1 MPYDKIDQLYD
12 ALKKD
17 GAVNKSRENFRS
29 KMLAPGKEGYQNR
42 LQLYNAL
49 KADGAVD
56 SPTYEEFRNRLGL
69 HAVNAVS
76 PNKSGGTN
84 GAGGHPMSA
93 AQKQLMLGSVR
104 GLVANTK
111 AGVAGT
117 RNRIA
122 NQMAMVKKPFNTS
135 VRIGENK
142 NVREKGYRYND
153 NSGKLEKTY
162 VTTLGNEYDSRY
174 NADQEQKQI
183 DQLNHDSSLG
193 GQLENAYAER
203 DRLDEALKK
212 RRQEVDQGEGKLA
225 RFLRGL
231 AANSS
236 SGNGALAYNAQEMR
250 YNDDPEYLQLMA
262 AARKNHQTIQLLE
275 DKKNNKMNEFWHNV
289 GNTMLNGYTFSDG
302 LSEMQDA
309 IALQDAA
316 KHIDSINNKRAKGE
330 KLTREEQNAEAV
342 LKNFATDDAMQGL
355 YGDDYGAWGRAGKM
369 FATSIDYGKDF
380 VLNPGGGALAK
391 GVSKGF
397 VKGATEG
404 LTKLAGKQAEKLLAK
419 KAMQYTLKA
428 TGIGIGAHLGGL
440 AIANTTAIGKTVGQ
454 LGTATGGHVVTD
466 DKGSYHVVDKQ
477 KLLPALAEVERSQAR
492 EYGSEMIGE
501 FLPGGKVLKKGITK
515 GLEKIGLSKV
525 ASTFTNIGTKQWYKQ
540 YSNLLK
546 AGGYNGIPGEVM
558 EEYEGSLFDALTGH
572 ADDAW
577 RDMTS
582 LRNHVDIWLGCGTMG
597 AIMGAV
603 PMMGAVN
610 HTANYYGYK
619 HKTDKADKVASSL
632 LGDEKWGAIR
642 DKIDQTENGK
652 MADVLVGILTD
663 KELNDQAKSAT
674 LDYVRNL
681 TKMRGYNIANVN
693 CAAEESMEA
702 TPTDQHEGEA
712 AQQQQGIQSGAKI
725 IAERMN
731 ASYGM
736 GYNATD
742 APAMYDANV
751 TLKAQENRLSKL
763 LGVDD
768 VRKAMG
774 DDPMAFVEKRK
785 QAGASAEELQAME
798 DYLVADSAVKGIRQ
812 RMADNL
818 DSRLSESDAEMEKR
832 INTDDGMVHKAVMQ
846 VRNQDGME
854 HEVYVLKGNVKMN
867 ADGRGVD
874 ASSSDNEIYVYDPQE
889 GKTRMMPPSFI
900 ERIDEPVDAET
911 VRRAAGESIRQDYQ
925 SELAKLDTSGLSF
938 QVGDR
943 YDTVDENGVQHRI
956 EVVGGAVDAAGNAMN
971 GYVGVRVDDGEAV
984 SMRTDEISKMVGNA
998 DVQKREAEL
1007 NGEVSEDGYASD
1019 AEDTSD
1025 VDHAVDAEDVPTYAQ
1040 NEVLT
1045 LLDEHGNPVRA
1056 EIMAAANE
1064 DGLYEVQTDEPIDGK
1079 RVSMMSAEEIAAK
1092 SPTAPLN
1099 PPSRGENEPTKDL
1112 QGGEEEA
1119 TLEDGESGD
1128 EKSALSRI
1136 PMDEE
1141 TQEPRYEEVDADTAW
1156 DAIVEQTNGD
1166 RALAQEVVDD
1176 TVNEMSS
1183 DIEKAEKSISKAT
1196 FKGNGIQERIAF
1208 AKEKQERMAAL
1219 EFEKER
1225 LAKWK
1230 RIASVERMR
1239 AAAVEAEKSKAA
1251 AAERKAR
1258 QEEEEK
1264 ARQAR
1269 EEAERKER
1277 EALNG
1282 VPNMTE
1288 DKPSD
1293 ARARGYRRVDGHKVD
1308 RQAPV
1313 NAVMGKE
1320 VQVKFDDKNIPAG
1333 HVAVV
1338 DASELQPSHIGGQ
1351 RNAKHF
1357 IDEAQPKERK
1367 DNASVEAARK
1377 IASNI
1382 RPEEITTSVTAYTG
1396 APTVNSRGEVIQG
1409 NNRSA
1414 ALKEMWA
1421 SHPEQGAQYKQ
1432 YLKGHAAEYG
1442 LTAEDIDKVQS
1453 PVLVNMLD
1461 VSDAD
1466 AIALGQF
1473 VASDTESGGTERL
1486 KPKNVTKKLGER
1498 MKNFSNI
1505 LLRSSDEES
1514 SFSEPLDRNGV
1525 ETLKWL
1531 NGIGAITP
1539 TQYKSSF
1546 DSKGNLTAEA
1556 KNDLKGVLYQYVFEG
1571 GSTQLEEMFN
1581 GLPAKA
1587 QRAILS
1593 TAYRDYES
1601 AQDERMIEEIQNSIM
1616 AYHALSQD
1624 AQFMS
1629 ATNHKDA
1636 RTAVESWKRQYAID
1650 DVTGESYLPSE
1661 KFSNFALLLAV
1672 MYKGDTQSYIQAKFN
1687 AMYDLIQGVREDTL
1701 FGTPD
1706 NTPRTLAEAIK
1717 EELNIDYDGQQ
1728 RSDVLAGSSQ
1738 VSQARETGSQAG
1750 AERGER
1756 VEAGE
1761 QPTDSGART
1770 EGDTGKQVAHKD
1782 NTLFQYFTG
1791 SLADMIARAKLSA
1804 TDFAKKVLAPV
1815 SPRLKEDLQ
1824 AHGVKLDGDFNHV
1837 IDNAAIRHT
1846 LKQHGGKNEEKRGQI
1861 PITDADFGRI
1871 PDVVENYDEIT
1882 VVDGKRGDVNIIYSK
1897 TYEDGTTVFVEEKR
1911 EKRKELAAVT
1921 MWKKQSPTL
1930 TDANRENTTPI
1941 SDLSETSSGGKDTNN
1956 LDTKQENEEK
1966 VVSQAGEPLSGK
1978 IKSASEDVDTAPTE
1992 AQKEAGNYKK
2002 GHVQVGKFDITIEQ
2016 PQGSIRKGTDANG
2029 KAWES
2034 KMHNTYGYI
2043 RGTVGV
2049 DGDHIDVFLSN
2060 NIDGWDG
2067 RKVYVVDQYNPDGSF
2082 DEHKVMLGFND
2093 INEAK
2098 SDYLANYEKG
2108 WEKGRRIDVSAMDLE
2123 DFEKWIA
2130 SSKRKTKP
2138 FGEYKNVKY
2147 ESAVSPKSGAFGT
2160 IYTQFKGKPQ
2170 EAIAFLLEKKEGEAI
2185 GALHHKDIGDI
2196 DLVWGKEGTD
2206 KSDGFGLAKLAKY
2219 HPEVLGNLQDIFDTL
2234 VVVKRTENRVQLES
2248 ETHQASVRLT
2258 WDSEKKNWLLTA
2270 FEKKNSVSDNT
2281 TDTVGTAESGKR
2293 NDTATPQNT
2302 VSDDKYTNNDSSEQ
2316 ANSVKSFKI
2325 TPQEYITKRGKKL
2338 AMQLVTFESELSKE
2352 QMNAAK
2358 QLAKEAKGWWSEK
2371 DGGFLM
2377 RDMESAQKL
2386 ADIVLEDADAV
2397 ADAQPLSLQ
2406 DLSAVNDQPTVQAI
2420 DDAEDTMSMEQKPT
2434 SEQPTMQ
2441 QAKEGTQQE
2450 EKKAKS
2456 KWVDD
2461 ADAARFEELRQR
2473 LHKKLNGQLNM
2484 GIDPEAFSI
2493 GVEMSYLMLKHGA
2506 RKFGDFAKQM
2516 VEALGENV
2524 RPYLK
2529 SFYNGA
2535 RDLPEM
2541 ADYENE
2547 MTPYDEVRSFDV
2559 MNFDKEGAKDIFAT
2573 AEHVAREQAVEREAK
2588 EATKKLKEQR
2598 NEQRDKKEQENE
2610 KSKKKSL
2617 SSQEKNIP
2625 NLLSGLFGDDELKPT
2640 SNEQEVHVQAR
2651 PGTSEREGGHQREQN
2666 ESLGASQQHEDER
2679 ADAERV
2685 VGRSGKNTMSDASGG
2700 SRLSELSDGK
2710 LDVKP
2715 SESEP
2720 APLADSALKN
2730 THNNHAARG
2739 IDYAPKS
2746 TNARIDA
2753 NIKAIETMQRLIES
2767 GNPATPEDMSVLRK
2781 FSGWGGLGEAFSEMI
2796 GGPYGSIN
2804 HSNKRL
2810 RELLSPETYEAANM
2824 SRNSAYYTPAP
2835 VIDAMWDVA
2844 RAMGF
2849 RGGNV
2854 LEGSAGIGNIIGLMP
2869 TDMSERSDIHAV
2881 EIDETTGNILSLL
2894 YPDAN
2899 VEVKGFEK
2907 TFVPNGSVDLAITN
2921 VPFVTGLRVMDET
2934 GDKDLSRK
2942 FHDIH
2947 DFCIAKNV
2955 RKLKEGGIGIF
2966 ISSSGTLDSP
2976 NSAKL
2981 RTWVVNDGGADV
2993 VGAFRMHNQTFGGTG
3008 ATSDIIVIRKRVNGK
3023 KSVNTIDVSGTLPI
3037 RTVKYNTGETK
3048 RGSNEVIVKDLALDV
3063 NKHFVEHPED
3073 MAGEMAFAFEKGDT
3087 YRATSKGLYPSKSIN
3102 QEQRLAEWAQQF
3114 KDMDWDKAEEPKT
3127 QQVVYEDLG
3136 ADVKEGSM
3144 LLDSD
3149 GNLCLAQRGKAV
3161 PLDVNANKVK
3171 GRTKAAC
3178 FNDYKA
3184 IKDALAAVLEYQTT
3198 HSDDVGLKQKLDAL
3212 NKVYDAFVKT
3222 YGHLN
3227 KNTSISFLRN
3237 DMDYPSIAAL
3247 ESVSETGDKNG
3258 KRIVSYGKTD
3268 IFSRRVVE
3276 TESEPK
3282 PTTVKDGIIASLYL
3296 NGRVDVPYIAKQLGK
3311 SESEVRGQII
3321 KSGLGFENPTTT
3333 EMEVSYEYLSGNV
3346 REKLRQ
3352 AQENN
3357 TDGRYDTNI
3366 KALER
3371 VIPMN
3376 IPAHLIEFTLG
3387 SSWVDPKL
3395 YEDFVKERT
3404 GIEVKLTNTGGTW
3417 LMSEP
3422 YWTNTEQNKAMGVIS
3437 EKCDKTIL
3445 GHELIKAAITCKSIS
3460 VTKSVTTGYGSNR
3473 TTETIVDKEATVAC
3487 ANKIDEIRQDFKDW
3501 AHGKMQGDAELSERM
3516 ERVYNE
3522 LFNNSVPKEIPDEFV
3537 PAHFGGAA
3545 TIVEGHPFQL
3555 RPHQAKA
3562 VVRATTQPL
3571 MLAHEVGTGKTYT
3584 LISTAMEMRRLGT
3597 ARKPMIVV
3605 QNATVGQFVASAKAL
3620 YPNAKILTLE
3630 DADRNADGRRNFYAK
3645 IRYNDWDMIVVP
3657 QSVFERIPDSE
3668 ERQMRFIEDKV
3679 EEKMMVLEKMR
3690 EAADN
3695 DRDPVLRQAERELDQ
3710 LNDELNNLKL
3720 ALQERKSGGKSKKDE
3735 KREAKS
3741 KQNAAVK
3748 AQEMLDRETDDVA
3761 NFDDMG
3767 VDALLIDE
3775 AHEYKHLGFATAMQ
3789 RGVKGVDPS
3798 YSKKSQGVY
3807 LKTQAVLENKNGK
3820 NVVFATGTPIS
3831 NTAAEIWTFMRYLMP
3846 ADTMREYGIYYFDDF
3861 VRNFGNIQQML
3872 EFSTSGKYKE
3882 DNRFAGYVNLP
3893 ELVRIWSGIADTV
3906 LTREAGGVSD
3916 KIPQMDGGQAQDIY
3930 LPQTKAL
3937 RGVMKYV
3944 KEQLNAYENM
3954 SGKEKKE
3961 NSHIPLVMYGI
3972 AKAAAVDARLVLEDA
3987 VDEPNS
3993 KTNEAVRQTLRSLED
4008 TKDYNGTVA
4017 IFADNYQN
4025 KSTGFNLY
4033 EDIRKKL
4040 IESGV
4045 PKDEIVVMKSGMK
4058 VKKKLEIFDKV
4069 NRGEVRV
4076 IMGSTFTLGT
4086 GVNIQERLHT
4096 LIHMDAPN
4104 RPMDYTQRNGRILR
4118 QGNLHN
4124 EWGLPVRV
4132 LRFGVED
4139 SLDVTAYQ
4147 RLKTKGAIADS
4158 IMEGKKMMNNS
4169 MENRVLE
4176 EDQDLFGDITAQL
4189 SGSQYAL
4196 LKNQV
4201 EKEVRKLEA
4210 RKKQWEADQT
4220 YVHNQKPRLEGLI
4233 KDGKERAERNREALA
4248 KVEGAKQEGIVIGKQ
4263 KFATL
4268 DAMANYIKD
4277 YNSKQR
4283 EQQEQVRKAS
4293 GYNAE
4298 AKSSLT
4304 VNIGGFDFHVNRVI
4318 AKEQKQEKGQL
4329 SISFFSKT
4337 QMTYSCPELG
4347 LEGVP
4352 VDGQRLKSALE
4363 DIVNNVMSGNDFRE
4377 RIEHA
4382 ERAAE
4387 RYKGEL
4393 QQVESREGKPF
4404 EYADELSQAKEK
4416 LSEYEELMKA
4426 EMAEKEAK
4434 YAEMDSEVDAA
4445 KNVRLTEEEDA
4456 EDDLYRGG
4464 DDYERDELDKR
4475 YMAAVKRGD
4484 MATAQRMVNEA
4495 ARRSGYFPGSNYQGT
4510 SAFNGSAP
4518 YGNGYFITPEERKEA
4533 FENDEFDG
4541 DTTLADY
4548 VTGGIDP
4555 MNLDFLLSENN
4566 YRHSDAARK
4575 EAIDN
4580 IREVVRTKGQR
4591 VTMYRSVPSSVKEGS
4606 FRNGDWVT
4614 PSRKYAEENARVHG
4628 WGNAYHIIAQD
4639 VPISDVW
4646 FDGNDIAEWGY
4657 GSEADF
4663 MNDKDY
4669 LYGNTKNNRKL
4680 PDAVTYDDNGDVIP
4694 LSKRF
4699 NAMSGDLR
4707 FRVDK
4712 NFENPKVSD
4721 ENVLREKHG
4730 ANGDEDISLSHDPM
4744 SKLLGESAYTDAQ
4757 RKAFVERERK
4767 RMAGHVSELSKK
4779 LNLKN
4784 VDVVTDASTL
4794 SGDRRRAKGFFNKK
4808 TGKITIVIPNHMD
4821 MADVE
4826 KTLLHE
4832 AVAHYGLRKL
4842 FGDNFD
4848 NFLDNVYRN
4857 AEYDIR
4863 ERISEMSSNHGW
4875 DVRTATE
4882 EYLAGLAEDTNFENM
4897 PDGFWSKIKHFFL
4910 QMLHSIG
4917 FKNLTDVSMGNNELR
4932 YVLWRSYENLKEPGR
4947 YRNFFAEAADVAK
4960 QYQLKVGPYEMDANK
4975 NMDDFQG
4982 AAESDFKTKKKGI
4995 SQRVMEIENTLLP
5008 TSVTYSGESLS
5019 SSEKIPT
5026 FFENSKFEENYSESD
5041 GANKADGADRADT
5054 EVVRRKTGFGDT
5066 KFSDGKREQQTA
5078 NERFNNEFTRYQ
5090 NGEMN
5095 KNEMLHLGRPQG
5107 VMRTFL
5113 PNLPIVMR
5121 QRILTKGSVR
5131 KHNVAI
5137 EALADMPNH
5146 LSHPIFVFKRSDNAL
5161 GVLTEM
5167 QDRDGKNVCV
5177 AIELNRQIQDG
5188 GEILE
5193 VNDIR
5198 SVHGRNVADIVY
5210 PIIRNGTLKWADKEK
5225 GLAYLSS
5232 ASQYVQQEIDKQNLN
5247 TATKVVKD
5255 FVNPKVSDE
5264 NVADKTD
5271 TGDELYRS
5279 GEDRTVERVPD
5290 IVVSQLY
5297 EDAVKDTR
5305 DRTLLGALVRT
5316 WSKDGRTRFKNK
5328 FAESYFDYSRSVK
5341 ALQDAIAEATGRKV
5355 EWFEDVWK
5363 SLNAKSSIDEREQ
5376 EAMTRTLAIPLSR
5389 HISSMVS
5396 QSGGKYDLDAIEAY
5410 LNAKHGLERNEL
5422 MARRAAEEAAEEAY
5436 GAEMEQCRKALAAD
5450 ALDTTAEERLQ
5461 VLTSQYDAMLEES
5474 YAANRRDYAG
5484 LTALFDPEK
5493 EGKSLAEL
5501 EDAAREYISEIEG
5514 YYDADAIGVLWDKVR
5529 ALNNFSLKKSYESG
5543 LLSKKQYDDISKMYK
5558 WYVPLR
5564 GWHDNYA
5571 GDVYNYV
5578 NRGADRGMIENAVKK
5593 AYGRTSRAGN
5603 ILGTMSAMANS
5614 AIVVG
5619 NKNKVAQVFMN
5630 LALNHEYTGLFT
5642 ISEAWYE
5649 KNEADD
5655 SWHIVTPDNRIH
5667 EGMTAEEVAD
5677 TITKWEDEMREKAAN
5692 GKALMRSGKF
5702 SKDFRHNLEAW
5713 KAQQHCVRVSRGG
5726 KEYLVYVNG
5735 NPRATQAINGL
5746 LNPDYQPGIAENIL
5760 QKYMRHLA
5768 RVQTSWSP
5776 KFVMSN
5782 LQRDMLTATGSAYAK
5797 HGAGYA
5803 LEFEKNFAMNT
5814 KDIFGLFYKDL
5825 HGSLDMRNDK
5835 ERMFKEFLDNGGK
5848 TGISAIGKKQEY
5860 EEKYNK
5866 SIRRAMHPASSAAM
5880 QGAEGIVQG
5889 VEFMNSCIENLT
5901 RFSTYMTSR
5910 QMGKSI
5916 KDAIFDAKECS
5927 VNFNMKG
5934 SGAWGN
5940 ATLRKYILY
5949 TNPALQALRMLNS
5962 WYDANNVRTV
5972 SMLASGVAMG
5982 FMVAMVN
5989 AMCNGG
5995 DGDDNAY
6002 YGLSDYNRHTYFNIG
6017 IGNRKFLHWRLP
6029 QEMSPLYALG
6039 HISYD
6044 LMTERISTER
6054 AIQMS
6059 LEQLNNYSPLSL
6071 IEGNPNY
6078 DQSADNT
6085 YAKTFLKAITP
6096 SYLSPFTDAFLWD
6109 EDFLGRSIGNRNE
6122 WNKRKPEW
6130 QRVDKRTPEW
6140 FIKPF
6145 EAIGKATGSNGSDRK
6160 GLTNS
6165 PVFNPSAWWFVLMQQ
6180 GGGLAQV
6187 GEQAFNAC
6195 AVVLG
6200 SKDADDM
6207 ELKDYPFVSTVLV
6220 DAGTDNAR
6228 MRIKNER
6235 FWMYRSEHEANKAT
6249 ISNITHSRDL
6259 SPVEKAE
6266 KISSMQD
6273 SRYALMDYFM
6283 KKYYKPLREGIAEAE
6298 ANKDNAETKRL
6309 KGMLNEVK
6317 GMLLERIDKAEGASP
6332 DLPEGEGKIQTEG

>member
-17 GAVNKSRENFRS
+17 GAVSKSRENFRS

-69 HAVNAVS
+69 RAANAVS
-76 PNKSGGTN
+76 LNKSGLTKV
-84 GAGGHPMSA
+84 AGGHPMSA
-93 AQKQLMLGSVR
+93 TQKQLMLGSVR

-111 AGVAGT
+111 AGVAGA
-117 RNRIA
+117 RDRIA

-135 VRIGENK
+135 PRIGENK

-193 GQLENAYAER
+193 GQLENAYGER

-212 RRQEVDQGEGKLA
+212 RRQEVDQSEGKLA

-236 SGNGALAYNAQEMR
+236 SGNGAGAYQEQEMR
-250 YNDDPEYLQLMA
+250 YNNDPEYLQLMA

-289 GNTMLNGYTFSDG
+289 GTTMLNGYTFSDG

-309 IALQDAA
+309 IALQEAE
-316 KHIDSINNKRAKGE
+316 KHLDSINKKRAKGK
-330 KLTREEQNAEAV
+330 KLTRDEQAAEAV

-380 VLNPGGGALAK
+380 LLNPSGGALAK

-397 VKGATEG
+397 VKGATKG

-419 KAMQYTLKA
+419 KTMQYTLKA

-440 AIANTTAIGKTVGQ
+440 AIANTTAVGKTVGQ
-454 LGTATGGHVVTD
+454 LGSATSGHVVAD

-477 KLLPALAEVERSQAR
+477 KLLPALVEVERSQAR

-501 FLPGGKVLKKGITK
+501 FLPGGKILKKVLTK

-610 HTANYYGYK
+610 HTANYYGSK

-632 LGDEKWGAIR
+632 VGDEKWGAIR

-652 MADVLVGILTD
+652 MADVLAGILMD
-663 KELNDQAKSAT
+663 KELNDNAKNAT

-712 AQQQQGIQSGAKI
+712 AKQQNRQSGAKI
-725 IAERMN
+725 ITERMN

-742 APAMYDANV
+742 APSMYDAGV

-774 DDPMAFVEKRK
+774 EDPMAFVEKRK

-798 DYLVADSAVKGIRQ
+798 DFLVADSAVKGIRQ

-818 DSRLSESDAEMEKR
+818 DCRLSESDAEMEKR
-832 INTDDGMVHKAVMQ
+832 INTEDGMVHKAVMQ
-846 VRNQDGME
+846 VRNQDGKE
-854 HEVYVLKGNVKMN
+854 HELYVLKGNVRMN

-911 VRRAAGESIRQDYQ
+911 VRRSAGESIRQDYQ
-925 SELAKLDTSGLSF
+925 SELGKLDTSGLSF

-943 YDTVDENGVQHRI
+943 YDAVDERGVQHRI
-956 EVVGGAVDAAGNAMN
+956 EVVGGAVDDAGNAMN
-971 GYVGVRVDDGEAV
+971 GYVGVRVDGGEAV
-984 SMRTDEISKMVGNA
+984 SMRTDEIAKMVGNA
-998 DVQKREAEL
+998 DVQRREAEL
-1007 NGEVSEDGYASD
+1007 SGDVSEDGHAS
-1019 AEDTSD
+1019 ET
-1025 VDHAVDAEDVPTYAQ
+1025 DHAVDVEAAGDVPTYAQ

-1056 EIMAAANE
+1056 EITAAANE

-1079 RVSMMSAEEIAAK
+1079 RVSMMSAEEIAAN
-1092 SPTAPLN
+1092 SPFQEE
-1099 PPSRGENEPTKDL
+1099 PSDRMDNDTEDSL
-1112 QGGEEEA
+1112 QGQEDDTTHEA
-1119 TLEDGESGD
+1119 AETNDV
-1128 EKSALSRI
+1128 KSALSRI

-1176 TVNEMSS
+1176 TANEMSAG
-1183 DIEKAEKSISKAT
+1183 IEKAEKAISKAT
-1196 FKGNGIQERIAF
+1196 FKGKGIQERIAF
-1208 AKEKQERMAAL
+1208 AKDKQERMAAL
-1219 EFEKER
+1219 ELEKER

-1239 AAAVEAEKSKAA
+1239 AAAVEAEKSRAA
-1251 AAERKAR
+1251 SAERKAR
-1258 QEEEEK
+1258 QEEAEK

-1293 ARARGYRRVDGHKVD
+1293 ARARGYRRVDGHKID

-1313 NAVMGKE
+1313 KAVKGKE

-1367 DNASVEAARK
+1367 DDASVEAARK
-1377 IASNI
+1377 IATNI

-1414 ALKEMWA
+1414 ALKEMWV
-1421 SHPEQGAQYKQ
+1421 SHPEQGTRYKQ
-1432 YLKGHAAEYG
+1432 YLKKHAAEYG

-1486 KPKNVTKKLGER
+1486 KPKNVTKKLGDR
-1498 MKNFSNI
+1498 MKTFSNI
-1505 LLRSSDEES
+1505 LLRSSDDES
-1514 SFSEPLDRNGV
+1514 SFSELLDRNGM

-1593 TAYRDYES
+1593 TVYRDYES
-1601 AQDERMIEEIQNSIM
+1601 VKDERMIEEIQDSIM

-1687 AMYDLIQGVREDTL
+1687 AIYDLIQGVREDTL

-1728 RSDVLAGSSQ
+1728 RSDVLADGSQ
-1738 VSQARETGSQAG
+1738 VSQAREQGSPAG

-1756 VEAGE
+1756 SEAGE
-1761 QPTDSGART
+1761 QPTDSGAGT

-1815 SPRLKEDLQ
+1815 SSRLKEDLQ

-1882 VVDGKRGDVNIIYSK
+1882 VADGKRGDVNIIYSR
-1897 TYEDGTTVFVEEKR
+1897 TYEDGTTLFVEEKR

-1966 VVSQAGEPLSGK
+1966 VVSQAGEPLSEK
-1978 IKSASEDVDTAPTE
+1978 IESASEDVDTAPTE

-2060 NIDGWDG
+2060 DIDGWDG

-2093 INEAK
+2093 MDKAK

-2108 WEKGRRIDVSAMDLE
+2108 WEKGRRIDVSATNLV

-2138 FGEYKNVKY
+2138 FAKY
-2147 ESAVSPKSGAFGT
+2147 AGLKKEDSQGNPLNADGT
-2160 IYTQFKGKPQ
+2160 LK
-2170 EAIAFLLEKKEGEAI
+2170 LEKVKSVDDLTDEDFSNPTRSVELPKLPENVDRAI
-2185 GALHHKDIGDI
+2185 GAESKPVIIKKNILKKNWETHKFPFSESRSILKAALYNT
-2196 DLVWGKEGTD
+2196 DLVGQTQPTKRPLHWVLIKLDEKSPIVVLEVNENKNNVEIVGWYTLDGRNLDRIKRQAEKNGGELVMLSPKDKVESLSTPQNDLTSVGKDNTLDGDLQEKEEKSDENDGVKPFSSDIESALVEEKTNPKEAQESVQAYTIEPTTYTNKKGKTTPMHLVTFGRKLSKDELRAGKELAKESRSWWD
-2206 KSDGFGLAKLAKY
+2206 KEKGGFMMRSEEAAKELAEKLAKGD
-2219 HPEVLGNLQDIFDTL
+2219 E
-2234 VVVKRTENRVQLES
+2234 
-2248 ETHQASVRLT
+2248 
-2258 WDSEKKNWLLTA
+2258 
-2270 FEKKNSVSDNT
+2270 
-2281 TDTVGTAESGKR
+2281 
-2293 NDTATPQNT
+2293 
-2302 VSDDKYTNNDSSEQ
+2302 
-2316 ANSVKSFKI
+2316 
-2325 TPQEYITKRGKKL
+2325 
-2338 AMQLVTFESELSKE
+2338 
-2352 QMNAAK
+2352 
-2358 QLAKEAKGWWSEK
+2358 
-2371 DGGFLM
+2371 
-2377 RDMESAQKL
+2377 
-2386 ADIVLEDADAV
+2386 DAV
-2397 ADAQPLSLQ
+2397 ADAQPLSLE
-2406 DLSAVNDQPTVQAI
+2406 DMSAVNDQAGVKSV
-2420 DDAEDTMSMEQKPT
+2420 DDAEDTMPTEHKPS

-2441 QAKEGTQQE
+2441 QAKEEPQQ

-2506 RKFGDFAKQM
+2506 RKFGDFARQM

-2573 AEHVAREQAVEREAK
+2573 AEHVAREQAVEREAR

-2598 NEQRDKKEQENE
+2598 NEQRKAIAQHVSSKEENE
-2610 KSKKKSL
+2610 PKKNQPKEIQSNRKSL

-2625 NLLSGLFGDDELKPT
+2625 DLFSGLFGDDELKPT
-2640 SNEQEVHVQAR
+2640 SNEQEVHVQSR

-2685 VGRSGKNTMSDASGG
+2685 VGRSGKNTMSDTSGG

-2715 SESEP
+2715 SKSEF
-2720 APLADSALKN
+2720 APLADSERKN

-2746 TNARIDA
+2746 TNARIEA

-2767 GNPATPEDMSVLRK
+2767 GEPATPEDMSVLRK

-2804 HSNKRL
+2804 PINKRL
-2810 RELLSPETYEAANM
+2810 RELLSPEAYEAANM

-2966 ISSSGTLDSP
+2966 ISSSGTLDSA

-2981 RTWVVNDGGADV
+2981 RTWLVNDGGADV

-3023 KSVNTIDVSGTLPI
+3023 KSVNAIDVSGTLPI

-3073 MAGEMAFAFEKGDT
+3073 MAGEMAFAFEKGET

-3102 QEQRLAEWAQQF
+3102 QEQRLSEWAQQF

-3161 PLDVNANKVK
+3161 PLDVNTNKVK

-3198 HSDDVGLKQKLDAL
+3198 HSDDVGLKQKLDVL

-3227 KNTSISFLRN
+3227 KNTSIAFLRN

-3247 ESVSETGDKNG
+3247 ESVSETGDKSG
-3258 KRIVSYGKTD
+3258 KRVVSYGKTD

-3276 TESEPK
+3276 SESEPK
-3282 PTTVKDGIIASLYL
+3282 PTTIKDGIIASLYL

-3311 SESEVRGQII
+3311 NESEVREQII

-3357 TDGRYDTNI
+3357 TDGRYDANI

-3404 GIEVKLTNTGGTW
+3404 GIEVKLTNAGGTW
-3417 LMSEP
+3417 IMSEP

-3460 VTKSVTTGYGSNR
+3460 VTKSVTTGYDSNR

-3545 TIVEGHPFQL
+3545 TIVAGHPFQL

-3630 DADRNADGRRNFYAK
+3630 DADHNADGRRNFYSK

-3807 LKTQAVLENKNGK
+3807 LKTQSVLENKNGK

-3882 DNRFAGYVNLP
+3882 NNRFAGYVNLP

-3954 SGKEKKE
+3954 SGKDKKE

-4045 PKDEIVVMKSGMK
+4045 PKDEIVVMKPGMK

-4096 LIHMDAPN
+4096 LIHVDAPN

-4124 EWGLPVRV
+4124 DWGIPVRV

-4268 DAMANYIKD
+4268 DAMADYIKD

-4347 LEGVP
+4347 LEDVP

-4377 RIEHA
+4377 RIKHA
-4382 ERAAE
+4382 ERAVE

-4393 QQVESREGKPF
+4393 QQVEAREGKPF

-4445 KNVRLTEEEDA
+4445 KNVRLTEEEDT

-4464 DDYERDELDKR
+4464 DDYD
-4475 YMAAVKRGD
+4475 
-4484 MATAQRMVNEA
+4484 
-4495 ARRSGYFPGSNYQGT
+4495 
-4510 SAFNGSAP
+4510 
-4518 YGNGYFITPEERKEA
+4518 
-4533 FENDEFDG
+4533 
-4541 DTTLADY
+4541 
-4548 VTGGIDP
+4548 
-4555 MNLDFLLSENN
+4555 
-4566 YRHSDAARK
+4566 
-4575 EAIDN
+4575 
-4580 IREVVRTKGQR
+4580 
-4591 VTMYRSVPSSVKEGS
+4591 
-4606 FRNGDWVT
+4606 
-4614 PSRKYAEENARVHG
+4614 
-4628 WGNAYHIIAQD
+4628 
-4639 VPISDVW
+4639 
-4646 FDGNDIAEWGY
+4646 
-4657 GSEADF
+4657 
-4663 MNDKDY
+4663 
-4669 LYGNTKNNRKL
+4669 
-4680 PDAVTYDDNGDVIP
+4680 
-4694 LSKRF
+4694 
-4699 NAMSGDLR
+4699 
-4707 FRVDK
+4707 
-4712 NFENPKVSD
+4712 
-4721 ENVLREKHG
+4721 
-4730 ANGDEDISLSHDPM
+4730 GDEDISLSHDAM
-4744 SKLLGESAYTDAQ
+4744 SKLLGESVYTDAQ
-4757 RKAFVERERK
+4757 RKAFGERERK
-4767 RMAGHVSELSKK
+4767 RMAAHVSELSEK

-4808 TGKITIVIPNHMD
+4808 TGRITIVIPNHTD

-4832 AVAHYGLRKL
+4832 AVAHHGLRKL
-4842 FGDNFD
+4842 FGENFD

-4917 FKNLTDVSMGNNELR
+4917 FKNLTDVSMGDNELR

-4960 QYQLKVGPYEMDANK
+4960 QYQLKVRPYEMEAKKD
-4975 NMDDFQG
+4975 MDDLQG
-4982 AAESDFKTKKKGI
+4982 AAES
-4995 SQRVMEIENTLLP
+4995 
-5008 TSVTYSGESLS
+5008 
-5019 SSEKIPT
+5019 
-5026 FFENSKFEENYSESD
+5026 
-5041 GANKADGADRADT
+5041 NKAD
-5054 EVVRRKTGFGDT
+5054 TG
-5066 KFSDGKREQQTA
+5066 
-5078 NERFNNEFTRYQ
+5078 
-5090 NGEMN
+5090 
-5095 KNEMLHLGRPQG
+5095 
-5107 VMRTFL
+5107 
-5113 PNLPIVMR
+5113 
-5121 QRILTKGSVR
+5121 
-5131 KHNVAI
+5131 NV
-5137 EALADMPNH
+5137 
-5146 LSHPIFVFKRSDNAL
+5146 
-5161 GVLTEM
+5161 
-5167 QDRDGKNVCV
+5167 
-5177 AIELNRQIQDG
+5177 
-5188 GEILE
+5188 
-5193 VNDIR
+5193 
-5198 SVHGRNVADIVY
+5198 
-5210 PIIRNGTLKWADKEK
+5210 
-5225 GLAYLSS
+5225 
-5232 ASQYVQQEIDKQNLN
+5232 
-5247 TATKVVKD
+5247 
-5255 FVNPKVSDE
+5255 
-5264 NVADKTD
+5264 
-5271 TGDELYRS
+5271 LYRS
-5279 GEDRTVERVPD
+5279 GVERTVERVPD
-5290 IVVSQLY
+5290 IVVSHLY

-5316 WSKDGRTRFKNK
+5316 WGKDG
-5328 FAESYFDYSRSVK
+5328 
-5341 ALQDAIAEATGRKV
+5341 
-5355 EWFEDVWK
+5355 
-5363 SLNAKSSIDEREQ
+5363 
-5376 EAMTRTLAIPLSR
+5376 
-5389 HISSMVS
+5389 
-5396 QSGGKYDLDAIEAY
+5396 
-5410 LNAKHGLERNEL
+5410 
-5422 MARRAAEEAAEEAY
+5422 
-5436 GAEMEQCRKALAAD
+5436 
-5450 ALDTTAEERLQ
+5450 
-5461 VLTSQYDAMLEES
+5461 
-5474 YAANRRDYAG
+5474 
-5484 LTALFDPEK
+5484 
-5493 EGKSLAEL
+5493 
-5501 EDAAREYISEIEG
+5501 
-5514 YYDADAIGVLWDKVR
+5514 
-5529 ALNNFSLKKSYESG
+5529 
-5543 LLSKKQYDDISKMYK
+5543 
-5558 WYVPLR
+5558 
-5564 GWHDNYA
+5564 
-5571 GDVYNYV
+5571 
-5578 NRGADRGMIENAVKK
+5578 
-5593 AYGRTSRAGN
+5593 
-5603 ILGTMSAMANS
+5603 
-5614 AIVVG
+5614 
-5619 NKNKVAQVFMN
+5619 
-5630 LALNHEYTGLFT
+5630 
-5642 ISEAWYE
+5642 
-5649 KNEADD
+5649 
-5655 SWHIVTPDNRIH
+5655 
-5667 EGMTAEEVAD
+5667 
-5677 TITKWEDEMREKAAN
+5677 
-5692 GKALMRSGKF
+5692 
-5702 SKDFRHNLEAW
+5702 
-5713 KAQQHCVRVSRGG
+5713 
-5726 KEYLVYVNG
+5726 
-5735 NPRATQAINGL
+5735 
-5746 LNPDYQPGIAENIL
+5746 
-5760 QKYMRHLA
+5760 
-5768 RVQTSWSP
+5768 
-5776 KFVMSN
+5776 
-5782 LQRDMLTATGSAYAK
+5782 
-5797 HGAGYA
+5797 
-5803 LEFEKNFAMNT
+5803 
-5814 KDIFGLFYKDL
+5814 
-5825 HGSLDMRNDK
+5825 
-5835 ERMFKEFLDNGGK
+5835 
-5848 TGISAIGKKQEY
+5848 
-5860 EEKYNK
+5860 
-5866 SIRRAMHPASSAAM
+5866 
-5880 QGAEGIVQG
+5880 
-5889 VEFMNSCIENLT
+5889 
-5901 RFSTYMTSR
+5901 
-5910 QMGKSI
+5910 
-5916 KDAIFDAKECS
+5916 
-5927 VNFNMKG
+5927 
-5934 SGAWGN
+5934 
-5940 ATLRKYILY
+5940 
-5949 TNPALQALRMLNS
+5949 
-5962 WYDANNVRTV
+5962 
-5972 SMLASGVAMG
+5972 
-5982 FMVAMVN
+5982 
-5989 AMCNGG
+5989 
-5995 DGDDNAY
+5995 
-6002 YGLSDYNRHTYFNIG
+6002 
-6017 IGNRKFLHWRLP
+6017 
-6029 QEMSPLYALG
+6029 
-6039 HISYD
+6039 
-6044 LMTERISTER
+6044 
-6054 AIQMS
+6054 
-6059 LEQLNNYSPLSL
+6059 
-6071 IEGNPNY
+6071 
-6078 DQSADNT
+6078 
-6085 YAKTFLKAITP
+6085 
-6096 SYLSPFTDAFLWD
+6096 
-6109 EDFLGRSIGNRNE
+6109 
-6122 WNKRKPEW
+6122 
-6130 QRVDKRTPEW
+6130 
-6140 FIKPF
+6140 
-6145 EAIGKATGSNGSDRK
+6145 
-6160 GLTNS
+6160 
-6165 PVFNPSAWWFVLMQQ
+6165 
-6180 GGGLAQV
+6180 
-6187 GEQAFNAC
+6187 
-6195 AVVLG
+6195 
-6200 SKDADDM
+6200 
-6207 ELKDYPFVSTVLV
+6207 
-6220 DAGTDNAR
+6220 
-6228 MRIKNER
+6228 
-6235 FWMYRSEHEANKAT
+6235 
-6249 ISNITHSRDL
+6249 
-6259 SPVEKAE
+6259 
-6266 KISSMQD
+6266 
-6273 SRYALMDYFM
+6273 
-6283 KKYYKPLREGIAEAE
+6283 
-6298 ANKDNAETKRL
+6298 
-6309 KGMLNEVK
+6309 
-6317 GMLLERIDKAEGASP
+6317 
-6332 DLPEGEGKIQTEG
+6332 

>member
-17 GAVNKSRENFRS
+17 GAVSKSREHFRN

-56 SPTYEEFRNRLGL
+56 SQTYEEFRNRLGL

-76 PNKSGGTN
+76 PNQSAGTKV
-84 GAGGHPMSA
+84 AGGHSMSA
-93 AQKQLMLGSVR
+93 AEKQQMMGNATRL
-104 GLVANTK
+104 AENAK
-111 AGVAGT
+111 AIVSDA
-117 RNRIA
+117 RKRIA

-135 VRIGENK
+135 FRIGENK
-142 NVREKGYRYND
+142 NVREKGYSYNP

-174 NADQEQKQI
+174 NADQEQRQI

-203 DRLDEALKK
+203 ERLDEALTK
-212 RRQEVDQGEGKLA
+212 RKQEIDKGGNKLTD
-225 RFLRGL
+225 FLREL
-231 AANSS
+231 AGANSGGPMAS
-236 SGNGALAYNAQEMR
+236 RDASRVKY
-250 YNDDPEYLQLMA
+250 DSDSEYQQLMA
-262 AARKNHQTIQLLE
+262 AARKNHTTIQLLE
-275 DKKNNKMNEFWHNV
+275 DKKNNKMNEFWHNI
-289 GNTMLNGYTFSDG
+289 GATMLNGYTFSDG
-302 LSEMQDA
+302 LSEIQDNM
-309 IALQDAA
+309 ALQEAE
-316 KHIDSINNKRAKGE
+316 KHLDSINKKRAKGE

-355 YGDDYGAWGRAGKM
+355 YGDDYGVRGRAGKM

-380 VLNPGGGALAK
+380 LLNPGGSAIAK

-397 VKGATEG
+397 VKGATKG
-404 LTKLAGKQAEKLLAK
+404 LTTLAGKEGEKLLAK

-440 AIANTTAIGKTVGQ
+440 AIANTTAVGKTAGQ

-477 KLLPALAEVERSQAR
+477 KLLPALADVERSQAR

-515 GLEKIGLSKV
+515 ALEKIGLSKV

-540 YSNLLK
+540 YSKILK
-546 AGGYNGIPGEVM
+546 AGGYNGIPGEVL

-582 LRNHVDIWLGCGTMG
+582 LRNHVDIAFGCASMGVILGT
-597 AIMGAV
+597 V
-603 PMMGAVN
+603 PMMGAAY
-610 HTANYYGYK
+610 HTTLYYGYK

-632 LGDEKWGAIR
+632 VGDEKWGAIR

-652 MADVLVGILTD
+652 MTDVLVGILMD
-663 KELNDQAKSAT
+663 KELNDQAKNAT
-674 LDYVRNL
+674 LKYARNL
-681 TKMRGYNIANVN
+681 TKMRMYNIANVN
-693 CAAEESMEA
+693 CAAEESMNA
-702 TPTDQHEGEA
+702 TPQDSHGREA
-712 AQQQQGIQSGAKI
+712 AQRKGTQSVTKSAV
-725 IAERMN
+725 ERMN

-736 GYNATD
+736 GYNTTD
-742 APAMYDANV
+742 VPSIYDAGV

-774 DDPMAFVEKRK
+774 EDPMAFVEKRK

-798 DYLVADSAVKGIRQ
+798 DFLVADSAVKGIRQ

-818 DSRLSESDAEMEKR
+818 DSRLSESDAEMGKR
-832 INTDDGMVHKAVMQ
+832 INTEDGMVHKAVMQ
-846 VRNQDGME
+846 VRNQDGKE
-854 HEVYVLKGNVKMN
+854 HEVYVLKGNVRMN

-911 VRRAAGESIRQDYQ
+911 VRRATGESIRQDYQ

-943 YDTVDENGVQHRI
+943 YDAVDERGIQHRI
-956 EVVGGAVDAAGNAMN
+956 EVVGGAVDDAGNAMN
-971 GYVGVRVDDGEAV
+971 GYVGVRVDGGEAV
-984 SMRTDEISKMVGNA
+984 SMRTDEIAKMVGNA
-998 DVQKREAEL
+998 DVQRREAEL
-1007 NGEVSEDGYASD
+1007 SGDVSEDGHAVDTEDASD
-1019 AEDTSD
+1019 A
-1025 VDHAVDAEDVPTYAQ
+1025 DHAVDVEAAGDVPTYAQ

-1056 EIMAAANE
+1056 EITAAANE

-1092 SPTAPLN
+1092 APLN
-1099 PPSRGENEPTKDL
+1099 PPGRVENEPTKDL
-1112 QGGEEEA
+1112 QGQEDDT
-1119 TLEDGESGD
+1119 TLEAGESGD
-1128 EKSALSRI
+1128 VNSALSRI

-1183 DIEKAEKSISKAT
+1183 GIEKAEKAISKAT
-1196 FKGNGIQERIAF
+1196 FKGKGIQERIAF
-1208 AKEKQERMAAL
+1208 AKDKQERMAAL
-1219 EFEKER
+1219 GLEKER

-1239 AAAVEAEKSKAA
+1239 AAAVEAEKSRAA
-1251 AAERKAR
+1251 SAERKAR

-1264 ARQAR
+1264 ARLAR

-1313 NAVMGKE
+1313 KAVKGKE

-1367 DNASVEAARK
+1367 DDASVEAARK

-1421 SHPEQGAQYKQ
+1421 SHPEQGARYKQ
-1432 YLKGHAAEYG
+1432 YLKEHAAEYG

-1486 KPKNVTKKLGER
+1486 KPKNITKKLGDR

-1514 SFSEPLDRNGV
+1514 SFSELLDRNGV

-1601 AQDERMIEEIQNSIM
+1601 VKDERMIEEIQDSIM

-1706 NTPRTLAEAIK
+1706 NTPRTLAEAIN
-1717 EELNIDYDGQQ
+1717 EILNIDYDGQQ
-1728 RSDVLAGSSQ
+1728 RSDVLVGGSK
-1738 VSQARETGSQAG
+1738 VSQARETGSPAG

-1756 VEAGE
+1756 GAQGDEAAERGRRAAGSSSRRGVGGTYAGQSDLAQTQDLDYKLSDEVDENGQQFVLTSAGE
-1761 QPTDSGART
+1761 LAFGNIGKETGLAPAPILLSEGVITNPKTNAGYGLVHIEARHGEQIRHAGYPSVVAFVEEVAKHYDVIREGVNRSGEQTYMLQLTDS
-1770 EGDTGKQVAHKD
+1770 HN
-1782 NTLFQYFTG
+1782 NTL
-1791 SLADMIARAKLSA
+1791 MVELS
-1804 TDFAKKVLAPV
+1804 
-1815 SPRLKEDLQ
+1815 
-1824 AHGVKLDGDFNHV
+1824 GDGTYYNINTAGIFKTSYGKNRREV
-1837 IDNAAIRHT
+1837 YNRHT
-1846 LKQHGGKNEEKRGQI
+1846 TANQSTESGEVSQGEAQ
-1861 PITDADFGRI
+1861 
-1871 PDVVENYDEIT
+1871 
-1882 VVDGKRGDVNIIYSK
+1882 S
-1897 TYEDGTTVFVEEKR
+1897 GTTSPSRMKSSAPSSKDKDKKSSNTKQANNEKKFEHQEETLFEKEKR

-1966 VVSQAGEPLSGK
+1966 VVSQAGEPLS
-1978 IKSASEDVDTAPTE
+1978 E
-1992 AQKEAGNYKK
+1992 KE
-2002 GHVQVGKFDITIEQ
+2002 
-2016 PQGSIRKGTDANG
+2016 
-2029 KAWES
+2029 
-2034 KMHNTYGYI
+2034 
-2043 RGTVGV
+2043 
-2049 DGDHIDVFLSN
+2049 
-2060 NIDGWDG
+2060 
-2067 RKVYVVDQYNPDGSF
+2067 
-2082 DEHKVMLGFND
+2082 
-2093 INEAK
+2093 
-2098 SDYLANYEKG
+2098 
-2108 WEKGRRIDVSAMDLE
+2108 
-2123 DFEKWIA
+2123 
-2130 SSKRKTKP
+2130 
-2138 FGEYKNVKY
+2138 
-2147 ESAVSPKSGAFGT
+2147 
-2160 IYTQFKGKPQ
+2160 
-2170 EAIAFLLEKKEGEAI
+2170 
-2185 GALHHKDIGDI
+2185 
-2196 DLVWGKEGTD
+2196 
-2206 KSDGFGLAKLAKY
+2206 
-2219 HPEVLGNLQDIFDTL
+2219 
-2234 VVVKRTENRVQLES
+2234 
-2248 ETHQASVRLT
+2248 
-2258 WDSEKKNWLLTA
+2258 
-2270 FEKKNSVSDNT
+2270 NSVSNNT

-2302 VSDDKYTNNDSSEQ
+2302 VSDGKDTEKSSTSKGKEETIAGKVVTDSQGNPLNADGTLKLEKVKSVDDLTDEDFSNPTRSVELPKLPENVDRAIGAESKPVIIKKNILKKNWETHKFPFSESRSILKAALYNTDLVGQTQPTKRPLHWVLIKLDEKSPIVVLEVNENKNNVEIVGWYTLDGRNLDRIKRQAEKNGGELVMLSPKDKVESLSTPQNDLTSVGKDNILDGDLQEKEEKSDENDGVKPFSSDIESALVEEKTNPKEAQESVHAYTIEPTTYTN
-2316 ANSVKSFKI
+2316 KKGKT
-2325 TPQEYITKRGKKL
+2325 TP
-2338 AMQLVTFESELSKE
+2338 MHLVTFGRKLSKDE
-2352 QMNAAK
+2352 LRAGK
-2358 QLAKEAKGWWSEK
+2358 ELAKESRSWWDKEKGGFMMRSEEAAKELAEKLAKGDE
-2371 DGGFLM
+2371 
-2377 RDMESAQKL
+2377 
-2386 ADIVLEDADAV
+2386 DAV
-2397 ADAQPLSLQ
+2397 ADAQPLSLE
-2406 DLSAVNDQPTVQAI
+2406 DLSTVNDQETVQAI
-2420 DDAEDTMSMEQKPT
+2420 DNAIHVKPKKQTTLQYDYDREDEVRDQVLTGLREALDNGSGIPNIKAIVSHIRDLRKHIKTIDNGLATAGEATAARGFETLAMLTGRLKAYEKFLSDIRKKMQETERDEALAAHGVKLGDKILYKGKEATIHDADAKQVILDTGLGPVLYEVIDWENVELPKSVKDNHKGEEVFTEQKPG

-2441 QAKEGTQQE
+2441 QVDVNGVFSDLYKKGKTKLSDHGTMVVGGIPRSDKGKSEQQFEQSKEETQQ

-2506 RKFGDFAKQM
+2506 RKFGDFARQM

-2573 AEHVAREQAVEREAK
+2573 AEHVAREQAVEREAR

-2598 NEQRDKKEQENE
+2598 NEQRKEIEQQVAADTEATRSEAETVASEAESKLPSARNEREVNDIAKEIDDAIDKVNDQLAVLGYYKAEPVESDYNEAYGYMRNAERKAVKNVTELYKTLVKELGIQDPVVLDAKGKKQQSVTANIAPSGGDVTMRFMLNRKKGVTLYMNFTLEPDGDNLKLGNIMFRPEKGRDYLRANNYFPADVTLSQMLHGIRSVCEEWLPKEDHVAIAQHVSSKEENE
-2610 KSKKKSL
+2610 PKKNQPKEIQSNRKSL

-2625 NLLSGLFGDDELKPT
+2625 DLFSGLFGDDELKPT
-2640 SNEQEVHVQAR
+2640 SNEQEVHVQSR

-2666 ESLGASQQHEDER
+2666 ELLGASQQHEDER

-2685 VGRSGKNTMSDASGG
+2685 VGRSGKNTMSNTSGG

-2715 SESEP
+2715 SKSEF
-2720 APLADSALKN
+2720 APLADSERKN

-2746 TNARIDA
+2746 TNARIEA
-2753 NIKAIETMQRLIES
+2753 NIKAIETMQRLVES
-2767 GNPATPEDMSVLRK
+2767 GNSATPEDMSVLRK

-2804 HSNKRL
+2804 PINKRL
-2810 RELLSPETYEAANM
+2810 RELLSPEAYEAANM

-2899 VEVKGFEK
+2899 VEVEGFEK

-2966 ISSSGTLDSP
+2966 ISSSGTLDSA

-2981 RTWVVNDGGADV
+2981 RTWLVNDGGADV

-3023 KSVNTIDVSGTLPI
+3023 KSVNAIDVSGTLPI

-3087 YRATSKGLYPSKSIN
+3087 YRATSKGLYPSRSIN
-3102 QEQRLAEWAQQF
+3102 QEQRLSEWAQQF

-3144 LLDSD
+3144 LLDGD

-3161 PLDVNANKVK
+3161 PLDVNTNKVK

-3184 IKDALAAVLEYQTT
+3184 IKDALADVLSYQTT
-3198 HSDDVGLKQKLDAL
+3198 HSDDVGLKQKLDVL

-3227 KNTSISFLRN
+3227 KNTSIAFLRN

-3247 ESVSETGDKNG
+3247 ESVSETGDKSG
-3258 KRIVSYGKTD
+3258 KRVVTYGKTD

-3282 PTTVKDGIIASLYL
+3282 PTTIKDGIIASLYL

-3311 SESEVRGQII
+3311 NESEVREEII

-3357 TDGRYDTNI
+3357 TDGRYDANI

-3473 TTETIVDKEATVAC
+3473 TTVTIVDKEATVAC

-3501 AHGKMQGDAELSERM
+3501 AHGKMQGEAELSERM

-3545 TIVEGHPFQL
+3545 TIVAGHPFQL

-3720 ALQERKSGGKSKKDE
+3720 ALQERKSGVKSKKDE

-3807 LKTQAVLENKNGK
+3807 LKTQSVLENKNGK

-3882 DNRFAGYVNLP
+3882 NNRFAGYVNLP

-3944 KEQLNAYENM
+3944 KDQLNEYEKM

-4045 PKDEIVVMKSGMK
+4045 PKDEIVVMKPGMK

-4096 LIHMDAPN
+4096 LIHVDAPN

-4124 EWGLPVRV
+4124 DWGLPVRV

-4233 KDGKERAERNREALA
+4233 KDDKERAERNREALA

-4268 DAMANYIKD
+4268 DAMAGYIKD

-4304 VNIGGFDFHVNRVI
+4304 MNIGGFDFHVNRVI

-4329 SISFFSKT
+4329 SLSFFSKT

-4347 LEGVP
+4347 LKDVP

-4382 ERAAE
+4382 ERAVE

-4393 QQVESREGKPF
+4393 QQVEARDGKPF
-4404 EYADELSQAKEK
+4404 EYADELSQAKDK

-4434 YAEMDSEVDAA
+4434 YAEMDSEVGAA
-4445 KNVRLTEEEDA
+4445 KNVQLTEEEDT
-4456 EDDLYRGG
+4456 EDDLYREG
-4464 DDYERDELDKR
+4464 DDYD
-4475 YMAAVKRGD
+4475 
-4484 MATAQRMVNEA
+4484 
-4495 ARRSGYFPGSNYQGT
+4495 
-4510 SAFNGSAP
+4510 
-4518 YGNGYFITPEERKEA
+4518 
-4533 FENDEFDG
+4533 
-4541 DTTLADY
+4541 
-4548 VTGGIDP
+4548 
-4555 MNLDFLLSENN
+4555 
-4566 YRHSDAARK
+4566 
-4575 EAIDN
+4575 
-4580 IREVVRTKGQR
+4580 
-4591 VTMYRSVPSSVKEGS
+4591 
-4606 FRNGDWVT
+4606 
-4614 PSRKYAEENARVHG
+4614 
-4628 WGNAYHIIAQD
+4628 
-4639 VPISDVW
+4639 
-4646 FDGNDIAEWGY
+4646 
-4657 GSEADF
+4657 
-4663 MNDKDY
+4663 
-4669 LYGNTKNNRKL
+4669 
-4680 PDAVTYDDNGDVIP
+4680 
-4694 LSKRF
+4694 
-4699 NAMSGDLR
+4699 
-4707 FRVDK
+4707 
-4712 NFENPKVSD
+4712 
-4721 ENVLREKHG
+4721 
-4730 ANGDEDISLSHDPM
+4730 GDEDISLSHDPM
-4744 SKLLGESAYTDAQ
+4744 SKLLGASVYTGAQ
-4757 RKAFVERERK
+4757 RKAFGERERK
-4767 RMAGHVSELSKK
+4767 RMAVHVSELSEK

-4784 VDVVTDASTL
+4784 VDVVTDTSTL

-4808 TGKITIVIPNHMD
+4808 TGRITIVIPNHTD

-4832 AVAHYGLRKL
+4832 AVAHHGLRKL

-4863 ERISEMSSNHGW
+4863 ERIAGMASNHGW

-4897 PDGFWSKIKHFFL
+4897 PDGFWSKIKRFFL
-4910 QMLHSIG
+4910 RMLHSIG
-4917 FKNLTDVSMGNNELR
+4917 FKNLTGVAMGDNELR

-4960 QYQLKVGPYEMDANK
+4960 QHQLKVGPYEV
-4975 NMDDFQG
+4975 
-4982 AAESDFKTKKKGI
+4982 SD
-4995 SQRVMEIENTLLP
+4995 R
-5008 TSVTYSGESLS
+5008 
-5019 SSEKIPT
+5019 
-5026 FFENSKFEENYSESD
+5026 
-5041 GANKADGADRADT
+5041 ADRADVADRADKANKANRAN
-5054 EVVRRKTGFGDT
+5054 EADT
-5066 KFSDGKREQQTA
+5066 ADTA
-5078 NERFNNEFTRYQ
+5078 NT
-5090 NGEMN
+5090 
-5095 KNEMLHLGRPQG
+5095 
-5107 VMRTFL
+5107 TD
-5113 PNLPIVMR
+5113 
-5121 QRILTKGSVR
+5121 KGDV
-5131 KHNVAI
+5131 
-5137 EALADMPNH
+5137 
-5146 LSHPIFVFKRSDNAL
+5146 
-5161 GVLTEM
+5161 
-5167 QDRDGKNVCV
+5167 
-5177 AIELNRQIQDG
+5177 
-5188 GEILE
+5188 
-5193 VNDIR
+5193 
-5198 SVHGRNVADIVY
+5198 
-5210 PIIRNGTLKWADKEK
+5210 
-5225 GLAYLSS
+5225 
-5232 ASQYVQQEIDKQNLN
+5232 
-5247 TATKVVKD
+5247 
-5255 FVNPKVSDE
+5255 
-5264 NVADKTD
+5264 
-5271 TGDELYRS
+5271 LYRS
-5279 GEDRTVERVPD
+5279 GVERTVERVPD

-5328 FAESYFDYSRSVK
+5328 FAESWFDYTRSVK
-5341 ALQDAIAEATGRKV
+5341 ALQDAIAKATGRKV

-5376 EAMTRTLAIPLSR
+5376 EVMSRTLAIPLSR

-5436 GAEMEQCRKALAAD
+5436 GSEMEQCRKALAAN

-5461 VLTSQYDAMLEES
+5461 ELTSQYDAMVEES
-5474 YAANRRDYAG
+5474 YAGNRRDYAG

-5501 EDAAREYISEIEG
+5501 EDAARKYVSEIEG
-5514 YYDADAIGVLWDKVR
+5514 YYDADTVDALWDKVR

-5630 LALNHEYTGLFT
+5630 LALNHEDTGLFT

-5655 SWHIVTPDNRIH
+5655 SWHIVTPDNRIR

-5677 TITKWEDEMREKAAN
+5677 TITQWEDEMREKAAN

-5702 SKDFRHNLEAW
+5702 TKDFRHNLEAW

-5735 NPRATQAINGL
+5735 NPKATQAINGL

-5797 HGAGYA
+5797 HGTGYA

-5825 HGSLDMRNDK
+5825 HGSLDMGNAK

-5962 WYDANNVRTV
+5962 WYDVNNVRTV
-5972 SMLASGVAMG
+5972 GMLASGVAMG

-6002 YGLSDYNRHTYFNIG
+6002 YGLSDYNRYTYFNIG

-6145 EAIGKATGSNGSDRK
+6145 EAIGKATGSNGSDRE

-6165 PVFNPSAWWFVLMQQ
+6165 PVFNPSAWWYVLMQQ

-6200 SKDADDM
+6200 SKDADDV
-6207 ELKDYPFVSTVLV
+6207 ELKDYPLVSTVLV

-6235 FWMYRSEHEANKAT
+6235 FWMYRSEYEANKAT

-6259 SPVEKAE
+6259 LPVEKAE

-6298 ANKDNAETKRL
+6298 ANKDKAETKRL

-6317 GMLLERIDKAEGASP
+6317 GMLLERIEKAEEASP
-6332 DLPEGEGKIQTEG
+6332 DPSEGGESKPHHNS

>member
-1 MPYDKIDQLYD
+1 MAIDRNKLKQIYSTLQSGGYRQDYQTFEKGFTNKDNYATRKKTYDLLT
-12 ALKKD
+12 AH
-17 GAVNKSRENFRS
+17 GAQIGGS
-29 KMLAPGKEGYQNR
+29 
-42 LQLYNAL
+42 
-49 KADGAVD
+49 
-56 SPTYEEFRNRLGL
+56 YEEFMKKLQ
-69 HAVNAVS
+69 VS
-76 PNKSGGTN
+76 GSHSSMRTGKSGV
-84 GAGGHPMSA
+84 AGGSRMSEA
-93 AQKQLMLGSVR
+93 EKQEMMGNVT
-104 GLVANTK
+104 GLVENAK
-111 AGVAGT
+111 AGVAGAQK
-117 RNRIA
+117 RIA
-122 NQMAMVKKPFNTS
+122 NQMAIVKKPLNAS
-135 VRIGENK
+135 SRIGENK
-142 NVREKGYRYND
+142 NVRGKGYSYNP

-203 DRLDEALKK
+203 ERLDKALTK
-212 RRQEVDQGEGKLA
+212 RKQEIDKGGNKLTD
-225 RFLRGL
+225 FLREL
-231 AANSS
+231 AGANSGGPMAS
-236 SGNGALAYNAQEMR
+236 RDASRAKYD
-250 YNDDPEYLQLMA
+250 NDSEYQQLMA
-262 AARKNHQTIQLLE
+262 AARKNHTTIQLLE

-289 GNTMLNGYTFSDG
+289 GTTMLNGYTFSDG

-309 IALQDAA
+309 IALQEAE
-316 KHIDSINNKRAKGE
+316 KHLDSINKKRAKGE
-330 KLTREEQNAEAV
+330 KLTRDEQNAESV
-342 LKNFATDDAMQGL
+342 LKNFATDDAMQGQ

-380 VLNPGGGALAK
+380 LLNPGGAMLAK
-391 GVSKGF
+391 GMSKSI
-397 VKGATEG
+397 TEG
-404 LTKLAGKQAEKLLAK
+404 LAKGIGRLVGKDAEKVLAN
-419 KAMQYTLKA
+419 KAMRYSLKA
-428 TGIGIGAHLGGL
+428 TGVLVGTHIAGL
-440 AIANTTAIGKTVGQ
+440 AVANTTAVGKTVGQ
-454 LGTATGGHVVTD
+454 LGTATSGHVVAD

-477 KLLPALAEVERSQAR
+477 KLLPALVEVERSQAR

-501 FLPGGKVLKKGITK
+501 FLPGGKILKKGLTK

-632 LGDEKWGAIR
+632 VGDEKWGAIR

-652 MADVLVGILTD
+652 MADVLVDILTD
-663 KELNDQAKSAT
+663 KELNDNAKNAT

-681 TKMRGYNIANVN
+681 TKMRMYNIVNVN
-693 CAAEESMEA
+693 CAAEESMNA
-702 TPTDQHEGEA
+702 TPQDSHGREV
-712 AQQQQGIQSGAKI
+712 AQQQDRQNGAKI

-731 ASYGM
+731 ACYGM

-742 APAMYDANV
+742 APSMYDAGV

-774 DDPMAFVEKRK
+774 EDPMAFVEKRK
-785 QAGASAEELQAME
+785 QAGASAEEVQAME
-798 DYLVADSAVKGIRQ
+798 DFLVADSAVKGIRQ

-832 INTDDGMVHKAVMQ
+832 INTEDGMVHKAVLQ
-846 VRNQDGME
+846 VRNQDGKE
-854 HEVYVLKGNVKMN
+854 HEVYVLKGNVRMN

-911 VRRAAGESIRQDYQ
+911 VRRSAGESIRQDYQ

-943 YDTVDENGVQHRI
+943 YDAVDERGVQHRI
-956 EVVGGAVDAAGNAMN
+956 EVVGGAVDDAGNAMS
-971 GYVGVRVDDGEAV
+971 GYVGVRVDGGEAV
-984 SMRTDEISKMVGNA
+984 SMRTDEIAKMVGNA
-998 DVQKREAEL
+998 DVQRREAEL
-1007 NGEVSEDGYASD
+1007 SGEASEDGHASD
-1019 AEDTSD
+1019 A
-1025 VDHAVDAEDVPTYAQ
+1025 DHAVDADDVPTYAQ

-1056 EIMAAANE
+1056 EITAAANE
-1064 DGLYEVQTDEPIDGK
+1064 DGLYEVLTDEPIDGK

-1092 SPTAPLN
+1092 APLN
-1099 PPSRGENEPTKDL
+1099 PPGRGENEPTKDL
-1112 QGGEEEA
+1112 QDYEGGATHEA
-1119 TLEDGESGD
+1119 AEPND

-1176 TVNEMSS
+1176 TVNEMSAS
-1183 DIEKAEKSISKAT
+1183 IEKAEKAISKAT
-1196 FKGNGIQERIAF
+1196 FKGKGIQERIAF
-1208 AKEKQERMAAL
+1208 AKDKQERMAAL
-1219 EFEKER
+1219 DLEKER

-1239 AAAVEAEKSKAA
+1239 AAAVEAEKSRAA
-1251 AAERKAR
+1251 SAERKAR

-1264 ARQAR
+1264 ARLAR

-1313 NAVMGKE
+1313 KAVKGKE

-1367 DNASVEAARK
+1367 DDASVEAARK

-1421 SHPEQGAQYKQ
+1421 SHPEQGARYKQ
-1432 YLKGHAAEYG
+1432 YLKVHASEYG
-1442 LTAEDIDKVQS
+1442 LTAEDIDKMQS

-1486 KPKNVTKKLGER
+1486 KPKNITKKLGDR

-1514 SFSEPLDRNGV
+1514 SFSELLDRNGV

-1601 AQDERMIEEIQNSIM
+1601 AHDERMIEEIQDSIM

-1636 RTAVESWKRQYAID
+1636 RAAVESWKRQYAID
-1650 DVTGESYLPSE
+1650 DATGESYLPSE

-1706 NTPRTLAEAIK
+1706 NTPRTLAEAIN
-1717 EELNIDYDGQQ
+1717 EILNIDYDGQQ
-1728 RSDVLAGSSQ
+1728 RSDVLVGSNQ
-1738 VSQARETGSQAG
+1738 VSQARETGSPAG
-1750 AERGER
+1750 AERGEQS
-1756 VEAGE
+1756 EAGE
-1761 QPTDSGART
+1761 QPTDSGAGT

-1846 LKQHGGKNEEKRGQI
+1846 FKQHGGKNEEKRGQI

-1882 VVDGKRGDVNIIYSK
+1882 VADGKRGDVNIIYSR

-1966 VVSQAGEPLSGK
+1966 VVSQAGEPLSEK
-1978 IKSASEDVDTAPTE
+1978 IESASEDVDTAPTE

-2093 INEAK
+2093 MDKAK

-2138 FGEYKNVKY
+2138 FAKY
-2147 ESAVSPKSGAFGT
+2147 AGLKKKDSQGNPLNADGTLKLEKIKSVDDLTDDDFSNPTRSVELPSLPAKVDDAIGA
-2160 IYTQFKGKPQ
+2160 KGKPV
-2170 EAIAFLLEKKEGEAI
+2170 IIKKNILEKNYKN
-2185 GALHHKDIGDI
+2185 HP
-2196 DLVWGKEGTD
+2196 DLTPIQSRE
-2206 KSDGFGLAKLAKY
+2206 
-2219 HPEVLGNLQDIFDTL
+2219 I
-2234 VVVKRTENRVQLES
+2234 LES
-2248 ETHQASVRLT
+2248 ALYRPDLYGNNQKTKRPY
-2258 WDSEKKNWLLTA
+2258 NW
-2270 FEKKNSVSDNT
+2270 VVINT
-2281 TDTVGTAESGKR
+2281 TDEAGHNRLVLLEVNKNKDNVEIVHWHYIRDNALGTLKKQAEREGGLILILPSEQSEEAGGLSSRTPDLSSDGKDSKVSDTKQEKLSENDRANLAELSDFAVDTDSAKRTAVDAAGFDSEALTIPLLVDGKPSRLSIATIVPDVITDCSYQTAVYDYSDDIDDKTNSGWQKWEDLSDEYNSKVREVERASVFGDSAELHFKTVDAAVKFDDWLRTGRIEKQQSADELR
-2293 NDTATPQNT
+2293 NDT
-2302 VSDDKYTNNDSSEQ
+2302 
-2316 ANSVKSFKI
+2316 
-2325 TPQEYITKRGKKL
+2325 
-2338 AMQLVTFESELSKE
+2338 
-2352 QMNAAK
+2352 AAK
-2358 QLAKEAKGWWSEK
+2358 QLATDAVLDALGNAGISVEVVSDEVASEMLGRNEAMAESANEEDFGTTDHVQFMRMGGKKKSTLETASPDNQDHQTVVSSADGAKVLNDLDNLVKEYEISKGNKPNTFIGDVSKALGAKRQGSASEYASFETKSGKTVTIRLSNHNAKVSTFDAHDEAEGISIVVTPKENKGISNDGNAHVTEFYYNAIKLRRADGKPLVEILKSIKQALYSGAYTDNTGLAEVKEVNVPAANDGQTKSGKVYGWTVGGKIFLTKDGINPNTPIHEYTHLWAEAMRQRNAKGWQSVK
-2371 DGGFLM
+2371 DLLKGTPIWN
-2377 RDMESAQKL
+2377 E
-2386 ADIVLEDADAV
+2386 VLNDPNYRSISGDEDAV
-2397 ADAQPLSLQ
+2397 ASEALSRISGRENAKKMEAEAQRVIDEADGIGEKAEAVSLLDRMRRALDAFWRWVGKNLFEIKKFESIEEVTDRVLYDLTTGTDLQNDRSLMAVHNISV
-2406 DLSAVNDQPTVQAI
+2406 DKLESALELGGFPMPSIAITNANMGHAGYGEISLVFGKESVDPSDSRNKVYSGDAWTPTFPQI
-2420 DDAEDTMSMEQKPT
+2420 
-2434 SEQPTMQ
+2434 
-2441 QAKEGTQQE
+2441 GY
-2450 EKKAKS
+2450 
-2456 KWVDD
+2456 
-2461 ADAARFEELRQR
+2461 
-2473 LHKKLNGQLNM
+2473 KLNDKKTNEIYKCANEVGSLPLFNPVHFHPDNYE
-2484 GIDPEAFSI
+2484 GKID
-2493 GVEMSYLMLKHGA
+2493 
-2506 RKFGDFAKQM
+2506 RRGDASLVDHFKEDYGAKQM
-2516 VEALGENV
+2516 YLAEKGNAVRAFVQHEVQKYSPEKVSLYKKILETIGLERLKNDSLDSVKSDLTALGINGKSPKYYERIILCAIDYAEHGNSKIENDIDATEQEIDK
-2524 RPYLK
+2524 RIDGK
-2529 SFYNGA
+2529 SFSSWLENLFNGVVEKKGIRNE
-2535 RDLPEM
+2535 RDRFTPSGNSRKWESLYDAVTLDNVIRSMQQQSKKGGEGFFNSSIFGASTKELPSIDAVRREAKLRINSIPNEKM
-2541 ADYENE
+2541 EKAKGRIIERLEKVRIPSVEKGVADAFDFVDNVISAVSASHSPSGIYKYLHAYYPD
-2547 MTPYDEVRSFDV
+2547 MTMDAAKEISDIVGEIQKMSAKYFEAKPYRAVGFDEVRAAVVPNDV
-2559 MNFDKEGAKDIFAT
+2559 P
-2573 AEHVAREQAVEREAK
+2573 REIIDGLRKRGVK
-2588 EATKKLKEQR
+2588 VVSY
-2598 NEQRDKKEQENE
+2598 E
-2610 KSKKKSL
+2610 K
-2617 SSQEKNIP
+2617 
-2625 NLLSGLFGDDELKPT
+2625 G
-2640 SNEQEVHVQAR
+2640 NEQER
-2651 PGTSEREGGHQREQN
+2651 
-2666 ESLGASQQHEDER
+2666 
-2679 ADAERV
+2679 
-2685 VGRSGKNTMSDASGG
+2685 
-2700 SRLSELSDGK
+2700 
-2710 LDVKP
+2710 
-2715 SESEP
+2715 
-2720 APLADSALKN
+2720 
-2730 THNNHAARG
+2730 
-2739 IDYAPKS
+2739 
-2746 TNARIDA
+2746 
-2753 NIKAIETMQRLIES
+2753 
-2767 GNPATPEDMSVLRK
+2767 
-2781 FSGWGGLGEAFSEMI
+2781 
-2796 GGPYGSIN
+2796 
-2804 HSNKRL
+2804 
-2810 RELLSPETYEAANM
+2810 
-2824 SRNSAYYTPAP
+2824 
-2835 VIDAMWDVA
+2835 
-2844 RAMGF
+2844 
-2849 RGGNV
+2849 
-2854 LEGSAGIGNIIGLMP
+2854 
-2869 TDMSERSDIHAV
+2869 
-2881 EIDETTGNILSLL
+2881 
-2894 YPDAN
+2894 
-2899 VEVKGFEK
+2899 
-2907 TFVPNGSVDLAITN
+2907 
-2921 VPFVTGLRVMDET
+2921 
-2934 GDKDLSRK
+2934 
-2942 FHDIH
+2942 
-2947 DFCIAKNV
+2947 
-2955 RKLKEGGIGIF
+2955 
-2966 ISSSGTLDSP
+2966 
-2976 NSAKL
+2976 
-2981 RTWVVNDGGADV
+2981 
-2993 VGAFRMHNQTFGGTG
+2993 
-3008 ATSDIIVIRKRVNGK
+3008 
-3023 KSVNTIDVSGTLPI
+3023 
-3037 RTVKYNTGETK
+3037 
-3048 RGSNEVIVKDLALDV
+3048 
-3063 NKHFVEHPED
+3063 
-3073 MAGEMAFAFEKGDT
+3073 
-3087 YRATSKGLYPSKSIN
+3087 
-3102 QEQRLAEWAQQF
+3102 
-3114 KDMDWDKAEEPKT
+3114 
-3127 QQVVYEDLG
+3127 
-3136 ADVKEGSM
+3136 
-3144 LLDSD
+3144 
-3149 GNLCLAQRGKAV
+3149 
-3161 PLDVNANKVK
+3161 
-3171 GRTKAAC
+3171 
-3178 FNDYKA
+3178 
-3184 IKDALAAVLEYQTT
+3184 KDAL
-3198 HSDDVGLKQKLDAL
+3198 S
-3212 NKVYDAFVKT
+3212 
-3222 YGHLN
+3222 
-3227 KNTSISFLRN
+3227 
-3237 DMDYPSIAAL
+3237 
-3247 ESVSETGDKNG
+3247 
-3258 KRIVSYGKTD
+3258 
-3268 IFSRRVVE
+3268 
-3276 TESEPK
+3276 
-3282 PTTVKDGIIASLYL
+3282 
-3296 NGRVDVPYIAKQLGK
+3296 
-3311 SESEVRGQII
+3311 
-3321 KSGLGFENPTTT
+3321 
-3333 EMEVSYEYLSGNV
+3333 
-3346 REKLRQ
+3346 
-3352 AQENN
+3352 
-3357 TDGRYDTNI
+3357 
-3366 KALER
+3366 
-3371 VIPMN
+3371 
-3376 IPAHLIEFTLG
+3376 
-3387 SSWVDPKL
+3387 
-3395 YEDFVKERT
+3395 
-3404 GIEVKLTNTGGTW
+3404 
-3417 LMSEP
+3417 
-3422 YWTNTEQNKAMGVIS
+3422 
-3437 EKCDKTIL
+3437 
-3445 GHELIKAAITCKSIS
+3445 S
-3460 VTKSVTTGYGSNR
+3460 VTREMDIRFQIKG
-3473 TTETIVDKEATVAC
+3473 K
-3487 ANKIDEIRQDFKDW
+3487 DEV
-3501 AHGKMQGDAELSERM
+3501 DAENGER
-3516 ERVYNE
+3516 
-3522 LFNNSVPKEIPDEFV
+3522 
-3537 PAHFGGAA
+3537 H
-3545 TIVEGHPFQL
+3545 
-3555 RPHQAKA
+3555 
-3562 VVRATTQPL
+3562 
-3571 MLAHEVGTGKTYT
+3571 
-3584 LISTAMEMRRLGT
+3584 
-3597 ARKPMIVV
+3597 
-3605 QNATVGQFVASAKAL
+3605 
-3620 YPNAKILTLE
+3620 
-3630 DADRNADGRRNFYAK
+3630 RNAD
-3645 IRYNDWDMIVVP
+3645 
-3657 QSVFERIPDSE
+3657 E
-3668 ERQMRFIEDKV
+3668 E
-3679 EEKMMVLEKMR
+3679 
-3690 EAADN
+3690 
-3695 DRDPVLRQAERELDQ
+3695 
-3710 LNDELNNLKL
+3710 
-3720 ALQERKSGGKSKKDE
+3720 
-3735 KREAKS
+3735 
-3741 KQNAAVK
+3741 
-3748 AQEMLDRETDDVA
+3748 
-3761 NFDDMG
+3761 
-3767 VDALLIDE
+3767 
-3775 AHEYKHLGFATAMQ
+3775 
-3789 RGVKGVDPS
+3789 
-3798 YSKKSQGVY
+3798 
-3807 LKTQAVLENKNGK
+3807 
-3820 NVVFATGTPIS
+3820 
-3831 NTAAEIWTFMRYLMP
+3831 
-3846 ADTMREYGIYYFDDF
+3846 
-3861 VRNFGNIQQML
+3861 
-3872 EFSTSGKYKE
+3872 
-3882 DNRFAGYVNLP
+3882 
-3893 ELVRIWSGIADTV
+3893 
-3906 LTREAGGVSD
+3906 
-3916 KIPQMDGGQAQDIY
+3916 
-3930 LPQTKAL
+3930 
-3937 RGVMKYV
+3937 
-3944 KEQLNAYENM
+3944 
-3954 SGKEKKE
+3954 
-3961 NSHIPLVMYGI
+3961 
-3972 AKAAAVDARLVLEDA
+3972 
-3987 VDEPNS
+3987 
-3993 KTNEAVRQTLRSLED
+3993 
-4008 TKDYNGTVA
+4008 
-4017 IFADNYQN
+4017 
-4025 KSTGFNLY
+4025 
-4033 EDIRKKL
+4033 
-4040 IESGV
+4040 
-4045 PKDEIVVMKSGMK
+4045 
-4058 VKKKLEIFDKV
+4058 
-4069 NRGEVRV
+4069 
-4076 IMGSTFTLGT
+4076 
-4086 GVNIQERLHT
+4086 
-4096 LIHMDAPN
+4096 
-4104 RPMDYTQRNGRILR
+4104 
-4118 QGNLHN
+4118 
-4124 EWGLPVRV
+4124 
-4132 LRFGVED
+4132 
-4139 SLDVTAYQ
+4139 VT
-4147 RLKTKGAIADS
+4147 
-4158 IMEGKKMMNNS
+4158 
-4169 MENRVLE
+4169 
-4176 EDQDLFGDITAQL
+4176 
-4189 SGSQYAL
+4189 
-4196 LKNQV
+4196 
-4201 EKEVRKLEA
+4201 
-4210 RKKQWEADQT
+4210 
-4220 YVHNQKPRLEGLI
+4220 
-4233 KDGKERAERNREALA
+4233 
-4248 KVEGAKQEGIVIGKQ
+4248 
-4263 KFATL
+4263 
-4268 DAMANYIKD
+4268 
-4277 YNSKQR
+4277 
-4283 EQQEQVRKAS
+4283 
-4293 GYNAE
+4293 
-4298 AKSSLT
+4298 
-4304 VNIGGFDFHVNRVI
+4304 
-4318 AKEQKQEKGQL
+4318 
-4329 SISFFSKT
+4329 
-4337 QMTYSCPELG
+4337 
-4347 LEGVP
+4347 
-4352 VDGQRLKSALE
+4352 
-4363 DIVNNVMSGNDFRE
+4363 
-4377 RIEHA
+4377 
-4382 ERAAE
+4382 
-4387 RYKGEL
+4387 
-4393 QQVESREGKPF
+4393 
-4404 EYADELSQAKEK
+4404 
-4416 LSEYEELMKA
+4416 
-4426 EMAEKEAK
+4426 
-4434 YAEMDSEVDAA
+4434 
-4445 KNVRLTEEEDA
+4445 
-4456 EDDLYRGG
+4456 
-4464 DDYERDELDKR
+4464 ELDKR

-4628 WGNAYHIIAQD
+4628 WGSEYRIIAQD

-4663 MNDKDY
+4663 LNDKDY
-4669 LYGNTKNNRKL
+4669 LYGNTRNNRKL

-4699 NAMSGDLR
+4699 DTMNGDLR
-4707 FRVDK
+4707 FRTDDGVEEVNERFNAELQMQIEGRLPNGHVYALGMPSDVLLSTGFPNVPIELSATHLSAKATAAHHPFGIEEMKDLVKFIQKPMAVFSYGDKNKSQNMIVEIQHDGKNFVVGIHFNQQRHGAVVNDIRGLYPKDNAEWLNWIAQGKLLYADKKRIQTLIDQQRRTLAEVDYLDLNSITK
-4712 NFENPKVSD
+4712 IVENFENPKVSD
-4721 ENVLREKHG
+4721 ENVLRERHG

-4757 RKAFVERERK
+4757 RKAFGERERK
-4767 RMAGHVSELSKK
+4767 RMAVHVSELAEK
-4779 LNLKN
+4779 LNLDN

-4794 SGDRRRAKGFFNKK
+4794 SGNRRRAKGFFNKK
-4808 TGKITIVIPNHMD
+4808 TGKITIVIPNHTD

-4863 ERISEMSSNHGW
+4863 ERISEMSSNHDW

-4882 EYLAGLAEDTNFENM
+4882 EYLAGLAEGTNFENM
-4897 PDGFWSKIKHFFL
+4897 PDGFWSKIKQFFL

-4917 FKNLTDVSMGNNELR
+4917 FKNLTGVAMGNNELR

-4960 QYQLKVGPYEMDANK
+4960 QYQLKVGPYEV
-4975 NMDDFQG
+4975 
-4982 AAESDFKTKKKGI
+4982 S
-4995 SQRVMEIENTLLP
+4995 
-5008 TSVTYSGESLS
+5008 
-5019 SSEKIPT
+5019 
-5026 FFENSKFEENYSESD
+5026 
-5041 GANKADGADRADT
+5041 DRADMAD
-5054 EVVRRKTGFGDT
+5054 VADRVNRANR
-5066 KFSDGKREQQTA
+5066 A
-5078 NERFNNEFTRYQ
+5078 NE
-5090 NGEMN
+5090 G
-5095 KNEMLHLGRPQG
+5095 
-5107 VMRTFL
+5107 
-5113 PNLPIVMR
+5113 
-5121 QRILTKGSVR
+5121 
-5131 KHNVAI
+5131 
-5137 EALADMPNH
+5137 
-5146 LSHPIFVFKRSDNAL
+5146 DNAN
-5161 GVLTEM
+5161 E
-5167 QDRDGKNVCV
+5167 
-5177 AIELNRQIQDG
+5177 A
-5188 GEILE
+5188 
-5193 VNDIR
+5193 
-5198 SVHGRNVADIVY
+5198 
-5210 PIIRNGTLKWADKEK
+5210 
-5225 GLAYLSS
+5225 
-5232 ASQYVQQEIDKQNLN
+5232 
-5247 TATKVVKD
+5247 
-5255 FVNPKVSDE
+5255 
-5264 NVADKTD
+5264 D

-5279 GEDRTVERVPD
+5279 GVERTVERVPD

-5376 EAMTRTLAIPLSR
+5376 EVMSRTLAIPLSR
-5389 HISSMVS
+5389 HISSMVR

-5436 GAEMEQCRKALAAD
+5436 GAEMAKCRKALAAD
-5450 ALDTTAEERLQ
+5450 ALDTTAEERLEE
-5461 VLTSQYDAMLEES
+5461 LTSQYDAMVKEA
-5474 YAANRRDYAG
+5474 YAENRRDYAG

-5493 EGKSLAEL
+5493 EGKSLEEL
-5501 EDAAREYISEIEG
+5501 EDAAREYISEIED
-5514 YYDADAIGVLWDKVR
+5514 YYDTEAIGGLWDKVR

-5578 NRGADRGMIENAVKK
+5578 NRGADRDAIENAVKK

-5603 ILGTMSAMANS
+5603 ILGTMSAMSNS

-5630 LALNHEYTGLFT
+5630 LALNHEDTGMFT

-5655 SWHIVTPDNRIH
+5655 SWRIVTPDNRIH
-5667 EGMTAEEVAD
+5667 EDMSAEEVAD
-5677 TITKWEDEMREKAAN
+5677 TIAEWEDEMQEKAAN

-5702 SKDFRHNLEAW
+5702 AKDFQHNLEAW
-5713 KAQQHCVRVSRGG
+5713 KEQQHCVRVCRGG

-5776 KFVMSN
+5776 KFVISN
-5782 LQRDMLTATGSAYAK
+5782 VQRDVLTATGSAYAK
-5797 HGAGYA
+5797 NGAGYA
-5803 LEFEKNFAMNT
+5803 LQFEKNFAMNT

-5825 HGSLDMRNDK
+5825 HGNLDMNNAK

-5848 TGISAIGKKQEY
+5848 TGISTIYKKQEY

-5866 SIRRAMHPASSAAM
+5866 SIYRAMHPASSAVM
-5880 QGAEGIVQG
+5880 QGVEGIVHG

-5972 SMLASGVAMG
+5972 GMLASGVAMG
-5982 FMVAMVN
+5982 FTVAMVN

-6002 YGLSDYNRHTYFNIG
+6002 YGLSDYNRYTYFNIG

-6122 WNKRKPEW
+6122 WNKLKPEW

-6145 EAIGKATGSNGSDRK
+6145 EAIGKATGSNGYDRN

-6165 PVFNPSAWWFVLMQQ
+6165 PAFNPSAWWYVLMQQ
-6180 GGGLAQV
+6180 GGGFAQV
-6187 GEQAFNAC
+6187 GEQVFNAC

-6207 ELKDYPFVSTVLV
+6207 ELKDYPLAGTVLV

-6235 FWMYRSEHEANKAT
+6235 FWMYRCEYEANKAT
-6249 ISNITHSRDL
+6249 ISSINHARNL

-6266 KISSMQD
+6266 KTSSIQD
-6273 SRYALMDYFM
+6273 SRYNLMDFFM
-6283 KKYYKPLREGIAEAE
+6283 KTYYKPLHESITEAE
-6298 ANKDNAETKRL
+6298 ANGDKAETKRL
-6309 KGMLNEVK
+6309 KDRLNAVK
-6317 GMLLERIDKAEGASP
+6317 GMLLKRIEEASIQVDK
-6332 DLPEGEGKIQTEG
+6332 

>member
-17 GAVNKSRENFRS
+17 GAVSKSRENFRS

-69 HAVNAVS
+69 RAANAVS
-76 PNKSGGTN
+76 LNKSGLTKV
-84 GAGGHPMSA
+84 AGGHPMSA

-104 GLVANTK
+104 GLVANAK
-111 AGVAGT
+111 AGVAGA
-117 RNRIA
+117 RDRIA
-122 NQMAMVKKPFNTS
+122 NQMAMVKKPFNTFP
-135 VRIGENK
+135 RIAENK

-236 SGNGALAYNAQEMR
+236 SGNGAGAYQEQEMR
-250 YNDDPEYLQLMA
+250 YNNDPEYLQLMA

-289 GNTMLNGYTFSDG
+289 GTTMLNGYTFSDG

-309 IALQDAA
+309 IALQEAE
-316 KHIDSINNKRAKGE
+316 KHLDSINKKRAKGK
-330 KLTREEQNAEAV
+330 KLTRDEQAAEAV

-380 VLNPGGGALAK
+380 LLNPSGGALAK

-397 VKGATEG
+397 VKGATKG

-440 AIANTTAIGKTVGQ
+440 AIANTTAVGKTVGQ

-477 KLLPALAEVERSQAR
+477 KLLPALVEVERSQAR

-501 FLPGGKVLKKGITK
+501 FLPGGKILKKGLTK

-632 LGDEKWGAIR
+632 VGDEKWGAIR

-652 MADVLVGILTD
+652 MADVLAGILMD
-663 KELNDQAKSAT
+663 KELNDNAKNAT

-712 AQQQQGIQSGAKI
+712 AKQQNRQSGAKI
-725 IAERMN
+725 ITERMN

-742 APAMYDANV
+742 APSMYDAGV

-774 DDPMAFVEKRK
+774 EDPMAFVEKRK

-798 DYLVADSAVKGIRQ
+798 DFLVADSAVKGIRQ

-818 DSRLSESDAEMEKR
+818 DCRLSESDAEMEKR
-832 INTDDGMVHKAVMQ
+832 INTEDGMVHKAVMQ
-846 VRNQDGME
+846 VRNQDGKE
-854 HEVYVLKGNVKMN
+854 HEVYVLKGNVRMN

-900 ERIDEPVDAET
+900 ERIDELVDAET
-911 VRRAAGESIRQDYQ
+911 VRRSAGESIRQDYQ
-925 SELAKLDTSGLSF
+925 SELGKLDTSGLSF
-938 QVGDR
+938 QMGDR
-943 YDTVDENGVQHRI
+943 YDAVDERGVQHRI
-956 EVVGGAVDAAGNAMN
+956 EVVGGAVDDAGNAMN
-971 GYVGVRVDDGEAV
+971 GYVGVRVDGGEAI
-984 SMRTDEISKMVGNA
+984 SMRTDEIAKMVGNA
-998 DVQKREAEL
+998 DVQRREAEL
-1007 NGEVSEDGYASD
+1007 SGEVGEDGHAS
-1019 AEDTSD
+1019 ET
-1025 VDHAVDAEDVPTYAQ
+1025 DHAVDVEAAGDVPTYAQ

-1056 EIMAAANE
+1056 EITAAANE

-1092 SPTAPLN
+1092 SPFQEE
-1099 PPSRGENEPTKDL
+1099 PSDRMDNDTEDSL
-1112 QGGEEEA
+1112 QGQEDDTTHEA
-1119 TLEDGESGD
+1119 AETNDVN
-1128 EKSALSRI
+1128 SALSRI

-1176 TVNEMSS
+1176 TVNEMSAG
-1183 DIEKAEKSISKAT
+1183 IEKAEKAISKAT
-1196 FKGNGIQERIAF
+1196 FKGKGIQERIAF
-1208 AKEKQERMAAL
+1208 AKDKQERMAAL
-1219 EFEKER
+1219 DLEKER

-1239 AAAVEAEKSKAA
+1239 AAAVEAEKSRAA
-1251 AAERKAR
+1251 SAERKVR

-1313 NAVMGKE
+1313 KAVKGKE

-1367 DNASVEAARK
+1367 DDASVEAARK
-1377 IASNI
+1377 IATNI

-1421 SHPEQGAQYKQ
+1421 SHPEQGARYKQ
-1432 YLKGHAAEYG
+1432 YLKEHAAEYG

-1486 KPKNVTKKLGER
+1486 KPKNVTKKLGDR
-1498 MKNFSNI
+1498 MKTFSNI

-1514 SFSEPLDRNGV
+1514 SFSELLDRNGV

-1593 TAYRDYES
+1593 TVYRDYES
-1601 AQDERMIEEIQNSIM
+1601 VKDERMIEEIQDSIM

-1706 NTPRTLAEAIK
+1706 NTPRTLAEAIN
-1717 EELNIDYDGQQ
+1717 EILNIDYDGQQ
-1728 RSDVLAGSSQ
+1728 RSDVLVGSNQ
-1738 VSQARETGSQAG
+1738 VSQARETGSPAG

-1756 VEAGE
+1756 GTQGTEAAERGRRAE
-1761 QPTDSGART
+1761 ESSSG
-1770 EGDTGKQVAHKD
+1770 
-1782 NTLFQYFTG
+1782 
-1791 SLADMIARAKLSA
+1791 
-1804 TDFAKKVLAPV
+1804 
-1815 SPRLKEDLQ
+1815 
-1824 AHGVKLDGDFNHV
+1824 
-1837 IDNAAIRHT
+1837 
-1846 LKQHGGKNEEKRGQI
+1846 RG
-1861 PITDADFGRI
+1861 
-1871 PDVVENYDEIT
+1871 
-1882 VVDGKRGDVNIIYSK
+1882 
-1897 TYEDGTTVFVEEKR
+1897 VEEKQGAADGGR
-1911 EKRKELAAVT
+1911 STNVGGPSERQSDLGKTEEVKLSDEIDENGRQFVLTSEGELAFGEIGEDTGLTAAPILLSEGMITNAATNDGYGLVHIEARHGDQIRNAGYKSVVDFIET
-1921 MWKKQSPTL
+1921 VAKNYDVIKEGNLRDGHQTYRLQL
-1930 TDANRENTTPI
+1930 TDKHNNTLIVELSGDGTYWNINTAGIFKTSYGKKNKEVYNRHTTVKQPVEAAETSQDAEQGDTQTSSSMI
-1941 SDLSETSSGGKDTNN
+1941 VPTSSESKVINNQSDL
-1956 LDTKQENEEK
+1956 QENGEK
-1966 VVSQAGEPLSGK
+1966 SSEKEGVTPLSEQ
-1978 IKSASEDVDTAPTE
+1978 IESASEDVNTAPTD

-2029 KAWES
+2029 KTWES

-2060 NIDGWDG
+2060 DIDGWDG
-2067 RKVYVVDQYNPDGSF
+2067 RKVYVVDQYNPNGSF

-2093 INEAK
+2093 MGKAK

-2138 FGEYKNVKY
+2138 FSEYKNVKY
-2147 ESAVSPKSGAFGT
+2147 ESAMSPKSGLFGT

-2170 EAIAFLLEKKEGEAI
+2170 EAIAFLLEKKEGEAV

-2196 DLVWGKEGTD
+2196 DLVWGREGTD

-2219 HPEVLGNLQDIFDTL
+2219 HPEVLGNLQDILDAM

-2302 VSDDKYTNNDSSEQ
+2302 VSDGKDTEKDSSEQ
-2316 ANSVKSFKI
+2316 TNGVKSFKI
-2325 TPQEYITKRGKKL
+2325 TPQEYTTKRGKKL

-2358 QLAKEAKGWWSEK
+2358 QLAKEAKGWWSKK

-2386 ADIVLEDADAV
+2386 ADIMLDDADAV
-2397 ADAQPLSLQ
+2397 ADAQPLSLE
-2406 DLSAVNDQPTVQAI
+2406 DMSAVNDQAGVKSV
-2420 DDAEDTMSMEQKPT
+2420 DDAEDTMPTEHKPT

-2441 QAKEGTQQE
+2441 QAKEETQQ

-2506 RKFGDFAKQM
+2506 RKFGDFARQM

-2559 MNFDKEGAKDIFAT
+2559 MNFDKEGSKDIFAT
-2573 AEHVAREQAVEREAK
+2573 AEHVTHEQAVEREAR

-2598 NEQRDKKEQENE
+2598 NEQRKAIAQHVSSKEENE
-2610 KSKKKSL
+2610 PKKNQPKEIPSNRKSL

-2625 NLLSGLFGDDELKPT
+2625 DLFSGLFGDDELKPT
-2640 SNEQEVHVQAR
+2640 SNEQEVHVQSR

-2685 VGRSGKNTMSDASGG
+2685 VGRSGKSTMSDTSGG

-2715 SESEP
+2715 SKSEF
-2720 APLADSALKN
+2720 APLADSERKN

-2746 TNARIDA
+2746 TNARIEA

-2767 GNPATPEDMSVLRK
+2767 GEPATPEDMSVLRK

-2804 HSNKRL
+2804 PSNKRL
-2810 RELLSPETYEAANM
+2810 RELLSPEAYEAANM

-2835 VIDAMWDVA
+2835 VINAMWDVA

-2966 ISSSGTLDSP
+2966 ISSSGTLDSA

-2981 RTWVVNDGGADV
+2981 RTWLVNDGGADV

-3023 KSVNTIDVSGTLPI
+3023 KSVNAIDVSGTLPI

-3087 YRATSKGLYPSKSIN
+3087 YRATSKGLYPSRSIN
-3102 QEQRLAEWAQQF
+3102 QEQRLSEWAQQF

-3144 LLDSD
+3144 LLDGD

-3161 PLDVNANKVK
+3161 PLDVNTNKVK

-3184 IKDALAAVLEYQTT
+3184 IKDALADVLAYQTT
-3198 HSDDVGLKQKLDAL
+3198 HSDDVGLKQKLDVL

-3227 KNTSISFLRN
+3227 KNTSIAFLRN

-3247 ESVSETGDKNG
+3247 ERVSETGDKSG
-3258 KRIVSYGKTD
+3258 KRVVTYGKTD

-3282 PTTVKDGIIASLYL
+3282 PTTIKDGIIASLYL

-3311 SESEVRGQII
+3311 NESEVREQII

-3357 TDGRYDTNI
+3357 TDGRYDANI

-3404 GIEVKLTNTGGTW
+3404 GIEVKLTNAGGTW

-3545 TIVEGHPFQL
+3545 TIVAGNPFQL

-3630 DADRNADGRRNFYAK
+3630 DSDRNADGRRNFYAK

-3748 AQEMLDRETDDVA
+3748 AQEMLDRETDDVV

-3807 LKTQAVLENKNGK
+3807 LKTQSVLENKNGK

-3846 ADTMREYGIYYFDDF
+3846 ADTMREYGIYYFEDF

-3872 EFSTSGKYKE
+3872 EFSTNGKYKE
-3882 DNRFAGYVNLP
+3882 NNRFAGYVNLP

-3944 KEQLNAYENM
+3944 KDQLNEYENM
-3954 SGKEKKE
+3954 SGKDKKE

-4045 PKDEIVVMKSGMK
+4045 PKDEIVVMKPGMK

-4096 LIHMDAPN
+4096 LIHVDAPN

-4124 EWGLPVRV
+4124 DWGIPVRV

-4248 KVEGAKQEGIVIGKQ
+4248 KVEGAKQESIVIGKQ
-4263 KFATL
+4263 KFPTL
-4268 DAMANYIKD
+4268 DAMSDYIKD

-4329 SISFFSKT
+4329 SISFSSKT

-4347 LEGVP
+4347 LEDVP

-4382 ERAAE
+4382 ERAVE

-4393 QQVESREGKPF
+4393 QQVEARDGKPF
-4404 EYADELSQAKEK
+4404 EYADELSQAEDK

-4445 KNVRLTEEEDA
+4445 KNVQLTEEEDT
-4456 EDDLYRGG
+4456 EDNLYRDGE
-4464 DDYERDELDKR
+4464 DYD
-4475 YMAAVKRGD
+4475 
-4484 MATAQRMVNEA
+4484 
-4495 ARRSGYFPGSNYQGT
+4495 
-4510 SAFNGSAP
+4510 
-4518 YGNGYFITPEERKEA
+4518 
-4533 FENDEFDG
+4533 
-4541 DTTLADY
+4541 
-4548 VTGGIDP
+4548 
-4555 MNLDFLLSENN
+4555 
-4566 YRHSDAARK
+4566 
-4575 EAIDN
+4575 
-4580 IREVVRTKGQR
+4580 
-4591 VTMYRSVPSSVKEGS
+4591 
-4606 FRNGDWVT
+4606 
-4614 PSRKYAEENARVHG
+4614 
-4628 WGNAYHIIAQD
+4628 
-4639 VPISDVW
+4639 
-4646 FDGNDIAEWGY
+4646 
-4657 GSEADF
+4657 
-4663 MNDKDY
+4663 
-4669 LYGNTKNNRKL
+4669 
-4680 PDAVTYDDNGDVIP
+4680 
-4694 LSKRF
+4694 
-4699 NAMSGDLR
+4699 
-4707 FRVDK
+4707 
-4712 NFENPKVSD
+4712 
-4721 ENVLREKHG
+4721 
-4730 ANGDEDISLSHDPM
+4730 GDEDISLSHDPM
-4744 SKLLGESAYTDAQ
+4744 SKLLGASVYTDAQ
-4757 RKAFVERERK
+4757 RKAFGERERK
-4767 RMAGHVSELSKK
+4767 RMAAHLSELSEK

-4784 VDVVTDASTL
+4784 VDVVTDTSTL
-4794 SGDRRRAKGFFNKK
+4794 IGDSRRAKGFFNKK
-4808 TGKITIVIPNHMD
+4808 TGRITIVTPNHTD

-4832 AVAHYGLRKL
+4832 AVAHHGLRKL
-4842 FGDNFD
+4842 FGENFD

-4897 PDGFWSKIKHFFL
+4897 PDGFWSKIKQFFL

-4917 FKNLTDVSMGNNELR
+4917 FKNLTDVAMGDNELR

-4960 QYQLKVGPYEMDANK
+4960 QYQLKVGPYEVDARK
-4975 NMDDFQG
+4975 DVEDLQG
-4982 AAESDFKTKKKGI
+4982 AAESDVEENARKETTLASMKQRVAELFEKAKTGEFVGKPASIGRLSSDGKAYLENLSGLQFKEFVDFVLNPSDLNHIRSDHYGENEKDKSNNVPLTDVDIQNMVDVLNAPDAILYGIDKNDGRKLFFFLKDAGNGLYNLTEVCSTKKGNLTAKSFFKTKKKGI
-4995 SQRVMEIENTLLP
+4995 SQRVMEIKSSLLP

-5019 SSEKIPT
+5019 SSAKIPT
-5026 FFENSKFEENYSESD
+5026 FFENSKFEEDYSVS
-5041 GANKADGADRADT
+5041 DGADR
-5054 EVVRRKTGFGDT
+5054 E
-5066 KFSDGKREQQTA
+5066 
-5078 NERFNNEFTRYQ
+5078 
-5090 NGEMN
+5090 
-5095 KNEMLHLGRPQG
+5095 
-5107 VMRTFL
+5107 
-5113 PNLPIVMR
+5113 
-5121 QRILTKGSVR
+5121 
-5131 KHNVAI
+5131 
-5137 EALADMPNH
+5137 
-5146 LSHPIFVFKRSDNAL
+5146 
-5161 GVLTEM
+5161 
-5167 QDRDGKNVCV
+5167 
-5177 AIELNRQIQDG
+5177 
-5188 GEILE
+5188 
-5193 VNDIR
+5193 
-5198 SVHGRNVADIVY
+5198 
-5210 PIIRNGTLKWADKEK
+5210 
-5225 GLAYLSS
+5225 
-5232 ASQYVQQEIDKQNLN
+5232 
-5247 TATKVVKD
+5247 
-5255 FVNPKVSDE
+5255 
-5264 NVADKTD
+5264 D
-5271 TGDELYRS
+5271 TGDVLYRS
-5279 GEDRTVERVPD
+5279 GVERTVERVPD

-5305 DRTLLGALVRT
+5305 DRTMLGALVRI

-5341 ALQDAIAEATGRKV
+5341 ALQDAIAKATGRKV

-5376 EAMTRTLAIPLSR
+5376 EVMTRTLAIPLSR
-5389 HISSMVS
+5389 HISSMVR

-5436 GAEMEQCRKALAAD
+5436 GTEMEQCRKALAAD

-5461 VLTSQYDAMLEES
+5461 ELTSQYDAMVEES
-5474 YAANRRDYAG
+5474 YAENRRDYAG
-5484 LTALFDPEK
+5484 LTALFDPGQ
-5493 EGKSLAEL
+5493 EGMSLEEL
-5501 EDAAREYISEIEG
+5501 EDAARKYISEIEG
-5514 YYDADAIGVLWDKVR
+5514 YYDADTVDGLWDKVR
-5529 ALNNFSLKKSYESG
+5529 SLNNFSLKKSYESG
-5543 LLSKKQYDDISKMYK
+5543 LLSKKQYDEISKMYK

-5630 LALNHEYTGLFT
+5630 LALNHEDTGLFT

-5677 TITKWEDEMREKAAN
+5677 TIAKWEDEMREKAAN

-5702 SKDFRHNLEAW
+5702 SKDFQHNLEVW
-5713 KAQQHCVRVSRGG
+5713 KEQQHCVRVSRGG

-5746 LNPDYQPGIAENIL
+5746 LNPDYRPGIAENLL

-5803 LEFEKNFAMNT
+5803 LQFEQNFAMNS
-5814 KDIFGLFYKDL
+5814 KDIFGLFYKDF
-5825 HGSLDMRNDK
+5825 HGSLDMGNAK

-5866 SIRRAMHPASSAAM
+5866 SIRRAMHPASSAVM

-5889 VEFMNSCIENLT
+5889 VEFMNNCIENLT
-5901 RFSTYMTSR
+5901 RFSTYITSR

-5962 WYDANNVRTV
+5962 WYEANNVRTV
-5972 SMLASGVAMG
+5972 GMLASGVAMG
-5982 FMVAMVN
+5982 FTVAMVN

-6002 YGLSDYNRHTYFNIG
+6002 YGLSDYNRYTYFNIG

-6140 FIKPF
+6140 FVKPF

-6235 FWMYRSEHEANKAT
+6235 FWMYRSEYEANKAT

-6273 SRYALMDYFM
+6273 SRYTLMDYFM

-6298 ANKDNAETKRL
+6298 ANKDKAETKRL
-6309 KGMLNEVK
+6309 KGLLNEVK

-6332 DLPEGEGKIQTEG
+6332 DLPEGKRKIQTEG

>member
-1 MPYDKIDQLYD
+1 MAIDKNKLKQIYSTLQNGGYRQDYQTFEKAFTGNDNYANRKKTYDLLT
-12 ALKKD
+12 AN
-17 GAVNKSRENFRS
+17 GAQIGGS
-29 KMLAPGKEGYQNR
+29 
-42 LQLYNAL
+42 
-49 KADGAVD
+49 
-56 SPTYEEFRNRLGL
+56 YEEFMKKLQ
-69 HAVNAVS
+69 VS
-76 PNKSGGTN
+76 RSHSSMRTGKSGVAVGSR
-84 GAGGHPMSA
+84 MSA
-93 AQKQLMLGSVR
+93 AQKQLMLGGVR
-104 GLVANTK
+104 GLVANAK
-111 AGVAGT
+111 AGVAGA
-117 RNRIA
+117 RDRIA
-122 NQMAMVKKPFNTS
+122 NQMDIVKKPFNKSTL
-135 VRIGENK
+135 IGENK

-162 VTTLGNEYDSRY
+162 VTTLGNEYNSRY
-174 NADQEQKQI
+174 DADQEQKRI
-183 DQLNHDSSLG
+183 DRLNHDSSLG

-203 DRLDEALKK
+203 KRLDMAMK
-212 RRQEVDQGEGKLA
+212 RRRKEIDQGEGKLV

-231 AANSS
+231 AENSS
-236 SGNGALAYNAQEMR
+236 SANGAGICNGQEMR

-275 DKKNNKMNEFWHNV
+275 DKRDNKMNEFWHNV
-289 GNTMLNGYTFSDG
+289 GATMLNGYNFSDG

-309 IALQDAA
+309 IALQEAE
-316 KHIDSINNKRAKGE
+316 KHLDRINKKRAKGK
-330 KLTREEQNAEAV
+330 KLTRDEQAAEAV

-380 VLNPGGGALAK
+380 LLNPGGSAIAK

-397 VKGATEG
+397 VKGATKG

-440 AIANTTAIGKTVGQ
+440 AIANTTAVGKTVGQ
-454 LGTATGGHVVTD
+454 LGSATGGHVVTD
-466 DKGSYHVVDKQ
+466 KKGSYHVVDKQ
-477 KLLPALAEVERSQAR
+477 RLLPALAEVERSQAR

-501 FLPGGKVLKKGITK
+501 FLPVGKILKKGLTK

-525 ASTFTNIGTKQWYKQ
+525 ASTFTNIGTKQWYNQ

-610 HTANYYGYK
+610 HTATYYGYK
-619 HKTDKADKVASSL
+619 HKTNKADRVASTL
-632 LGDEKWGAIR
+632 VGEEKWGAIR

-663 KELNDQAKSAT
+663 KELNDQAKNAA
-674 LDYVRNL
+674 LNYARNL
-681 TKMRGYNIANVN
+681 TKMRAYNIANVN
-693 CAAEESMEA
+693 CAAEESMNA
-702 TPTDQHEGEA
+702 TPQDSHGREA
-712 AQQQQGIQSGAKI
+712 AQRKGTQSVTKSAV
-725 IAERMN
+725 ERMN

-736 GYNATD
+736 GYNTTD

-751 TLKAQENRLSKL
+751 TLKAQEKRLSKL

-774 DDPMAFVEKRK
+774 EDPMKYVEKRK

-798 DYLVADSAVKGIRQ
+798 DYLASDSAVKGIRQ

-818 DSRLSESDAEMEKR
+818 DSRLDESDAEMGKR
-832 INTDDGMVHKAVMQ
+832 VNTEDGMVHKAVTQ
-846 VRNQDGME
+846 VRNQDGKE
-854 HEVYVLKGNVKMN
+854 HEVYVLKGNVRMN
-867 ADGRGVD
+867 DDGRGVD

-911 VRRAAGESIRQDYQ
+911 VRHSAGESIRHDYQ

-938 QVGDR
+938 QAGDR
-943 YDTVDENGVQHRI
+943 YDVVDERGVQHRI
-956 EVVGGAVDAAGNAMN
+956 EVVGGAVDDAGNAMN
-971 GYVGVRVDDGEAV
+971 GYVGVRVDGGEAV
-984 SMRTDEISKMVGNA
+984 AMRTDEIEKMVGNA
-998 DVQKREAEL
+998 DVQRREAEL
-1007 NGEVSEDGYASD
+1007 SGEVSEDG
-1019 AEDTSD
+1019 
-1025 VDHAVDAEDVPTYAQ
+1025 HAVDADDVPAYAQ

-1045 LLDEHGNPVRA
+1045 LLNERGKRVRA
-1056 EIMAAANE
+1056 EITATANE
-1064 DGLYEVQTDEPIDGK
+1064 DGLYEVLTDEPIDGK

-1092 SPTAPLN
+1092 SPAQEEPSGRMHDDTDSSFQGHEEDDTTHEAAN
-1099 PPSRGENEPTKDL
+1099 PN
-1112 QGGEEEA
+1112 
-1119 TLEDGESGD
+1119 D
-1128 EKSALSRI
+1128 EKSALARI
-1136 PMDEE
+1136 PIDEE
-1141 TQEPRYEEVDADTAW
+1141 TKEPLYEDVDADTAW

-1166 RALAQEVVDD
+1166 KALAQEVVDD
-1176 TVNEMSS
+1176 TVNEMSAG
-1183 DIEKAEKSISKAT
+1183 IEKAEKAISKAT
-1196 FKGNGIQERIAF
+1196 FKGKGIQERIAF
-1208 AKEKQERMAAL
+1208 SKDKQERMAAL
-1219 EFEKER
+1219 DLEKER

-1230 RIASVERMR
+1230 RVASVERMR
-1239 AAAVEAEKSKAA
+1239 AAAVEAEKSRAA
-1251 AAERKAR
+1251 SAERKAR
-1258 QEEEEK
+1258 QEEEKK

-1269 EEAERKER
+1269 EEAVRKER

-1313 NAVMGKE
+1313 KAVMGKE

-1367 DNASVEAARK
+1367 DDASVEAARK

-1432 YLKGHAAEYG
+1432 YLKEHAAEYG
-1442 LTAEDIDKVQS
+1442 LTAEDIEKVQS

-1486 KPKNVTKKLGER
+1486 KPKNVTKKLGGR
-1498 MKNFSNI
+1498 MKTFSNI
-1505 LLRSSDEES
+1505 LLRSSDDES
-1514 SFSEPLDRNGV
+1514 SFSELLDRNGM

-1539 TQYKSSF
+1539 TQYRSSF

-1601 AQDERMIEEIQNSIM
+1601 AHDERMIEEIQDSIM

-1636 RTAVESWKRQYAID
+1636 RAAVESWKRQYAID
-1650 DVTGESYLPSE
+1650 DATGESYLPSE
-1661 KFSNFALLLAV
+1661 KFSNFTLLLAA
-1672 MYKGDTQSYIQAKFN
+1672 MYKGDTQGYIQAKFN
-1687 AMYDLIQGVREDTL
+1687 AMYDLIQGVREGTL

-1706 NTPRTLAEAIK
+1706 NTPRTLAEAIN
-1717 EELNIDYDGQQ
+1717 EILNIDYDGQQ
-1728 RSDVLAGSSQ
+1728 RSDVLVGGNQ
-1738 VSQARETGSQAG
+1738 VSQARGTGSDAG

-1756 VEAGE
+1756 GTQGTEAAERGRRAE
-1761 QPTDSGART
+1761 ESSSG
-1770 EGDTGKQVAHKD
+1770 
-1782 NTLFQYFTG
+1782 
-1791 SLADMIARAKLSA
+1791 
-1804 TDFAKKVLAPV
+1804 
-1815 SPRLKEDLQ
+1815 
-1824 AHGVKLDGDFNHV
+1824 
-1837 IDNAAIRHT
+1837 
-1846 LKQHGGKNEEKRGQI
+1846 RG
-1861 PITDADFGRI
+1861 
-1871 PDVVENYDEIT
+1871 
-1882 VVDGKRGDVNIIYSK
+1882 
-1897 TYEDGTTVFVEEKR
+1897 VEER
-1911 EKRKELAAVT
+1911 QEA
-1921 MWKKQSPTL
+1921 SG
-1930 TDANRENTTPI
+1930 
-1941 SDLSETSSGGKDTNN
+1941 ET
-1956 LDTKQENEEK
+1956 
-1966 VVSQAGEPLSGK
+1966 VVSQAGEPLS
-1978 IKSASEDVDTAPTE
+1978 E
-1992 AQKEAGNYKK
+1992 KE
-2002 GHVQVGKFDITIEQ
+2002 
-2016 PQGSIRKGTDANG
+2016 
-2029 KAWES
+2029 
-2034 KMHNTYGYI
+2034 
-2043 RGTVGV
+2043 
-2049 DGDHIDVFLSN
+2049 
-2060 NIDGWDG
+2060 
-2067 RKVYVVDQYNPDGSF
+2067 
-2082 DEHKVMLGFND
+2082 
-2093 INEAK
+2093 
-2098 SDYLANYEKG
+2098 
-2108 WEKGRRIDVSAMDLE
+2108 
-2123 DFEKWIA
+2123 
-2130 SSKRKTKP
+2130 
-2138 FGEYKNVKY
+2138 
-2147 ESAVSPKSGAFGT
+2147 
-2160 IYTQFKGKPQ
+2160 
-2170 EAIAFLLEKKEGEAI
+2170 
-2185 GALHHKDIGDI
+2185 
-2196 DLVWGKEGTD
+2196 
-2206 KSDGFGLAKLAKY
+2206 
-2219 HPEVLGNLQDIFDTL
+2219 
-2234 VVVKRTENRVQLES
+2234 
-2248 ETHQASVRLT
+2248 
-2258 WDSEKKNWLLTA
+2258 
-2270 FEKKNSVSDNT
+2270 NSVSDNT
-2281 TDTVGTAESGKR
+2281 TDTVGTDESGKR

-2302 VSDDKYTNNDSSEQ
+2302 VSDSKDTEKSSTSKGKEETIAGKVVTDSQGNPLNADGTLKLEKVKSVDDLTDEDFSNPTRSVELPKLPENVDRAIGAESKPVIIKKNILKKNWETHKFPFSESRSILKAALYNTDLVGQTQPTKRPLHWVLIKLDEKSPIVVLEVNENKNNVEIVGWYTLDGRNLDRIKRQAEKNGGELVMLSPKDKVESLSTPQNDLTSVGKDSTLDGDLQEKEEKRDENDGVKPFSSDIESALVEEKTNPKEAQESVQAYTIEPTTYTN
-2316 ANSVKSFKI
+2316 KKGKT
-2325 TPQEYITKRGKKL
+2325 TP
-2338 AMQLVTFESELSKE
+2338 MHLVTFGRKLSKDE
-2352 QMNAAK
+2352 LRAGK
-2358 QLAKEAKGWWSEK
+2358 ELAKESRSWWDKEKGGFMMRSEETAKELAEKLAKGDE
-2371 DGGFLM
+2371 
-2377 RDMESAQKL
+2377 
-2386 ADIVLEDADAV
+2386 DAV
-2397 ADAQPLSLQ
+2397 ADAQPLSLE
-2406 DLSAVNDQPTVQAI
+2406 DLSAVNDQETVQAI
-2420 DDAEDTMSMEQKPT
+2420 DNAIHVKPKEQTTLRYDYDREDEVRDQVLTGLREALYNGSGIPNIKAIESQIRDLRKRIKTIDNGLATAGEATAAIGFETLAMLTGRLKAYEKFLSDIRKKMQETERDEALAAHGVKLGDKILYKGKEATIHDADAKQVILDTGLGPVLYEVTDWENVELPKSVKENYKGEELSTEQKPT

-2441 QAKEGTQQE
+2441 QVKEETQQ

-2473 LHKKLNGQLNM
+2473 LHEKLNGQLNM

-2506 RKFGDFAKQM
+2506 RKFGDFARQM

-2559 MNFDKEGAKDIFAT
+2559 MNFDKEGSKDIFAT
-2573 AEHVAREQAVEREAK
+2573 AEHVAREQAVEREAR

-2598 NEQRDKKEQENE
+2598 NEQRKEIEQQVAADTEATRSEAETVASEAESKLPSARNEREVNDIGKDIDAALDHVNDQLAVLGYYEAEPVESDYNEAYGYMRNAERKAVKNVTELYKTLVKELGIQDPVVLDAKGKKQKSVTANIAPAGGDVTMRFMLNRKKGVTLYMNFTLEPDGDNLKLGNIMFRPEKGRDYLRANNYFPADVTLSQMLHGIRSVCEEWLPKEDHVAIAQHVSSKEENE
-2610 KSKKKSL
+2610 PKKNQPKEIQSNRKSL

-2625 NLLSGLFGDDELKPT
+2625 DLFSGLFGDDELKPT
-2640 SNEQEVHVQAR
+2640 SNEQEVHVQSR

-2685 VGRSGKNTMSDASGG
+2685 VGRSGKNTMSDTSGG

-2715 SESEP
+2715 SKSEF
-2720 APLADSALKN
+2720 APLTDSERKN

-2746 TNARIDA
+2746 TNARIEA

-2767 GNPATPEDMSVLRK
+2767 GEPATPEDMSVLRK
-2781 FSGWGGLGEAFSEMI
+2781 FSGWGGLGEAFNEMI

-2804 HSNKRL
+2804 PINKRL
-2810 RELLSPETYEAANM
+2810 RELLSPEAYEAANM

-2844 RAMGF
+2844 QAMGF

-2966 ISSSGTLDSP
+2966 ISSSGTLDSA

-2981 RTWVVNDGGADV
+2981 RTWLVNDGGADV

-3023 KSVNTIDVSGTLPI
+3023 KSVNAIDVSGTLPI

-3087 YRATSKGLYPSKSIN
+3087 YRATSKGLYPSRSIN
-3102 QEQRLAEWAQQF
+3102 QDQRLSEWAQQF

-3144 LLDSD
+3144 LLDGD

-3161 PLDVNANKVK
+3161 PLDVNTNKVK

-3184 IKDALAAVLEYQTT
+3184 IKDALADVLSYQTT
-3198 HSDDVGLKQKLDAL
+3198 HSDDVGLKQKLDVL

-3227 KNTSISFLRN
+3227 KNTSIAFLRN

-3282 PTTVKDGIIASLYL
+3282 PTTIKDGIIASLYL
-3296 NGRVDVPYIAKQLGK
+3296 NGRVDVPYIAKQLGEN
-3311 SESEVRGQII
+3311 ESEVREQII

-3357 TDGRYDTNI
+3357 TDGRYDANI

-3404 GIEVKLTNTGGTW
+3404 GIEVKLTNEGGTW
-3417 LMSEP
+3417 MMNVP
-3422 YWTNTEQNKAMGVIS
+3422 WYTGTEQNKAMGVIS

-3445 GHELIKAAITCKSIS
+3445 GHELIKAAITCKSVS

-3545 TIVEGHPFQL
+3545 TIVAGHPFQL

-3630 DADRNADGRRNFYAK
+3630 DTDRNADGRRNFYAK

-3668 ERQMRFIEDKV
+3668 ERQMRFVEDKV
-3679 EEKMMVLEKMR
+3679 EEKMMVLEKIR
-3690 EAADN
+3690 EAAAN
-3695 DRDPVLRQAERELDQ
+3695 DRDPVLRQAERELEG
-3710 LNDELNNLKL
+3710 LNDELNDLKL
-3720 ALQERKSGGKSKKDE
+3720 ALQERKSGVKTKKDE

-3807 LKTQAVLENKNGK
+3807 LKTQSVLENKNGK

-3872 EFSTSGKYKE
+3872 EFSTNGKYKE
-3882 DNRFAGYVNLP
+3882 NNRFAGYVNLP

-3916 KIPQMDGGQAQDIY
+3916 KIPQMEGGQAQDIY

-3944 KEQLNAYENM
+3944 KDQLNEYENM

-4045 PKDEIVVMKSGMK
+4045 PKDEIVVMKPGMK

-4096 LIHMDAPN
+4096 LIHVDAPN

-4118 QGNLHN
+4118 QGNLHK

-4158 IMEGKKMMNNS
+4158 IMEGKKLLSNS

-4210 RKKQWEADQT
+4210 RKKQWEADQA
-4220 YVHNQKPRLEGLI
+4220 YVHKQKPRLEGLI
-4233 KDGKERAERNREALA
+4233 KDSKARAERNRESLA
-4248 KVEGAKQEGIVIGKQ
+4248 QVEGVKRKSIVIGKQ
-4263 KFATL
+4263 KFPTL
-4268 DAMANYIKD
+4268 DAMADYIKD

-4329 SISFFSKT
+4329 SISFTSKT

-4347 LEGVP
+4347 LEDVP

-4377 RIEHA
+4377 RIVHA
-4382 ERAAE
+4382 ERAVE

-4393 QQVESREGKPF
+4393 QQVKARDGKPF
-4404 EYADELSQAKEK
+4404 EYADELSQAKDK

-4434 YAEMDSEVDAA
+4434 YAEMDSEVDTA
-4445 KNVRLTEEEDA
+4445 KNVQLTEEDT
-4456 EDDLYRGG
+4456 EDDLYREV
-4464 DDYERDELDKR
+4464 DDKER
-4475 YMAAVKRGD
+4475 
-4484 MATAQRMVNEA
+4484 
-4495 ARRSGYFPGSNYQGT
+4495 
-4510 SAFNGSAP
+4510 
-4518 YGNGYFITPEERKEA
+4518 
-4533 FENDEFDG
+4533 
-4541 DTTLADY
+4541 
-4548 VTGGIDP
+4548 
-4555 MNLDFLLSENN
+4555 
-4566 YRHSDAARK
+4566 
-4575 EAIDN
+4575 
-4580 IREVVRTKGQR
+4580 
-4591 VTMYRSVPSSVKEGS
+4591 
-4606 FRNGDWVT
+4606 
-4614 PSRKYAEENARVHG
+4614 
-4628 WGNAYHIIAQD
+4628 
-4639 VPISDVW
+4639 
-4646 FDGNDIAEWGY
+4646 
-4657 GSEADF
+4657 
-4663 MNDKDY
+4663 
-4669 LYGNTKNNRKL
+4669 
-4680 PDAVTYDDNGDVIP
+4680 
-4694 LSKRF
+4694 
-4699 NAMSGDLR
+4699 
-4707 FRVDK
+4707 
-4712 NFENPKVSD
+4712 
-4721 ENVLREKHG
+4721 
-4730 ANGDEDISLSHDPM
+4730 DEDISLSHDPM
-4744 SKLLGESAYTDAQ
+4744 GKLLGESVYTDAQ
-4757 RKAFVERERK
+4757 RKAFGERERK
-4767 RMAGHVSELSKK
+4767 RMAAHVSELSEK

-4784 VDVVTDASTL
+4784 VDVVTDTSTL

-4808 TGKITIVIPNHMD
+4808 TGRITIVIPNHTD

-4832 AVAHYGLRKL
+4832 AVAHHGLRKL

-4863 ERISEMSSNHGW
+4863 ERIAGMASNHGW

-4897 PDGFWSKIKHFFL
+4897 PDGFWSKIKRFFL
-4910 QMLHSIG
+4910 RMLHSIG
-4917 FKNLTDVSMGNNELR
+4917 FKNLTGVAMGDNELR

-4960 QYQLKVGPYEMDANK
+4960 QHQLNVGAYEVDAK
-4975 NMDDFQG
+4975 KDMDDVQG
-4982 AAESDFKTKKKGI
+4982 AAESD
-4995 SQRVMEIENTLLP
+4995 V
-5008 TSVTYSGESLS
+5008 
-5019 SSEKIPT
+5019 
-5026 FFENSKFEENYSESD
+5026 EENARD
-5041 GANKADGADRADT
+5041 NKAGKADT
-5054 EVVRRKTGFGDT
+5054 EVARRKTGLGDT
-5066 KFSDGKREQQTA
+5066 KFSDGYKKSAQPNEAALKHLEPTDVEHAAKVRQKCEKAKEALLNVAETYKNTTDSKGFISDLSNSLGLTRSKTGSGYGSFETSDGKLFTIRVSNHNINAANVGDEPVESIVIKTKRSPNRFHAEEGKFA
-5078 NERFNNEFTRYQ
+5078 NEY
-5090 NGEMN
+5090 
-5095 KNEMLHLGRPQG
+5095 
-5107 VMRTFL
+5107 VY
-5113 PNLPIVMR
+5113 
-5121 QRILTKGSVR
+5121 
-5131 KHNVAI
+5131 
-5137 EALADMPNH
+5137 
-5146 LSHPIFVFKRSDNAL
+5146 FK
-5161 GVLTEM
+5161 E
-5167 QDRDGKNVCV
+5167 
-5177 AIELNRQIQDG
+5177 
-5188 GEILE
+5188 
-5193 VNDIR
+5193 DIR
-5198 SVHGRNVADIVY
+5198 KA
-5210 PIIRNGTLKWADKEK
+5210 PAGTLSAIAESISELLDTGEYHDKT
-5225 GLAYLSS
+5225 GLA
-5232 ASQYVQQEIDKQNLN
+5232 
-5247 TATKVVKD
+5247 KD
-5255 FVNPKVSDE
+5255 SHSPETDPDG
-5264 NVADKTD
+5264 ADA
-5271 TGDELYRS
+5271 GDVLYRP
-5279 GEDRTVERVPD
+5279 GVERTVERVPD
-5290 IVVSQLY
+5290 IVVSHLY

-5305 DRTLLGALVRT
+5305 DRTMLGALVRT
-5316 WSKDGRTRFKNK
+5316 WSKDGRMRFKNK
-5328 FAESYFDYSRSVK
+5328 FTESWFDYTRSVK
-5341 ALQDAIAEATGRKV
+5341 ALQDAIAKATGRKV

-5376 EAMTRTLAIPLSR
+5376 EVMSRTLAIPLSR
-5389 HISSMVS
+5389 HISSMVR

-5436 GAEMEQCRKALAAD
+5436 GAEMAKCRKALAAD
-5450 ALDTTAEERLQ
+5450 ALDTTAEERLEE
-5461 VLTSQYDAMLEES
+5461 LTSQYDAMVEES
-5474 YAANRRDYAG
+5474 YAENRRDNAG

-5493 EGKSLAEL
+5493 DGKSLEEL
-5501 EDAAREYISEIEG
+5501 EDAARKYISEIEG
-5514 YYDADAIGVLWDKVR
+5514 YYDADTVGGLWDKVR
-5529 ALNNFSLKKSYESG
+5529 ALNNFSLKKSYECG
-5543 LLSKKQYDDISKMYK
+5543 LLSKKQYDEISKMYK

-5578 NRGADRGMIENAVKK
+5578 NRGADRDVIEKAVKK

-5630 LALNHEYTGLFT
+5630 LALNHEDTGMFT

-5655 SWHIVTPDNRIH
+5655 SWRIVTPDSRIR

-5677 TITKWEDEMREKAAN
+5677 TIAEWEDEMREKAAD

-5702 SKDFRHNLEAW
+5702 SKDFQHNLEPW

-5746 LNPDYQPGIAENIL
+5746 LNPDYQPGVAGRIL

-5776 KFVMSN
+5776 KFVISN
-5782 LQRDMLTATGSAYAK
+5782 LQRDVLTATGSAYAK
-5797 HGAGYA
+5797 YGAGYA
-5803 LEFEKNFAMNT
+5803 LQFEQNFAMNT

-5825 HGSLDMRNDK
+5825 HGSLDMRNAK

-5848 TGISAIGKKQEY
+5848 TGISTIYKTQEY
-5860 EEKYNK
+5860 EAQYNK
-5866 SIRRAMHPASSAAM
+5866 SIYRAMHPASSAVT
-5880 QGAEGIVQG
+5880 QGVEGIVHS
-5889 VEFMNSCIENLT
+5889 VEFMNNCIENLT

-5940 ATLRKYILY
+5940 ATLRQYFLY

-5962 WYDANNVRTV
+5962 WYEANSVRTV
-5972 SMLASGVAMG
+5972 GMLAGGVAMG

-5995 DGDDNAY
+5995 DGDENAY
-6002 YGLSDYNRHTYFNIG
+6002 YGLSDYYRYNYFNIG

-6029 QEMSPLYALG
+6029 QEMASLYALG

-6044 LMTERISTER
+6044 RMTGRISTER
-6054 AIQMS
+6054 AIQLS
-6059 LEQLNNYSPLSL
+6059 LEQLNNYSPLSF

-6085 YAKTFLKAITP
+6085 YAKTAIKAITP
-6096 SYLSPFTDAFLWD
+6096 SWVSQFADAFVWD
-6109 EDFLGRSIGNRNE
+6109 EDFLGRPIGNRKA
-6122 WNKRKPEW
+6122 WNQLKPEW

-6145 EAIGKATGSNGSDRK
+6145 EAIGKATGSNGYDRN

-6165 PVFNPSAWWFVLMQQ
+6165 PAFNPSAWWYVLMQQ

-6187 GEQAFNAC
+6187 GEQVFNAC

-6207 ELKDYPFVSTVLV
+6207 ELKDYPLAGTVLV

-6228 MRIKNER
+6228 TRIKNER
-6235 FWMYRSEHEANKAT
+6235 FWMYRCEYEANKAT
-6249 ISNITHSRDL
+6249 ISSINHARNL

-6266 KISSMQD
+6266 KTGSIQD
-6273 SRYALMDYFM
+6273 SRYNLMDFYM
-6283 KKYYKPLREGIAEAE
+6283 KKYYKPLREAIAEAE
-6298 ANKDNAETKRL
+6298 ANEDKAEAKRL
-6309 KGMLNEVK
+6309 KDRLNAVK

-6332 DLPEGEGKIQTEG
+6332 DLPEGKRKIQTEG

>member
-1 MPYDKIDQLYD
+1 MAIDKNKLKQIYSTLQNGGYRQDYQTFEKAFTGNDNYANRKKTYDLLT
-12 ALKKD
+12 AH
-17 GAVNKSRENFRS
+17 GAQIGGS
-29 KMLAPGKEGYQNR
+29 
-42 LQLYNAL
+42 
-49 KADGAVD
+49 
-56 SPTYEEFRNRLGL
+56 YEEFMKKLK
-69 HAVNAVS
+69 VS
-76 PNKSGGTN
+76 GSHSSMRTGKSGV
-84 GAGGHPMSA
+84 AGGHPMSA
-93 AQKQLMLGSVR
+93 AQKQEMMGNVA
-104 GLVANTK
+104 GLVENAK
-111 AGVAGT
+111 AGVAGA

-122 NQMAMVKKPFNTS
+122 NQMAIVKKPLNKS
-135 VRIGENK
+135 SRLGENK
-142 NVREKGYRYND
+142 NVRENGYSYNA

-162 VTTLGNEYDSRY
+162 VTTLGNEYNSRY

-183 DQLNHDSSLG
+183 DQLNHDSSLS
-193 GQLENAYAER
+193 GQLENAYAESE
-203 DRLDEALKK
+203 RLGKALDK
-212 RRQEVDQGEGKLA
+212 RRKEIDQSEGKLV

-231 AANSS
+231 AENSS
-236 SGNGALAYNAQEMR
+236 SANGAGICNGQEMR

-262 AARKNHQTIQLLE
+262 AARKNHTTIQLLE
-275 DKKNNKMNEFWHNV
+275 DKRDNKMNEFWHNV
-289 GNTMLNGYTFSDG
+289 GTTMLNGYTFSDG

-309 IALQDAA
+309 IALQEAE
-316 KHIDSINNKRAKGE
+316 KHLDSINKKRAKGK
-330 KLTREEQNAEAV
+330 KLTRDEQNAEAV
-342 LKNFATDDAMQGL
+342 LKNFANNDAMQGL

-380 VLNPGGGALAK
+380 LLNPGGSAIAK

-397 VKGATEG
+397 VKGATKG
-404 LTKLAGKQAEKLLAK
+404 LTKIAGKQAEKLLAK
-419 KAMQYTLKA
+419 KAMQYALKA

-440 AIANTTAIGKTVGQ
+440 AIANTTALGKTVGQ
-454 LGTATGGHVVTD
+454 LGSAVGGHVVTD
-466 DKGSYHVVDKQ
+466 KKGNYHVVDKQ

-501 FLPGGKVLKKGITK
+501 FLPGGKVLKKGLTK
-515 GLEKIGLSKV
+515 ALEKIGLSKV

-546 AGGYNGIPGEVM
+546 AGGYNGIPGEVL

-597 AIMGAV
+597 VIMGAV

-632 LGDEKWGAIR
+632 VGDKKWGAIR

-663 KELNDQAKSAT
+663 KELNDQAKNAT
-674 LDYVRNL
+674 LNYVRNL
-681 TKMRGYNIANVN
+681 TKMRAYNIVNVN
-693 CAAEESMEA
+693 CAAEESMNA
-702 TPTDQHEGEA
+702 TPQDSHGREA
-712 AQQQQGIQSGAKI
+712 AQRKGTQSGAKS
-725 IAERMN
+725 AVERMN

-736 GYNATD
+736 GYNTTD

-751 TLKAQENRLSKL
+751 TLKAQEKRLSKL

-768 VRKAMG
+768 VRKTMG
-774 DDPMAFVEKRK
+774 EDPIKYIEKRK

-798 DYLVADSAVKGIRQ
+798 DYLAADSAVKGIRQ

-818 DSRLSESDAEMEKR
+818 DSRLDESDAEMEKR
-832 INTDDGMVHKAVMQ
+832 INTEDGMVHKAVLQ
-846 VRNQDGME
+846 ARNQDGME

-889 GKTRMMPPSFI
+889 GKMRMMPPSYI

-911 VRRAAGESIRQDYQ
+911 VRRVAGESIRQDYF
-925 SELAKLDTSGLSF
+925 SGLGDLYKSGLSF

-943 YDTVDENGVQHRI
+943 YDAVDESGAQHRI
-956 EVVGGAVDAAGNAMN
+956 EVVGGAVDDAGNAMN
-971 GYVGVRVDDGEAV
+971 GYVGVRVDGGEVVA
-984 SMRTDEISKMVGNA
+984 MRTDEIEKMVGNA
-998 DVQKREAEL
+998 DVQRREAEL
-1007 NGEVSEDGYASD
+1007 SGEVSEDGHAVD

-1025 VDHAVDAEDVPTYAQ
+1025 VDHAVDADDVPTYAQ

-1056 EIMAAANE
+1056 EIMATANE

-1092 SPTAPLN
+1092 SPAQEE
-1099 PPSRGENEPTKDL
+1099 PSSRTNDDPEASL
-1112 QGGEEEA
+1112 QGHEGSATHEA
-1119 TLEDGESGD
+1119 AEPND
-1128 EKSALSRI
+1128 EKSALARI
-1136 PMDEE
+1136 PIDEK
-1141 TQEPRYEEVDADTAW
+1141 TKEPRYEDVDADTAW

-1166 RALAQEVVDD
+1166 KALAQEVVDD
-1176 TVNEMSS
+1176 TVNEMSAG
-1183 DIEKAEKSISKAT
+1183 IEKAEKAISKAT
-1196 FKGNGIQERIAF
+1196 FKGKGIQERIAF
-1208 AKEKQERMAAL
+1208 AKDKQERMAAL
-1219 EFEKER
+1219 ASEKEK
-1225 LAKWK
+1225 LSKWK

-1282 VPNMTE
+1282 VPNITE

-1333 HVAVV
+1333 HVAIV

-1367 DNASVEAARK
+1367 DDASVEAARK

-1421 SHPEQGAQYKQ
+1421 SHPEQGARYKQ
-1432 YLKGHAAEYG
+1432 YLKEHASEYG
-1442 LTAEDIDKVQS
+1442 LTAEDVDKVQS

-1486 KPKNVTKKLGER
+1486 KPKNVTKKLGGR

-1514 SFSEPLDRNGV
+1514 SFSELLDRNGV

-1556 KNDLKGVLYQYVFEG
+1556 KNDLKSVLYQYVFEG

-1601 AQDERMIEEIQNSIM
+1601 AHDEQMIEEIQDSIM

-1636 RTAVESWKRQYAID
+1636 RAAVESWKRQYAID
-1650 DVTGESYLPSE
+1650 DATGESYLPSE

-1687 AMYDLIQGVREDTL
+1687 AMYDLIQGVREGTL

-1717 EELNIDYDGQQ
+1717 EILNIDYDGRQ
-1728 RSDVLAGSSQ
+1728 RSNVLAGGSQ
-1738 VSQARETGSQAG
+1738 VGQARGTGSPAG
-1750 AERGER
+1750 AKRGERGTQGSEAAERGRRAEESANQRGVEGKQETADGGRSTNVGGSSER
-1756 VEAGE
+1756 QSDLGKTEEVKLSDEIDENGRQFVLTSEGELAFGEIGEETGLTAAPILLSEGVITNAATNDGYGLVHIEARHGDQIRNAGYKSVVDFIETVAKNYDVIKEGNLRDGYRTYRLQLTDKHNNTLMVELSGDGTYWNINTAGIFKTSYGKKNKEVYNRHTTVKQPVEAAETSQDAE
-1761 QPTDSGART
+1761 Q
-1770 EGDTGKQVAHKD
+1770 GDTQTSSSMNVPTSSESK
-1782 NTLFQYFTG
+1782 
-1791 SLADMIARAKLSA
+1791 A
-1804 TDFAKKVLAPV
+1804 TNNQ
-1815 SPRLKEDLQ
+1815 SDLQ
-1824 AHGVKLDGDFNHV
+1824 ENG
-1837 IDNAAIRHT
+1837 
-1846 LKQHGGKNEEKRGQI
+1846 EK
-1861 PITDADFGRI
+1861 
-1871 PDVVENYDEIT
+1871 
-1882 VVDGKRGDVNIIYSK
+1882 SS
-1897 TYEDGTTVFVEEKR
+1897 EK
-1911 EKRKELAAVT
+1911 EGA
-1921 MWKKQSPTL
+1921 
-1930 TDANRENTTPI
+1930 TP
-1941 SDLSETSSGGKDTNN
+1941 LSE
-1956 LDTKQENEEK
+1956 
-1966 VVSQAGEPLSGK
+1966 K
-1978 IKSASEDVDTAPTE
+1978 IGSASEAVNTAPTE

-2016 PQGSIRKGTDANG
+2016 PRGSIRKGTDANG

-2060 NIDGWDG
+2060 DIDGWDG
-2067 RKVYVVDQYNPDGSF
+2067 RKVYVVDQYNPNGSF

-2093 INEAK
+2093 MDKAK

-2138 FGEYKNVKY
+2138 FGEYKNVKN

-2170 EAIAFLLEKKEGEAI
+2170 EAIAFLLEKKEGEAV

-2196 DLVWGKEGTD
+2196 DLVWGKEGTA

-2219 HPEVLGNLQDIFDTL
+2219 HPEVLGNLQEILDTM
-2234 VVVKRTENRVQLES
+2234 VVVKRTDNRVQLES

-2258 WDSEKKNWLLTA
+2258 WDGEKKNWLLTA

-2302 VSDDKYTNNDSSEQ
+2302 VSDGKDTEKDSSEQ
-2316 ANSVKSFKI
+2316 ASGDKSFKI
-2325 TPQEYITKRGKKL
+2325 TPQEYTTKRGKKL

-2358 QLAKEAKGWWSEK
+2358 QFAKDAKGWWSKK

-2377 RDMESAQKL
+2377 RDMESAQRL
-2386 ADIVLEDADAV
+2386 ADVVLDDADAV

-2406 DLSAVNDQPTVQAI
+2406 DLSAVNDQSTVQAV
-2420 DDAEDTMSMEQKPT
+2420 DDTEDTMSTEQKPT

-2441 QAKEGTQQE
+2441 QAKEETQQE

-2473 LHKKLNGQLNM
+2473 LYKKLNGQLNM

-2506 RKFGDFAKQM
+2506 RKFGDFARQM
-2516 VEALGENV
+2516 IEALGEKV

-2541 ADYENE
+2541 ADYEKE

-2559 MNFDKEGAKDIFAT
+2559 MNFDKDGAKDIFAT
-2573 AEHVAREQAVEREAK
+2573 AEHVARERAVEREAK
-2588 EATKKLKEQR
+2588 EATRKLKEERNANRTIAEKSFRPATEEDIEKRGVVYYEGKPTHIAFVTHSGEQVGAAQFSKPNISSIYLTNGKECKLEDLTVEDAVEAKKSETAKKSEKTVKESERNKKTLSLEKEQLSLFDEDVNPHKEEDNGLRRDDVEVRTQR
-2598 NEQRDKKEQENE
+2598 MRTDGNRERGSRGSQRDSEE
-2610 KSKKKSL
+2610 
-2617 SSQEKNIP
+2617 IP
-2625 NLLSGLFGDDELKPT
+2625 
-2640 SNEQEVHVQAR
+2640 Q
-2651 PGTSEREGGHQREQN
+2651 EGGRVDRRGESGSRETEQGISQR
-2666 ESLGASQQHEDER
+2666 DER
-2679 ADAERV
+2679 P
-2685 VGRSGKNTMSDASGG
+2685 VGRLQRID
-2700 SRLSELSDGK
+2700 D
-2710 LDVKP
+2710 P
-2715 SESEP
+2715 
-2720 APLADSALKN
+2720 KN
-2730 THNNHAARG
+2730 THNNHAAHG
-2739 IDYAPKS
+2739 TDYAPRS
-2746 TNARIDA
+2746 TNARIEA

-2767 GNPATPEDMSVLRK
+2767 GDPATPEDMSVLRK
-2781 FSGWGGLGEAFSEMI
+2781 FSGWGGLGEAFSEMT

-2804 HSNKRL
+2804 PINKRL
-2810 RELLSPETYEAANM
+2810 RELLSPEAYEAANM

-2844 RAMGF
+2844 RALGF

-2869 TDMSERSDIHAV
+2869 TDMSERSAIHAV
-2881 EIDETTGNILSLL
+2881 EKDEATGNILSLL

-2899 VEVKGFEK
+2899 VDVKGFEK

-2966 ISSSGTLDSP
+2966 ISSSGTLDSA

-2981 RTWVVNDGGADV
+2981 RTWLVNEGCADV

-3023 KSVNTIDVSGTLPI
+3023 KSANAIDVSGTLPI

-3102 QEQRLAEWAQQF
+3102 QEQRLAEWAQKF
-3114 KDMDWDKAEEPKT
+3114 KAMNWDKAEESKP

-3149 GNLCLAQRGKAV
+3149 GNLCIAHSGKAV
-3161 PLDVNANKVK
+3161 PLGVNTNKVK
-3171 GRTKAAC
+3171 GHTKAEC
-3178 FNDYKA
+3178 FNSYTA
-3184 IKDALAAVLEYQTT
+3184 IKDALADVLEYQTT
-3198 HSDDVGLKQKLDAL
+3198 HSDDAGLKQKLTAL
-3212 NKVYDAFVKT
+3212 NKAYDSFVKT

-3237 DMDYPSIAAL
+3237 DIDYPSIAAL
-3247 ESVSETGDKNG
+3247 ESESVTGDKNG
-3258 KRIVSYGKTD
+3258 ERIVNYEKTD

-3276 TESEPK
+3276 KESEPK
-3282 PTTVKDGIIASLYL
+3282 PTTIKDGILASLYL
-3296 NGRVDVPYIAKQLGK
+3296 SGRVDVPYIAKQLGK
-3311 SESEVRGQII
+3311 KESEVREQII
-3321 KSGLGFENPTTT
+3321 KSGFGFENPTTT

-3357 TDGRYDTNI
+3357 TDGRYDANI

-3387 SSWVDPKL
+3387 SSWIAPKL

-3404 GIEVKLTNTGGTW
+3404 GIEVKLTNEGGTW
-3417 LMSEP
+3417 MMNVPWYTE
-3422 YWTNTEQNKAMGVIS
+3422 TEQNKAMGVIS

-3473 TTETIVDKEATVAC
+3473 RTETIVDKEATVAC

-3501 AHGKMQGDAELSERM
+3501 AHGKMQGDAKLSERI
-3516 ERVYNE
+3516 EGVYNE

-3545 TIVEGHPFQL
+3545 TIVEGHTFQL
-3555 RPHQAKA
+3555 YPHQAKA

-3571 MLAHEVGTGKTYT
+3571 LLAHEVGTGKTYT

-3597 ARKPMIVV
+3597 ARKPMVVV

-3630 DADRNADGRRNFYAK
+3630 DADRKEDGRRNFYAK

-3657 QSVFERIPDSE
+3657 QTVFERIPDSE
-3668 ERQMRFIEDKV
+3668 ERQIRFIEDKV
-3679 EEKMMVLEKMR
+3679 AEKMMVLEKMR
-3690 EAADN
+3690 EVTDN
-3695 DRDPVLRQAERELDQ
+3695 DRDPVLRQAERELEG

-3720 ALQERKSGGKSKKDE
+3720 ALQERKKGGKSKKDE

-3767 VDALLIDE
+3767 IDALLIDE

-3872 EFSTSGKYKE
+3872 EFSTNGKYKE
-3882 DNRFAGYVNLP
+3882 NNRFAGYVNLP

-3906 LTREAGGVSD
+3906 LTRETGGVSD
-3916 KIPQMDGGQAQDIY
+3916 KIPQMEGGQAQDIY

-3944 KEQLNAYENM
+3944 KDQLNAYENM

-4008 TKDYNGTVA
+4008 TKDYNGAVA

-4025 KSTGFNLY
+4025 KSSGFNLY

-4096 LIHMDAPN
+4096 LIHVDAPN

-4118 QGNLHN
+4118 QGNLHKK
-4124 EWGLPVRV
+4124 WDLPVRI

-4158 IMEGKKMMNNS
+4158 IMEGKKLMSNS

-4210 RKKQWEADQT
+4210 RKKQWEADQV
-4220 YVHNQKPRLEGLI
+4220 YIHNQKPRLEGLI
-4233 KDGKERAERNREALA
+4233 KDSKVRAERNREALA
-4248 KVEGAKQEGIVIGKQ
+4248 KVEGAKEEDIVIGKQ
-4263 KFATL
+4263 KFPTL
-4268 DAMANYIKD
+4268 DAMSDYIKD

-4318 AKEQKQEKGQL
+4318 AKEHKQAAGQL
-4329 SISFFSKT
+4329 SISFTSKT

-4347 LEGVP
+4347 LEDVP

-4382 ERAAE
+4382 ERAVE

-4393 QQVESREGKPF
+4393 QQVEAREGKPF
-4404 EYADELSQAKEK
+4404 ENADELSQAKEK
-4416 LSEYEELMKA
+4416 LSEYEKQMKA
-4426 EMAEKEAK
+4426 ELAEKEAK
-4434 YAEMDSEVDAA
+4434 YAKMDSEVDTA
-4445 KNVRLTEEEDA
+4445 KNVQLTEEDT
-4456 EDDLYRGG
+4456 EDDLYRE
-4464 DDYERDELDKR
+4464 DEDYD
-4475 YMAAVKRGD
+4475 
-4484 MATAQRMVNEA
+4484 
-4495 ARRSGYFPGSNYQGT
+4495 
-4510 SAFNGSAP
+4510 
-4518 YGNGYFITPEERKEA
+4518 
-4533 FENDEFDG
+4533 
-4541 DTTLADY
+4541 
-4548 VTGGIDP
+4548 
-4555 MNLDFLLSENN
+4555 
-4566 YRHSDAARK
+4566 
-4575 EAIDN
+4575 
-4580 IREVVRTKGQR
+4580 
-4591 VTMYRSVPSSVKEGS
+4591 
-4606 FRNGDWVT
+4606 
-4614 PSRKYAEENARVHG
+4614 
-4628 WGNAYHIIAQD
+4628 
-4639 VPISDVW
+4639 
-4646 FDGNDIAEWGY
+4646 
-4657 GSEADF
+4657 
-4663 MNDKDY
+4663 
-4669 LYGNTKNNRKL
+4669 
-4680 PDAVTYDDNGDVIP
+4680 
-4694 LSKRF
+4694 
-4699 NAMSGDLR
+4699 
-4707 FRVDK
+4707 
-4712 NFENPKVSD
+4712 
-4721 ENVLREKHG
+4721 
-4730 ANGDEDISLSHDPM
+4730 GDEDISLSHDPM
-4744 SKLLGESAYTDAQ
+4744 SKLLGESVYTDAQ
-4757 RKAFVERERK
+4757 RKAFGERERK
-4767 RMAGHVSELSKK
+4767 RMAEHMSELSEK

-4784 VDVVTDASTL
+4784 VDVVTDASAL
-4794 SGDRRRAKGFFNKK
+4794 SGKRGRAKGFFNKK
-4808 TGKITIVIPNHMD
+4808 TGRITIVIPNHTD

-4832 AVAHYGLRKL
+4832 AVAHHGLRKL

-4863 ERISEMSSNHGW
+4863 KRIARMASNHGW

-4897 PDGFWSKIKHFFL
+4897 PNGFWSKIKQFFL
-4910 QMLHSIG
+4910 QMLHSLG
-4917 FKNLTDVSMGNNELR
+4917 FKNLTGVAMGDNELR

-4947 YRNFFAEAADVAK
+4947 YRNFFTEAADVAK
-4960 QYQLKVGPYEMDANK
+4960 QHQLKVGAYEVSDRADVASVADMANEA
-4975 NMDDFQG
+4975 D
-4982 AAESDFKTKKKGI
+4982 
-4995 SQRVMEIENTLLP
+4995 
-5008 TSVTYSGESLS
+5008 
-5019 SSEKIPT
+5019 
-5026 FFENSKFEENYSESD
+5026 
-5041 GANKADGADRADT
+5041 KADGADT
-5054 EVVRRKTGFGDT
+5054 EVAHRKTELGDT

-5078 NERFNNEFTRYQ
+5078 NERFNNELTRYQ
-5090 NGEMN
+5090 NGEMD
-5095 KNEMLHLGRPQG
+5095 KHEMLHLGRPQG

-5113 PNLPIVMR
+5113 PNLPIVIR

-5198 SVHGRNVADIVY
+5198 SVHGRNVADVVY
-5210 PIIRNGTLKWADKEK
+5210 PIIQNGTLKWADKEK

-5232 ASQYVQQEIDKQNLN
+5232 ASQYVQQEIDKQDLN

-5264 NVADKTD
+5264 NVADGED
-5271 TGDELYRS
+5271 AGDVLYRP
-5279 GEDRTVERVPD
+5279 GVERTVERVPD
-5290 IVVSQLY
+5290 IVVSHLY

-5305 DRTLLGALVRT
+5305 DRTMLGALVRT

-5328 FAESYFDYSRSVK
+5328 FTESWFDYTRSVK
-5341 ALQDAIAEATGRKV
+5341 ALQDAIAKATGRKV

-5376 EAMTRTLAIPLSR
+5376 EVMSRTLAVPLSR
-5389 HISSMVS
+5389 HISSMVR

-5436 GAEMEQCRKALAAD
+5436 GAEMAKCRKALAAD
-5450 ALDTTAEERLQ
+5450 ALDTTAEERLEE
-5461 VLTSQYDAMLEES
+5461 LTSQYDAMVKES
-5474 YAANRRDYAG
+5474 YAENRNMVEVLNQPDGILYGVDKKDGRK
-5484 LTALFDPEK
+5484 LF
-5493 EGKSLAEL
+5493 
-5501 EDAAREYISEIEG
+5501 
-5514 YYDADAIGVLWDKVR
+5514 
-5529 ALNNFSLKKSYESG
+5529 FFLK
-5543 LLSKKQYDDISKMYK
+5543 D
-5558 WYVPLR
+5558 
-5564 GWHDNYA
+5564 
-5571 GDVYNYV
+5571 
-5578 NRGADRGMIENAVKK
+5578 
-5593 AYGRTSRAGN
+5593 AGN
-5603 ILGTMSAMANS
+5603 GLY
-5614 AIVVG
+5614 
-5619 NKNKVAQVFMN
+5619 N
-5630 LALNHEYTGLFT
+5630 LTEVCSTKKKEPKRKELFQD
-5642 ISEAWYE
+5642 
-5649 KNEADD
+5649 K
-5655 SWHIVTPDNRIH
+5655 
-5667 EGMTAEEVAD
+5667 
-5677 TITKWEDEMREKAAN
+5677 
-5692 GKALMRSGKF
+5692 
-5702 SKDFRHNLEAW
+5702 
-5713 KAQQHCVRVSRGG
+5713 
-5726 KEYLVYVNG
+5726 KE
-5735 NPRATQAINGL
+5735 R
-5746 LNPDYQPGIAENIL
+5746 YQPASYGDKSSL
-5760 QKYMRHLA
+5760 LP
-5768 RVQTSWSP
+5768 TS
-5776 KFVMSN
+5776 VMYS
-5782 LQRDMLTATGSAYAK
+5782 G
-5797 HGAGYA
+5797 
-5803 LEFEKNFAMNT
+5803 E
-5814 KDIFGLFYKDL
+5814 
-5825 HGSLDMRNDK
+5825 SL
-5835 ERMFKEFLDNGGK
+5835 
-5848 TGISAIGKKQEY
+5848 S
-5860 EEKYNK
+5860 
-5866 SIRRAMHPASSAAM
+5866 SSAKIPTFF
-5880 QGAEGIVQG
+5880 E
-5889 VEFMNSCIENLT
+5889 NSKIEEDY
-5901 RFSTYMTSR
+5901 S
-5910 QMGKSI
+5910 
-5916 KDAIFDAKECS
+5916 E
-5927 VNFNMKG
+5927 
-5934 SGAWGN
+5934 
-5940 ATLRKYILY
+5940 
-5949 TNPALQALRMLNS
+5949 
-5962 WYDANNVRTV
+5962 
-5972 SMLASGVAMG
+5972 
-5982 FMVAMVN
+5982 
-5989 AMCNGG
+5989 
-5995 DGDDNAY
+5995 
-6002 YGLSDYNRHTYFNIG
+6002 SD
-6017 IGNRKFLHWRLP
+6017 
-6029 QEMSPLYALG
+6029 E
-6039 HISYD
+6039 
-6044 LMTERISTER
+6044 
-6054 AIQMS
+6054 
-6059 LEQLNNYSPLSL
+6059 L
-6071 IEGNPNY
+6071 IRP
-6078 DQSADNT
+6078 
-6085 YAKTFLKAITP
+6085 
-6096 SYLSPFTDAFLWD
+6096 
-6109 EDFLGRSIGNRNE
+6109 
-6122 WNKRKPEW
+6122 
-6130 QRVDKRTPEW
+6130 
-6140 FIKPF
+6140 
-6145 EAIGKATGSNGSDRK
+6145 
-6160 GLTNS
+6160 
-6165 PVFNPSAWWFVLMQQ
+6165 
-6180 GGGLAQV
+6180 
-6187 GEQAFNAC
+6187 
-6195 AVVLG
+6195 
-6200 SKDADDM
+6200 
-6207 ELKDYPFVSTVLV
+6207 
-6220 DAGTDNAR
+6220 
-6228 MRIKNER
+6228 
-6235 FWMYRSEHEANKAT
+6235 
-6249 ISNITHSRDL
+6249 
-6259 SPVEKAE
+6259 
-6266 KISSMQD
+6266 
-6273 SRYALMDYFM
+6273 
-6283 KKYYKPLREGIAEAE
+6283 
-6298 ANKDNAETKRL
+6298 
-6309 KGMLNEVK
+6309 
-6317 GMLLERIDKAEGASP
+6317 
-6332 DLPEGEGKIQTEG
+6332 

>member
-1 MPYDKIDQLYD
+1 MPYDKVDQLYD
-12 ALKKD
+12 RLKKD
-17 GAVNKSRENFRS
+17 GAVSKSREHFRS
-29 KMLAPGKEGYQNR
+29 KILAPGKEGYQNR

-49 KADGAVD
+49 KADGADD

-69 HAVNAVS
+69 RAVKA
-76 PNKSGGTN
+76 
-84 GAGGHPMSA
+84 GHPLSEA
-93 AQKQLMLGSVR
+93 EKQEMMGNVT
-104 GLVANTK
+104 GLVENAK
-111 AGVAGT
+111 AGVAGAQK
-117 RNRIA
+117 RIA
-122 NQMAMVKKPFNTS
+122 NQMAIVKKPLNAS
-135 VRIGENK
+135 SRIGENK
-142 NVREKGYRYND
+142 NVRGKGYSYNP

-162 VTTLGNEYDSRY
+162 VTTLGNEYNSRY
-174 NADQEQKQI
+174 DADQEQKQI

-203 DRLDEALKK
+203 ERLDKALKK
-212 RRQEVDQGEGKLA
+212 RKQEIDKGGNKLTD
-225 RFLRGL
+225 FLREL
-231 AANSS
+231 AGANSGGPMAS
-236 SGNGALAYNAQEMR
+236 RDASRAKY
-250 YNDDPEYLQLMA
+250 DSDSEYQQLMA
-262 AARKNHQTIQLLE
+262 AARKNHTTIQLLE

-289 GNTMLNGYTFSDG
+289 GTTMLNGYTFSDG

-309 IALQDAA
+309 IALQEAE
-316 KHIDSINNKRAKGE
+316 KHLDSINKKRAKGE
-330 KLTREEQNAEAV
+330 KLTRDEQNAESV
-342 LKNFATDDAMQGL
+342 LKNFATDDAMQGQ
-355 YGDDYGAWGRAGKM
+355 YGDDYGAWGRAGKTL
-369 FATSIDYGKDF
+369 ATGLDF
-380 VLNPGGGALAK
+380 MYDIGISGDLGGMVTK
-391 GVSKGF
+391 GVSKA
-397 VKGATEG
+397 VVNGASKG

-419 KAMQYTLKA
+419 KAMQYALKA

-440 AIANTTAIGKTVGQ
+440 AIANTTAVGKTVGQ

-501 FLPGGKVLKKGITK
+501 FLPGGKILKKGLTK

-632 LGDEKWGAIR
+632 VGDEKWGAIR

-663 KELNDQAKSAT
+663 KELNDNAKNAT

-712 AQQQQGIQSGAKI
+712 AQQQDRQNGAKN

-742 APAMYDANV
+742 ALSMYDAGV

-774 DDPMAFVEKRK
+774 EDPMAFVEKRK

-798 DYLVADSAVKGIRQ
+798 DFLVADSAVKGIRQ
-812 RMADNL
+812 RMTDNL

-832 INTDDGMVHKAVMQ
+832 INTEDGMVHKAVMQ
-846 VRNQDGME
+846 VRNQDGKE
-854 HEVYVLKGNVKMN
+854 HEVYVLKGNVRMN

-889 GKTRMMPPSFI
+889 GKTRMMPPSYI

-943 YDTVDENGVQHRI
+943 YDAVDERGVQHRI
-956 EVVGGAVDAAGNAMN
+956 EVVGGAVDDAGNAMN
-971 GYVGVRVDDGEAV
+971 GYVGVRVDGGEAV
-984 SMRTDEISKMVGNA
+984 SMRTDEIAKMVGNA
-998 DVQKREAEL
+998 DVQRREAEL
-1007 NGEVSEDGYASD
+1007 SGEASEDGHASD
-1019 AEDTSD
+1019 A
-1025 VDHAVDAEDVPTYAQ
+1025 DHAVDADDVPTYAQ

-1056 EIMAAANE
+1056 EITAAANE
-1064 DGLYEVQTDEPIDGK
+1064 DGLYEVLTDEPIDGK
-1079 RVSMMSAEEIAAK
+1079 RVSMMSAEEIAGK

-1099 PPSRGENEPTKDL
+1099 PPGRGENEPTKDL
-1112 QGGEEEA
+1112 QEYEGGATHEA
-1119 TLEDGESGD
+1119 AEPND
-1128 EKSALSRI
+1128 EKSALARI

-1183 DIEKAEKSISKAT
+1183 GIEKAEKAISKAT
-1196 FKGNGIQERIAF
+1196 FKGKGIQERIAF
-1208 AKEKQERMAAL
+1208 AKDKQERMAAL
-1219 EFEKER
+1219 DLEKER

-1239 AAAVEAEKSKAA
+1239 AAAVEAEKSRAA
-1251 AAERKAR
+1251 SAERKAR

-1264 ARQAR
+1264 ARLAR

-1313 NAVMGKE
+1313 KAVKGKE

-1367 DNASVEAARK
+1367 DDASVEAARK

-1421 SHPEQGAQYKQ
+1421 SHPEQGARYKQ
-1432 YLKGHAAEYG
+1432 YLKEHAAEYG

-1486 KPKNVTKKLGER
+1486 KPKNITKKLGDR

-1514 SFSEPLDRNGV
+1514 SFSELLDRNGV

-1601 AQDERMIEEIQNSIM
+1601 VKDERMIEEIQDSIM

-1706 NTPRTLAEAIK
+1706 NTPRTLAEAIN
-1717 EELNIDYDGQQ
+1717 EILNIDYDGQQ
-1728 RSDVLAGSSQ
+1728 RSDVLVGGSK
-1738 VSQARETGSQAG
+1738 VSQARETGSPAG

-1756 VEAGE
+1756 GAQGDEAAERGRRAAGSSSRRGVGGTYAGQSDLAQTQDLDYKLSDEVDENGQQFVLTSAGE
-1761 QPTDSGART
+1761 LAFGNIGKETGLAPAPILLSEGVITNPKTNAGYGLVHIEARHGEQIRHAGYPSVVAFVEEVAKHYDVIREGVNRSGEQTYMLQLTDS
-1770 EGDTGKQVAHKD
+1770 HN
-1782 NTLFQYFTG
+1782 NTL
-1791 SLADMIARAKLSA
+1791 MVELS
-1804 TDFAKKVLAPV
+1804 
-1815 SPRLKEDLQ
+1815 
-1824 AHGVKLDGDFNHV
+1824 GDGTYYNINTAGIFKTSYGKNRREV
-1837 IDNAAIRHT
+1837 YNRHT
-1846 LKQHGGKNEEKRGQI
+1846 TANQSTESGEVSQGEAQ
-1861 PITDADFGRI
+1861 
-1871 PDVVENYDEIT
+1871 
-1882 VVDGKRGDVNIIYSK
+1882 S
-1897 TYEDGTTVFVEEKR
+1897 GTTSPSRMKSSAPSSKDKDKKSSNTKQANNEKKFEHQEETLFEKEKR

-1966 VVSQAGEPLSGK
+1966 VVSQAGEPLSEK
-1978 IKSASEDVDTAPTE
+1978 IESASEDVDTAPTE

-2060 NIDGWDG
+2060 DIDGWDG

-2093 INEAK
+2093 MDKAK

-2138 FGEYKNVKY
+2138 FGEYSSVKKEDKQGNPLNADGTLKLEKIKSVDDLTDDDFSNPTRSVELPELPENVDRALGAEGKPVIIKKNILEKNY
-2147 ESAVSPKSGAFGT
+2147 KNHPDLTPIQSREILESALYRP
-2160 IYTQFKGKPQ
+2160 
-2170 EAIAFLLEKKEGEAI
+2170 
-2185 GALHHKDIGDI
+2185 
-2196 DLVWGKEGTD
+2196 DL
-2206 KSDGFGLAKLAKY
+2206 Y
-2219 HPEVLGNLQDIFDTL
+2219 GNNQKTKRPYNW
-2234 VVVKRTENRVQLES
+2234 VVI
-2248 ETHQASVRLT
+2248 
-2258 WDSEKKNWLLTA
+2258 
-2270 FEKKNSVSDNT
+2270 NT
-2281 TDTVGTAESGKR
+2281 TDEAGHNRLVLLEVNDNKDNVEIVHWHYIRDNALGTLKKQAEREGGLILILPSEQSEEAGGLSSRTPDLSSDGKDSKVSDTKQENLSENDRANLSELSDFAVDTDSAKRTTVDEANFDSENLTVPLLIDGKPSRLSVATIVPDVITDRSYQTAVYDYSDDIDNKTNSGWQKWEDLSDEYNSKVSEEERASVFGDSAELHFKTVDAAVKFNDWLRTGRIEKQQSADELR
-2293 NDTATPQNT
+2293 NDT
-2302 VSDDKYTNNDSSEQ
+2302 
-2316 ANSVKSFKI
+2316 
-2325 TPQEYITKRGKKL
+2325 
-2338 AMQLVTFESELSKE
+2338 
-2352 QMNAAK
+2352 AAK
-2358 QLAKEAKGWWSEK
+2358 QLATNAVLDALDNAGISVEVVSDEVASEMLGRNDAKA
-2371 DGGFLM
+2371 
-2377 RDMESAQKL
+2377 ESANEE
-2386 ADIVLEDADAV
+2386 DLETTDHVQFMRMGGKKKSTPETASPDN
-2397 ADAQPLSLQ
+2397 Q
-2406 DLSAVNDQPTVQAI
+2406 DQPTVVSSADGANILKSLDSEIKKYENVSSYPKTFIGDVSKALGAKRQGSASEYASFETKSGKTVAIRLSNHNAKVSTFDAHHEAEGISIVVTPKENKGISNDGNAHVTEYYYNAIKLRRAEGKPLVEILKSIKQALYSGAYTDNTGLAEVKEVNVPTASDGQTKSGKVYGWTVGGKIFLTKDGINPNTPVHEYTHLWAEAMRQHNAKGWQSVKDLLKGTPIWDEVLNDPNYHSISADEDAVASEALSRISGRENAKKMEAEAQRMI
-2420 DDAEDTMSMEQKPT
+2420 DEADGIGEKAEAISLLDRMRRALDAFWRWVGKNLFEIKKFESIEEVTDRVLYDLTTGTDLQNDRSLMAVHNISVDKLQSALELGGFPMPSIAIT
-2434 SEQPTMQ
+2434 NANMGHAGYGDISLVF
-2441 QAKEGTQQE
+2441 AKESIDPS
-2450 EKKAKS
+2450 KS
-2456 KWVDD
+2456 RNKVYSGD
-2461 ADAARFEELRQR
+2461 AWTPTFPQIGY
-2473 LHKKLNGQLNM
+2473 KLNDKKTNEIYKRANEVGSLPLFNPVYFHPDNYEWK
-2484 GIDPEAFSI
+2484 IDS
-2493 GVEMSYLMLKHGA
+2493 
-2506 RKFGDFAKQM
+2506 RGDASLVDCFKEDYGAKQM
-2516 VEALGENV
+2516 YLAEKDNAVRAFVQHEEQKYSSEEISLYKKILEKIGLERLKNDSLDSVKSELTTLGVSGKDSMYKWAILFAIDYAEHGNTKRKKDVGATEQEIDKRIDAKSFSAWLENLFDGVVEKKGIRNERDRFTPSGNSRKWESLYDAVTLDNVIKSMQQQSKKGGSGLFNSSIFGASTKELPSIDAIRREAKLRINSIPNEKIEKAKGRIIERLEKVRIPSVEKGVADAFDFVENV
-2524 RPYLK
+2524 ISAVSASHTPSGIYKYLHTYYPDMTMDAAKEISDIVGDIQRMSTKYFEAKPYRAVG
-2529 SFYNGA
+2529 F
-2535 RDLPEM
+2535 
-2541 ADYENE
+2541 
-2547 MTPYDEVRSFDV
+2547 DEVRAAVVPNDV
-2559 MNFDKEGAKDIFAT
+2559 PQEIIDGL
-2573 AEHVAREQAVEREAK
+2573 QERGIK
-2588 EATKKLKEQR
+2588 VVSY
-2598 NEQRDKKEQENE
+2598 E
-2610 KSKKKSL
+2610 K
-2617 SSQEKNIP
+2617 
-2625 NLLSGLFGDDELKPT
+2625 G
-2640 SNEQEVHVQAR
+2640 NEQERKDALSSVTREMDIRFQIKGKDEPSAEK
-2651 PGTSEREGGHQREQN
+2651 SER
-2666 ESLGASQQHEDER
+2666 
-2679 ADAERV
+2679 
-2685 VGRSGKNTMSDASGG
+2685 
-2700 SRLSELSDGK
+2700 
-2710 LDVKP
+2710 
-2715 SESEP
+2715 
-2720 APLADSALKN
+2720 
-2730 THNNHAARG
+2730 NHAA
-2739 IDYAPKS
+2739 
-2746 TNARIDA
+2746 
-2753 NIKAIETMQRLIES
+2753 
-2767 GNPATPEDMSVLRK
+2767 
-2781 FSGWGGLGEAFSEMI
+2781 
-2796 GGPYGSIN
+2796 
-2804 HSNKRL
+2804 
-2810 RELLSPETYEAANM
+2810 
-2824 SRNSAYYTPAP
+2824 
-2835 VIDAMWDVA
+2835 
-2844 RAMGF
+2844 
-2849 RGGNV
+2849 
-2854 LEGSAGIGNIIGLMP
+2854 
-2869 TDMSERSDIHAV
+2869 
-2881 EIDETTGNILSLL
+2881 DE
-2894 YPDAN
+2894 
-2899 VEVKGFEK
+2899 
-2907 TFVPNGSVDLAITN
+2907 
-2921 VPFVTGLRVMDET
+2921 
-2934 GDKDLSRK
+2934 
-2942 FHDIH
+2942 
-2947 DFCIAKNV
+2947 
-2955 RKLKEGGIGIF
+2955 
-2966 ISSSGTLDSP
+2966 
-2976 NSAKL
+2976 
-2981 RTWVVNDGGADV
+2981 VVN
-2993 VGAFRMHNQTFGGTG
+2993 
-3008 ATSDIIVIRKRVNGK
+3008 
-3023 KSVNTIDVSGTLPI
+3023 
-3037 RTVKYNTGETK
+3037 
-3048 RGSNEVIVKDLALDV
+3048 
-3063 NKHFVEHPED
+3063 
-3073 MAGEMAFAFEKGDT
+3073 
-3087 YRATSKGLYPSKSIN
+3087 
-3102 QEQRLAEWAQQF
+3102 
-3114 KDMDWDKAEEPKT
+3114 
-3127 QQVVYEDLG
+3127 
-3136 ADVKEGSM
+3136 
-3144 LLDSD
+3144 
-3149 GNLCLAQRGKAV
+3149 
-3161 PLDVNANKVK
+3161 
-3171 GRTKAAC
+3171 
-3178 FNDYKA
+3178 
-3184 IKDALAAVLEYQTT
+3184 
-3198 HSDDVGLKQKLDAL
+3198 
-3212 NKVYDAFVKT
+3212 
-3222 YGHLN
+3222 
-3227 KNTSISFLRN
+3227 
-3237 DMDYPSIAAL
+3237 
-3247 ESVSETGDKNG
+3247 
-3258 KRIVSYGKTD
+3258 
-3268 IFSRRVVE
+3268 
-3276 TESEPK
+3276 
-3282 PTTVKDGIIASLYL
+3282 
-3296 NGRVDVPYIAKQLGK
+3296 
-3311 SESEVRGQII
+3311 
-3321 KSGLGFENPTTT
+3321 
-3333 EMEVSYEYLSGNV
+3333 
-3346 REKLRQ
+3346 
-3352 AQENN
+3352 
-3357 TDGRYDTNI
+3357 
-3366 KALER
+3366 
-3371 VIPMN
+3371 
-3376 IPAHLIEFTLG
+3376 
-3387 SSWVDPKL
+3387 
-3395 YEDFVKERT
+3395 
-3404 GIEVKLTNTGGTW
+3404 
-3417 LMSEP
+3417 
-3422 YWTNTEQNKAMGVIS
+3422 
-3437 EKCDKTIL
+3437 
-3445 GHELIKAAITCKSIS
+3445 
-3460 VTKSVTTGYGSNR
+3460 
-3473 TTETIVDKEATVAC
+3473 
-3487 ANKIDEIRQDFKDW
+3487 
-3501 AHGKMQGDAELSERM
+3501 
-3516 ERVYNE
+3516 
-3522 LFNNSVPKEIPDEFV
+3522 
-3537 PAHFGGAA
+3537 
-3545 TIVEGHPFQL
+3545 
-3555 RPHQAKA
+3555 
-3562 VVRATTQPL
+3562 
-3571 MLAHEVGTGKTYT
+3571 
-3584 LISTAMEMRRLGT
+3584 
-3597 ARKPMIVV
+3597 
-3605 QNATVGQFVASAKAL
+3605 
-3620 YPNAKILTLE
+3620 
-3630 DADRNADGRRNFYAK
+3630 
-3645 IRYNDWDMIVVP
+3645 
-3657 QSVFERIPDSE
+3657 
-3668 ERQMRFIEDKV
+3668 
-3679 EEKMMVLEKMR
+3679 
-3690 EAADN
+3690 
-3695 DRDPVLRQAERELDQ
+3695 
-3710 LNDELNNLKL
+3710 
-3720 ALQERKSGGKSKKDE
+3720 
-3735 KREAKS
+3735 
-3741 KQNAAVK
+3741 
-3748 AQEMLDRETDDVA
+3748 
-3761 NFDDMG
+3761 
-3767 VDALLIDE
+3767 
-3775 AHEYKHLGFATAMQ
+3775 
-3789 RGVKGVDPS
+3789 
-3798 YSKKSQGVY
+3798 
-3807 LKTQAVLENKNGK
+3807 
-3820 NVVFATGTPIS
+3820 
-3831 NTAAEIWTFMRYLMP
+3831 
-3846 ADTMREYGIYYFDDF
+3846 
-3861 VRNFGNIQQML
+3861 
-3872 EFSTSGKYKE
+3872 
-3882 DNRFAGYVNLP
+3882 
-3893 ELVRIWSGIADTV
+3893 
-3906 LTREAGGVSD
+3906 
-3916 KIPQMDGGQAQDIY
+3916 
-3930 LPQTKAL
+3930 
-3937 RGVMKYV
+3937 
-3944 KEQLNAYENM
+3944 
-3954 SGKEKKE
+3954 
-3961 NSHIPLVMYGI
+3961 
-3972 AKAAAVDARLVLEDA
+3972 
-3987 VDEPNS
+3987 
-3993 KTNEAVRQTLRSLED
+3993 
-4008 TKDYNGTVA
+4008 
-4017 IFADNYQN
+4017 
-4025 KSTGFNLY
+4025 
-4033 EDIRKKL
+4033 
-4040 IESGV
+4040 
-4045 PKDEIVVMKSGMK
+4045 
-4058 VKKKLEIFDKV
+4058 
-4069 NRGEVRV
+4069 
-4076 IMGSTFTLGT
+4076 
-4086 GVNIQERLHT
+4086 
-4096 LIHMDAPN
+4096 
-4104 RPMDYTQRNGRILR
+4104 
-4118 QGNLHN
+4118 
-4124 EWGLPVRV
+4124 
-4132 LRFGVED
+4132 
-4139 SLDVTAYQ
+4139 
-4147 RLKTKGAIADS
+4147 
-4158 IMEGKKMMNNS
+4158 
-4169 MENRVLE
+4169 
-4176 EDQDLFGDITAQL
+4176 
-4189 SGSQYAL
+4189 
-4196 LKNQV
+4196 
-4201 EKEVRKLEA
+4201 
-4210 RKKQWEADQT
+4210 
-4220 YVHNQKPRLEGLI
+4220 
-4233 KDGKERAERNREALA
+4233 
-4248 KVEGAKQEGIVIGKQ
+4248 
-4263 KFATL
+4263 
-4268 DAMANYIKD
+4268 
-4277 YNSKQR
+4277 
-4283 EQQEQVRKAS
+4283 
-4293 GYNAE
+4293 
-4298 AKSSLT
+4298 
-4304 VNIGGFDFHVNRVI
+4304 
-4318 AKEQKQEKGQL
+4318 
-4329 SISFFSKT
+4329 
-4337 QMTYSCPELG
+4337 
-4347 LEGVP
+4347 
-4352 VDGQRLKSALE
+4352 
-4363 DIVNNVMSGNDFRE
+4363 
-4377 RIEHA
+4377 
-4382 ERAAE
+4382 
-4387 RYKGEL
+4387 
-4393 QQVESREGKPF
+4393 
-4404 EYADELSQAKEK
+4404 
-4416 LSEYEELMKA
+4416 
-4426 EMAEKEAK
+4426 
-4434 YAEMDSEVDAA
+4434 
-4445 KNVRLTEEEDA
+4445 
-4456 EDDLYRGG
+4456 
-4464 DDYERDELDKR
+4464 ELDKR
-4475 YMAAVKRGD
+4475 YMEAVKRGD

-4495 ARRSGYFPGSNYQGT
+4495 ARRSGYFPGSNYQGS

-4566 YRHSDAARK
+4566 YRHSDVARK

-4591 VTMYRSVPSSVKEGS
+4591 VTMYRSVPSSVREGS

-4628 WGNAYHIIAQD
+4628 WGNAYRIIEQD
-4639 VPISDVW
+4639 IPISDVW

-4669 LYGNTKNNRKL
+4669 LYGNTQNNRKL
-4680 PDAVTYDDNGDVIP
+4680 PDAVTYDDNGDIIP

-4699 NAMSGDLR
+4699 DTMSGDLR
-4707 FRVDK
+4707 FRTDK
-4712 NFENPKVSD
+4712 NFENPNVSD
-4721 ENVLREKHG
+4721 GNVLRERHG
-4730 ANGDEDISLSHDPM
+4730 VNGDEDISLSHDAM
-4744 SKLLGESAYTDAQ
+4744 SKLLGESAYTGAQ
-4757 RKAFVERERK
+4757 RKAFGERERK
-4767 RMAGHVSELSKK
+4767 RMAVHVSELSEK

-4784 VDVVTDASTL
+4784 VDVVTDTSTL
-4794 SGDRRRAKGFFNKK
+4794 IGDSRRAKGFFNKK
-4808 TGKITIVIPNHMD
+4808 TGKITIVIPNHTD

-4832 AVAHYGLRKL
+4832 AVAHHGLRKL
-4842 FGDNFD
+4842 FGENFD

-4882 EYLAGLAEDTNFENM
+4882 EYLAGLAEGTNFENM
-4897 PDGFWSKIKHFFL
+4897 PDGFWSKIKQFFL

-4917 FKNLTDVSMGNNELR
+4917 LKNLTGVAMGDNELR

-4960 QYQLKVGPYEMDANK
+4960 QHQLKVGPYEVSDRADKADVADRANEADKAEDARKETTLVSMKQRVAELFEKAKTGEFVGKPTSIGRLSSDGKAYLEKLSGLQFKEFVDFVLNPSDLNHIRSDHYGENEKDKSNNVPLTDTDIQNMVDVLNAPDAILYGIDK
-4975 NMDDFQG
+4975 NDGRKLFFFLKDAGNGLYNLTEVCSTKRGNLTAKSF
-4982 AAESDFKTKKKGI
+4982 FKTKKKGI
-4995 SQRVMEIENTLLP
+4995 SQRVMEIENSLLP

-5019 SSEKIPT
+5019 SSAKIPT
-5026 FFENSKFEENYSESD
+5026 FFENSKFEEDYSVRD
-5041 GANKADGADRADT
+5041 GANEAD
-5054 EVVRRKTGFGDT
+5054 V
-5066 KFSDGKREQQTA
+5066 
-5078 NERFNNEFTRYQ
+5078 
-5090 NGEMN
+5090 
-5095 KNEMLHLGRPQG
+5095 
-5107 VMRTFL
+5107 
-5113 PNLPIVMR
+5113 
-5121 QRILTKGSVR
+5121 
-5131 KHNVAI
+5131 
-5137 EALADMPNH
+5137 
-5146 LSHPIFVFKRSDNAL
+5146 
-5161 GVLTEM
+5161 
-5167 QDRDGKNVCV
+5167 
-5177 AIELNRQIQDG
+5177 
-5188 GEILE
+5188 
-5193 VNDIR
+5193 
-5198 SVHGRNVADIVY
+5198 
-5210 PIIRNGTLKWADKEK
+5210 
-5225 GLAYLSS
+5225 
-5232 ASQYVQQEIDKQNLN
+5232 
-5247 TATKVVKD
+5247 
-5255 FVNPKVSDE
+5255 
-5264 NVADKTD
+5264 
-5271 TGDELYRS
+5271 LYRS
-5279 GEDRTVERVPD
+5279 GVERTVERVPD

-5376 EAMTRTLAIPLSR
+5376 ELMTRTLAIPLSR
-5389 HISSMVS
+5389 HISSMVR

-5410 LNAKHGLERNEL
+5410 LNTKHGLERNEL

-5450 ALDTTAEERLQ
+5450 ALDTTAEERLEE
-5461 VLTSQYDAMLEES
+5461 LTSQYDAMVEES

-5484 LTALFDPEK
+5484 LTALFDPEQ
-5493 EGKSLAEL
+5493 EGKHLEEL
-5501 EDAAREYISEIEG
+5501 EDAARKYISEIEG
-5514 YYDADAIGVLWDKVR
+5514 YYDADTVDGLWDKVR
-5529 ALNNFSLKKSYESG
+5529 ALNNFSLKKSYECG
-5543 LLSKKQYDDISKMYK
+5543 LLSKKQYDDVSKMYK

-5630 LALNHEYTGLFT
+5630 LALNHEDTGMFT

-5655 SWHIVTPDNRIH
+5655 SWRIVTPDNRIH

-5702 SKDFRHNLEAW
+5702 AKDFRHNLEVW
-5713 KAQQHCVRVSRGG
+5713 KEQQHCVRVSRGG

-5746 LNPDYQPGIAENIL
+5746 LNPDYQPGIAENLL

-5768 RVQTSWSP
+5768 RVQTSWSL

-5782 LQRDMLTATGSAYAK
+5782 VQRDVLTATGSAYAK
-5797 HGAGYA
+5797 NGAGYA
-5803 LEFEKNFAMNT
+5803 LQFEQNFAMNS

-5825 HGSLDMRNDK
+5825 HGSLDMGNAK

-5866 SIRRAMHPASSAAM
+5866 SIRRAMHPASSAVM

-5889 VEFMNSCIENLT
+5889 VEFMNNCIENLT

-5962 WYDANNVRTV
+5962 WYEANNVRTV
-5972 SMLASGVAMG
+5972 GMLASGVAMG
-5982 FMVAMVN
+5982 FTVAMVN
-5989 AMCNGG
+5989 ALCNGG

-6002 YGLSDYNRHTYFNIG
+6002 YGLSDYNRYTYFNIG

-6096 SYLSPFTDAFLWD
+6096 SYLSSFTDAFLWD

-6145 EAIGKATGSNGSDRK
+6145 EAIGKATGSNGSDRE

-6165 PVFNPSAWWFVLMQQ
+6165 PVFNPSAWWYVLMQQ

-6207 ELKDYPFVSTVLV
+6207 ELKDYPLVSTVLV

-6235 FWMYRSEHEANKAT
+6235 FWMYRSEYEANKAT
-6249 ISNITHSRDL
+6249 IRNINHSRDL

-6266 KISSMQD
+6266 KTSLIQD
-6273 SRYALMDYFM
+6273 SRYNLMDFFM
-6283 KKYYKPLREGIAEAE
+6283 KKHYKPLREDIAEAE
-6298 ANKDNAETKRL
+6298 ANKDKAETKRL
-6309 KGMLNEVK
+6309 KGLLNEVK

>member
-1 MPYDKIDQLYD
+1 MAIDKNKLKQIYSTLQNGGYRQDYQTFEKAFTGNDNYANRKKTYDLLT
-12 ALKKD
+12 AN
-17 GAVNKSRENFRS
+17 GAQIGGS
-29 KMLAPGKEGYQNR
+29 
-42 LQLYNAL
+42 
-49 KADGAVD
+49 
-56 SPTYEEFRNRLGL
+56 YEEFMKKLQ
-69 HAVNAVS
+69 VS
-76 PNKSGGTN
+76 GSHSSMRTGKSGV
-84 GAGGHPMSA
+84 AGGHPMSA
-93 AQKQLMLGSVR
+93 AGKQLMLGSVR
-104 GLVANTK
+104 GLVENAK

-122 NQMAMVKKPFNTS
+122 NQMAIVKKPFSTS
-135 VRIGENK
+135 PRIAENK

-153 NSGKLEKTY
+153 KSGKLEKTY
-162 VTTLGNEYDSRY
+162 VTTLGNEYDNRY

-183 DQLNHDSSLG
+183 DRLNHDSSLG

-231 AANSS
+231 AENSS
-236 SGNGALAYNAQEMR
+236 SANGAGICNGQEMR

-262 AARKNHQTIQLLE
+262 AARKNHTTIQLLE
-275 DKKNNKMNEFWHNV
+275 DKRDNKMNEFWHNV
-289 GNTMLNGYTFSDG
+289 GTTMLNGYTFSDG

-309 IALQDAA
+309 IALQEAE
-316 KHIDSINNKRAKGE
+316 KHLNSINKKRAKGK
-330 KLTREEQNAEAV
+330 KLTRDEQNAEAV
-342 LKNFATDDAMQGL
+342 LKNFATNDAMQRL

-380 VLNPGGGALAK
+380 LLNPGGSAIAK

-397 VKGATEG
+397 VKGATKG

-440 AIANTTAIGKTVGQ
+440 AIANTTALPKTVGL
-454 LGTATGGHVVTD
+454 LGSATGGHVVAD

-477 KLLPALAEVERSQAR
+477 KLLPALVEVERSQAR

-501 FLPGGKVLKKGITK
+501 FLPGGKILKKGLTK

-525 ASTFTNIGTKQWYKQ
+525 ASTFTHIGTKQWYKQ

-546 AGGYNGIPGEVM
+546 AGGYNGIPGEVL

-610 HTANYYGYK
+610 HTATYYGYK
-619 HKTDKADKVASSL
+619 HKTNKADRVASTL
-632 LGDEKWGAIR
+632 VGEEKWGAIR

-663 KELNDQAKSAT
+663 KELNDQAKNAA
-674 LDYVRNL
+674 LNYARNL
-681 TKMRGYNIANVN
+681 TKMRAYNIANVN
-693 CAAEESMEA
+693 CAAEESMNA
-702 TPTDQHEGEA
+702 TPQDSHGREA
-712 AQQQQGIQSGAKI
+712 AQRKGTQSVTKSAV
-725 IAERMN
+725 ERMN

-736 GYNATD
+736 GYNTTD

-751 TLKAQENRLSKL
+751 TLKAQEKRLSKL

-774 DDPMAFVEKRK
+774 EDPMKYVEKRK

-798 DYLVADSAVKGIRQ
+798 DYLASDSAVKGIRQ

-818 DSRLSESDAEMEKR
+818 DSRLDESDAEMGKR
-832 INTDDGMVHKAVMQ
+832 VNTEDGMVHKAVMQ
-846 VRNQDGME
+846 VRNQNGKE
-854 HEVYVLKGNVKMN
+854 HEVYVLKGNVRMN

-911 VRRAAGESIRQDYQ
+911 VRRAAGESMRQDYQ

-943 YDTVDENGVQHRI
+943 YDAVDERGVQHRI
-956 EVVGGAVDAAGNAMN
+956 EVVGGAMDDAGNAMN
-971 GYVGVRVDDGEAV
+971 GYVGVRVDGGDAV
-984 SMRTDEISKMVGNA
+984 SMRTDEIAKMVGNA
-998 DVQKREAEL
+998 DVQRREAEL
-1007 NGEVSEDGYASD
+1007 SGEVSEDG
-1019 AEDTSD
+1019 
-1025 VDHAVDAEDVPTYAQ
+1025 HAVDADDVPAYAQ

-1045 LLDEHGNPVRA
+1045 LLNERGKRVRA
-1056 EIMAAANE
+1056 EITATANE
-1064 DGLYEVQTDEPIDGK
+1064 DGLYEVLTDEPIDGK

-1092 SPTAPLN
+1092 SPAQEEPSGRMHDDTDSSFQGHEEDDTTHEAAN
-1099 PPSRGENEPTKDL
+1099 PN
-1112 QGGEEEA
+1112 
-1119 TLEDGESGD
+1119 D
-1128 EKSALSRI
+1128 EKSALARI
-1136 PMDEE
+1136 PIDEE
-1141 TQEPRYEEVDADTAW
+1141 TKEPLYEDVDADTAW

-1166 RALAQEVVDD
+1166 KALAQEVVDD
-1176 TVNEMSS
+1176 TVNEMSAG
-1183 DIEKAEKSISKAT
+1183 IEKAEKAISKAT
-1196 FKGNGIQERIAF
+1196 FKGKGIQERIAF
-1208 AKEKQERMAAL
+1208 AKDKQERVAAL
-1219 EFEKER
+1219 ALEKER

-1239 AAAVEAEKSKAA
+1239 AAAVEAEKSRAA
-1251 AAERKAR
+1251 SAERKAR
-1258 QEEEEK
+1258 QEEEKK

-1269 EEAERKER
+1269 EEAARKER

-1313 NAVMGKE
+1313 KAVMGKE

-1367 DNASVEAARK
+1367 DDASVEAARK

-1421 SHPEQGAQYKQ
+1421 SHPEQGARYKQ
-1432 YLKGHAAEYG
+1432 YLKEHAAEYG

-1486 KPKNVTKKLGER
+1486 KPKNVTKKLGDR
-1498 MKNFSNI
+1498 MKTFSNI
-1505 LLRSSDEES
+1505 LLRSSDDES
-1514 SFSEPLDRNGV
+1514 SFSELLDRNGM

-1593 TAYRDYES
+1593 TVYRDYES
-1601 AQDERMIEEIQNSIM
+1601 VKDERMIEEIQDSIM

-1636 RTAVESWKRQYAID
+1636 RAAVESWKRQYAID
-1650 DVTGESYLPSE
+1650 DATGESYLPSE
-1661 KFSNFALLLAV
+1661 KFSNFTLLLAA
-1672 MYKGDTQSYIQAKFN
+1672 MYKGDTQGYIQAKFN

-1706 NTPRTLAEAIK
+1706 NTPRTLAETIK
-1717 EELNIDYDGQQ
+1717 EILNIDYDGRQ
-1728 RSDVLAGSSQ
+1728 RSDVLVGGSQ
-1738 VSQARETGSQAG
+1738 VSQAREQGSPAG

-1756 VEAGE
+1756 GTQGAEAAERGRRSE
-1761 QPTDSGART
+1761 ESSSG
-1770 EGDTGKQVAHKD
+1770 
-1782 NTLFQYFTG
+1782 
-1791 SLADMIARAKLSA
+1791 
-1804 TDFAKKVLAPV
+1804 
-1815 SPRLKEDLQ
+1815 
-1824 AHGVKLDGDFNHV
+1824 
-1837 IDNAAIRHT
+1837 
-1846 LKQHGGKNEEKRGQI
+1846 RG
-1861 PITDADFGRI
+1861 
-1871 PDVVENYDEIT
+1871 
-1882 VVDGKRGDVNIIYSK
+1882 
-1897 TYEDGTTVFVEEKR
+1897 VEER
-1911 EKRKELAAVT
+1911 QEA
-1921 MWKKQSPTL
+1921 SG
-1930 TDANRENTTPI
+1930 
-1941 SDLSETSSGGKDTNN
+1941 ET
-1956 LDTKQENEEK
+1956 
-1966 VVSQAGEPLSGK
+1966 VVSQAGEPLS
-1978 IKSASEDVDTAPTE
+1978 
-1992 AQKEAGNYKK
+1992 
-2002 GHVQVGKFDITIEQ
+2002 
-2016 PQGSIRKGTDANG
+2016 
-2029 KAWES
+2029 
-2034 KMHNTYGYI
+2034 
-2043 RGTVGV
+2043 
-2049 DGDHIDVFLSN
+2049 
-2060 NIDGWDG
+2060 
-2067 RKVYVVDQYNPDGSF
+2067 
-2082 DEHKVMLGFND
+2082 
-2093 INEAK
+2093 
-2098 SDYLANYEKG
+2098 
-2108 WEKGRRIDVSAMDLE
+2108 
-2123 DFEKWIA
+2123 
-2130 SSKRKTKP
+2130 
-2138 FGEYKNVKY
+2138 
-2147 ESAVSPKSGAFGT
+2147 
-2160 IYTQFKGKPQ
+2160 
-2170 EAIAFLLEKKEGEAI
+2170 
-2185 GALHHKDIGDI
+2185 
-2196 DLVWGKEGTD
+2196 
-2206 KSDGFGLAKLAKY
+2206 
-2219 HPEVLGNLQDIFDTL
+2219 
-2234 VVVKRTENRVQLES
+2234 
-2248 ETHQASVRLT
+2248 
-2258 WDSEKKNWLLTA
+2258 
-2270 FEKKNSVSDNT
+2270 EKKNSVSDNT

-2302 VSDDKYTNNDSSEQ
+2302 VSDGKDTEKSSTSKGKEETIAGKVVTDSQGNPLNADGTLKLEKVKSVDDLTDEDFSNPTRSVELPKLPENVDRAIGAESKPVIIKKNILKKNWETHKFPFSESRSILKAALYNTDLVGQTQPTKRPLHWVLIKLDEKSPIVVLEVNENKNNVEIVGWYTLDGRNLDRIKRQAEKNGGELVMLSPKDKVESLSTPQNDLTSVGKDNTLDGDLQEKEEKSDENDGVKPFSSDIESALVEDKTNPKEAQESVQAYTIEPTTYTN
-2316 ANSVKSFKI
+2316 KKGKT
-2325 TPQEYITKRGKKL
+2325 TP
-2338 AMQLVTFESELSKE
+2338 MHLVTFGRKLSKDE
-2352 QMNAAK
+2352 LRAGK
-2358 QLAKEAKGWWSEK
+2358 ELAKESRSWWDKEKGGFMMRSEEAAEELAEKLAKGDE
-2371 DGGFLM
+2371 
-2377 RDMESAQKL
+2377 
-2386 ADIVLEDADAV
+2386 DAV
-2397 ADAQPLSLQ
+2397 ADAQPLSLE
-2406 DLSAVNDQPTVQAI
+2406 DMSAVNDQETVQAI
-2420 DDAEDTMSMEQKPT
+2420 DNAIHVKPKEQTTLRYDYDREDEVRDQVLTGLREALYNGSGIPNIKAIESQIRDLRKRIKTIDNGLATAGEATAARGYEALAMLTGRLKAYEKFLSDIRKKMQETERDEALAAHGVKLGDKILYKGKEATIHDADAKQVILDTGLGPVLYEVTDWENAELPKSVKENYKGEELSTEQKPT

-2441 QAKEGTQQE
+2441 QAKEETQQ

-2473 LHKKLNGQLNM
+2473 LHEKLNGQLNI

-2506 RKFGDFAKQM
+2506 RKFGDFARQM

-2573 AEHVAREQAVEREAK
+2573 AEHVAREQAVEREAR

-2598 NEQRDKKEQENE
+2598 NEQRKAIAQHVSSKEENE
-2610 KSKKKSL
+2610 PKKNQPKEIQSNRKSL

-2625 NLLSGLFGDDELKPT
+2625 DLFSGLFGDDELKPT
-2640 SNEQEVHVQAR
+2640 SNEQEVHVQSR

-2685 VGRSGKNTMSDASGG
+2685 VGRSGKNTMSDTSGG

-2715 SESEP
+2715 SKSEF
-2720 APLADSALKN
+2720 APLADSERKN

-2746 TNARIDA
+2746 TNARIEA

-2767 GNPATPEDMSVLRK
+2767 GEPATPEDMSVLRK

-2804 HSNKRL
+2804 PINKRL
-2810 RELLSPETYEAANM
+2810 RELLSPEAYEAANM

-2966 ISSSGTLDSP
+2966 ISSSGTLDSA

-2981 RTWVVNDGGADV
+2981 RTWLVNDGGADV

-3023 KSVNTIDVSGTLPI
+3023 KSVNAIDVSGTLPI

-3073 MAGEMAFAFEKGDT
+3073 MAGEMAFAFEKGET

-3102 QEQRLAEWAQQF
+3102 QEQRLSEWAQQF

-3161 PLDVNANKVK
+3161 PLDVNTNKVK

-3184 IKDALAAVLEYQTT
+3184 IKDALAVVLEYQTT
-3198 HSDDVGLKQKLDAL
+3198 HSDDVGLKQKLDVL

-3227 KNTSISFLRN
+3227 KNTSIAFLRN

-3276 TESEPK
+3276 SESEPK
-3282 PTTVKDGIIASLYL
+3282 PTTIKDGIIASLYL

-3311 SESEVRGQII
+3311 NESEVREQII

-3357 TDGRYDTNI
+3357 TDGRYDANI

-3404 GIEVKLTNTGGTW
+3404 GIEVKLTNAGGTW
-3417 LMSEP
+3417 IMSEP

-3545 TIVEGHPFQL
+3545 TIVAGHPFQL

-3605 QNATVGQFVASAKAL
+3605 QNATVGQFVSSAKEL

-3690 EAADN
+3690 DAADN

-3807 LKTQAVLENKNGK
+3807 LKTQSVLENKNGK

-3882 DNRFAGYVNLP
+3882 NNRFAGYVNLP

-3916 KIPQMDGGQAQDIY
+3916 KIPEMEGGQAKDVY

-3944 KEQLNAYENM
+3944 KDQLNEYEKM

-4045 PKDEIVVMKSGMK
+4045 PKDEIVVMKPGMK

-4096 LIHMDAPN
+4096 LIHVDAPN

-4124 EWGLPVRV
+4124 DWGLPVRV

-4233 KDGKERAERNREALA
+4233 KDSKERAERNREALA

-4263 KFATL
+4263 KFPTL
-4268 DAMANYIKD
+4268 DAMSDYIKD

-4329 SISFFSKT
+4329 SISFSSKT

-4347 LEGVP
+4347 LEDVP

-4377 RIEHA
+4377 KIEHA
-4382 ERAAE
+4382 ERAVE

-4393 QQVESREGKPF
+4393 QQVEARDGKPF

-4445 KNVRLTEEEDA
+4445 KNVRLTEEEDT
-4456 EDDLYRGG
+4456 EDDLYREV
-4464 DDYERDELDKR
+4464 DDKER
-4475 YMAAVKRGD
+4475 
-4484 MATAQRMVNEA
+4484 
-4495 ARRSGYFPGSNYQGT
+4495 
-4510 SAFNGSAP
+4510 
-4518 YGNGYFITPEERKEA
+4518 
-4533 FENDEFDG
+4533 
-4541 DTTLADY
+4541 
-4548 VTGGIDP
+4548 
-4555 MNLDFLLSENN
+4555 
-4566 YRHSDAARK
+4566 
-4575 EAIDN
+4575 
-4580 IREVVRTKGQR
+4580 
-4591 VTMYRSVPSSVKEGS
+4591 
-4606 FRNGDWVT
+4606 
-4614 PSRKYAEENARVHG
+4614 
-4628 WGNAYHIIAQD
+4628 
-4639 VPISDVW
+4639 
-4646 FDGNDIAEWGY
+4646 
-4657 GSEADF
+4657 
-4663 MNDKDY
+4663 
-4669 LYGNTKNNRKL
+4669 
-4680 PDAVTYDDNGDVIP
+4680 
-4694 LSKRF
+4694 
-4699 NAMSGDLR
+4699 
-4707 FRVDK
+4707 
-4712 NFENPKVSD
+4712 
-4721 ENVLREKHG
+4721 
-4730 ANGDEDISLSHDPM
+4730 DEDISLSHDPM
-4744 SKLLGESAYTDAQ
+4744 GKLLGESVYTDAQ
-4757 RKAFVERERK
+4757 RKAFGERERK
-4767 RMAGHVSELSKK
+4767 RMAAHVSEFSEK

-4784 VDVVTDASTL
+4784 VDVVTDTSTL

-4808 TGKITIVIPNHMD
+4808 TGRITIVIPNHMD
-4821 MADVE
+4821 MSDVE

-4832 AVAHYGLRKL
+4832 AVAHHGLRKL

-4863 ERISEMSSNHGW
+4863 ERIAGMASNHGW

-4897 PDGFWSKIKHFFL
+4897 PDGFWSKIKRFFL
-4910 QMLHSIG
+4910 RMLHSIG
-4917 FKNLTDVSMGNNELR
+4917 FKNLTGVAMGDNELR

-4960 QYQLKVGPYEMDANK
+4960 QYQLKVGPYEV
-4975 NMDDFQG
+4975 
-4982 AAESDFKTKKKGI
+4982 SD
-4995 SQRVMEIENTLLP
+4995 R
-5008 TSVTYSGESLS
+5008 
-5019 SSEKIPT
+5019 
-5026 FFENSKFEENYSESD
+5026 
-5041 GANKADGADRADT
+5041 ADRANVAET
-5054 EVVRRKTGFGDT
+5054 EVVRRKTGLGNA
-5066 KFSDGKREQQTA
+5066 KFRDDKREQQTV
-5078 NERFNNEFTRYQ
+5078 NERFNNELTRYQ
-5090 NGEMN
+5090 NGEMD

-5121 QRILTKGSVR
+5121 QRVIKKGSEK
-5131 KHNVAI
+5131 KHEVDVSDIMN
-5137 EALADMPNH
+5137 MPQH
-5146 LSHPIFVFKRSDNAL
+5146 LSSPIFVFQRSEDTI
-5161 GVLTEM
+5161 GVLTDM
-5167 QDRDGKNVCV
+5167 RDRNGKNVCV
-5177 AIELNRQIQDG
+5177 AIELKRQIQQG
-5188 GEILE
+5188 AEYLE
-5193 VNDIR
+5193 VNDVR
-5198 SVHGRNVADIVY
+5198 SFHGREFKNIVE
-5210 PIIRNGTLKWADKEK
+5210 PIANNKTLKWVDKEK

-5232 ASQYVQQEIDKQNLN
+5232 ASQPVQQEIDKQVLN
-5247 TATKVVKD
+5247 TATKLVKD

-5264 NVADKTD
+5264 NVADGPD
-5271 TGDELYRS
+5271 TGDVLYRS
-5279 GEDRTVERVPD
+5279 GEERTVERVPD

-5305 DRTLLGALVRT
+5305 DRTMLGALVRT
-5316 WSKDGRTRFKNK
+5316 WSKDGRIRFKNK
-5328 FAESYFDYSRSVK
+5328 FAESWFDYTRSVK
-5341 ALQDAIAEATGRKV
+5341 ALQDAIAKATGRKV

-5376 EAMTRTLAIPLSR
+5376 EVMSRTLSVPLSR

-5436 GAEMEQCRKALAAD
+5436 GAEIAKCRKALAAD

-5461 VLTSQYDAMLEES
+5461 ELTSQYDAMVEES
-5474 YAANRRDYAG
+5474 YAENRRDYAG

-5493 EGKSLAEL
+5493 EGKSLEEL
-5501 EDAAREYISEIEG
+5501 EDAARKYISEIEG
-5514 YYDADAIGVLWDKVR
+5514 YYDADTVGGLWDKVR
-5529 ALNNFSLKKSYESG
+5529 ALNNFSLKKSYECG

-5578 NRGADRGMIENAVKK
+5578 NRGADRDAIENAVKK

-5630 LALNHEYTGLFT
+5630 LALNHEDTGMFT

-5655 SWHIVTPDNRIH
+5655 SWRIVTPDNRIH
-5667 EGMTAEEVAD
+5667 EDMSAEEVAD
-5677 TITKWEDEMREKAAN
+5677 TIAEWEDEMQEKAAN

-5702 SKDFRHNLEAW
+5702 AKDFQHNLEAW
-5713 KAQQHCVRVSRGG
+5713 KEQQHCVRVSRGG

-5746 LNPDYQPGIAENIL
+5746 LNPDYQPGVAGRIL

-5768 RVQTSWSP
+5768 RVQTSWSL
-5776 KFVMSN
+5776 KFVISN
-5782 LQRDMLTATGSAYAK
+5782 VQRDVLTATGSAYAK
-5797 HGAGYA
+5797 NGAGYA
-5803 LEFEKNFAMNT
+5803 LQFEKNFAMNT

-5825 HGSLDMRNDK
+5825 HGSLDMNNAK

-5848 TGISAIGKKQEY
+5848 TGISTIYKKQEY

-5866 SIRRAMHPASSAAM
+5866 SIYRAMHPASSAVM
-5880 QGAEGIVQG
+5880 QGAEGIVHG

-5940 ATLRKYILY
+5940 AALRMNFLY

-5962 WYDANNVRTV
+5962 WYEANSVRTV
-5972 SMLASGVAMG
+5972 GMLASGVAMG

-5989 AMCNGG
+5989 ALCNGG

-6002 YGLSDYNRHTYFNIG
+6002 YGLSDYYRYNYFNIG

-6029 QEMSPLYALG
+6029 QEMASLYALG

-6044 LMTERISTER
+6044 RMTGRISTDR
-6054 AIQMS
+6054 AIQLS
-6059 LEQLNNYSPLSL
+6059 LEQLNNYSPLSFV
-6071 IEGNPNY
+6071 EGNTSY

-6085 YAKTFLKAITP
+6085 YAKTFVKAITP
-6096 SYLSPFTDAFLWD
+6096 SYASPFADAFLWD
-6109 EDFLGRSIGNRNE
+6109 EDFLGRSIGNRKE
-6122 WNKRKPEW
+6122 WNKLKPEW

-6145 EAIGKATGSNGSDRK
+6145 EAIGKATGSNGYDRK

-6165 PVFNPSAWWFVLMQQ
+6165 PAFNPSAWWYVLMQQ

-6187 GEQAFNAC
+6187 SEQAFNAC

-6207 ELKDYPFVSTVLV
+6207 ELKDYPLVGTVLA

-6235 FWMYRSEHEANKAT
+6235 FWMYKCEYEANKAT
-6249 ISNITHSRDL
+6249 ISSINHARDL

-6266 KISSMQD
+6266 KTSSIQD
-6273 SRYALMDYFM
+6273 SRYNLMDFYM
-6283 KKYYKPLREGIAEAE
+6283 KKYYKPLRESIAEAE
-6298 ANKDNAETKRL
+6298 ANGDKAEAKRL
-6309 KGMLNEVK
+6309 KDRLNAVK
-6317 GMLLERIDKAEGASP
+6317 GMLLKRMDEAEDTSSEASP
-6332 DLPEGEGKIQTEG
+6332 SPSKGGEKAPL

>member
-1 MPYDKIDQLYD
+1 MSYDKIDQLYD

-17 GAVNKSRENFRS
+17 GAVSKSREHFRS

-42 LQLYNAL
+42 LQLYKAL

-56 SPTYEEFRNRLGL
+56 SPTYEEFRDRLGL
-69 HAVNAVS
+69 HAVNA
-76 PNKSGGTN
+76 
-84 GAGGHPMSA
+84 GHPMSA
-93 AQKQLMLGSVR
+93 SEKQQMMSSVH
-104 GLVANTK
+104 GLVSDSK
-111 AGVAGT
+111 AVVAGA

-122 NQMAMVKKPFNTS
+122 NQMDIVKKPFNTS
-135 VRIGENK
+135 TRIGENK
-142 NVREKGYRYND
+142 NVREKGYSYNN

-162 VTTLGNEYDSRY
+162 VTTLGNEYDNRY

-183 DQLNHDSSLG
+183 DQLNHDSSLS

-203 DRLDEALKK
+203 ERLDEALTK
-212 RRQEVDQGEGKLA
+212 RKQEIDKGGNKLTD
-225 RFLRGL
+225 FLREL
-231 AANSS
+231 AGANSGGPMAS
-236 SGNGALAYNAQEMR
+236 RDASRVKY
-250 YNDDPEYLQLMA
+250 DSDSEYQQLMA
-262 AARKNHQTIQLLE
+262 AARKNHTTIQLME

-289 GNTMLNGYTFSDG
+289 GATMLNGYTFSDG
-302 LSEMQDA
+302 LSEIQDNM
-309 IALQDAA
+309 ALQEAEI
-316 KHIDSINNKRAKGE
+316 HLDSINKKRAKGE

-342 LKNFATDDAMQGL
+342 LKNFATNDAMQRL

-369 FATSIDYGKDF
+369 FVTSIDYGKDF
-380 VLNPGGGALAK
+380 LLNPGGSAIAK

-397 VKGATEG
+397 VKGATKG
-404 LTKLAGKQAEKLLAK
+404 LTKIAGKQAEKLLAK

-440 AIANTTAIGKTVGQ
+440 AVANTTAVGKTVAQ
-454 LGTATGGHVVTD
+454 LGSATGGHVVTD
-466 DKGSYHVVDKQ
+466 EKGSYHVVDKQ

-515 GLEKIGLSKV
+515 SLEKIGLSKV

-546 AGGYNGIPGEVM
+546 AGGYNGIPGEVL

-603 PMMGAVN
+603 PIMGAAY

-619 HKTDKADKVASSL
+619 HKTDKADKVASTL
-632 LGDEKWGAIR
+632 VGDEKWGAIR

-652 MADVLVGILTD
+652 MTDVLVGILTD
-663 KELNDQAKSAT
+663 KELNDQAKNAT
-674 LDYVRNL
+674 LNYARNL
-681 TKMRGYNIANVN
+681 TKMRAYNIANVN
-693 CAAEESMEA
+693 CAAEESMNA
-702 TPTDQHEGEA
+702 TPQDSHGREA
-712 AQQQQGIQSGAKI
+712 AQRKGTQSVTKSAV
-725 IAERMN
+725 ERMN

-736 GYNATD
+736 GYNTTD

-751 TLKAQENRLSKL
+751 TLKAQEKRLSKL

-774 DDPMAFVEKRK
+774 EAPIMYIEKRK

-925 SELAKLDTSGLSF
+925 SELGKLDTSGLSF

-943 YDTVDENGVQHRI
+943 YDAVDESGAQHRI
-956 EVVGGAVDAAGNAMN
+956 EVVGGAVDEAGNAMSD
-971 GYVGVRVDDGEAV
+971 YVSVRVDGGEAV
-984 SMRTDEISKMVGNA
+984 AMSTDEITKMVGNA
-998 DVQKREAEL
+998 DVQRREAEL
-1007 NGEVSEDGYASD
+1007 SGEVGEDGHASD
-1019 AEDTSD
+1019 ADHTVD
-1025 VDHAVDAEDVPTYAQ
+1025 VEAAGDIPMYAQ

-1056 EIMAAANE
+1056 EIMTAANE
-1064 DGLYEVQTDEPIDGK
+1064 DGLYEVLTDEPIDGK

-1092 SPTAPLN
+1092 SPFQEE
-1099 PPSRGENEPTKDL
+1099 PSGRMDNDTEASL
-1112 QGGEEEA
+1112 QGQEDDTTHEA
-1119 TLEDGESGD
+1119 ANPND
-1128 EKSALSRI
+1128 EKSALARI
-1136 PMDEE
+1136 PIDEK
-1141 TQEPRYEEVDADTAW
+1141 TKEPRYEEVDADTAW

-1166 RALAQEVVDD
+1166 KALAQEVVDD

-1183 DIEKAEKSISKAT
+1183 GIEKAEKAISKAT
-1196 FKGNGIQERIAF
+1196 FKGKGIQERIAF
-1208 AKEKQERMAAL
+1208 AKDKQERMAAL
-1219 EFEKER
+1219 ELEKEK
-1225 LAKWK
+1225 LSKWK

-1239 AAAVEAEKSKAA
+1239 SAAVEAEKSKAA

-1282 VPNMTE
+1282 VPNITE

-1333 HVAVV
+1333 HIAIV

-1367 DNASVEAARK
+1367 DDASVEAARK

-1421 SHPEQGAQYKQ
+1421 SHPEQGARYKQ
-1432 YLKGHAAEYG
+1432 YLKEHAAEYG

-1453 PVLVNMLD
+1453 PILVNMLD

-1486 KPKNVTKKLGER
+1486 KPKNVTKKLGGR
-1498 MKNFSNI
+1498 MKTFSNI
-1505 LLRSSDEES
+1505 LLRSSDDES
-1514 SFSEPLDRNGV
+1514 SFSELLDRNGM

-1539 TQYKSSF
+1539 TQYRSSF

-1601 AQDERMIEEIQNSIM
+1601 AHDERMIEEIQDSIM

-1629 ATNHKDA
+1629 ATNHEDA
-1636 RTAVESWKRQYAID
+1636 RAAVESWKRQYAID

-1661 KFSNFALLLAV
+1661 KFSNFTLLLAA

-1717 EELNIDYDGQQ
+1717 EILNIDYDGRQ

-1738 VSQARETGSQAG
+1738 VGQARETGSPAG

-1756 VEAGE
+1756 GTQGAEAAERGRRAEESANQRGVEGKKEAADGGRSTNVGGSSERQSDLEKTEEVKLSDEIDENGRQFVLTSEGELAFGEIGEDTGLTAAPILLSEGMITNAATNDGYGLVHIEARHGDQIRNAGYKSVVDFIETVAKNYDVIKEGNLRDGHRTYRLQLTDKHNNTLMVELAGDGTYWNINTAGIFKTSYGKKNKEVYNRHTTVKQPVEAAETSQDAE
-1761 QPTDSGART
+1761 Q
-1770 EGDTGKQVAHKD
+1770 GDTQTSSSMNVPTSSESKAINNQ
-1782 NTLFQYFTG
+1782 
-1791 SLADMIARAKLSA
+1791 S
-1804 TDFAKKVLAPV
+1804 
-1815 SPRLKEDLQ
+1815 DLQ
-1824 AHGVKLDGDFNHV
+1824 ENGEKSSEKEGV
-1837 IDNAAIRHT
+1837 
-1846 LKQHGGKNEEKRGQI
+1846 
-1861 PITDADFGRI
+1861 
-1871 PDVVENYDEIT
+1871 
-1882 VVDGKRGDVNIIYSK
+1882 
-1897 TYEDGTTVFVEEKR
+1897 
-1911 EKRKELAAVT
+1911 
-1921 MWKKQSPTL
+1921 
-1930 TDANRENTTPI
+1930 TP
-1941 SDLSETSSGGKDTNN
+1941 LSEQIYT
-1956 LDTKQENEEK
+1956 
-1966 VVSQAGEPLSGK
+1966 A
-1978 IKSASEDVDTAPTE
+1978 SADVDTAPTE

-2029 KAWES
+2029 RAWES

-2060 NIDGWDG
+2060 DIDGWDG

-2093 INEAK
+2093 MDKAK

-2123 DFEKWIA
+2123 DFERWIA

-2138 FGEYKNVKY
+2138 FAKYAGLKKKDSQGNPLNADGTLKLEKVKSVDDLTDEDFSKPTRSVELPELPENVDRALGAEGKPVIIKKNILEKNYKSHPDLTPNQSREIL
-2147 ESAVSPKSGAFGT
+2147 ESALYRP
-2160 IYTQFKGKPQ
+2160 
-2170 EAIAFLLEKKEGEAI
+2170 
-2185 GALHHKDIGDI
+2185 
-2196 DLVWGKEGTD
+2196 DL
-2206 KSDGFGLAKLAKY
+2206 Y
-2219 HPEVLGNLQDIFDTL
+2219 GNNQKTKRPYNW
-2234 VVVKRTENRVQLES
+2234 VVI
-2248 ETHQASVRLT
+2248 
-2258 WDSEKKNWLLTA
+2258 
-2270 FEKKNSVSDNT
+2270 NT
-2281 TDTVGTAESGKR
+2281 TDEAGHNRLVLLEVNDNKDNVEIVHWHYIRDNALGTLKKQAEREGGLILILPSEQSEEAGGLSSRTPDLSSDGKDSKVLDTKQENLSEIEKQQGADELR
-2293 NDTATPQNT
+2293 NDT
-2302 VSDDKYTNNDSSEQ
+2302 
-2316 ANSVKSFKI
+2316 
-2325 TPQEYITKRGKKL
+2325 
-2338 AMQLVTFESELSKE
+2338 
-2352 QMNAAK
+2352 AAK
-2358 QLAKEAKGWWSEK
+2358 QLATNAVLDALGNAGISVEVVSDEVASEMLGRNEAKA
-2371 DGGFLM
+2371 
-2377 RDMESAQKL
+2377 ESANEE
-2386 ADIVLEDADAV
+2386 DLETTDHVQFMRMGGKKKSTPETASPDN
-2397 ADAQPLSLQ
+2397 Q
-2406 DLSAVNDQPTVQAI
+2406 DQPTVVSSADGANILKSLDSEIKKYENVSSYPKTFIGDVSKALGATRQGSASEYASFETKSGKTVTIRLSNHNAKVSTFDAHDEAEGISIVVTPKENKGISNDGNAHITEFYYNAIKLRRAEGKPLVEILKSIKQALYSGAYTDNTGLAEVKEVNVPTASDGQTDSGKVYGWTADGKIFLTKDGINPNTPIHEYTHFWAGAMRQRNEKGWQRVKNLLKGTPIWDEVLNDPNYRAISADEDAVASEALSRISGRENAKKMEAEAQRMI
-2420 DDAEDTMSMEQKPT
+2420 DEADGIAEKAEAVSLLDRMRRALDAFWRWIGKNLFGIKKFESIEEVTDRVLYDLTTGTDLQNDRSLMAVHNISVDKLESALELGGFPMPSIAIT
-2434 SEQPTMQ
+2434 NANMGHAGYGDISLVF
-2441 QAKEGTQQE
+2441 AKE
-2450 EKKAKS
+2450 S
-2456 KWVDD
+2456 VDPSDSRNKVYSGD
-2461 ADAARFEELRQR
+2461 AWTPTFPQIGY
-2473 LHKKLNGQLNM
+2473 KLNDKKTNEIYKRANEVGSLPLFNPVYFHPDNYE
-2484 GIDPEAFSI
+2484 GKID
-2493 GVEMSYLMLKHGA
+2493 
-2506 RKFGDFAKQM
+2506 RRGDASLVDRFKEDYGAKQM
-2516 VEALGENV
+2516 YLAERGNAVRAFVQHEVQKYSPEKVSLYKKILETIGLERLKNDSLDSVKSDLTALGINGKSPKYYERIILCAIDYAEHGNSKIENDIDATEQEIDKRIDGKSFSSWLENLFNGVVEKKGIRNERDRLTPSGNSRKWESLYDAVTLDNVIKSMQRQAKKGGEGFFNSSIFGASTKELPSIDAVRREAKLRINSIPNEKMEKAKGRIIEHLEKVSIPSVEKGVADAFDFVENV
-2524 RPYLK
+2524 INAVSASHSPSGIYKYLRTYYPDMTMDAAKEISDIVGDIQKMSTKYFEAKPYRAVG
-2529 SFYNGA
+2529 F
-2535 RDLPEM
+2535 
-2541 ADYENE
+2541 
-2547 MTPYDEVRSFDV
+2547 DEVRAAVVPNDV
-2559 MNFDKEGAKDIFAT
+2559 P
-2573 AEHVAREQAVEREAK
+2573 
-2588 EATKKLKEQR
+2588 
-2598 NEQRDKKEQENE
+2598 QEIIDGLRKRGVKVVSYE
-2610 KSKKKSL
+2610 K
-2617 SSQEKNIP
+2617 
-2625 NLLSGLFGDDELKPT
+2625 G
-2640 SNEQEVHVQAR
+2640 NEQER
-2651 PGTSEREGGHQREQN
+2651 
-2666 ESLGASQQHEDER
+2666 
-2679 ADAERV
+2679 
-2685 VGRSGKNTMSDASGG
+2685 
-2700 SRLSELSDGK
+2700 
-2710 LDVKP
+2710 
-2715 SESEP
+2715 
-2720 APLADSALKN
+2720 
-2730 THNNHAARG
+2730 
-2739 IDYAPKS
+2739 
-2746 TNARIDA
+2746 
-2753 NIKAIETMQRLIES
+2753 
-2767 GNPATPEDMSVLRK
+2767 
-2781 FSGWGGLGEAFSEMI
+2781 
-2796 GGPYGSIN
+2796 
-2804 HSNKRL
+2804 
-2810 RELLSPETYEAANM
+2810 
-2824 SRNSAYYTPAP
+2824 
-2835 VIDAMWDVA
+2835 
-2844 RAMGF
+2844 
-2849 RGGNV
+2849 
-2854 LEGSAGIGNIIGLMP
+2854 
-2869 TDMSERSDIHAV
+2869 
-2881 EIDETTGNILSLL
+2881 
-2894 YPDAN
+2894 
-2899 VEVKGFEK
+2899 
-2907 TFVPNGSVDLAITN
+2907 
-2921 VPFVTGLRVMDET
+2921 
-2934 GDKDLSRK
+2934 
-2942 FHDIH
+2942 
-2947 DFCIAKNV
+2947 
-2955 RKLKEGGIGIF
+2955 
-2966 ISSSGTLDSP
+2966 
-2976 NSAKL
+2976 
-2981 RTWVVNDGGADV
+2981 
-2993 VGAFRMHNQTFGGTG
+2993 
-3008 ATSDIIVIRKRVNGK
+3008 
-3023 KSVNTIDVSGTLPI
+3023 
-3037 RTVKYNTGETK
+3037 
-3048 RGSNEVIVKDLALDV
+3048 
-3063 NKHFVEHPED
+3063 
-3073 MAGEMAFAFEKGDT
+3073 
-3087 YRATSKGLYPSKSIN
+3087 
-3102 QEQRLAEWAQQF
+3102 
-3114 KDMDWDKAEEPKT
+3114 
-3127 QQVVYEDLG
+3127 
-3136 ADVKEGSM
+3136 
-3144 LLDSD
+3144 
-3149 GNLCLAQRGKAV
+3149 
-3161 PLDVNANKVK
+3161 
-3171 GRTKAAC
+3171 
-3178 FNDYKA
+3178 
-3184 IKDALAAVLEYQTT
+3184 KDAL
-3198 HSDDVGLKQKLDAL
+3198 S
-3212 NKVYDAFVKT
+3212 
-3222 YGHLN
+3222 
-3227 KNTSISFLRN
+3227 
-3237 DMDYPSIAAL
+3237 
-3247 ESVSETGDKNG
+3247 
-3258 KRIVSYGKTD
+3258 
-3268 IFSRRVVE
+3268 
-3276 TESEPK
+3276 
-3282 PTTVKDGIIASLYL
+3282 
-3296 NGRVDVPYIAKQLGK
+3296 
-3311 SESEVRGQII
+3311 
-3321 KSGLGFENPTTT
+3321 
-3333 EMEVSYEYLSGNV
+3333 
-3346 REKLRQ
+3346 
-3352 AQENN
+3352 
-3357 TDGRYDTNI
+3357 
-3366 KALER
+3366 
-3371 VIPMN
+3371 
-3376 IPAHLIEFTLG
+3376 
-3387 SSWVDPKL
+3387 
-3395 YEDFVKERT
+3395 
-3404 GIEVKLTNTGGTW
+3404 
-3417 LMSEP
+3417 
-3422 YWTNTEQNKAMGVIS
+3422 
-3437 EKCDKTIL
+3437 
-3445 GHELIKAAITCKSIS
+3445 S
-3460 VTKSVTTGYGSNR
+3460 VTREMDIRFQIK
-3473 TTETIVDKEATVAC
+3473 DKEEV
-3487 ANKIDEIRQDFKDW
+3487 
-3501 AHGKMQGDAELSERM
+3501 DAENGER
-3516 ERVYNE
+3516 R
-3522 LFNNSVPKEIPDEFV
+3522 
-3537 PAHFGGAA
+3537 
-3545 TIVEGHPFQL
+3545 
-3555 RPHQAKA
+3555 
-3562 VVRATTQPL
+3562 
-3571 MLAHEVGTGKTYT
+3571 
-3584 LISTAMEMRRLGT
+3584 
-3597 ARKPMIVV
+3597 
-3605 QNATVGQFVASAKAL
+3605 
-3620 YPNAKILTLE
+3620 
-3630 DADRNADGRRNFYAK
+3630 RNAD
-3645 IRYNDWDMIVVP
+3645 
-3657 QSVFERIPDSE
+3657 E
-3668 ERQMRFIEDKV
+3668 KV
-3679 EEKMMVLEKMR
+3679 
-3690 EAADN
+3690 
-3695 DRDPVLRQAERELDQ
+3695 
-3710 LNDELNNLKL
+3710 
-3720 ALQERKSGGKSKKDE
+3720 
-3735 KREAKS
+3735 
-3741 KQNAAVK
+3741 
-3748 AQEMLDRETDDVA
+3748 T
-3761 NFDDMG
+3761 
-3767 VDALLIDE
+3767 
-3775 AHEYKHLGFATAMQ
+3775 
-3789 RGVKGVDPS
+3789 
-3798 YSKKSQGVY
+3798 
-3807 LKTQAVLENKNGK
+3807 
-3820 NVVFATGTPIS
+3820 
-3831 NTAAEIWTFMRYLMP
+3831 
-3846 ADTMREYGIYYFDDF
+3846 
-3861 VRNFGNIQQML
+3861 
-3872 EFSTSGKYKE
+3872 
-3882 DNRFAGYVNLP
+3882 
-3893 ELVRIWSGIADTV
+3893 
-3906 LTREAGGVSD
+3906 
-3916 KIPQMDGGQAQDIY
+3916 
-3930 LPQTKAL
+3930 
-3937 RGVMKYV
+3937 
-3944 KEQLNAYENM
+3944 
-3954 SGKEKKE
+3954 
-3961 NSHIPLVMYGI
+3961 
-3972 AKAAAVDARLVLEDA
+3972 
-3987 VDEPNS
+3987 
-3993 KTNEAVRQTLRSLED
+3993 
-4008 TKDYNGTVA
+4008 
-4017 IFADNYQN
+4017 
-4025 KSTGFNLY
+4025 
-4033 EDIRKKL
+4033 
-4040 IESGV
+4040 
-4045 PKDEIVVMKSGMK
+4045 
-4058 VKKKLEIFDKV
+4058 
-4069 NRGEVRV
+4069 
-4076 IMGSTFTLGT
+4076 
-4086 GVNIQERLHT
+4086 
-4096 LIHMDAPN
+4096 
-4104 RPMDYTQRNGRILR
+4104 
-4118 QGNLHN
+4118 
-4124 EWGLPVRV
+4124 
-4132 LRFGVED
+4132 
-4139 SLDVTAYQ
+4139 
-4147 RLKTKGAIADS
+4147 
-4158 IMEGKKMMNNS
+4158 
-4169 MENRVLE
+4169 
-4176 EDQDLFGDITAQL
+4176 
-4189 SGSQYAL
+4189 
-4196 LKNQV
+4196 
-4201 EKEVRKLEA
+4201 
-4210 RKKQWEADQT
+4210 
-4220 YVHNQKPRLEGLI
+4220 
-4233 KDGKERAERNREALA
+4233 
-4248 KVEGAKQEGIVIGKQ
+4248 
-4263 KFATL
+4263 
-4268 DAMANYIKD
+4268 
-4277 YNSKQR
+4277 
-4283 EQQEQVRKAS
+4283 
-4293 GYNAE
+4293 
-4298 AKSSLT
+4298 
-4304 VNIGGFDFHVNRVI
+4304 
-4318 AKEQKQEKGQL
+4318 
-4329 SISFFSKT
+4329 
-4337 QMTYSCPELG
+4337 
-4347 LEGVP
+4347 
-4352 VDGQRLKSALE
+4352 
-4363 DIVNNVMSGNDFRE
+4363 
-4377 RIEHA
+4377 
-4382 ERAAE
+4382 
-4387 RYKGEL
+4387 
-4393 QQVESREGKPF
+4393 
-4404 EYADELSQAKEK
+4404 
-4416 LSEYEELMKA
+4416 
-4426 EMAEKEAK
+4426 
-4434 YAEMDSEVDAA
+4434 
-4445 KNVRLTEEEDA
+4445 
-4456 EDDLYRGG
+4456 
-4464 DDYERDELDKR
+4464 ELDKR
-4475 YMAAVKRGD
+4475 YMEAVKRGD

-4591 VTMYRSVPSSVKEGS
+4591 VTMYRSVPSSVREGS
-4606 FRNGDWVT
+4606 FRNGDWVS

-4628 WGNAYHIIAQD
+4628 WGNAYRIIEQD
-4639 VPISDVW
+4639 VPISEVW

-4657 GSEADF
+4657 GSEGDF
-4663 MNDKDY
+4663 LNDKDY
-4669 LYGNTKNNRKL
+4669 LYGNTLNNRKL

-4699 NAMSGDLR
+4699 DTMSGDLR
-4707 FRVDK
+4707 FRTDK
-4712 NFENPKVSD
+4712 NFENPNVSD
-4721 ENVLREKHG
+4721 GNVLRERHG
-4730 ANGDEDISLSHDPM
+4730 VNGDEDISLSHDPM
-4744 SKLLGESAYTDAQ
+4744 GKLLGESVYTDAQ
-4757 RKAFVERERK
+4757 RKAFGERERK
-4767 RMAGHVSELSKK
+4767 RMAVHVSELSEK

-4784 VDVVTDASTL
+4784 VDVVTDTSTL

-4808 TGKITIVIPNHMD
+4808 TGRITIVIPNHTD

-4832 AVAHYGLRKL
+4832 AVAHHGLRKL

-4863 ERISEMSSNHGW
+4863 ERIAGMASNHGW

-4897 PDGFWSKIKHFFL
+4897 PDGFWSKIKRFFL
-4910 QMLHSIG
+4910 RMLHSIG
-4917 FKNLTDVSMGNNELR
+4917 FKNLTGVAMGDNELR

-4960 QYQLKVGPYEMDANK
+4960 QHQLKVGPYEV
-4975 NMDDFQG
+4975 
-4982 AAESDFKTKKKGI
+4982 SD
-4995 SQRVMEIENTLLP
+4995 R
-5008 TSVTYSGESLS
+5008 
-5019 SSEKIPT
+5019 
-5026 FFENSKFEENYSESD
+5026 
-5041 GANKADGADRADT
+5041 ADRADVADRADKANKANRAN
-5054 EVVRRKTGFGDT
+5054 EADT
-5066 KFSDGKREQQTA
+5066 ADTA
-5078 NERFNNEFTRYQ
+5078 NT
-5090 NGEMN
+5090 
-5095 KNEMLHLGRPQG
+5095 
-5107 VMRTFL
+5107 TD
-5113 PNLPIVMR
+5113 
-5121 QRILTKGSVR
+5121 KGDV
-5131 KHNVAI
+5131 
-5137 EALADMPNH
+5137 
-5146 LSHPIFVFKRSDNAL
+5146 
-5161 GVLTEM
+5161 
-5167 QDRDGKNVCV
+5167 
-5177 AIELNRQIQDG
+5177 
-5188 GEILE
+5188 
-5193 VNDIR
+5193 
-5198 SVHGRNVADIVY
+5198 
-5210 PIIRNGTLKWADKEK
+5210 
-5225 GLAYLSS
+5225 
-5232 ASQYVQQEIDKQNLN
+5232 
-5247 TATKVVKD
+5247 
-5255 FVNPKVSDE
+5255 
-5264 NVADKTD
+5264 
-5271 TGDELYRS
+5271 LYRS
-5279 GEDRTVERVPD
+5279 GVERTVERVPD

-5328 FAESYFDYSRSVK
+5328 FAESWFDYTRSVK
-5341 ALQDAIAEATGRKV
+5341 ALQDAIAKATGRKV

-5376 EAMTRTLAIPLSR
+5376 EVMSRTLAIPLSR

-5436 GAEMEQCRKALAAD
+5436 GSEMEQCRKALAAN

-5461 VLTSQYDAMLEES
+5461 ELTSQYDAMVEES
-5474 YAANRRDYAG
+5474 YAGNRRDYAG

-5501 EDAAREYISEIEG
+5501 EDAARKYVSEIEG
-5514 YYDADAIGVLWDKVR
+5514 YYDADTVDALWDKVR

-5630 LALNHEYTGLFT
+5630 LALNHEDTGLFT

-5655 SWHIVTPDNRIH
+5655 SWHIVTPDNRIR

-5677 TITKWEDEMREKAAN
+5677 TITQWEDEMREKAAN

-5702 SKDFRHNLEAW
+5702 TKDFRHNLEAW

-5735 NPRATQAINGL
+5735 NPKATQAINGL

-5797 HGAGYA
+5797 HGTGYA

-5825 HGSLDMRNDK
+5825 HGSLDMGNAK

-5962 WYDANNVRTV
+5962 WYDVNNVRTV
-5972 SMLASGVAMG
+5972 GMLASGVAMG

-6002 YGLSDYNRHTYFNIG
+6002 YGLSDYNRYTYFNIG

-6145 EAIGKATGSNGSDRK
+6145 EAIGKATGSNGSDRE

-6165 PVFNPSAWWFVLMQQ
+6165 PVFNPSAWWYVLMQQ

-6200 SKDADDM
+6200 SKDADDV
-6207 ELKDYPFVSTVLV
+6207 ELKDYPLVSTVLV

-6235 FWMYRSEHEANKAT
+6235 FWMYRSEYEANKAT

-6259 SPVEKAE
+6259 LPVEKAE

-6298 ANKDNAETKRL
+6298 ANKDKAETKRL

-6317 GMLLERIDKAEGASP
+6317 GMLLERIEKAEEASP
-6332 DLPEGEGKIQTEG
+6332 DPSEGGESKPHHNS

>member
-17 GAVNKSRENFRS
+17 GAVSKSREHFRN

-56 SPTYEEFRNRLGL
+56 SQTYEEFRNRLGL

-76 PNKSGGTN
+76 PNQSAGTKV
-84 GAGGHPMSA
+84 AGGHSMSA
-93 AQKQLMLGSVR
+93 AEKQQMMGNATRL
-104 GLVANTK
+104 AENAK
-111 AGVAGT
+111 AIVSDA
-117 RNRIA
+117 RKRIA

-135 VRIGENK
+135 FRIGENK
-142 NVREKGYRYND
+142 NVREKGYSYNP

-162 VTTLGNEYDSRY
+162 VTTLGNEYNSRN
-174 NADQEQKQI
+174 NADQEQEQI

-203 DRLDEALKK
+203 ERLDEALTK
-212 RRQEVDQGEGKLA
+212 RKQEIDKGGNKLTD
-225 RFLRGL
+225 FLREL
-231 AANSS
+231 AGANSGGPMAS
-236 SGNGALAYNAQEMR
+236 RDASRAKY
-250 YNDDPEYLQLMA
+250 DSDSEYQQLMA
-262 AARKNHQTIQLLE
+262 AARKNHTTIQLLE
-275 DKKNNKMNEFWHNV
+275 DKKNNKMNEFWHNI
-289 GNTMLNGYTFSDG
+289 GATMLNGYTFSDG

-309 IALQDAA
+309 IALQEAE
-316 KHIDSINNKRAKGE
+316 KHLDSINKKRAKGE
-330 KLTREEQNAEAV
+330 KLTRDEQNAEAV
-342 LKNFATDDAMQGL
+342 LKNFATDDAMQGQ

-380 VLNPGGGALAK
+380 LLNPGGAVLAK
-391 GVSKGF
+391 GIGEGF
-397 VKGATEG
+397 VKGATKG

-428 TGIGIGAHLGGL
+428 TGVGIGAHLGGL
-440 AIANTTAIGKTVGQ
+440 AIANTTAVGKTVGQ
-454 LGTATGGHVVTD
+454 LGTATSGHVVTD

-501 FLPGGKVLKKGITK
+501 FLPGGKILKKGLTK

-525 ASTFTNIGTKQWYKQ
+525 ASTFTDIGTKQWYKQ

-632 LGDEKWGAIR
+632 VGDEKWGAIR

-663 KELNDQAKSAT
+663 KELNDNAKNAT

-702 TPTDQHEGEA
+702 TPTDQHEREA
-712 AQQQQGIQSGAKI
+712 AQQQDRQNGAKI

-742 APAMYDANV
+742 APSMYDAGV
-751 TLKAQENRLSKL
+751 TLKAQENRLYKL

-774 DDPMAFVEKRK
+774 EDPMAFVEKRK
-785 QAGASAEELQAME
+785 QAGASAEEVQAME

-818 DSRLSESDAEMEKR
+818 DSRLSESDAEMGKR
-832 INTDDGMVHKAVMQ
+832 INTEDGMVHKAVMQ
-846 VRNQDGME
+846 VRNQDGKE
-854 HEVYVLKGNVKMN
+854 HEVYVLKGNVRMN

-911 VRRAAGESIRQDYQ
+911 VRRATGESIRQDYQ

-943 YDTVDENGVQHRI
+943 YDAVDERGVQRRI
-956 EVVGGAVDAAGNAMN
+956 EVVGGAVDDAGNAMN
-971 GYVGVRVDDGEAV
+971 GYVGVRVDGGEAV
-984 SMRTDEISKMVGNA
+984 AMRTDEIAKMVGNA
-998 DVQKREAEL
+998 DVQRREAEL
-1007 NGEVSEDGYASD
+1007 SGEVSENGHAVDTEDASD
-1019 AEDTSD
+1019 A
-1025 VDHAVDAEDVPTYAQ
+1025 DHAVGADDVPTYAQ

-1056 EIMAAANE
+1056 EIMATANE

-1092 SPTAPLN
+1092 APLN
-1099 PPSRGENEPTKDL
+1099 PPGRVENEPTKDL
-1112 QGGEEEA
+1112 QDYEDGTTHEA
-1119 TLEDGESGD
+1119 TASND
-1128 EKSALSRI
+1128 EKSALARI

-1183 DIEKAEKSISKAT
+1183 GIEKAEKAISKAT
-1196 FKGNGIQERIAF
+1196 FKGKGIQERIAF
-1208 AKEKQERMAAL
+1208 AKDKQERMAAL
-1219 EFEKER
+1219 DLEKER

-1239 AAAVEAEKSKAA
+1239 AAAVEAEKSRAA
-1251 AAERKAR
+1251 SAERKAR

-1264 ARQAR
+1264 ARLAR

-1313 NAVMGKE
+1313 KAVKGKE

-1367 DNASVEAARK
+1367 DDASVEAARK

-1421 SHPEQGAQYKQ
+1421 SHPEQGARYKQ
-1432 YLKGHAAEYG
+1432 YLKEHAAEYG

-1486 KPKNVTKKLGER
+1486 KPKNITKKLGDR

-1505 LLRSSDEES
+1505 LLRSSDDET
-1514 SFSEPLDRNGV
+1514 SFSELLDRNGV

-1601 AQDERMIEEIQNSIM
+1601 VQDERMIEEIQDSIM

-1636 RTAVESWKRQYAID
+1636 RAAVESWKRQYAID

-1728 RSDVLAGSSQ
+1728 RSDVLAGGSK
-1738 VSQARETGSQAG
+1738 VSQARETGSPAG

-1756 VEAGE
+1756 GAQGDEAAERGRRAAGSSSRRGVGGTYAGQSDLAQTQDLDYKLSDEVDENGQQFVLTSAGE
-1761 QPTDSGART
+1761 LAFGNIGKETGLAPAPILLSEGVITNPKTNAGYGLVHIEARHGEQIRHAGYPSVVAFVEEVAKHYDVIREGVNRSGEQTYMLQLTDS
-1770 EGDTGKQVAHKD
+1770 HN
-1782 NTLFQYFTG
+1782 NTL
-1791 SLADMIARAKLSA
+1791 MVELS
-1804 TDFAKKVLAPV
+1804 
-1815 SPRLKEDLQ
+1815 
-1824 AHGVKLDGDFNHV
+1824 GDGTYYNINTAGIFKTSYGKNRREV
-1837 IDNAAIRHT
+1837 YNRHT
-1846 LKQHGGKNEEKRGQI
+1846 TANQSTESGEVSQGEAQ
-1861 PITDADFGRI
+1861 
-1871 PDVVENYDEIT
+1871 
-1882 VVDGKRGDVNIIYSK
+1882 S
-1897 TYEDGTTVFVEEKR
+1897 GTTSPSRMKSSAPSSKDKDKKSSNTKQANNEKKFEHQEETLFEKEKR
-1911 EKRKELAAVT
+1911 EKRKEPAAVA
-1921 MWKKQSPTL
+1921 MWEKKSPTL

-1941 SDLSETSSGGKDTNN
+1941 SDLRETSS
-1956 LDTKQENEEK
+1956 EEK
-1966 VVSQAGEPLSGK
+1966 GNNSSSNSQGKAKEVAENHEEKAKEEPKHLVSDARMEELKKRLRAKLGQLNMGVDPELLATGTELAVGHIERGARKFADYAKAMVADIGDVIRPYLKAFYNAVRDMPEAQDFAEDMTPYDEVSKFNVATIGEGGEEKQPTVFETAEQVSNEQTVHRNADEIEVTVSEEENTTSDAYTITPAQYTTKRGKVLDMFLVKSNDELGKSEQRDANARAREMKGWWDKNAGGFMLRSEEDARQFAEQTFGNPIGTTS
-1978 IKSASEDVDTAPTE
+1978 SADEVQVAREATNTNPTE
-1992 AQKEAGNYKK
+1992 AQKEAGNYAK
-2002 GHVQVGKFDITIEQ
+2002 GHIKVDGYDIVLENPKGSTRSGK
-2016 PQGSIRKGTDANG
+2016 DANG
-2029 KAWES
+2029 KAWS
-2034 KMHNTYGYI
+2034 ITMNYDYGYLS
-2043 RGTVGV
+2043 RTEGV
-2049 DGDHIDVFLSN
+2049 DGDHIDVYLSEN
-2060 NIDGWDG
+2060 PASDN
-2067 RKVYVVDQYNPDGSF
+2067 VYVVDQINQKDGSF
-2082 DEHKVMLGFND
+2082 DEHKVMYGFPSM
-2093 INEAK
+2093 EAARDAYA
-2098 SDYLANYEKG
+2098 SQYEDG
-2108 WEKGRRIDVSAMDLE
+2108 WKIGPITEVSRE
-2123 DFEKWIA
+2123 EFKKWVD

-2138 FGEYKNVKY
+2138 FAEYKNVKKTA
-2147 ESAVSPKSGAFGT
+2147 EQNEQASEPKQEQTANTSLMSDTGTSRDEQEVQAAVGKTFKSAKGLTLYVDRVENGNVFYDITDLNGDTEHLDVSIHAMAYALATGRWKEETNNNNNNETAERTPAEQAEANTG
-2160 IYTQFKGKPQ
+2160 
-2170 EAIAFLLEKKEGEAI
+2170 AIASEATTVASEAESKLPSARNEREVNDI
-2185 GALHHKDIGDI
+2185 GKDIDDAI
-2196 DLVWGKEGTD
+2196 DK
-2206 KSDGFGLAKLAKY
+2206 
-2219 HPEVLGNLQDIFDTL
+2219 
-2234 VVVKRTENRVQLES
+2234 
-2248 ETHQASVRLT
+2248 
-2258 WDSEKKNWLLTA
+2258 
-2270 FEKKNSVSDNT
+2270 
-2281 TDTVGTAESGKR
+2281 
-2293 NDTATPQNT
+2293 
-2302 VSDDKYTNNDSSEQ
+2302 
-2316 ANSVKSFKI
+2316 
-2325 TPQEYITKRGKKL
+2325 
-2338 AMQLVTFESELSKE
+2338 
-2352 QMNAAK
+2352 
-2358 QLAKEAKGWWSEK
+2358 
-2371 DGGFLM
+2371 
-2377 RDMESAQKL
+2377 
-2386 ADIVLEDADAV
+2386 
-2397 ADAQPLSLQ
+2397 
-2406 DLSAVNDQPTVQAI
+2406 VNDQLAVLGYYKAEPVESDYNEAYGYMRNAERKAVKNVTELYKTLVKELGIQDPVVLDAKGKKQKSVTANIAPAGGDVTMRFMLNRKKGVTLYMNFTLEPDGDNLKLGNIMFRPEKGRDYLRANNYFPADVTLSQMLHGIRSVCEEWLPKEDHVAI
-2420 DDAEDTMSMEQKPT
+2420 AQHVS
-2434 SEQPTMQ
+2434 S
-2441 QAKEGTQQE
+2441 KE
-2450 EKKAKS
+2450 
-2456 KWVDD
+2456 
-2461 ADAARFEELRQR
+2461 
-2473 LHKKLNGQLNM
+2473 
-2484 GIDPEAFSI
+2484 
-2493 GVEMSYLMLKHGA
+2493 
-2506 RKFGDFAKQM
+2506 
-2516 VEALGENV
+2516 
-2524 RPYLK
+2524 
-2529 SFYNGA
+2529 
-2535 RDLPEM
+2535 
-2541 ADYENE
+2541 ENE
-2547 MTPYDEVRSFDV
+2547 PKK
-2559 MNFDKEGAKDIFAT
+2559 NQPKEIQSN
-2573 AEHVAREQAVEREAK
+2573 R
-2588 EATKKLKEQR
+2588 
-2598 NEQRDKKEQENE
+2598 
-2610 KSKKKSL
+2610 KSL

-2625 NLLSGLFGDDELKPT
+2625 DLFSGLFGDDELKPT

-2715 SESEP
+2715 SKSEF
-2720 APLADSALKN
+2720 APLADSERKN
-2730 THNNHAARG
+2730 THNNHAALG

-2746 TNARIDA
+2746 TNARIEA

-2781 FSGWGGLGEAFSEMI
+2781 FSGWGGLGEAFNEMI

-2804 HSNKRL
+2804 PINKRL
-2810 RELLSPETYEAANM
+2810 RELLSPEAYEAANM

-2966 ISSSGTLDSP
+2966 ISSSGTLDSA

-2981 RTWVVNDGGADV
+2981 RTWLVNDGGADV

-3023 KSVNTIDVSGTLPI
+3023 KSVNAIDVSGTLPI

-3087 YRATSKGLYPSKSIN
+3087 YRSTSKGLYPSRSIN
-3102 QEQRLAEWAQQF
+3102 QEQRLSEWAQQF

-3144 LLDSD
+3144 LLDGD

-3161 PLDVNANKVK
+3161 PLDVNTNKVK

-3184 IKDALAAVLEYQTT
+3184 IKDALADVLSYQTT
-3198 HSDDVGLKQKLDAL
+3198 HSDDVGLKQKLDVL

-3227 KNTSISFLRN
+3227 KNTSIAFLRN

-3258 KRIVSYGKTD
+3258 ERIVSYGKTD

-3282 PTTVKDGIIASLYL
+3282 PTTIKDGIIASLYL

-3311 SESEVRGQII
+3311 NEREVREQII

-3357 TDGRYDTNI
+3357 TDGRYDANI

-3404 GIEVKLTNTGGTW
+3404 GIEVKLTNAGGTW
-3417 LMSEP
+3417 IMSEP

-3545 TIVEGHPFQL
+3545 TIVAGHPFQL

-3720 ALQERKSGGKSKKDE
+3720 ALQERKSGVKSKKDE

-3807 LKTQAVLENKNGK
+3807 LKTQSVLENKNGK

-3846 ADTMREYGIYYFDDF
+3846 TDTMREYGIYYFDDF

-3872 EFSTSGKYKE
+3872 EFSTNGKYKE
-3882 DNRFAGYVNLP
+3882 NNRFAGYVNLP

-3944 KEQLNAYENM
+3944 KDQLNEYEKM

-4045 PKDEIVVMKSGMK
+4045 PKDEIVVMKPGMK

-4096 LIHMDAPN
+4096 LIHVDAPN

-4124 EWGLPVRV
+4124 DWGLPVRV

-4233 KDGKERAERNREALA
+4233 KDSKERAERNREALA

-4263 KFATL
+4263 KFPTL
-4268 DAMANYIKD
+4268 DAMSDYIKD

-4329 SISFFSKT
+4329 SLSFFSKT

-4347 LEGVP
+4347 LEDVP

-4382 ERAAE
+4382 ERAVE

-4393 QQVESREGKPF
+4393 QQVEARDGKPF
-4404 EYADELSQAKEK
+4404 EYADELSQAKDK

-4445 KNVRLTEEEDA
+4445 KNVRLTEEEDT
-4456 EDDLYRGG
+4456 EDDLYREG
-4464 DDYERDELDKR
+4464 DDYE
-4475 YMAAVKRGD
+4475 
-4484 MATAQRMVNEA
+4484 
-4495 ARRSGYFPGSNYQGT
+4495 
-4510 SAFNGSAP
+4510 
-4518 YGNGYFITPEERKEA
+4518 
-4533 FENDEFDG
+4533 
-4541 DTTLADY
+4541 
-4548 VTGGIDP
+4548 
-4555 MNLDFLLSENN
+4555 
-4566 YRHSDAARK
+4566 
-4575 EAIDN
+4575 
-4580 IREVVRTKGQR
+4580 
-4591 VTMYRSVPSSVKEGS
+4591 
-4606 FRNGDWVT
+4606 
-4614 PSRKYAEENARVHG
+4614 
-4628 WGNAYHIIAQD
+4628 
-4639 VPISDVW
+4639 
-4646 FDGNDIAEWGY
+4646 
-4657 GSEADF
+4657 
-4663 MNDKDY
+4663 
-4669 LYGNTKNNRKL
+4669 
-4680 PDAVTYDDNGDVIP
+4680 
-4694 LSKRF
+4694 
-4699 NAMSGDLR
+4699 
-4707 FRVDK
+4707 
-4712 NFENPKVSD
+4712 
-4721 ENVLREKHG
+4721 
-4730 ANGDEDISLSHDPM
+4730 GDEDISLSHDPM
-4744 SKLLGESAYTDAQ
+4744 SKLLGESVYTDAQ
-4757 RKAFVERERK
+4757 RKAFGERERK
-4767 RMAGHVSELSKK
+4767 RMAAHVSELSEK

-4784 VDVVTDASTL
+4784 VDVVTDTSTL
-4794 SGDRRRAKGFFNKK
+4794 IGDRRRAKGFFNKK
-4808 TGKITIVIPNHMD
+4808 TGRITIVIPNNTD

-4832 AVAHYGLRKL
+4832 AVAHHGLRKL

-4863 ERISEMSSNHGW
+4863 KRISEMSSNHGW

-4897 PDGFWSKIKHFFL
+4897 PDGFWSKIKRFFL

-4917 FKNLTDVSMGNNELR
+4917 LKNLTDVSMGNNELR

-4960 QYQLKVGPYEMDANK
+4960 QHQLKVGPYEVSDRADKAN
-4975 NMDDFQG
+4975 
-4982 AAESDFKTKKKGI
+4982 
-4995 SQRVMEIENTLLP
+4995 V
-5008 TSVTYSGESLS
+5008 
-5019 SSEKIPT
+5019 
-5026 FFENSKFEENYSESD
+5026 
-5041 GANKADGADRADT
+5041 ADRA
-5054 EVVRRKTGFGDT
+5054 
-5066 KFSDGKREQQTA
+5066 
-5078 NERFNNEFTRYQ
+5078 NE
-5090 NGEMN
+5090 
-5095 KNEMLHLGRPQG
+5095 
-5107 VMRTFL
+5107 
-5113 PNLPIVMR
+5113 
-5121 QRILTKGSVR
+5121 
-5131 KHNVAI
+5131 
-5137 EALADMPNH
+5137 AD
-5146 LSHPIFVFKRSDNAL
+5146 
-5161 GVLTEM
+5161 
-5167 QDRDGKNVCV
+5167 
-5177 AIELNRQIQDG
+5177 
-5188 GEILE
+5188 
-5193 VNDIR
+5193 
-5198 SVHGRNVADIVY
+5198 VAD
-5210 PIIRNGTLKWADKEK
+5210 
-5225 GLAYLSS
+5225 
-5232 ASQYVQQEIDKQNLN
+5232 
-5247 TATKVVKD
+5247 
-5255 FVNPKVSDE
+5255 
-5264 NVADKTD
+5264 VADKAD
-5271 TGDELYRS
+5271 VLYRS
-5279 GEDRTVERVPD
+5279 GVERTVERVPD
-5290 IVVSQLY
+5290 IVVSHLY

-5341 ALQDAIAEATGRKV
+5341 ALQDAIAKATDRKV

-5376 EAMTRTLAIPLSR
+5376 EVMTRTLAIPLSR
-5389 HISSMVS
+5389 HISSMVR

-5436 GAEMEQCRKALAAD
+5436 GSEMEQCRKALAAD

-5461 VLTSQYDAMLEES
+5461 ELTSQYDAMVEES

-5484 LTALFDPEK
+5484 LTALFDPEQ
-5493 EGKSLAEL
+5493 EGKRLEEL
-5501 EDAAREYISEIEG
+5501 EDDARKYISEIEG
-5514 YYDADAIGVLWDKVR
+5514 YYDADTVDGLWDKVR
-5529 ALNNFSLKKSYESG
+5529 ALNNFSLKKSYECG
-5543 LLSKKQYDDISKMYK
+5543 LLSKKQYDDVSKMYK

-5571 GDVYNYV
+5571 GDVYTYV

-5630 LALNHEYTGLFT
+5630 LALNHEDTGMFT

-5655 SWHIVTPDNRIH
+5655 SWHIVTPDSRIH
-5667 EGMTAEEVAD
+5667 EGMTAEKVAD
-5677 TITKWEDEMREKAAN
+5677 TIAEWEDEMREKAAN

-5702 SKDFRHNLEAW
+5702 AKDFQHNLEAW

-5760 QKYMRHLA
+5760 QEYMRHLA

-5803 LEFEKNFAMNT
+5803 LQFEQNFAMNT

-5825 HGSLDMRNDK
+5825 HGSLDMNNAK

-5866 SIRRAMHPASSAAM
+5866 SIHRAMHPANSVVM

-5889 VEFMNSCIENLT
+5889 VEFMNNCIENLT
-5901 RFSTYMTSR
+5901 RFSTYITSR

-5962 WYDANNVRTV
+5962 WYEANNVRTV
-5972 SMLASGVAMG
+5972 GMLASGVALG
-5982 FMVAMVN
+5982 FTVAMVN

-6002 YGLSDYNRHTYFNIG
+6002 YGLSDYNRYTYFNIG

-6078 DQSADNT
+6078 GQSADNT

-6160 GLTNS
+6160 GVTNS
-6165 PVFNPSAWWFVLMQQ
+6165 PVFNPSAWWYVLMQQ

-6235 FWMYRSEHEANKAT
+6235 FWMYRSEYEANKAT
-6249 ISNITHSRDL
+6249 ISNITHARDL

-6266 KISSMQD
+6266 KISSLQD

-6298 ANKDNAETKRL
+6298 TNKDKAETKRL
-6309 KGMLNEVK
+6309 KGLLNEVK
-6317 GMLLERIDKAEGASP
+6317 GMLLERIDKAEGAS
-6332 DLPEGEGKIQTEG
+6332 LPTPTASPAPPKEGSRWLEIEK

>member
-49 KADGAVD
+49 KADGAVN

-69 HAVNAVS
+69 HAVNAAS

-104 GLVANTK
+104 GLVANAK

-135 VRIGENK
+135 PRIGENK

-250 YNDDPEYLQLMA
+250 YNDNPEYLQLMA
-262 AARKNHQTIQLLE
+262 AARKNHTTIQLLE

-289 GNTMLNGYTFSDG
+289 GTTMLNGYTFSDG

-309 IALQDAA
+309 IALQDAE
-316 KHIDSINNKRAKGE
+316 KHLDSINKKRAKGE
-330 KLTREEQNAEAV
+330 KLTRDEQNAEAV

-355 YGDDYGAWGRAGKM
+355 YGDDYGAWGRAGKTL
-369 FATSIDYGKDF
+369 AIGLDF
-380 VLNPGGGALAK
+380 MYDIGISGDLGGMVTK

-397 VKGATEG
+397 VKGATKG
-404 LTKLAGKQAEKLLAK
+404 LTKLAGKKAEKFLAK

-428 TGIGIGAHLGGL
+428 TGIGVGAHLGGL
-440 AIANTTAIGKTVGQ
+440 AIANTTALGKTVGQ
-454 LGTATGGHVVTD
+454 LGSATGGHVVTD

-501 FLPGGKVLKKGITK
+501 FLPGGKLLKKGLTK

-525 ASTFTNIGTKQWYKQ
+525 SSTFTNIGTKQWYKQ

-642 DKIDQTENGK
+642 EKIDQTENGK

-663 KELNDQAKSAT
+663 KELNDQAKNAT

-693 CAAEESMEA
+693 CAAEESMKA

-712 AQQQQGIQSGAKI
+712 VQRKGTQSGAKI
-725 IAERMN
+725 IADRMN

-742 APAMYDANV
+742 APSIYDANV

-785 QAGASAEELQAME
+785 QAGASVEEVQAME

-832 INTDDGMVHKAVMQ
+832 INTEDGMVHKAVMQ

-911 VRRAAGESIRQDYQ
+911 VRRATGESIRQDYQ
-925 SELAKLDTSGLSF
+925 SELGKFDTSGLSF

-943 YDTVDENGVQHRI
+943 YDAVDERGVQHRI
-956 EVVGGAVDAAGNAMN
+956 EVVGGAVDDAGNAMN
-971 GYVGVRVDDGEAV
+971 GYVGVRVDDGKAV
-984 SMRTDEISKMVGNA
+984 SMRTDEIAKMVGNA
-998 DVQKREAEL
+998 DVQRREAEL
-1007 NGEVSEDGYASD
+1007 SGEVSEDDYASD
-1019 AEDTSD
+1019 TDHT
-1025 VDHAVDAEDVPTYAQ
+1025 VDIEAAGDVPTYAQ

-1064 DGLYEVQTDEPIDGK
+1064 DGLYEVLTDEPIDGK

-1092 SPTAPLN
+1092 SPFQEE
-1099 PPSRGENEPTKDL
+1099 PSGRMDNDTEYSL
-1112 QGGEEEA
+1112 QGQEDDTTHEA
-1119 TLEDGESGD
+1119 AESND
-1128 EKSALSRI
+1128 VKSALSRI

-1183 DIEKAEKSISKAT
+1183 GIEKAEKAISKAT

-1208 AKEKQERMAAL
+1208 AKDKQERMAAL
-1219 EFEKER
+1219 ELEKER

-1251 AAERKAR
+1251 AVERKAR

-1264 ARQAR
+1264 TRQAR

-1313 NAVMGKE
+1313 QAVMGKE

-1351 RNAKHF
+1351 RNARHF

-1367 DNASVEAARK
+1367 DDASVEAARK

-1432 YLKGHAAEYG
+1432 YLREHAAEYG

-1486 KPKNVTKKLGER
+1486 KPKNVTKKLGDR
-1498 MKNFSNI
+1498 MKTFSNI

-1514 SFSEPLDRNGV
+1514 SFSELLDRNGM

-1539 TQYKSSF
+1539 TQYRSSF

-1601 AQDERMIEEIQNSIM
+1601 VQDERMIEEIQDSIM

-1672 MYKGDTQSYIQAKFN
+1672 MYKGDTQSYIQTKFN

-1728 RSDVLAGSSQ
+1728 RSDLLAGGSQ
-1738 VSQARETGSQAG
+1738 VSQARETGSPAG
-1750 AERGER
+1750 AKRGER

-1761 QPTDSGART
+1761 QPTDSGAGT

-1815 SPRLKEDLQ
+1815 SSRLKEDLQ

-1846 LKQHGGKNEEKRGQI
+1846 LKQHSGKNEEKRGQI

-1930 TDANRENTTPI
+1930 TDANREDTTPI

-1966 VVSQAGEPLSGK
+1966 VVSQADEPLSEK
-1978 IKSASEDVDTAPTE
+1978 IKSASEDVDTVPTE

-2016 PQGSIRKGTDANG
+2016 PRGSIRKGTDANG

-2060 NIDGWDG
+2060 DIDGWDG
-2067 RKVYVVDQYNPDGSF
+2067 HKVYVVDQYNPDGSF

-2093 INEAK
+2093 MGKAK
-2098 SDYLANYEKG
+2098 RDYLANYETG

-2138 FGEYKNVKY
+2138 FGEYSSV
-2147 ESAVSPKSGAFGT
+2147 
-2160 IYTQFKGKPQ
+2160 
-2170 EAIAFLLEKKEGEAI
+2170 KKEDGENQ
-2185 GALHHKDIGDI
+2185 LKNK
-2196 DLVWGKEGTD
+2196 L
-2206 KSDGFGLAKLAKY
+2206 KSD
-2219 HPEVLGNLQDIFDTL
+2219 
-2234 VVVKRTENRVQLES
+2234 
-2248 ETHQASVRLT
+2248 RLLYKAT
-2258 WDSEKKNWLLTA
+2258 ALDAPANTSAEQPIVGDSLSSEKQAEKNGGELVMLSS
-2270 FEKKNSVSDNT
+2270 KDKV
-2281 TDTVGTAESGKR
+2281 ESLS
-2293 NDTATPQNT
+2293 TPQNDLS
-2302 VSDDKYTNNDSSEQ
+2302 SDGKDTGKDSSEQ
-2316 ANSVKSFKI
+2316 ANVVKSFKI
-2325 TPQEYITKRGKKL
+2325 TPQEYTTKRGKKL
-2338 AMQLVTFESELSKE
+2338 AMQLVTFERALSKE

-2386 ADIVLEDADAV
+2386 ADVVLDDADAV

-2406 DLSAVNDQPTVQAI
+2406 DLSAVNDQTTVQAI
-2420 DDAEDTMSMEQKPT
+2420 DNAIHVRPKEQTAPQYDYNREDEVRDQVLTGLRKALGNGSGIPNIKAIANHICDLRKRVKTLENGLATAGEATTAKGFEALATLTGRLKAYEKFLSDIRRKMQETERDDALAAHHVKLGDKVMYQGEEATIFDADAEQVTLDTGMAPVVYVATEWENVELPKKQDAMRQVDAAGVFGDRESKLSGHAEEVKIG
-2434 SEQPTMQ
+2434 SEQDK
-2441 QAKEGTQQE
+2441 QAEQPKQG
-2450 EKKAKS
+2450 EKKAKG

-2461 ADAARFEELRQR
+2461 TDAARFEELRQR

-2506 RKFGDFAKQM
+2506 RKFGDFARRM
-2516 VEALGENV
+2516 IEALGENV

-2541 ADYENE
+2541 ADYEKE

-2588 EATKKLKEQR
+2588 EATKKLKEER
-2598 NEQRDKKEQENE
+2598 NEQRKETEQQVTADTETVAGEATTKGDGFVSKMLMQYNNI
-2610 KSKKKSL
+2610 KSKHPDRKLLFRVGDFYETYQGDAEIMAKELGVTLTASKNGVKTAKFPYHELNVYLPKLIRAGYRVAICEQPEPPKVTEEPRPKKINMEGVTEELPRKSEEKTKKNYPKETKSNRKSL

-2625 NLLSGLFGDDELKPT
+2625 DLFSGLFGDDELKPT

-2651 PGTSEREGGHQREQN
+2651 PGTPEREGGHQREQN

-2715 SESEP
+2715 SENEP
-2720 APLADSALKN
+2720 APLADSELKN

-2804 HSNKRL
+2804 PSNKRL
-2810 RELLSPETYEAANM
+2810 RELLSPEAYEAANM

-2894 YPDAN
+2894 YPEAN

-2907 TFVPNGSVDLAITN
+2907 TFVPNGSIDLAITN

-2981 RTWVVNDGGADV
+2981 RTWLVNDGGADV

-3023 KSVNTIDVSGTLPI
+3023 KSINAIDVSGTLPI

-3114 KDMDWDKAEEPKT
+3114 KDMDWDKAEEPRT

-3161 PLDVNANKVK
+3161 PLDVNSNKVK

-3198 HSDDVGLKQKLDAL
+3198 HSDDVGLKQKLDTL

-3282 PTTVKDGIIASLYL
+3282 PTTIKDGIIASLYL

-3311 SESEVRGQII
+3311 NDSEVREQII

-3357 TDGRYDTNI
+3357 TDERYDANI

-3404 GIEVKLTNTGGTW
+3404 GLEVKLTNAGGTW
-3417 LMSEP
+3417 IMSEP

-3460 VTKSVTTGYGSNR
+3460 VTKSVATGYGSNR

-3882 DNRFAGYVNLP
+3882 NNRFAGYVNLP

-3916 KIPQMDGGQAQDIY
+3916 KIPEMEGGQAKDIY

-4096 LIHMDAPN
+4096 LIHVDAPN

-4268 DAMANYIKD
+4268 DAMADYIKD

-4304 VNIGGFDFHVNRVI
+4304 VNIRGFDFHVNRVI

-4329 SISFFSKT
+4329 SLSFFSKT

-4347 LEGVP
+4347 LEDVP

-4377 RIEHA
+4377 RIEYA
-4382 ERAAE
+4382 ERAVE

-4393 QQVESREGKPF
+4393 QQVEAREGKPF

-4445 KNVRLTEEEDA
+4445 KNVQLTEEEDT
-4456 EDDLYRGG
+4456 ENDLYRGG
-4464 DDYERDELDKR
+4464 DDYER
-4475 YMAAVKRGD
+4475 
-4484 MATAQRMVNEA
+4484 
-4495 ARRSGYFPGSNYQGT
+4495 
-4510 SAFNGSAP
+4510 
-4518 YGNGYFITPEERKEA
+4518 
-4533 FENDEFDG
+4533 
-4541 DTTLADY
+4541 
-4548 VTGGIDP
+4548 
-4555 MNLDFLLSENN
+4555 
-4566 YRHSDAARK
+4566 
-4575 EAIDN
+4575 
-4580 IREVVRTKGQR
+4580 
-4591 VTMYRSVPSSVKEGS
+4591 
-4606 FRNGDWVT
+4606 
-4614 PSRKYAEENARVHG
+4614 
-4628 WGNAYHIIAQD
+4628 
-4639 VPISDVW
+4639 
-4646 FDGNDIAEWGY
+4646 
-4657 GSEADF
+4657 
-4663 MNDKDY
+4663 
-4669 LYGNTKNNRKL
+4669 
-4680 PDAVTYDDNGDVIP
+4680 
-4694 LSKRF
+4694 
-4699 NAMSGDLR
+4699 
-4707 FRVDK
+4707 
-4712 NFENPKVSD
+4712 
-4721 ENVLREKHG
+4721 
-4730 ANGDEDISLSHDPM
+4730 DEDISLSHDPM

-4832 AVAHYGLRKL
+4832 AVAHHGLRKL

-4897 PDGFWSKIKHFFL
+4897 PDTFWSKIKQFFL

-4917 FKNLTDVSMGNNELR
+4917 FKNLTDVSMGDNELR

-4982 AAESDFKTKKKGI
+4982 AAESGSKTKKKGI
-4995 SQRVMEIENTLLP
+4995 SQRVMEIESSLLP
-5008 TSVTYSGESLS
+5008 TSVTYSGESLPS
-5019 SSEKIPT
+5019 STKIPT
-5026 FFENSKFEENYSESD
+5026 FFENSKIEEDYSGSD
-5041 GANKADGADRADT
+5041 GANKADGADKADT

-5078 NERFNNEFTRYQ
+5078 NERFNNELTRYQ

-5264 NVADKTD
+5264 NVADKAD
-5271 TGDELYRS
+5271 TGDVLYRS
-5279 GEDRTVERVPD
+5279 GVERTVERVPD

-5376 EAMTRTLAIPLSR
+5376 EVMTRTLAIPLSR

-5450 ALDTTAEERLQ
+5450 ALDTTAKERLQ
-5461 VLTSQYDAMLEES
+5461 ELTSQYDAMVEES

-5484 LTALFDPEK
+5484 LTALFDPEQ

-5501 EDAAREYISEIEG
+5501 EDAARSYISEIEG
-5514 YYDADAIGVLWDKVR
+5514 YYDADTVDGLWDKVR

-5692 GKALMRSGKF
+5692 GKVLMRSGKF

-5746 LNPDYQPGIAENIL
+5746 LNPDYQPGVAGRL
-5760 QKYMRHLA
+5760 MQKYMRHLA

-5803 LEFEKNFAMNT
+5803 LQFEKNFAMST

-5848 TGISAIGKKQEY
+5848 TGISTIGKKQEY

-5866 SIRRAMHPASSAAM
+5866 SIRRAMHPASSAVM

-5940 ATLRKYILY
+5940 ATLRKFFLY

-5962 WYDANNVRTV
+5962 WYEANNVRTV
-5972 SMLASGVAMG
+5972 GMAASGIALG
-5982 FMVAMVN
+5982 FTVAMVN

-6002 YGLSDYNRHTYFNIG
+6002 YGLSDYNRYTYFNIG

-6085 YAKTFLKAITP
+6085 YAKTFLKAIIP
-6096 SYLSPFTDAFLWD
+6096 SWLSPFTDAFGWD
-6109 EDFLGRSIGNRNE
+6109 EDFLGRPIGNRNE

-6145 EAIGKATGSNGSDRK
+6145 EAIGKATGSNGYDRK

-6235 FWMYRSEHEANKAT
+6235 FWMYRNEYEANKAT

-6298 ANKDNAETKRL
+6298 ANKDKAETKRL

-6317 GMLLERIDKAEGASP
+6317 GMLLKRIDEASADPSEGGGEQAEGE
-6332 DLPEGEGKIQTEG
+6332 LVIIHN

>member
-1 MPYDKIDQLYD
+1 MAIDRNKLKQIYSTLQSGGYRQDYQTFEKGFTNKDNYATRKKTYDLLT
-12 ALKKD
+12 AH
-17 GAVNKSRENFRS
+17 GAQIGGS
-29 KMLAPGKEGYQNR
+29 
-42 LQLYNAL
+42 
-49 KADGAVD
+49 
-56 SPTYEEFRNRLGL
+56 YEEFMKKLQ
-69 HAVNAVS
+69 VS
-76 PNKSGGTN
+76 GSHSSMRTGKSGV
-84 GAGGHPMSA
+84 AGGHPLSEA
-93 AQKQLMLGSVR
+93 EKQQMMGNATRL
-104 GLVANTK
+104 AENAK
-111 AGVAGT
+111 AIVSDA

-122 NQMAMVKKPFNTS
+122 NQMAIVKKPFNTS

-142 NVREKGYRYND
+142 NVREKGYSYNP

-162 VTTLGNEYDSRY
+162 VTTLGNEYNSRY
-174 NADQEQKQI
+174 DADQEQRQI

-203 DRLDEALKK
+203 DRLDKAMKK
-212 RRQEVDQGEGKLA
+212 RKQEIDKGGNKLTD
-225 RFLRGL
+225 FLREL
-231 AANSS
+231 AGANSGGPMAS
-236 SGNGALAYNAQEMR
+236 RDASRAKY
-250 YNDDPEYLQLMA
+250 DSDSEYQQLMA
-262 AARKNHQTIQLLE
+262 AARKNHTTIQLLE

-289 GNTMLNGYTFSDG
+289 GTTMLNGYTFSDG

-309 IALQDAA
+309 IALQEAE
-316 KHIDSINNKRAKGE
+316 KHLDSINKKRAKGK
-330 KLTREEQNAEAV
+330 KLTRDEQAAEAV
-342 LKNFATDDAMQGL
+342 LKNFATNDAMLGL
-355 YGDDYGAWGRAGKM
+355 YGDDYGAWGRAGKTL
-369 FATSIDYGKDF
+369 AQGLDF
-380 VLNPGGGALAK
+380 MYDIGISGDLGGMVTK
-391 GVSKGF
+391 GVSKAV
-397 VKGATEG
+397 VKGATKG
-404 LTKLAGKQAEKLLAK
+404 LTKIAGKEAEKLLAK

-428 TGIGIGAHLGGL
+428 TGIGVGAHLGGL
-440 AIANTTAIGKTVGQ
+440 AIANTTALGKTVGQ
-454 LGTATGGHVVTD
+454 LGSAVGGHVVTD

-501 FLPGGKVLKKGITK
+501 FLPGGKILKKGLTK
-515 GLEKIGLSKV
+515 VLEKIGLSKV

-546 AGGYNGIPGEVM
+546 AGGYNGIPGEVL

-582 LRNHVDIWLGCGTMG
+582 LRTHVDIALGCASMG
-597 AIMGAV
+597 VVLGAV

-632 LGDEKWGAIR
+632 VGDEKWGAIR

-652 MADVLVGILTD
+652 MTDVLVGILTD
-663 KELNDQAKSAT
+663 KELNDNAKNAT

-712 AQQQQGIQSGAKI
+712 AQQQDRQNGAKI
-725 IAERMN
+725 ITERMN

-742 APAMYDANV
+742 APSMYDAGV

-763 LGVDD
+763 LGVGD
-768 VRKAMG
+768 VRNAMG
-774 DDPMAFVEKRK
+774 EDPMAFVEKRK
-785 QAGASAEELQAME
+785 QAGASAEEVQAME
-798 DYLVADSAVKGIRQ
+798 DFLVADSAVKGIRQ

-832 INTDDGMVHKAVMQ
+832 INTEDGMVHKAVMQ
-846 VRNQDGME
+846 VRNQDDKE
-854 HEVYVLKGNVKMN
+854 HEVYVLKGNVRMN

-874 ASSSDNEIYVYDPQE
+874 ASSSDNEIYVYDSQE

-943 YDTVDENGVQHRI
+943 YDAVDERGVQHRI
-956 EVVGGAVDAAGNAMN
+956 EVVGGAVDDAGNAMS
-971 GYVGVRVDDGEAV
+971 GYVGVRVDGGEAV
-984 SMRTDEISKMVGNA
+984 SMRTDEIAKMVGNA
-998 DVQKREAEL
+998 DVQRREAEL
-1007 NGEVSEDGYASD
+1007 SGEASEDGHASD
-1019 AEDTSD
+1019 A
-1025 VDHAVDAEDVPTYAQ
+1025 DHAVDADDIPTYAQ

-1056 EIMAAANE
+1056 EITAAANE
-1064 DGLYEVQTDEPIDGK
+1064 DGLYEVLTDEPIDGK

-1092 SPTAPLN
+1092 APLN
-1099 PPSRGENEPTKDL
+1099 PPGRVENEPTKDL
-1112 QGGEEEA
+1112 QGQEDDT
-1119 TLEDGESGD
+1119 TLEAGESGD
-1128 EKSALSRI
+1128 VNSALSRI

-1183 DIEKAEKSISKAT
+1183 GIEKAEKAISKAT
-1196 FKGNGIQERIAF
+1196 FKGKGIQERIAF
-1208 AKEKQERMAAL
+1208 AKDKQERMAAL
-1219 EFEKER
+1219 DLEKER

-1239 AAAVEAEKSKAA
+1239 AAAVEAEKSRAA
-1251 AAERKAR
+1251 SAERKAR

-1264 ARQAR
+1264 ARLAR
-1269 EEAERKER
+1269 EEAERQKR

-1282 VPNMTE
+1282 VPDFVE
-1288 DKPSD
+1288 DKASD
-1293 ARARGYRRVDGHKVD
+1293 ARARGYRRVNGDKVD
-1308 RQAPV
+1308 RQEPLA
-1313 NAVMGKE
+1313 AVQGKD
-1320 VQVKFDDKNIPAG
+1320 VQVKFDDKNIPSG
-1333 HVAVV
+1333 HVALI
-1338 DASELQPSHIGGQ
+1338 DADELQPSHKNGQ
-1351 RNAKHF
+1351 RNPLHF

-1367 DNASVEAARK
+1367 DDASKEAARK

-1382 RPEEITTSVTAYTG
+1382 RPEEITSSVTAYTG

-1421 SHPEQGAQYKQ
+1421 AYKDQGEKYKQ
-1432 YLKGHAAEYG
+1432 YLIDHAAELG
-1442 LTAEDIDKVQS
+1442 LNPDEVRAMEKPI
-1453 PVLVNMLD
+1453 LVNMLD
-1461 VSDAD
+1461 VDDDD

-1473 VASDTESGGTERL
+1473 VASDTESGGVERI
-1486 KPKNVTKKLGER
+1486 KPKNVVKKLGDK
-1498 MKNFSNI
+1498 MKNFASL
-1505 LLRSSDEES
+1505 LLRSTDEDM
-1514 SFSEPLDRNGV
+1514 SFSELIDRNGV
-1525 ETLKWL
+1525 DVLKWMNA
-1531 NGIGAITP
+1531 NGSITP
-1539 TQYKSSF
+1539 TQYKSAF

-1556 KNDLKGVLYQYVFEG
+1556 KNDLKGVMYQSIFEG

-1581 GLPAKA
+1581 ALPAKA
-1587 QRAILS
+1587 QKAILA
-1593 TAYRDYES
+1593 TAYRDYDS
-1601 AQDERMIEEIQNSIM
+1601 PHSERMIEELQNSIM
-1616 AYHALSQD
+1616 AYYALSHD
-1624 AQFMS
+1624 AQFMA

-1636 RTAVESWKRQYAID
+1636 RMAVEAWKRQYAID
-1650 DVTGESYLPSE
+1650 DNTGESYLPAE
-1661 KFSNFALLLAV
+1661 KYSNFVLLLAT
-1672 MYKGDTQSYIQAKFN
+1672 MYKGDNQSFIQGVFN
-1687 AMYDLIQGVREDTL
+1687 KMYDLIQGTQEETL
-1701 FGTPD
+1701 FEQPD
-1706 NTPRTLAEAIK
+1706 NTPRSLVEAIK
-1717 EELNIDYDGQQ
+1717 ETLNIDYNGQQ
-1728 RSDVLAGSSQ
+1728 RNDVLVGGTTTSQ
-1738 VSQARETGSQAG
+1738 
-1750 AERGER
+1750 RGEQ
-1756 VEAGE
+1756 G
-1761 QPTDSGART
+1761 SN
-1770 EGDTGKQVAHKD
+1770 GD
-1782 NTLFQYFTG
+1782 
-1791 SLADMIARAKLSA
+1791 SA
-1804 TDFAKKVLAPV
+1804 T
-1815 SPRLKEDLQ
+1815 
-1824 AHGVKLDGDFNHV
+1824 
-1837 IDNAAIRHT
+1837 
-1846 LKQHGGKNEEKRGQI
+1846 GGRSE
-1861 PITDADFGRI
+1861 
-1871 PDVVENYDEIT
+1871 
-1882 VVDGKRGDVNIIYSK
+1882 SS
-1897 TYEDGTTVFVEEKR
+1897 DGT
-1911 EKRKELAAVT
+1911 
-1921 MWKKQSPTL
+1921 
-1930 TDANRENTTPI
+1930 
-1941 SDLSETSSGGKDTNN
+1941 ETHQGG
-1956 LDTKQENEEK
+1956 
-1966 VVSQAGEPLSGK
+1966 
-1978 IKSASEDVDTAPTE
+1978 TE
-1992 AQKEAGNYKK
+1992 AEIRAEKPVETEPKPIGKGVFGN
-2002 GHVQVGKFDITIEQ
+2002 
-2016 PQGSIRKGTDANG
+2016 
-2029 KAWES
+2029 
-2034 KMHNTYGYI
+2034 
-2043 RGTVGV
+2043 
-2049 DGDHIDVFLSN
+2049 
-2060 NIDGWDG
+2060 
-2067 RKVYVVDQYNPDGSF
+2067 
-2082 DEHKVMLGFND
+2082 
-2093 INEAK
+2093 
-2098 SDYLANYEKG
+2098 
-2108 WEKGRRIDVSAMDLE
+2108 
-2123 DFEKWIA
+2123 
-2130 SSKRKTKP
+2130 
-2138 FGEYKNVKY
+2138 
-2147 ESAVSPKSGAFGT
+2147 
-2160 IYTQFKGKPQ
+2160 IYDQFKGKAK
-2170 EAIAFLLEKKEGEAI
+2170 EAVAFLRNLKSGEAI
-2185 GALHHKDIGDI
+2185 GALHHKDVGEIAI
-2196 DLVWGKEGTD
+2196 VWGNAKA
-2206 KSDGFGLAKLAKY
+2206 GLQKIAKK
-2219 HPEVLGNLQDIFDTL
+2219 HPEVLDNLQEVIDGMN
-2234 VVVKRTENRVQLES
+2234 VVQESDNRIKLES
-2248 ETHQASVRLT
+2248 DTHFAVVSRDWQG
-2258 WDSEKKNWLLTA
+2258 EKRSPWLLTA
-2270 FEKKNSVSDNT
+2270 YEKKENSATNNRMNT
-2281 TDTVGTAESGKR
+2281 ADTSKGKR
-2293 NDTATPQNT
+2293 NDTATPQDTASASKDKQSSDTKQANEQKSAENNA
-2302 VSDDKYTNNDSSEQ
+2302 VSEDLERLNDGVRTERQRNADELRNDTEKDSSEQ
-2316 ANSVKSFKI
+2316 ASGDKSFKI
-2325 TPQEYITKRGKKL
+2325 TPQEYTTKRGKKL

-2358 QLAKEAKGWWSEK
+2358 QLAKEAKGWWSKK

-2386 ADIVLEDADAV
+2386 ADVVLDDADAV
-2397 ADAQPLSLQ
+2397 ADAQPLSLE
-2406 DLSAVNDQPTVQAI
+2406 DMSAVNDQETVQAI
-2420 DDAEDTMSMEQKPT
+2420 DNAIHVKPKEQTTLRYDYDREDEVRDQVLTGLRKTLDNGSGIPNIKAIESQIRDLRKRIKTIDNGLATAGEATAARGYEALAMLTGRLKAYEKFLSDIRKKMQEAERDEALAAHGVKLGDKILYKGKEATIHDADAKQVILDTGLGPVLYEVIDCENVELPKSVKENHKGEELSTEQKPT

-2441 QAKEGTQQE
+2441 QAKEETQQE
-2450 EKKAKS
+2450 EKEAKS

-2473 LHKKLNGQLNM
+2473 LHEKLNGQLNM

-2506 RKFGDFAKQM
+2506 RKFGDFARQM

-2559 MNFDKEGAKDIFAT
+2559 MNFDKEGSKDIFAT
-2573 AEHVAREQAVEREAK
+2573 AEHVAREQAVEREAR

-2598 NEQRDKKEQENE
+2598 NEQRKEIEQQVAADTEATRSEATTVASEAESKLPSARNEREVNDIAKEIDDAIDKVNDQLAVLGYYKAEPVESDYNEAYGYMRNAERKAVKNVTGLYKTLVKELGIQDPVVLDAKGKKQKSVTANIAPAGGDVTMRFMLNRKKGVTLYMNFTLEPDGDNLKLGNIMFRPEKGRDYLRANNYFPADVTLSQMLHGIRSVCEEWLPKEDYVAIAQHVSSKEENE
-2610 KSKKKSL
+2610 PKKNQPKEIQSNRKSL

-2625 NLLSGLFGDDELKPT
+2625 DLFSGLFGDDELKPT

-2685 VGRSGKNTMSDASGG
+2685 VGRSGKNTMSDTSGG

-2715 SESEP
+2715 SKSEF
-2720 APLADSALKN
+2720 APLADSELKN

-2746 TNARIDA
+2746 TNARIEA
-2753 NIKAIETMQRLIES
+2753 NIKAIETMQRLVES
-2767 GNPATPEDMSVLRK
+2767 GEPATPEDMSVLRK

-2804 HSNKRL
+2804 PINKRL
-2810 RELLSPETYEAANM
+2810 RELLSPEAYEAANM

-2899 VEVKGFEK
+2899 VEMKGFEK

-2981 RTWVVNDGGADV
+2981 RTWLVNDGGADV

-3023 KSVNTIDVSGTLPI
+3023 KSINAIDVSGTLPI

-3087 YRATSKGLYPSKSIN
+3087 YRATSKGLYPSRSIN
-3102 QEQRLAEWAQQF
+3102 QDQRLSEWAQQF

-3127 QQVVYEDLG
+3127 QQVVYEDLV
-3136 ADVKEGSM
+3136 ADIKEGSM
-3144 LLDSD
+3144 LLDGD

-3161 PLDVNANKVK
+3161 PLDVNTNKVK

-3184 IKDALAAVLEYQTT
+3184 IKDALADVLAYQTT
-3198 HSDDVGLKQKLDAL
+3198 HSDDVGLKQKLDVL

-3227 KNTSISFLRN
+3227 KNTSIAFLRN

-3247 ESVSETGDKNG
+3247 ESVSETGDKSG
-3258 KRIVSYGKTD
+3258 KRVVTYGKTD

-3282 PTTVKDGIIASLYL
+3282 PTTIKDGIIASLYL

-3311 SESEVRGQII
+3311 NESEVREQII

-3357 TDGRYDTNI
+3357 TDGRYDANI

-3404 GIEVKLTNTGGTW
+3404 GIEVKLTNAGGTW
-3417 LMSEP
+3417 IMSEP

-3545 TIVEGHPFQL
+3545 TIVAGHPFQL

-3807 LKTQAVLENKNGK
+3807 LKTQSVLENKNGK

-3872 EFSTSGKYKE
+3872 EFSTNGKYKE
-3882 DNRFAGYVNLP
+3882 NNRFAGYVNLP

-3944 KEQLNAYENM
+3944 KDQLNEYEKM

-4096 LIHMDAPN
+4096 LIHVDAPN

-4233 KDGKERAERNREALA
+4233 KDSKERAERNREALA

-4263 KFATL
+4263 KFPTL
-4268 DAMANYIKD
+4268 DAMSDYIKD

-4329 SISFFSKT
+4329 SLSFFSKT

-4347 LEGVP
+4347 LEDVP

-4382 ERAAE
+4382 ERAVE

-4393 QQVESREGKPF
+4393 QQVEARDGKPF
-4404 EYADELSQAKEK
+4404 EYADELSQAKDK

-4434 YAEMDSEVDAA
+4434 YAEMDSEVGAA
-4445 KNVRLTEEEDA
+4445 KNVQLTEEEDT
-4456 EDDLYRGG
+4456 EDDLYREG
-4464 DDYERDELDKR
+4464 DDYD
-4475 YMAAVKRGD
+4475 
-4484 MATAQRMVNEA
+4484 
-4495 ARRSGYFPGSNYQGT
+4495 
-4510 SAFNGSAP
+4510 
-4518 YGNGYFITPEERKEA
+4518 
-4533 FENDEFDG
+4533 
-4541 DTTLADY
+4541 
-4548 VTGGIDP
+4548 
-4555 MNLDFLLSENN
+4555 
-4566 YRHSDAARK
+4566 
-4575 EAIDN
+4575 
-4580 IREVVRTKGQR
+4580 
-4591 VTMYRSVPSSVKEGS
+4591 
-4606 FRNGDWVT
+4606 
-4614 PSRKYAEENARVHG
+4614 
-4628 WGNAYHIIAQD
+4628 
-4639 VPISDVW
+4639 
-4646 FDGNDIAEWGY
+4646 
-4657 GSEADF
+4657 
-4663 MNDKDY
+4663 
-4669 LYGNTKNNRKL
+4669 
-4680 PDAVTYDDNGDVIP
+4680 
-4694 LSKRF
+4694 
-4699 NAMSGDLR
+4699 
-4707 FRVDK
+4707 
-4712 NFENPKVSD
+4712 
-4721 ENVLREKHG
+4721 
-4730 ANGDEDISLSHDPM
+4730 GDEDISLSHDPM
-4744 SKLLGESAYTDAQ
+4744 SKLLGASVYTGAQ
-4757 RKAFVERERK
+4757 RKAFGERERK
-4767 RMAGHVSELSKK
+4767 RMAVHVSELSEK

-4784 VDVVTDASTL
+4784 VDVVTDTSTL
-4794 SGDRRRAKGFFNKK
+4794 IGDRRRAKGFFNKK
-4808 TGKITIVIPNHMD
+4808 TGRITIVIPNHTD

-4832 AVAHYGLRKL
+4832 AVAHHGLRKL
-4842 FGDNFD
+4842 FGENFD

-4897 PDGFWSKIKHFFL
+4897 PDGFWSKIKRFFL

-4917 FKNLTDVSMGNNELR
+4917 LKNLTDVSMGDNELR

-4960 QYQLKVGPYEMDANK
+4960 QHQLKVGAYEVSDRADKANVA
-4975 NMDDFQG
+4975 D
-4982 AAESDFKTKKKGI
+4982 
-4995 SQRVMEIENTLLP
+4995 R
-5008 TSVTYSGESLS
+5008 
-5019 SSEKIPT
+5019 
-5026 FFENSKFEENYSESD
+5026 
-5041 GANKADGADRADT
+5041 ANEADKADRAD
-5054 EVVRRKTGFGDT
+5054 
-5066 KFSDGKREQQTA
+5066 
-5078 NERFNNEFTRYQ
+5078 
-5090 NGEMN
+5090 
-5095 KNEMLHLGRPQG
+5095 
-5107 VMRTFL
+5107 
-5113 PNLPIVMR
+5113 
-5121 QRILTKGSVR
+5121 
-5131 KHNVAI
+5131 
-5137 EALADMPNH
+5137 
-5146 LSHPIFVFKRSDNAL
+5146 
-5161 GVLTEM
+5161 
-5167 QDRDGKNVCV
+5167 
-5177 AIELNRQIQDG
+5177 
-5188 GEILE
+5188 
-5193 VNDIR
+5193 
-5198 SVHGRNVADIVY
+5198 
-5210 PIIRNGTLKWADKEK
+5210 
-5225 GLAYLSS
+5225 
-5232 ASQYVQQEIDKQNLN
+5232 
-5247 TATKVVKD
+5247 KD
-5255 FVNPKVSDE
+5255 
-5264 NVADKTD
+5264 
-5271 TGDELYRS
+5271 DELYRS
-5279 GEDRTVERVPD
+5279 GVERTVERVPD

-5328 FAESYFDYSRSVK
+5328 FAESWFDYTRSVK
-5341 ALQDAIAEATGRKV
+5341 ALQDAIAKATGRKV

-5376 EAMTRTLAIPLSR
+5376 EVMSRTLAIPLSR
-5389 HISSMVS
+5389 HISSMVR

-5422 MARRAAEEAAEEAY
+5422 MARRAAEKAAEEAY
-5436 GAEMEQCRKALAAD
+5436 GAEIAKCRKALAAD
-5450 ALDTTAEERLQ
+5450 ALDTTAEERLEE
-5461 VLTSQYDAMLEES
+5461 LTSQYDAMVKEA

-5484 LTALFDPEK
+5484 LTALFDPEQ
-5493 EGKSLAEL
+5493 EGKSLEEL
-5501 EDAAREYISEIEG
+5501 EDAAREYISEIED
-5514 YYDADAIGVLWDKVR
+5514 YYDTEAIGGLWDKVR
-5529 ALNNFSLKKSYESG
+5529 VLNNFSLKKSYESG
-5543 LLSKKQYDDISKMYK
+5543 LLSKKQYDDVSKMYK

-5630 LALNHEYTGLFT
+5630 LALNHEDTGMFT

-5655 SWHIVTPDNRIH
+5655 SWRIVTPDNRIH
-5667 EGMTAEEVAD
+5667 EDMSAEEVAD
-5677 TITKWEDEMREKAAN
+5677 TIAEWEDEMQEKAAN

-5702 SKDFRHNLEAW
+5702 AKDFQHNLEAW
-5713 KAQQHCVRVSRGG
+5713 KEQQHCVRVSRGG

-5746 LNPDYQPGIAENIL
+5746 LNPDYQPGVVGRIL

-5776 KFVMSN
+5776 KFVISN
-5782 LQRDMLTATGSAYAK
+5782 VQRDVLTATGSAYAK
-5797 HGAGYA
+5797 NGAGYA
-5803 LEFEKNFAMNT
+5803 LQFEKNFAMNT

-5825 HGSLDMRNDK
+5825 HGSLDMNNAK

-5848 TGISAIGKKQEY
+5848 TGISTIYKKQEY

-5866 SIRRAMHPASSAAM
+5866 SIYRAMHPASSAVM
-5880 QGAEGIVQG
+5880 QGAEGIVHS
-5889 VEFMNSCIENLT
+5889 VEFMNNCIENLT

-5940 ATLRKYILY
+5940 AALRMNFLY

-5962 WYDANNVRTV
+5962 WYDANSVRTV
-5972 SMLASGVAMG
+5972 GMLASGVAMG

-5989 AMCNGG
+5989 ALCNGG
-5995 DGDDNAY
+5995 DGEDNAY
-6002 YGLSDYNRHTYFNIG
+6002 YGLSDYNRYTYFNIG

-6029 QEMSPLYALG
+6029 QEMASLYALG

-6044 LMTERISTER
+6044 RMTGRISTDR
-6054 AIQMS
+6054 AIQLS
-6059 LEQLNNYSPLSL
+6059 LEQLNNYSPLSFV
-6071 IEGNPNY
+6071 EGNTSY

-6085 YAKTFLKAITP
+6085 YVKTFVKAITP

-6109 EDFLGRSIGNRNE
+6109 EDFLGRSIGNRKE
-6122 WNKRKPEW
+6122 WNKLKPEW

-6145 EAIGKATGSNGSDRK
+6145 EAIGKATGSNGYDRN

-6165 PVFNPSAWWFVLMQQ
+6165 PAFNPSAWWYVLMQQ

-6207 ELKDYPFVSTVLV
+6207 ELKDYPLVSTVLV

-6228 MRIKNER
+6228 MRLKNER
-6235 FWMYRSEHEANKAT
+6235 FWMYKCEYEANKAT
-6249 ISNITHSRDL
+6249 ISSINHARDL

-6266 KISSMQD
+6266 KTSSIQD
-6273 SRYALMDYFM
+6273 SRFNLMDFFM
-6283 KKYYKPLREGIAEAE
+6283 KTYYKPLHESIAEAE
-6298 ANKDNAETKRL
+6298 ANGDKAETKRL
-6309 KGMLNEVK
+6309 KDRLNAVK
-6317 GMLLERIDKAEGASP
+6317 GMLLERIEEASP
-6332 DLPEGEGKIQTEG
+6332 PTPPQKGGEKRMNDYVGLCRNR

>member
-1 MPYDKIDQLYD
+1 MAIDRNKLKQIYSTLQSGGYRQDYQTFEKGFTNKDNYATRKKTYDLLT
-12 ALKKD
+12 AH
-17 GAVNKSRENFRS
+17 GAQIGGS
-29 KMLAPGKEGYQNR
+29 
-42 LQLYNAL
+42 
-49 KADGAVD
+49 
-56 SPTYEEFRNRLGL
+56 YEEFMKKLQ
-69 HAVNAVS
+69 VS
-76 PNKSGGTN
+76 GSHSSMRTGKSGV
-84 GAGGHPMSA
+84 AGGHPLSEA
-93 AQKQLMLGSVR
+93 EKQQMMGNATRL
-104 GLVANTK
+104 AENAK
-111 AGVAGT
+111 AIVSDA

-122 NQMAMVKKPFNTS
+122 NQMAIVKKPLNAS
-135 VRIGENK
+135 SRIGENK
-142 NVREKGYRYND
+142 NVRGKGYSYNP

-162 VTTLGNEYDSRY
+162 VTTLGNEYNSRY
-174 NADQEQKQI
+174 DADQEQKQI
-183 DQLNHDSSLG
+183 DRLNHDSSLG

-203 DRLDEALKK
+203 ERLDKALT
-212 RRQEVDQGEGKLA
+212 RRKQEIDKGGNKLTD
-225 RFLRGL
+225 FLREL
-231 AANSS
+231 AGANSGGPMAS
-236 SGNGALAYNAQEMR
+236 RDASRAKYD
-250 YNDDPEYLQLMA
+250 NDSEYQQLMA
-262 AARKNHQTIQLLE
+262 AARKNHTTIQLLE

-289 GNTMLNGYTFSDG
+289 GTTMLNGYTFSDG

-309 IALQDAA
+309 IALQEAE
-316 KHIDSINNKRAKGE
+316 KHLDSINKKRAKGE
-330 KLTREEQNAEAV
+330 KLTRDEQNAESV
-342 LKNFATDDAMQGL
+342 LKNFATDDAMQGQ

-380 VLNPGGGALAK
+380 LLNPGGAMLAK
-391 GVSKGF
+391 GMSKSI
-397 VKGATEG
+397 TEG
-404 LTKLAGKQAEKLLAK
+404 LAKGIGRLVGKDAEKVLAN
-419 KAMQYTLKA
+419 KAMRYSLKA
-428 TGIGIGAHLGGL
+428 TGVLVGTHIAGL
-440 AIANTTAIGKTVGQ
+440 AVANTTAVGKTVGQ
-454 LGTATGGHVVTD
+454 LGTATSGHVVAD

-477 KLLPALAEVERSQAR
+477 KLLPALVEVERSQAR

-501 FLPGGKVLKKGITK
+501 FLPGGKILKKGLTK

-632 LGDEKWGAIR
+632 VGDEKWGAIR

-652 MADVLVGILTD
+652 MADVLVDILTD
-663 KELNDQAKSAT
+663 KELNDNAKNAT

-702 TPTDQHEGEA
+702 THIDQHEGEA
-712 AQQQQGIQSGAKI
+712 AQLQDRQNGSKN

-742 APAMYDANV
+742 APSMYDADV

-774 DDPMAFVEKRK
+774 EDPMAFVEKRK

-798 DYLVADSAVKGIRQ
+798 DFLVADSAVKGIRQ
-812 RMADNL
+812 RMTDNL

-832 INTDDGMVHKAVMQ
+832 INTEDGMVHKAVMQ
-846 VRNQDGME
+846 VRNQDGKE
-854 HEVYVLKGNVKMN
+854 HEVYVLKGNVRMN

-911 VRRAAGESIRQDYQ
+911 VRRSAGESIRQDYQ

-943 YDTVDENGVQHRI
+943 YDAVDERGVQHRI
-956 EVVGGAVDAAGNAMN
+956 EVVGGAVDDAGNAMN
-971 GYVGVRVDDGEAV
+971 GYVGVRVDGGEAV
-984 SMRTDEISKMVGNA
+984 SMRTDEIAKMVGNA
-998 DVQKREAEL
+998 DVQRREAEL
-1007 NGEVSEDGYASD
+1007 SGEASEDGHASD
-1019 AEDTSD
+1019 A
-1025 VDHAVDAEDVPTYAQ
+1025 DHAVDADDVPTYAQ

-1056 EIMAAANE
+1056 EITAAANE
-1064 DGLYEVQTDEPIDGK
+1064 DGLYEVLTDEPIDGK
-1079 RVSMMSAEEIAAK
+1079 RVSMMSAEEIAAAEA
-1092 SPTAPLN
+1092 PLNPPGRVENEPTTAPLN
-1099 PPSRGENEPTKDL
+1099 PSGRGENEPTKDL
-1112 QGGEEEA
+1112 QDYEGGATNEA
-1119 TLEDGESGD
+1119 AEPND
-1128 EKSALSRI
+1128 EKSALARI

-1141 TQEPRYEEVDADTAW
+1141 TKEPRYEDVDADTAW

-1166 RALAQEVVDD
+1166 KALAQEVVDD
-1176 TVNEMSS
+1176 TVNEMSAG
-1183 DIEKAEKSISKAT
+1183 IEKAEKAISKAT
-1196 FKGNGIQERIAF
+1196 FKGKGIQERIAF
-1208 AKEKQERMAAL
+1208 AKDKQERMAAL
-1219 EFEKER
+1219 ASEKEK
-1225 LAKWK
+1225 LSKWK
-1230 RIASVERMR
+1230 RIAAVERMR
-1239 AAAVEAEKSKAA
+1239 AAAVEAEKSRAA
-1251 AAERKAR
+1251 SAERKAR

-1264 ARQAR
+1264 ARLAR

-1313 NAVMGKE
+1313 KAVKGKE

-1367 DNASVEAARK
+1367 DDASVEAARK

-1421 SHPEQGAQYKQ
+1421 NYPGQGARYKQ
-1432 YLKGHAAEYG
+1432 YLKEHAAEYG

-1486 KPKNVTKKLGER
+1486 KPKNVTKKLGGR
-1498 MKNFSNI
+1498 MKTFSNI
-1505 LLRSSDEES
+1505 LLRSSDDES
-1514 SFSEPLDRNGV
+1514 SFSELLDRNGM

-1601 AQDERMIEEIQNSIM
+1601 VKDERMIEEIQDSIM

-1636 RTAVESWKRQYAID
+1636 RAAVESWKRQYAID

-1661 KFSNFALLLAV
+1661 KFSNFTLLLAA

-1706 NTPRTLAEAIK
+1706 NTPRTLAEAIN
-1717 EELNIDYDGQQ
+1717 EILNIDYDGQQ
-1728 RSDVLAGSSQ
+1728 RSDVLVGGNQ
-1738 VSQARETGSQAG
+1738 VSQARETGSPAG
-1750 AERGER
+1750 AERGEQS
-1756 VEAGE
+1756 ETGE
-1761 QPTDSGART
+1761 QPTDSGAGT

-1815 SPRLKEDLQ
+1815 SSRLKEDLQ

-1882 VVDGKRGDVNIIYSK
+1882 VVDGKRGDVNIIYSR

-1941 SDLSETSSGGKDTNN
+1941 SDLSETSFGGKDTNN

-1966 VVSQAGEPLSGK
+1966 VVSQAGEPLSEK
-1978 IKSASEDVDTAPTE
+1978 IESASEDVDTAPTE

-2016 PQGSIRKGTDANG
+2016 PRGSIRKGTDANG

-2060 NIDGWDG
+2060 DIDGWDG
-2067 RKVYVVDQYNPDGSF
+2067 RKMYVVDQYNPDGSF

-2093 INEAK
+2093 MDKAK

-2123 DFEKWIA
+2123 DFERWIA

-2138 FGEYKNVKY
+2138 FAKYAGLKKKDSQGNPLNADGTLKLEKVKSVDDLTDEDFSKPTRSVELPELPENVDRALGADGKPVIIKKNIFEKNWEAHKFPFAESRSILKSALYNTDLVGQTQPTKRPLHWVAIKLDEKSPIVVLEVNESKNNVEIVGWYTLDGRNLDRIKRQAEKNGGELVML
-2147 ESAVSPKSGAFGT
+2147 SPKDKVESLSTPQSDLSSDNKDSKVSDTKQENLSENDRANLAELSDFAVNTDSAKRTTVDAAGFDSENLT
-2160 IYTQFKGKPQ
+2160 VSLLIDGKPSRLSVATIVPDVITDRSYQ
-2170 EAIAFLLEKKEGEAI
+2170 TAVY
-2185 GALHHKDIGDI
+2185 DYSDDI
-2196 DLVWGKEGTD
+2196 DNKTNSGWQKWEDL
-2206 KSDGFGLAKLAKY
+2206 SDEYNSK
-2219 HPEVLGNLQDIFDTL
+2219 V
-2234 VVVKRTENRVQLES
+2234 S
-2248 ETHQASVRLT
+2248 EEERASVFG
-2258 WDSEKKNWLLTA
+2258 DSAELHFKTVDAAVKFDDWLRSGRIEKQQRADEL
-2270 FEKKNSVSDNT
+2270 
-2281 TDTVGTAESGKR
+2281 R
-2293 NDTATPQNT
+2293 NDT
-2302 VSDDKYTNNDSSEQ
+2302 
-2316 ANSVKSFKI
+2316 
-2325 TPQEYITKRGKKL
+2325 
-2338 AMQLVTFESELSKE
+2338 
-2352 QMNAAK
+2352 AAK
-2358 QLAKEAKGWWSEK
+2358 QLATNAVLYALDNAGISVEVVSDEAASEMLGRNEAMAESANEEDFGTTDHVQFMRMGGKKKSTLETASPDNQDHQTVVSSADGAKVLNDLDNLVKEYEISKGNKPNTFIGDVSKAVGATRQGSASEYASFETKSGKTVTIRLSNHNAKVSTFDAHDEAEGISIVVTPKENKGIFNDGNAHVTEFYYNAIKLRRAEGKPLVEILKSIKQALYSGAYTDNTGLAEVKEVNVPTASDGQTDSGKVYGWTADGKIFLTKDGINPNTPIHEYTHLWAGAMRQRNEKGWQRVKNLLKGTPIWDEVLNDPNYRAISADEDAVASEALSRISGRENAKKMEAEAQRMIDEADGIAEKAEAVSLLDRMRRALDAFWRWIGKNLFGIKKFESIEEVTDRVLYDLTTGTDLQNDRSLMAVHNISVDKLESALELGGFPMPSIAITNANMGHAGYGEISLVFGKESVDPSDSRNKVYSGDAWTPTFPQIGYKLNDKKTNEIYKRANEVGSLPLFNPVHFHPDNYEGKIDRRGDASLVDRFKEDYGAKQMYLAEKGNAVRAFVQHEVPKYSPEKVSLYKKILETIGLERLKNDSLDSVKSDLTALGVSGKSPKYYERIILCAIDYAEHGNSKIENDIDATEQEIDKRIDGKSFSAWLEELFSGVVEKKGIRNERDRFTPSGNSRKWESLYDAVTLDNVIKSMQRQAKKGGEGFFNSSIFGASTKELPSIDAVRREAKLRINSIPDEKMEKAKGRIIERLEKVRIPSVEKGVADAFDFVDNVISAVSASHSPSGIYKYLHAYYPDMTMDAAKEISDIVGEIQKMSAKYFEAKPYRAVGFDEVRAAVVPNDVPQEIIDGLRKRGVKVVSYEKGNEQERKDALSSVTREMDIRFQIKGKDEVDAENGERHREDAEEVNEQYNSELAGLTEENADTKIFNLGRPSSILLSAGVEDKPMKLYGNKVVKKMKKHGFALDELRNLPKAVADPIAVFDNIGRIGNRSILTELRTQKGNFLVTIDLGKGGDDVDFNIVSSVFGK
-2371 DGGFLM
+2371 DGGNIVDWIERGLATYINKEKAFRYLHH
-2377 RDMESAQKL
+2377 SA
-2386 ADIVLEDADAV
+2386 
-2397 ADAQPLSLQ
+2397 
-2406 DLSAVNDQPTVQAI
+2406 LSA
-2420 DDAEDTMSMEQKPT
+2420 
-2434 SEQPTMQ
+2434 
-2441 QAKEGTQQE
+2441 
-2450 EKKAKS
+2450 
-2456 KWVDD
+2456 
-2461 ADAARFEELRQR
+2461 
-2473 LHKKLNGQLNM
+2473 
-2484 GIDPEAFSI
+2484 
-2493 GVEMSYLMLKHGA
+2493 
-2506 RKFGDFAKQM
+2506 
-2516 VEALGENV
+2516 EAL
-2524 RPYLK
+2524 
-2529 SFYNGA
+2529 
-2535 RDLPEM
+2535 
-2541 ADYENE
+2541 
-2547 MTPYDEVRSFDV
+2547 
-2559 MNFDKEGAKDIFAT
+2559 
-2573 AEHVAREQAVEREAK
+2573 
-2588 EATKKLKEQR
+2588 
-2598 NEQRDKKEQENE
+2598 
-2610 KSKKKSL
+2610 
-2617 SSQEKNIP
+2617 SS
-2625 NLLSGLFGDDELKPT
+2625 
-2640 SNEQEVHVQAR
+2640 
-2651 PGTSEREGGHQREQN
+2651 
-2666 ESLGASQQHEDER
+2666 
-2679 ADAERV
+2679 
-2685 VGRSGKNTMSDASGG
+2685 
-2700 SRLSELSDGK
+2700 SRLS
-2710 LDVKP
+2710 
-2715 SESEP
+2715 
-2720 APLADSALKN
+2720 SA
-2730 THNNHAARG
+2730 
-2739 IDYAPKS
+2739 
-2746 TNARIDA
+2746 
-2753 NIKAIETMQRLIES
+2753 
-2767 GNPATPEDMSVLRK
+2767 
-2781 FSGWGGLGEAFSEMI
+2781 
-2796 GGPYGSIN
+2796 
-2804 HSNKRL
+2804 
-2810 RELLSPETYEAANM
+2810 
-2824 SRNSAYYTPAP
+2824 
-2835 VIDAMWDVA
+2835 
-2844 RAMGF
+2844 
-2849 RGGNV
+2849 
-2854 LEGSAGIGNIIGLMP
+2854 
-2869 TDMSERSDIHAV
+2869 
-2881 EIDETTGNILSLL
+2881 
-2894 YPDAN
+2894 
-2899 VEVKGFEK
+2899 
-2907 TFVPNGSVDLAITN
+2907 
-2921 VPFVTGLRVMDET
+2921 
-2934 GDKDLSRK
+2934 
-2942 FHDIH
+2942 
-2947 DFCIAKNV
+2947 AK
-2955 RKLKEGGIGIF
+2955 
-2966 ISSSGTLDSP
+2966 
-2976 NSAKL
+2976 
-2981 RTWVVNDGGADV
+2981 
-2993 VGAFRMHNQTFGGTG
+2993 
-3008 ATSDIIVIRKRVNGK
+3008 
-3023 KSVNTIDVSGTLPI
+3023 
-3037 RTVKYNTGETK
+3037 
-3048 RGSNEVIVKDLALDV
+3048 IVKDFV
-3063 NKHFVEHPED
+3063 N
-3073 MAGEMAFAFEKGDT
+3073 
-3087 YRATSKGLYPSKSIN
+3087 
-3102 QEQRLAEWAQQF
+3102 
-3114 KDMDWDKAEEPKT
+3114 
-3127 QQVVYEDLG
+3127 
-3136 ADVKEGSM
+3136 
-3144 LLDSD
+3144 
-3149 GNLCLAQRGKAV
+3149 
-3161 PLDVNANKVK
+3161 
-3171 GRTKAAC
+3171 
-3178 FNDYKA
+3178 
-3184 IKDALAAVLEYQTT
+3184 
-3198 HSDDVGLKQKLDAL
+3198 
-3212 NKVYDAFVKT
+3212 
-3222 YGHLN
+3222 
-3227 KNTSISFLRN
+3227 
-3237 DMDYPSIAAL
+3237 PSIAGE
-3247 ESVSETGDKNG
+3247 ESVLH
-3258 KRIVSYGKTD
+3258 SY
-3268 IFSRRVVE
+3268 
-3276 TESEPK
+3276 
-3282 PTTVKDGIIASLYL
+3282 
-3296 NGRVDVPYIAKQLGK
+3296 
-3311 SESEVRGQII
+3311 
-3321 KSGLGFENPTTT
+3321 
-3333 EMEVSYEYLSGNV
+3333 
-3346 REKLRQ
+3346 
-3352 AQENN
+3352 
-3357 TDGRYDTNI
+3357 
-3366 KALER
+3366 
-3371 VIPMN
+3371 
-3376 IPAHLIEFTLG
+3376 
-3387 SSWVDPKL
+3387 
-3395 YEDFVKERT
+3395 
-3404 GIEVKLTNTGGTW
+3404 
-3417 LMSEP
+3417 
-3422 YWTNTEQNKAMGVIS
+3422 TEQ
-3437 EKCDKTIL
+3437 
-3445 GHELIKAAITCKSIS
+3445 
-3460 VTKSVTTGYGSNR
+3460 
-3473 TTETIVDKEATVAC
+3473 
-3487 ANKIDEIRQDFKDW
+3487 
-3501 AHGKMQGDAELSERM
+3501 
-3516 ERVYNE
+3516 
-3522 LFNNSVPKEIPDEFV
+3522 
-3537 PAHFGGAA
+3537 
-3545 TIVEGHPFQL
+3545 
-3555 RPHQAKA
+3555 
-3562 VVRATTQPL
+3562 
-3571 MLAHEVGTGKTYT
+3571 
-3584 LISTAMEMRRLGT
+3584 
-3597 ARKPMIVV
+3597 
-3605 QNATVGQFVASAKAL
+3605 
-3620 YPNAKILTLE
+3620 
-3630 DADRNADGRRNFYAK
+3630 
-3645 IRYNDWDMIVVP
+3645 
-3657 QSVFERIPDSE
+3657 
-3668 ERQMRFIEDKV
+3668 
-3679 EEKMMVLEKMR
+3679 
-3690 EAADN
+3690 
-3695 DRDPVLRQAERELDQ
+3695 
-3710 LNDELNNLKL
+3710 
-3720 ALQERKSGGKSKKDE
+3720 
-3735 KREAKS
+3735 
-3741 KQNAAVK
+3741 
-3748 AQEMLDRETDDVA
+3748 
-3761 NFDDMG
+3761 
-3767 VDALLIDE
+3767 
-3775 AHEYKHLGFATAMQ
+3775 
-3789 RGVKGVDPS
+3789 
-3798 YSKKSQGVY
+3798 
-3807 LKTQAVLENKNGK
+3807 
-3820 NVVFATGTPIS
+3820 
-3831 NTAAEIWTFMRYLMP
+3831 
-3846 ADTMREYGIYYFDDF
+3846 
-3861 VRNFGNIQQML
+3861 
-3872 EFSTSGKYKE
+3872 
-3882 DNRFAGYVNLP
+3882 
-3893 ELVRIWSGIADTV
+3893 
-3906 LTREAGGVSD
+3906 
-3916 KIPQMDGGQAQDIY
+3916 
-3930 LPQTKAL
+3930 
-3937 RGVMKYV
+3937 
-3944 KEQLNAYENM
+3944 
-3954 SGKEKKE
+3954 
-3961 NSHIPLVMYGI
+3961 
-3972 AKAAAVDARLVLEDA
+3972 
-3987 VDEPNS
+3987 
-3993 KTNEAVRQTLRSLED
+3993 
-4008 TKDYNGTVA
+4008 
-4017 IFADNYQN
+4017 
-4025 KSTGFNLY
+4025 
-4033 EDIRKKL
+4033 
-4040 IESGV
+4040 
-4045 PKDEIVVMKSGMK
+4045 
-4058 VKKKLEIFDKV
+4058 
-4069 NRGEVRV
+4069 
-4076 IMGSTFTLGT
+4076 
-4086 GVNIQERLHT
+4086 
-4096 LIHMDAPN
+4096 
-4104 RPMDYTQRNGRILR
+4104 
-4118 QGNLHN
+4118 
-4124 EWGLPVRV
+4124 
-4132 LRFGVED
+4132 
-4139 SLDVTAYQ
+4139 
-4147 RLKTKGAIADS
+4147 
-4158 IMEGKKMMNNS
+4158 
-4169 MENRVLE
+4169 
-4176 EDQDLFGDITAQL
+4176 
-4189 SGSQYAL
+4189 
-4196 LKNQV
+4196 
-4201 EKEVRKLEA
+4201 
-4210 RKKQWEADQT
+4210 
-4220 YVHNQKPRLEGLI
+4220 
-4233 KDGKERAERNREALA
+4233 
-4248 KVEGAKQEGIVIGKQ
+4248 
-4263 KFATL
+4263 
-4268 DAMANYIKD
+4268 
-4277 YNSKQR
+4277 
-4283 EQQEQVRKAS
+4283 
-4293 GYNAE
+4293 
-4298 AKSSLT
+4298 
-4304 VNIGGFDFHVNRVI
+4304 
-4318 AKEQKQEKGQL
+4318 
-4329 SISFFSKT
+4329 
-4337 QMTYSCPELG
+4337 
-4347 LEGVP
+4347 
-4352 VDGQRLKSALE
+4352 
-4363 DIVNNVMSGNDFRE
+4363 
-4377 RIEHA
+4377 
-4382 ERAAE
+4382 
-4387 RYKGEL
+4387 
-4393 QQVESREGKPF
+4393 
-4404 EYADELSQAKEK
+4404 
-4416 LSEYEELMKA
+4416 
-4426 EMAEKEAK
+4426 
-4434 YAEMDSEVDAA
+4434 
-4445 KNVRLTEEEDA
+4445 
-4456 EDDLYRGG
+4456 
-4464 DDYERDELDKR
+4464 RDELDKR

-4484 MATAQRMVNEA
+4484 MVTAQRMVNEA

-4518 YGNGYFITPEERKEA
+4518 YGNGYFTTPEERKEA

-4555 MNLDFLLSENN
+4555 MNLDFLLGENN

-4606 FRNGDWVT
+4606 FRNGDWVS

-4663 MNDKDY
+4663 LNDKDY

-4699 NAMSGDLR
+4699 DTMNGDLR

-4712 NFENPKVSD
+4712 NFENPNVSD
-4721 ENVLREKHG
+4721 ENVLRERHG

-4767 RMAGHVSELSKK
+4767 RMAEHVSELAEK
-4779 LNLKN
+4779 LNLDN

-4794 SGDRRRAKGFFNKK
+4794 NGNRRRAKGFFNKK
-4808 TGKITIVIPNHMD
+4808 TGRITIVIPNHTD

-4832 AVAHYGLRKL
+4832 AVAHHGLRKL
-4842 FGDNFD
+4842 FGENFD

-4863 ERISEMSSNHGW
+4863 KRISEMSSNHGW

-4897 PDGFWSKIKHFFL
+4897 PDGFWSKIKRFFL

-4917 FKNLTDVSMGNNELR
+4917 LKNLTDVSMGNNELR

-4960 QYQLKVGPYEMDANK
+4960 QHQLKVGPYEVSDRADRANVADRTDRTDEASKADNERKETTLASMKQSVAELFEKAKTGEFVGKPASIGRLSSEGKAYLEKLSGLQFKEFVDFVLNPSDLNHIRSNHYGENEKDKSNNVPLTDADILNMVDVLNAPDAILYGIDK
-4975 NMDDFQG
+4975 NDGRKLFFFLKDAGNGLYNLTEVCSTKKGNLTAKSF
-4982 AAESDFKTKKKGI
+4982 FKTKKKGI
-4995 SQRVMEIENTLLP
+4995 SQRVMEIKNSLLP

-5019 SSEKIPT
+5019 SRAKIPT
-5026 FFENSKFEENYSESD
+5026 FFENSKFEEDYSVRD
-5041 GANKADGADRADT
+5041 GANEAD
-5054 EVVRRKTGFGDT
+5054 V
-5066 KFSDGKREQQTA
+5066 
-5078 NERFNNEFTRYQ
+5078 
-5090 NGEMN
+5090 
-5095 KNEMLHLGRPQG
+5095 
-5107 VMRTFL
+5107 
-5113 PNLPIVMR
+5113 
-5121 QRILTKGSVR
+5121 
-5131 KHNVAI
+5131 
-5137 EALADMPNH
+5137 
-5146 LSHPIFVFKRSDNAL
+5146 
-5161 GVLTEM
+5161 
-5167 QDRDGKNVCV
+5167 
-5177 AIELNRQIQDG
+5177 
-5188 GEILE
+5188 
-5193 VNDIR
+5193 
-5198 SVHGRNVADIVY
+5198 
-5210 PIIRNGTLKWADKEK
+5210 
-5225 GLAYLSS
+5225 
-5232 ASQYVQQEIDKQNLN
+5232 
-5247 TATKVVKD
+5247 
-5255 FVNPKVSDE
+5255 
-5264 NVADKTD
+5264 
-5271 TGDELYRS
+5271 LYRS
-5279 GEDRTVERVPD
+5279 GVERTVERVPD

-5341 ALQDAIAEATGRKV
+5341 ALQDAIAKATGRKV

-5376 EAMTRTLAIPLSR
+5376 EVMSRTLTVPLSR
-5389 HISSMVS
+5389 HISSMVR

-5436 GAEMEQCRKALAAD
+5436 GAEIEQCRKALAAD

-5461 VLTSQYDAMLEES
+5461 ELTSQYDAMVEES

-5484 LTALFDPEK
+5484 LTALFDPEQ
-5493 EGKSLAEL
+5493 EGKRLEEL
-5501 EDAAREYISEIEG
+5501 EDAARKYISEIEG
-5514 YYDADAIGVLWDKVR
+5514 YYDADTVDGLWDKVR
-5529 ALNNFSLKKSYESG
+5529 ALNNFSLQKSYECG
-5543 LLSKKQYDDISKMYK
+5543 LLSKKQYDDVSKMYK

-5630 LALNHEYTGLFT
+5630 LALNHEDTGMFT

-5655 SWHIVTPDNRIH
+5655 SWRIVTPDNRIH
-5667 EGMTAEEVAD
+5667 EDMSAEEVAD
-5677 TITKWEDEMREKAAN
+5677 TIAEWEDEMREKAAN

-5702 SKDFRHNLEAW
+5702 SKDFRHSLEAW
-5713 KAQQHCVRVSRGG
+5713 KEQQHCVRVSRGG

-5797 HGAGYA
+5797 HGAGYS
-5803 LEFEKNFAMNT
+5803 LKFEQNFAMNT

-5825 HGSLDMRNDK
+5825 HGSLDTRNDK

-5901 RFSTYMTSR
+5901 RFSTYITSR

-5972 SMLASGVAMG
+5972 GMLASGVAMG
-5982 FMVAMVN
+5982 FTVAMVN

-6002 YGLSDYNRHTYFNIG
+6002 YGLSDYNRYTYFNIG

-6085 YAKTFLKAITP
+6085 YAKTFLKGITP

-6165 PVFNPSAWWFVLMQQ
+6165 PVFNPSAWWYVLMQQ

-6207 ELKDYPFVSTVLV
+6207 ELKDYPLVSTVLV

-6235 FWMYRSEHEANKAT
+6235 FWMYRSEYEANKAT

-6266 KISSMQD
+6266 KTSLIQD
-6273 SRYALMDYFM
+6273 SRYNLVDFFM
-6283 KKYYKPLREGIAEAE
+6283 KKHYKPLREDIAEAE
-6298 ANKDNAETKRL
+6298 ANGDKAEVKRL
-6309 KGMLNEVK
+6309 KGMLNEEK
-6317 GMLLERIDKAEGASP
+6317 GMLLERIDEASP
-6332 DLPEGEGKIQTEG
+6332 SPSPKGRGEQAPS

>member
-1 MPYDKIDQLYD
+1 M
-12 ALKKD
+12 
-17 GAVNKSRENFRS
+17 
-29 KMLAPGKEGYQNR
+29 
-42 LQLYNAL
+42 
-49 KADGAVD
+49 
-56 SPTYEEFRNRLGL
+56 
-69 HAVNAVS
+69 
-76 PNKSGGTN
+76 
-84 GAGGHPMSA
+84 
-93 AQKQLMLGSVR
+93 
-104 GLVANTK
+104 
-111 AGVAGT
+111 
-117 RNRIA
+117 
-122 NQMAMVKKPFNTS
+122 
-135 VRIGENK
+135 
-142 NVREKGYRYND
+142 
-153 NSGKLEKTY
+153 
-162 VTTLGNEYDSRY
+162 
-174 NADQEQKQI
+174 
-183 DQLNHDSSLG
+183 
-193 GQLENAYAER
+193 
-203 DRLDEALKK
+203 KK
-212 RRQEVDQGEGKLA
+212 RRQEVGQSEGKLA
-225 RFLRGL
+225 RFLRGF

-236 SGNGALAYNAQEMR
+236 AGNGAVAYQEQEMR
-250 YNDDPEYLQLMA
+250 YNNDPEYLQLMA
-262 AARKNHQTIQLLE
+262 AARKNHTTIQLLE

-289 GNTMLNGYTFSDG
+289 GTTMLNGYTFSDG

-309 IALQDAA
+309 IALQEAE
-316 KHIDSINNKRAKGE
+316 KHLDSINKKRAKGE
-330 KLTREEQNAEAV
+330 KLTREEQNAESV
-342 LKNFATDDAMQGL
+342 LKNFATDDAMQGQ
-355 YGDDYGAWGRAGKM
+355 YVDDYGAWGRAGKM

-380 VLNPGGGALAK
+380 LLNPGGAVLAK
-391 GVSKGF
+391 GIGEGF
-397 VKGATEG
+397 VKGATKG

-428 TGIGIGAHLGGL
+428 TGVGIGAHLGGL
-440 AIANTTAIGKTVGQ
+440 AIANTTAVGKTVGQ
-454 LGTATGGHVVTD
+454 LGTATGGHVVND

-477 KLLPALAEVERSQAR
+477 RLLPALAEVERSQAR

-501 FLPGGKVLKKGITK
+501 FLPGGKILKKGLTK

-632 LGDEKWGAIR
+632 VGDEKWGAIR

-663 KELNDQAKSAT
+663 KELNDNAKNAT

-702 TPTDQHEGEA
+702 TPTDQHEREA
-712 AQQQQGIQSGAKI
+712 AQQQDRQNGAKI

-742 APAMYDANV
+742 APSMYDAGV

-774 DDPMAFVEKRK
+774 EDPMAFVEKRK
-785 QAGASAEELQAME
+785 QAGASAEEVQAME

-818 DSRLSESDAEMEKR
+818 DSRLSESDAEMGKR
-832 INTDDGMVHKAVMQ
+832 INTEDGMVHKAVMQ
-846 VRNQDGME
+846 VRNQDGKE
-854 HEVYVLKGNVKMN
+854 HEVYVLKGNVRMN

-911 VRRAAGESIRQDYQ
+911 VRRATGESIRQDYQ

-943 YDTVDENGVQHRI
+943 YDAVDERGVQRRI
-956 EVVGGAVDAAGNAMN
+956 EVVGGAVDDAGNAMN
-971 GYVGVRVDDGEAV
+971 GYVGVRVDGGEAV
-984 SMRTDEISKMVGNA
+984 AMRTDEIAKMVGNA
-998 DVQKREAEL
+998 DVQRREAEL
-1007 NGEVSEDGYASD
+1007 SGEVSENGHAVDTEDASD
-1019 AEDTSD
+1019 A
-1025 VDHAVDAEDVPTYAQ
+1025 DHAVGADDVPTYAQ

-1056 EIMAAANE
+1056 EIMATANE

-1183 DIEKAEKSISKAT
+1183 GIEKAEKAISKAT
-1196 FKGNGIQERIAF
+1196 FKGKGIQERIAF
-1208 AKEKQERMAAL
+1208 AKDKQERMAAL
-1219 EFEKER
+1219 DLEKER

-1239 AAAVEAEKSKAA
+1239 AAAVEAEKSRAA
-1251 AAERKAR
+1251 SAERKAR

-1264 ARQAR
+1264 ARLAR

-1313 NAVMGKE
+1313 KAVKGKE

-1367 DNASVEAARK
+1367 DDASVEAARK

-1421 SHPEQGAQYKQ
+1421 SHPEQGARYKQ
-1432 YLKGHAAEYG
+1432 YLKEHAAEYG

-1486 KPKNVTKKLGER
+1486 KPKNITKKLGDR

-1505 LLRSSDEES
+1505 LLRSSDDET
-1514 SFSEPLDRNGV
+1514 SFSELLDRNGV

-1601 AQDERMIEEIQNSIM
+1601 VQDERMIEEIQDSIM

-1636 RTAVESWKRQYAID
+1636 RAAVESWKRQYAID

-1728 RSDVLAGSSQ
+1728 RSDVLAGGSK
-1738 VSQARETGSQAG
+1738 VSQARETGSPAG

-1756 VEAGE
+1756 GAQGDEAAERGRRAAGSSSRRGVGGTYAGQSDLAQTQDLDYKLSDEVDENGQQFVLTSAGE
-1761 QPTDSGART
+1761 LAFGNIGKETGLAPAPILLSEGVITNPKTNAGYGLVHIEARHGEQIRHAGYPSVVAFVEEVAKHYDVIREGVNRSGEQTYMLQLTDS
-1770 EGDTGKQVAHKD
+1770 HN
-1782 NTLFQYFTG
+1782 NTL
-1791 SLADMIARAKLSA
+1791 MVELS
-1804 TDFAKKVLAPV
+1804 
-1815 SPRLKEDLQ
+1815 
-1824 AHGVKLDGDFNHV
+1824 GDGTYYNINTAGIFKTSYGKNRREV
-1837 IDNAAIRHT
+1837 YNRHT
-1846 LKQHGGKNEEKRGQI
+1846 TANQSTESGEVSQGEAQ
-1861 PITDADFGRI
+1861 
-1871 PDVVENYDEIT
+1871 
-1882 VVDGKRGDVNIIYSK
+1882 S
-1897 TYEDGTTVFVEEKR
+1897 GTTSPSRMKSSAPSSKDKDKKSSNTKQANNEKKFEHQEETLFEKEKR
-1911 EKRKELAAVT
+1911 EKRKEPAAVA
-1921 MWKKQSPTL
+1921 MWEKKSPTL

-1941 SDLSETSSGGKDTNN
+1941 SDLRETSSGGKDTNN

-1966 VVSQAGEPLSGK
+1966 VVSQAGEPLSEK
-1978 IKSASEDVDTAPTE
+1978 IESASEDVDTAPTE

-2049 DGDHIDVFLSN
+2049 DGDHIDVLLSN

-2098 SDYLANYEKG
+2098 SDYLANYEEG

-2138 FGEYKNVKY
+2138 FGEYSSVKKEDGENQLKNKLKSDRLLY
-2147 ESAVSPKSGAFGT
+2147 KTTALDAPANTSAEQPIVGGSLSSEKQAEKNGGELVMLSPKDKVESLSTPQNDLSSDDKDGKVLDTKQENLSENDRANLSELSDFAVDT
-2160 IYTQFKGKPQ
+2160 DSAKRTTVDEANFDSENLSVPLLVDGKPSRLSVVT
-2170 EAIAFLLEKKEGEAI
+2170 FVP
-2185 GALHHKDIGDI
+2185 DII
-2196 DLVWGKEGTD
+2196 TD
-2206 KSDGFGLAKLAKY
+2206 
-2219 HPEVLGNLQDIFDTL
+2219 
-2234 VVVKRTENRVQLES
+2234 
-2248 ETHQASVRLT
+2248 
-2258 WDSEKKNWLLTA
+2258 
-2270 FEKKNSVSDNT
+2270 
-2281 TDTVGTAESGKR
+2281 ESGQIATYDYSDEIDEESNSGWQKWGDLADSYNEQANDADKAYERGDTATLGFRTVDAAIKFNEWLNDGGRMEKQQSADELR
-2293 NDTATPQNT
+2293 NDT
-2302 VSDDKYTNNDSSEQ
+2302 
-2316 ANSVKSFKI
+2316 
-2325 TPQEYITKRGKKL
+2325 
-2338 AMQLVTFESELSKE
+2338 
-2352 QMNAAK
+2352 AAK
-2358 QLAKEAKGWWSEK
+2358 QLATNAVLDALGNAGISVEVVSDEVASEMLGRNDAKAESANEEALGTTDHVQFMRMGGKKKSTLETASPDNQDHQTVVSSADGAKVLNDLDNLVKEYEISKGNKPNTFIGDVSKALGATRQGSASEYASFETKSGKTVTIRLSNHNAKVSTFDAHDEAEGISIVVTPKENKGISNDGNAHVTEFYYNAIKLRRAEGKPLVEILKSIKQALYSGAYTDNTGLAEVKEVNVPTASDGQTDSGKVYGWTADGKIFLTKDGINPNTPIHEYTHLWAGAMRQRNEKGWQRVKNLLKGTPIWDEVLN
-2371 DGGFLM
+2371 DPNY
-2377 RDMESAQKL
+2377 RAISA
-2386 ADIVLEDADAV
+2386 DEDAV
-2397 ADAQPLSLQ
+2397 AS
-2406 DLSAVNDQPTVQAI
+2406 
-2420 DDAEDTMSMEQKPT
+2420 
-2434 SEQPTMQ
+2434 
-2441 QAKEGTQQE
+2441 
-2450 EKKAKS
+2450 
-2456 KWVDD
+2456 
-2461 ADAARFEELRQR
+2461 
-2473 LHKKLNGQLNM
+2473 
-2484 GIDPEAFSI
+2484 
-2493 GVEMSYLMLKHGA
+2493 
-2506 RKFGDFAKQM
+2506 
-2516 VEALGENV
+2516 EALSRISGRENAKKMEAEAQRMIDEADGIGE
-2524 RPYLK
+2524 K
-2529 SFYNGA
+2529 
-2535 RDLPEM
+2535 
-2541 ADYENE
+2541 
-2547 MTPYDEVRSFDV
+2547 
-2559 MNFDKEGAKDIFAT
+2559 
-2573 AEHVAREQAVEREAK
+2573 AEAV
-2588 EATKKLKEQR
+2588 
-2598 NEQRDKKEQENE
+2598 
-2610 KSKKKSL
+2610 SL
-2617 SSQEKNIP
+2617 LDRMRRALDAFWRWVGKN
-2625 NLLSGLFGDDELKPT
+2625 LFGIKKFE
-2640 SNEQEVHVQAR
+2640 SIEEVTDRVLYDLTT
-2651 PGTSEREGGHQREQN
+2651 GTDLQN
-2666 ESLGASQQHEDER
+2666 DRSLMAVHNIS
-2679 ADAERV
+2679 
-2685 VGRSGKNTMSDASGG
+2685 VGN
-2700 SRLSELSDGK
+2700 LE
-2710 LDVKP
+2710 
-2715 SESEP
+2715 
-2720 APLADSALKN
+2720 SAL
-2730 THNNHAARG
+2730 
-2739 IDYAPKS
+2739 
-2746 TNARIDA
+2746 
-2753 NIKAIETMQRLIES
+2753 EL
-2767 GNPATPEDMSVLRK
+2767 
-2781 FSGWGGLGEAFSEMI
+2781 GGFPM
-2796 GGPYGSIN
+2796 PSI
-2804 HSNKRL
+2804 
-2810 RELLSPETYEAANM
+2810 
-2824 SRNSAYYTPAP
+2824 
-2835 VIDAMWDVA
+2835 
-2844 RAMGF
+2844 
-2849 RGGNV
+2849 
-2854 LEGSAGIGNIIGLMP
+2854 
-2869 TDMSERSDIHAV
+2869 
-2881 EIDETTGNILSLL
+2881 
-2894 YPDAN
+2894 
-2899 VEVKGFEK
+2899 
-2907 TFVPNGSVDLAITN
+2907 AITN
-2921 VPFVTGLRVMDET
+2921 
-2934 GDKDLSRK
+2934 
-2942 FHDIH
+2942 
-2947 DFCIAKNV
+2947 
-2955 RKLKEGGIGIF
+2955 
-2966 ISSSGTLDSP
+2966 
-2976 NSAKL
+2976 
-2981 RTWVVNDGGADV
+2981 
-2993 VGAFRMHNQTFGGTG
+2993 
-3008 ATSDIIVIRKRVNGK
+3008 
-3023 KSVNTIDVSGTLPI
+3023 
-3037 RTVKYNTGETK
+3037 
-3048 RGSNEVIVKDLALDV
+3048 
-3063 NKHFVEHPED
+3063 
-3073 MAGEMAFAFEKGDT
+3073 
-3087 YRATSKGLYPSKSIN
+3087 
-3102 QEQRLAEWAQQF
+3102 
-3114 KDMDWDKAEEPKT
+3114 
-3127 QQVVYEDLG
+3127 
-3136 ADVKEGSM
+3136 
-3144 LLDSD
+3144 
-3149 GNLCLAQRGKAV
+3149 
-3161 PLDVNANKVK
+3161 ANM
-3171 GRTKAAC
+3171 
-3178 FNDYKA
+3178 
-3184 IKDALAAVLEYQTT
+3184 
-3198 HSDDVGLKQKLDAL
+3198 
-3212 NKVYDAFVKT
+3212 
-3222 YGHLN
+3222 GH
-3227 KNTSISFLRN
+3227 
-3237 DMDYPSIAAL
+3237 A
-3247 ESVSETGDKNG
+3247 
-3258 KRIVSYGKTD
+3258 
-3268 IFSRRVVE
+3268 
-3276 TESEPK
+3276 
-3282 PTTVKDGIIASLYL
+3282 
-3296 NGRVDVPYIAKQLGK
+3296 
-3311 SESEVRGQII
+3311 
-3321 KSGLGFENPTTT
+3321 
-3333 EMEVSYEYLSGNV
+3333 
-3346 REKLRQ
+3346 
-3352 AQENN
+3352 
-3357 TDGRYDTNI
+3357 
-3366 KALER
+3366 
-3371 VIPMN
+3371 
-3376 IPAHLIEFTLG
+3376 
-3387 SSWVDPKL
+3387 
-3395 YEDFVKERT
+3395 
-3404 GIEVKLTNTGGTW
+3404 
-3417 LMSEP
+3417 
-3422 YWTNTEQNKAMGVIS
+3422 
-3437 EKCDKTIL
+3437 
-3445 GHELIKAAITCKSIS
+3445 
-3460 VTKSVTTGYGSNR
+3460 GYGDISL
-3473 TTETIVDKEATVAC
+3473 VFA
-3487 ANKIDEIRQDFKDW
+3487 KD
-3501 AHGKMQGDAELSERM
+3501 S
-3516 ERVYNE
+3516 
-3522 LFNNSVPKEIPDEFV
+3522 I
-3537 PAHFGGAA
+3537 
-3545 TIVEGHPFQL
+3545 
-3555 RPHQAKA
+3555 
-3562 VVRATTQPL
+3562 
-3571 MLAHEVGTGKTYT
+3571 
-3584 LISTAMEMRRLGT
+3584 
-3597 ARKPMIVV
+3597 
-3605 QNATVGQFVASAKAL
+3605 
-3620 YPNAKILTLE
+3620 
-3630 DADRNADGRRNFYAK
+3630 
-3645 IRYNDWDMIVVP
+3645 
-3657 QSVFERIPDSE
+3657 
-3668 ERQMRFIEDKV
+3668 
-3679 EEKMMVLEKMR
+3679 
-3690 EAADN
+3690 
-3695 DRDPVLRQAERELDQ
+3695 
-3710 LNDELNNLKL
+3710 
-3720 ALQERKSGGKSKKDE
+3720 
-3735 KREAKS
+3735 
-3741 KQNAAVK
+3741 
-3748 AQEMLDRETDDVA
+3748 
-3761 NFDDMG
+3761 
-3767 VDALLIDE
+3767 
-3775 AHEYKHLGFATAMQ
+3775 
-3789 RGVKGVDPS
+3789 DPS
-3798 YSKKSQGVY
+3798 YSRNKVY
-3807 LKTQAVLENKNGK
+3807 SGDAW
-3820 NVVFATGTPIS
+3820 TP
-3831 NTAAEIWTFMRYLMP
+3831 TFP
-3846 ADTMREYGIYYFDDF
+3846 QIG
-3861 VRNFGNIQQML
+3861 
-3872 EFSTSGKYKE
+3872 YKL
-3882 DNRFAGYVNLP
+3882 N
-3893 ELVRIWSGIADTV
+3893 
-3906 LTREAGGVSD
+3906 D
-3916 KIPQMDGGQAQDIY
+3916 K
-3930 LPQTKAL
+3930 
-3937 RGVMKYV
+3937 
-3944 KEQLNAYENM
+3944 
-3954 SGKEKKE
+3954 
-3961 NSHIPLVMYGI
+3961 
-3972 AKAAAVDARLVLEDA
+3972 
-3987 VDEPNS
+3987 
-3993 KTNEAVRQTLRSLED
+3993 KTNEIYKRANEVGSLPLFNPV
-4008 TKDYNGTVA
+4008 Y
-4017 IFADNYQN
+4017 FHPDNY
-4025 KSTGFNLY
+4025 
-4033 EDIRKKL
+4033 
-4040 IESGV
+4040 
-4045 PKDEIVVMKSGMK
+4045 
-4058 VKKKLEIFDKV
+4058 
-4069 NRGEVRV
+4069 
-4076 IMGSTFTLGT
+4076 
-4086 GVNIQERLHT
+4086 
-4096 LIHMDAPN
+4096 
-4104 RPMDYTQRNGRILR
+4104 
-4118 QGNLHN
+4118 
-4124 EWGLPVRV
+4124 
-4132 LRFGVED
+4132 
-4139 SLDVTAYQ
+4139 
-4147 RLKTKGAIADS
+4147 
-4158 IMEGKKMMNNS
+4158 EGKIDRRGDASLVDCFK
-4169 MENRVLE
+4169 
-4176 EDQDLFGDITAQL
+4176 ED
-4189 SGSQYAL
+4189 Y
-4196 LKNQV
+4196 
-4201 EKEVRKLEA
+4201 
-4210 RKKQWEADQT
+4210 
-4220 YVHNQKPRLEGLI
+4220 
-4233 KDGKERAERNREALA
+4233 
-4248 KVEGAKQEGIVIGKQ
+4248 GAKQMYLAEKGNAVRAFVQHEVQKYSPEKVSLYKKILETIGLERLKNDSFDSVKNDLTALGINGKSPKYYEWIILCAIDYAEHGNSKIENDIDATKQ
-4263 KFATL
+4263 EIDKRIDGKSFSAWLENLFDGVVEKKGIRNERDMFTPSGSSRKWESLYDAVTL
-4268 DAMANYIKD
+4268 DNVIKSMQRQAKKGGEGFF
-4277 YNSKQR
+4277 NSSIFG
-4283 EQQEQVRKAS
+4283 AS
-4293 GYNAE
+4293 TKELPNIDAIRRE
-4298 AKSSLT
+4298 AKLRINSIPNEKIEKAKGRIIERLEKVRIPS
-4304 VNIGGFDFHVNRVI
+4304 VEKGVADVFDFVDNVI
-4318 AKEQKQEKGQL
+4318 SAVSASHSPNGIYKYL
-4329 SISFFSKT
+4329 HT
-4337 QMTYSCPELG
+4337 YYPDMT
-4347 LEGVP
+4347 
-4352 VDGQRLKSALE
+4352 
-4363 DIVNNVMSGNDFRE
+4363 M
-4377 RIEHA
+4377 
-4382 ERAAE
+4382 
-4387 RYKGEL
+4387 
-4393 QQVESREGKPF
+4393 
-4404 EYADELSQAKEK
+4404 
-4416 LSEYEELMKA
+4416 
-4426 EMAEKEAK
+4426 
-4434 YAEMDSEVDAA
+4434 DAA
-4445 KNVRLTEEEDA
+4445 KEISDIVSDIQKMSTKYFEAKPYRAVGFDEVRAAIVPNDVPQEIIDGLRKRGVKVVSYEKGNEQERKDA
-4456 EDDLYRGG
+4456 LSSVTREMDIRFQIKGKDEPSAEKS
-4464 DDYERDELDKR
+4464 ERNHAADEVGNELDKR
-4475 YMAAVKRGD
+4475 YMEAVKRGD

-4566 YRHSDAARK
+4566 YRNADAARK

-4606 FRNGDWVT
+4606 FRNGDWVS
-4614 PSRKYAEENARVHG
+4614 PSRKYADENARVHG
-4628 WGNAYHIIAQD
+4628 WGNAYRIIEQD
-4639 VPISDVW
+4639 IPISDVW

-4669 LYGNTKNNRKL
+4669 LYGNTQNNRKL
-4680 PDAVTYDDNGDVIP
+4680 PDAVTYDDNGDIIP

-4699 NAMSGDLR
+4699 DTMSGDLR

-4721 ENVLREKHG
+4721 GNVLRERHG
-4730 ANGDEDISLSHDPM
+4730 VNGDEDISLSHDPM
-4744 SKLLGESAYTDAQ
+4744 SKLLDESAYTDAQ
-4757 RKAFVERERK
+4757 RKAFGERERK
-4767 RMAGHVSELSKK
+4767 RMAAHVSELSEK

-4784 VDVVTDASTL
+4784 VDVVTDTSTL
-4794 SGDRRRAKGFFNKK
+4794 IGDRRRAKGFFNKK
-4808 TGKITIVIPNHMD
+4808 TGRITIVIPNNTD

-4832 AVAHYGLRKL
+4832 AVAHHGLRKL

-4863 ERISEMSSNHGW
+4863 KRISEMSSNHGW

-4897 PDGFWSKIKHFFL
+4897 PDGFWSKIKRFFL

-4917 FKNLTDVSMGNNELR
+4917 LKNLTDVSMGNNELR

-4960 QYQLKVGPYEMDANK
+4960 QHQLKVGPYEVSDRADKAN
-4975 NMDDFQG
+4975 
-4982 AAESDFKTKKKGI
+4982 
-4995 SQRVMEIENTLLP
+4995 V
-5008 TSVTYSGESLS
+5008 
-5019 SSEKIPT
+5019 
-5026 FFENSKFEENYSESD
+5026 
-5041 GANKADGADRADT
+5041 ADRA
-5054 EVVRRKTGFGDT
+5054 
-5066 KFSDGKREQQTA
+5066 
-5078 NERFNNEFTRYQ
+5078 NE
-5090 NGEMN
+5090 
-5095 KNEMLHLGRPQG
+5095 
-5107 VMRTFL
+5107 
-5113 PNLPIVMR
+5113 
-5121 QRILTKGSVR
+5121 
-5131 KHNVAI
+5131 
-5137 EALADMPNH
+5137 AD
-5146 LSHPIFVFKRSDNAL
+5146 
-5161 GVLTEM
+5161 
-5167 QDRDGKNVCV
+5167 
-5177 AIELNRQIQDG
+5177 
-5188 GEILE
+5188 
-5193 VNDIR
+5193 
-5198 SVHGRNVADIVY
+5198 VAD
-5210 PIIRNGTLKWADKEK
+5210 
-5225 GLAYLSS
+5225 
-5232 ASQYVQQEIDKQNLN
+5232 
-5247 TATKVVKD
+5247 
-5255 FVNPKVSDE
+5255 
-5264 NVADKTD
+5264 VADKAD
-5271 TGDELYRS
+5271 VLYRS
-5279 GEDRTVERVPD
+5279 GVERTVERVPD
-5290 IVVSQLY
+5290 IVVSHLY

-5341 ALQDAIAEATGRKV
+5341 ALQDAIAKATDRKV

-5376 EAMTRTLAIPLSR
+5376 EVMTRTLAIPLSR
-5389 HISSMVS
+5389 HISSMVR

-5436 GAEMEQCRKALAAD
+5436 GSEMEQCRKALAAD

-5461 VLTSQYDAMLEES
+5461 ELTSQYDAMVEES

-5484 LTALFDPEK
+5484 LTALFDPEQ
-5493 EGKSLAEL
+5493 EGKRLEEL
-5501 EDAAREYISEIEG
+5501 EDDARKYISEIEG
-5514 YYDADAIGVLWDKVR
+5514 YYDADTVDGLWDKVR
-5529 ALNNFSLKKSYESG
+5529 ALNNFSLKKSYECG
-5543 LLSKKQYDDISKMYK
+5543 LLSKKQYDDVSKMYK

-5571 GDVYNYV
+5571 GDVYTYV

-5630 LALNHEYTGLFT
+5630 LALNHEDTGMFT

-5655 SWHIVTPDNRIH
+5655 SWHIVTPDSRIH
-5667 EGMTAEEVAD
+5667 EGMTAEKVAD
-5677 TITKWEDEMREKAAN
+5677 TIAEWEDEMREKAAN

-5702 SKDFRHNLEAW
+5702 AKDFQHNLEAW

-5760 QKYMRHLA
+5760 QEYMRHLA

-5803 LEFEKNFAMNT
+5803 LQFEQNFAMNT

-5825 HGSLDMRNDK
+5825 HGSLDMNNAK

-5866 SIRRAMHPASSAAM
+5866 SIHRAMHPANSVVM

-5889 VEFMNSCIENLT
+5889 VEFMNNCIENLT
-5901 RFSTYMTSR
+5901 RFSTYITSR

-5962 WYDANNVRTV
+5962 WYEANNVRTV
-5972 SMLASGVAMG
+5972 GMLASGVALG
-5982 FMVAMVN
+5982 FTVAMVN

-6002 YGLSDYNRHTYFNIG
+6002 YGLSDYNRYTYFNIG

-6078 DQSADNT
+6078 GQSADNT

-6160 GLTNS
+6160 GVTNS
-6165 PVFNPSAWWFVLMQQ
+6165 PVFNPSAWWYVLMQQ

-6235 FWMYRSEHEANKAT
+6235 FWMYRSEYEANKAT
-6249 ISNITHSRDL
+6249 ISNITHARDL

-6266 KISSMQD
+6266 KISSLQD

-6298 ANKDNAETKRL
+6298 ANKDKAETKRL
-6309 KGMLNEVK
+6309 KGLLNEVK
-6317 GMLLERIDKAEGASP
+6317 GMLLERIDKAEGAS
-6332 DLPEGEGKIQTEG
+6332 LPTPTASPAPPKEGSRWLEIEK

>member
-1 MPYDKIDQLYD
+1 MAIDKNKLKQIYSTLQNGGYRQDYQTFEKAFTGNDNYANRKKTYDLLT
-12 ALKKD
+12 AH
-17 GAVNKSRENFRS
+17 GAQIGGS
-29 KMLAPGKEGYQNR
+29 
-42 LQLYNAL
+42 
-49 KADGAVD
+49 
-56 SPTYEEFRNRLGL
+56 YEEFMKKLQ
-69 HAVNAVS
+69 VS
-76 PNKSGGTN
+76 GSHSSMRTGKSGV
-84 GAGGHPMSA
+84 AGGHPMSA
-93 AQKQLMLGSVR
+93 AEKQQMMGNVT
-104 GLVANTK
+104 GLVENAK

-122 NQMAMVKKPFNTS
+122 NQMAIVKKPLNKS
-135 VRIGENK
+135 SRLGENK
-142 NVREKGYRYND
+142 NVRENGYSYNA

-162 VTTLGNEYDSRY
+162 VTTLGNEYNSRY

-183 DQLNHDSSLG
+183 DQLSHDSSLG
-193 GQLENAYAER
+193 GQLENAYAESER
-203 DRLDEALKK
+203 LGKALDR
-212 RRQEVDQGEGKLA
+212 RRKEIDQSEGKLV

-231 AANSS
+231 AENSS
-236 SGNGALAYNAQEMR
+236 SANGAGICNGQEMR
-250 YNDDPEYLQLMA
+250 YNNDPEYLQLMA
-262 AARKNHQTIQLLE
+262 AARKNHTTIQLLE

-289 GNTMLNGYTFSDG
+289 GTTMLNGYTFSDG

-309 IALQDAA
+309 IALQEAE
-316 KHIDSINNKRAKGE
+316 KHLDSINKKRAKGK
-330 KLTREEQNAEAV
+330 KLTRDEQAAEAV

-369 FATSIDYGKDF
+369 FATSIDYGRDF
-380 VLNPGGGALAK
+380 LLNPGGGAIAK
-391 GVSKGF
+391 GVSKAF
-397 VKGATEG
+397 VKGATKG
-404 LTKLAGKQAEKLLAK
+404 MTKFFGKEAEKLLAK

-440 AIANTTAIGKTVGQ
+440 AIANTTALGKTVGQ
-454 LGTATGGHVVTD
+454 LGSAVGGHVVTD
-466 DKGSYHVVDKQ
+466 DKGSYRVVDKQ

-501 FLPGGKVLKKGITK
+501 FLPGGKILKKGLTK

-632 LGDEKWGAIR
+632 VGDEKWGAIR

-652 MADVLVGILTD
+652 MADVLVDILTD
-663 KELNDQAKSAT
+663 KELNDNAKNAT

-702 TPTDQHEGEA
+702 THIDQHEGEA
-712 AQQQQGIQSGAKI
+712 AQLQDRQNGSKN

-742 APAMYDANV
+742 APSMYDAGV

-774 DDPMAFVEKRK
+774 EDPMAFVEKRK

-798 DYLVADSAVKGIRQ
+798 DFLVADSAVKGIRQ
-812 RMADNL
+812 RMTDNL

-832 INTDDGMVHKAVMQ
+832 INTEDGMVHKAVMQ
-846 VRNQDGME
+846 VRNQDGKE
-854 HEVYVLKGNVKMN
+854 HEVYVLKGNVRMN

-911 VRRAAGESIRQDYQ
+911 VRRSAGESIRQDYQ
-925 SELAKLDTSGLSF
+925 SELAKLDTSGLAF
-938 QVGDR
+938 QVRDR
-943 YDTVDENGVQHRI
+943 YDAVDERGVQHRI
-956 EVVGGAVDAAGNAMN
+956 EVVGGAVDDAGNAMN
-971 GYVGVRVDDGEAV
+971 GYVGVRVDGGEAV
-984 SMRTDEISKMVGNA
+984 SMRTDEIAKMVGNA
-998 DVQKREAEL
+998 DVQRREAEL
-1007 NGEVSEDGYASD
+1007 SGEASEDGHASD
-1019 AEDTSD
+1019 A
-1025 VDHAVDAEDVPTYAQ
+1025 DHAVDADDVPTYAQ

-1056 EIMAAANE
+1056 EITAAANE
-1064 DGLYEVQTDEPIDGK
+1064 DGLYEVLTDEPIDGK
-1079 RVSMMSAEEIAAK
+1079 RVSMMSAEEIAAAEAPLN
-1092 SPTAPLN
+1092 SPGRVENEPTTAPLN
-1099 PPSRGENEPTKDL
+1099 PPGRGENEPTKDL
-1112 QGGEEEA
+1112 QDYEGGATHEA
-1119 TLEDGESGD
+1119 AEPND
-1128 EKSALSRI
+1128 EKSALARI

-1176 TVNEMSS
+1176 TVNEMSAS
-1183 DIEKAEKSISKAT
+1183 IEKAEKAISKAT
-1196 FKGNGIQERIAF
+1196 FKGKGIQERIAF
-1208 AKEKQERMAAL
+1208 AKDKQERMAAL
-1219 EFEKER
+1219 DLEKER

-1239 AAAVEAEKSKAA
+1239 AAAVEAEKSRAA
-1251 AAERKAR
+1251 SAERKAR

-1264 ARQAR
+1264 ARLAR

-1313 NAVMGKE
+1313 KAVKGKE

-1367 DNASVEAARK
+1367 DDASVEAARK

-1421 SHPEQGAQYKQ
+1421 SHPEQGARYKQ
-1432 YLKGHAAEYG
+1432 YLKVHASEYG
-1442 LTAEDIDKVQS
+1442 LTAEDIDKMQS

-1486 KPKNVTKKLGER
+1486 KPKNITKKLGDH

-1514 SFSEPLDRNGV
+1514 SFSELLDRNGV

-1601 AQDERMIEEIQNSIM
+1601 VKDERMIEEIQDSIM

-1706 NTPRTLAEAIK
+1706 NTPRTLAEAIN
-1717 EELNIDYDGQQ
+1717 EILNIDYDGQQ
-1728 RSDVLAGSSQ
+1728 RSDVLADGSQ
-1738 VSQARETGSQAG
+1738 VSQARETGSPAG
-1750 AERGER
+1750 AERGEQS
-1756 VEAGE
+1756 EAGE
-1761 QPTDSGART
+1761 QPTDSGAGT
-1770 EGDTGKQVAHKD
+1770 EGNTGKQVAHKD
-1782 NTLFQYFTG
+1782 NNLFQYFTG

-1815 SPRLKEDLQ
+1815 SSRLKEDLQ

-1882 VVDGKRGDVNIIYSK
+1882 VADGKRGDVNIIYSR

-1966 VVSQAGEPLSGK
+1966 VVSQAGEPLSEK
-1978 IKSASEDVDTAPTE
+1978 IESASEDVDTAPTE

-2060 NIDGWDG
+2060 DIDGWDG

-2093 INEAK
+2093 MDKAK

-2108 WEKGRRIDVSAMDLE
+2108 WEKGRRIDVSATNLV

-2138 FGEYKNVKY
+2138 FAKY
-2147 ESAVSPKSGAFGT
+2147 AGLKKEDSQGNPLNADGTLKLEKIKSVDDLTDDDFSNPTRSVELPSLPAKVDDAIGA
-2160 IYTQFKGKPQ
+2160 KGKPV
-2170 EAIAFLLEKKEGEAI
+2170 IIKKNILEKNYKN
-2185 GALHHKDIGDI
+2185 HP
-2196 DLVWGKEGTD
+2196 DLTPIQSRE
-2206 KSDGFGLAKLAKY
+2206 
-2219 HPEVLGNLQDIFDTL
+2219 I
-2234 VVVKRTENRVQLES
+2234 LES
-2248 ETHQASVRLT
+2248 ALYRPDLYGNNQKTKRPY
-2258 WDSEKKNWLLTA
+2258 NW
-2270 FEKKNSVSDNT
+2270 VVINT
-2281 TDTVGTAESGKR
+2281 TDEAGHNRLVLLEVNKNKDNVEIVHWHYIRDNALGTLKKQAEREGGLILILPSEQSEEAGGLSSRTPDLSSDGKDSKVSDTKQEKLSENDRANLAELSDFAVDTDSAKRTAVDAAGFDSEALTIPLLVDGKPSRLSVATIVPAVITDRPYQTAVYDYSDDIDDKTNSGWQKWEDLSDEYNSKVSEEERASVFGDSAELHFKTVDAAVKFDDWLRSGRIEKQQSADELR
-2293 NDTATPQNT
+2293 NDT
-2302 VSDDKYTNNDSSEQ
+2302 
-2316 ANSVKSFKI
+2316 
-2325 TPQEYITKRGKKL
+2325 
-2338 AMQLVTFESELSKE
+2338 
-2352 QMNAAK
+2352 AAK
-2358 QLAKEAKGWWSEK
+2358 QLATNAVLDALDNAGISVEVVSDEVASEMLGRNVAKA
-2371 DGGFLM
+2371 
-2377 RDMESAQKL
+2377 ESANEEALGTAGRVQFMRMGGKKKST
-2386 ADIVLEDADAV
+2386 LETASPDN
-2397 ADAQPLSLQ
+2397 Q
-2406 DLSAVNDQPTVQAI
+2406 DQPTVVSSADGANILKSLDSEIKKYENVSSYPKTFIGDVSKALGATRQGSASEYASFETKSGKTVTIRLSNHNAKVSTFDAHHEAEGISIVVTPKENKGISNDGNAHVTEFYYNAIKLRRADGKPLVEILKSIKQALYSGAYTDNTGLAEVKEVNVSKASDGQTDSGKVYGWTVGGKIFLTKDGINPNTPVHEYTHLWAEAMRQHNAKGWQSVKDLLKGTPIWDEVLNDPNYHSISADEDAVASEALSRISGRENAKKMEAEAQRMI
-2420 DDAEDTMSMEQKPT
+2420 DEADGIAEKAEAISLLDRMRRALDAFWRWVGKNLFEIKKFESIEEVTDRVLYDLTTGTDLQNDRSLMAVHNISIDKLQSALELGGFPMPSIAIT
-2434 SEQPTMQ
+2434 NANMGHAGYGDISLVF
-2441 QAKEGTQQE
+2441 AKESIDPS
-2450 EKKAKS
+2450 KS
-2456 KWVDD
+2456 RNKVYSGD
-2461 ADAARFEELRQR
+2461 AWTPTFPQIGY
-2473 LHKKLNGQLNM
+2473 KLNDKKTNEIYKRANEVGSLPLFNPVYFNPDNYE
-2484 GIDPEAFSI
+2484 GKID
-2493 GVEMSYLMLKHGA
+2493 
-2506 RKFGDFAKQM
+2506 RRGDASLVDCFKEDYGAKQM
-2516 VEALGENV
+2516 YLAEKGNAVRAFVQHEVQKYSPEKVSLYKKILETIGLERLKNDSLDSVKSDLMALGINGKSPNYYEWIVLCAIDYAEDGNTEIKKDVDATEQKIDKRIDNKSFSAWLEQLFDGVVEKKGIRNERDMFTPSGNSRKWESLYDAVTLDNVIRSMQQQSKKGGSGFFNSSIFGASTNEFPSIDAIRREAKLRINSIPNEKMDRAKGRIIDRLQKVSIPSVEKGVADAFDFVENV
-2524 RPYLK
+2524 IKAVSKSHTPSGIYKFLHAYYPDMTMEAAKEISDIVGDIQKMSTKYFEAKPYRAVG
-2529 SFYNGA
+2529 F
-2535 RDLPEM
+2535 
-2541 ADYENE
+2541 
-2547 MTPYDEVRSFDV
+2547 DEVRAAVVPNDV
-2559 MNFDKEGAKDIFAT
+2559 PQEIIDGL
-2573 AEHVAREQAVEREAK
+2573 QERGIK
-2588 EATKKLKEQR
+2588 VVSY
-2598 NEQRDKKEQENE
+2598 E
-2610 KSKKKSL
+2610 K
-2617 SSQEKNIP
+2617 
-2625 NLLSGLFGDDELKPT
+2625 G
-2640 SNEQEVHVQAR
+2640 NEQER
-2651 PGTSEREGGHQREQN
+2651 
-2666 ESLGASQQHEDER
+2666 
-2679 ADAERV
+2679 
-2685 VGRSGKNTMSDASGG
+2685 
-2700 SRLSELSDGK
+2700 
-2710 LDVKP
+2710 
-2715 SESEP
+2715 
-2720 APLADSALKN
+2720 
-2730 THNNHAARG
+2730 
-2739 IDYAPKS
+2739 
-2746 TNARIDA
+2746 
-2753 NIKAIETMQRLIES
+2753 
-2767 GNPATPEDMSVLRK
+2767 
-2781 FSGWGGLGEAFSEMI
+2781 
-2796 GGPYGSIN
+2796 
-2804 HSNKRL
+2804 
-2810 RELLSPETYEAANM
+2810 
-2824 SRNSAYYTPAP
+2824 
-2835 VIDAMWDVA
+2835 
-2844 RAMGF
+2844 
-2849 RGGNV
+2849 
-2854 LEGSAGIGNIIGLMP
+2854 
-2869 TDMSERSDIHAV
+2869 
-2881 EIDETTGNILSLL
+2881 
-2894 YPDAN
+2894 
-2899 VEVKGFEK
+2899 
-2907 TFVPNGSVDLAITN
+2907 
-2921 VPFVTGLRVMDET
+2921 
-2934 GDKDLSRK
+2934 
-2942 FHDIH
+2942 
-2947 DFCIAKNV
+2947 
-2955 RKLKEGGIGIF
+2955 
-2966 ISSSGTLDSP
+2966 
-2976 NSAKL
+2976 
-2981 RTWVVNDGGADV
+2981 
-2993 VGAFRMHNQTFGGTG
+2993 
-3008 ATSDIIVIRKRVNGK
+3008 
-3023 KSVNTIDVSGTLPI
+3023 
-3037 RTVKYNTGETK
+3037 
-3048 RGSNEVIVKDLALDV
+3048 
-3063 NKHFVEHPED
+3063 
-3073 MAGEMAFAFEKGDT
+3073 
-3087 YRATSKGLYPSKSIN
+3087 
-3102 QEQRLAEWAQQF
+3102 
-3114 KDMDWDKAEEPKT
+3114 
-3127 QQVVYEDLG
+3127 
-3136 ADVKEGSM
+3136 
-3144 LLDSD
+3144 
-3149 GNLCLAQRGKAV
+3149 
-3161 PLDVNANKVK
+3161 
-3171 GRTKAAC
+3171 
-3178 FNDYKA
+3178 
-3184 IKDALAAVLEYQTT
+3184 KDALSSVTREMDIRFQIKGKDEVDAENGER
-3198 HSDDVGLKQKLDAL
+3198 HREDVEEVNEQYNSELAGLTEENADTKIFNLGRPSSILLSAGVEDKPMKLYG
-3212 NKVYDAFVKT
+3212 NKVVKKMKKH
-3222 YGHLN
+3222 GFALDE
-3227 KNTSISFLRN
+3227 LRN
-3237 DMDYPSIAAL
+3237 LPKAVADPIAVFNNYQRKGNRTILTELRSQGKNIMVAVTL
-3247 ESVSETGDKNG
+3247 GKNG
-3258 KRIVSYGKTD
+3258 VDVDFNIVSSVFGK
-3268 IFSRRVVE
+3268 
-3276 TESEPK
+3276 
-3282 PTTVKDGIIASLYL
+3282 
-3296 NGRVDVPYIAKQLGK
+3296 
-3311 SESEVRGQII
+3311 
-3321 KSGLGFENPTTT
+3321 
-3333 EMEVSYEYLSGNV
+3333 
-3346 REKLRQ
+3346 
-3352 AQENN
+3352 
-3357 TDGRYDTNI
+3357 
-3366 KALER
+3366 
-3371 VIPMN
+3371 
-3376 IPAHLIEFTLG
+3376 G
-3387 SSWVDPKL
+3387 SSNIVDW
-3395 YEDFVKERT
+3395 
-3404 GIEVKLTNTGGTW
+3404 I
-3417 LMSEP
+3417 
-3422 YWTNTEQNKAMGVIS
+3422 NKGY
-3437 EKCDKTIL
+3437 
-3445 GHELIKAAITCKSIS
+3445 IT
-3460 VTKSVTTGYGSNR
+3460 Y
-3473 TTETIVDKEATVAC
+3473 VDKE
-3487 ANKIDEIRQDFKDW
+3487 
-3501 AHGKMQGDAELSERM
+3501 
-3516 ERVYNE
+3516 
-3522 LFNNSVPKEIPDEFV
+3522 
-3537 PAHFGGAA
+3537 
-3545 TIVEGHPFQL
+3545 
-3555 RPHQAKA
+3555 
-3562 VVRATTQPL
+3562 
-3571 MLAHEVGTGKTYT
+3571 
-3584 LISTAMEMRRLGT
+3584 
-3597 ARKPMIVV
+3597 
-3605 QNATVGQFVASAKAL
+3605 KAL
-3620 YPNAKILTLE
+3620 
-3630 DADRNADGRRNFYAK
+3630 
-3645 IRYNDWDMIVVP
+3645 
-3657 QSVFERIPDSE
+3657 
-3668 ERQMRFIEDKV
+3668 
-3679 EEKMMVLEKMR
+3679 
-3690 EAADN
+3690 
-3695 DRDPVLRQAERELDQ
+3695 
-3710 LNDELNNLKL
+3710 
-3720 ALQERKSGGKSKKDE
+3720 
-3735 KREAKS
+3735 
-3741 KQNAAVK
+3741 
-3748 AQEMLDRETDDVA
+3748 
-3761 NFDDMG
+3761 
-3767 VDALLIDE
+3767 
-3775 AHEYKHLGFATAMQ
+3775 H
-3789 RGVKGVDPS
+3789 
-3798 YSKKSQGVY
+3798 Y
-3807 LKTQAVLENKNGK
+3807 L
-3820 NVVFATGTPIS
+3820 
-3831 NTAAEIWTFMRYLMP
+3831 YLSAP
-3846 ADTMREYGIYYFDDF
+3846 
-3861 VRNFGNIQQML
+3861 
-3872 EFSTSGKYKE
+3872 
-3882 DNRFAGYVNLP
+3882 
-3893 ELVRIWSGIADTV
+3893 
-3906 LTREAGGVSD
+3906 
-3916 KIPQMDGGQAQDIY
+3916 
-3930 LPQTKAL
+3930 
-3937 RGVMKYV
+3937 
-3944 KEQLNAYENM
+3944 
-3954 SGKEKKE
+3954 
-3961 NSHIPLVMYGI
+3961 I
-3972 AKAAAVDARLVLEDA
+3972 AKAAENIGQ
-3987 VDEPNS
+3987 ES
-3993 KTNEAVRQTLRSLED
+3993 S
-4008 TKDYNGTVA
+4008 
-4017 IFADNYQN
+4017 NYLN
-4025 KSTGFNLY
+4025 FS
-4033 EDIRKKL
+4033 E
-4040 IESGV
+4040 
-4045 PKDEIVVMKSGMK
+4045 
-4058 VKKKLEIFDKV
+4058 
-4069 NRGEVRV
+4069 RG
-4076 IMGSTFTLGT
+4076 I
-4086 GVNIQERLHT
+4086 
-4096 LIHMDAPN
+4096 
-4104 RPMDYTQRNGRILR
+4104 
-4118 QGNLHN
+4118 
-4124 EWGLPVRV
+4124 
-4132 LRFGVED
+4132 
-4139 SLDVTAYQ
+4139 
-4147 RLKTKGAIADS
+4147 
-4158 IMEGKKMMNNS
+4158 
-4169 MENRVLE
+4169 
-4176 EDQDLFGDITAQL
+4176 
-4189 SGSQYAL
+4189 
-4196 LKNQV
+4196 
-4201 EKEVRKLEA
+4201 LEA
-4210 RKKQWEADQT
+4210 
-4220 YVHNQKPRLEGLI
+4220 
-4233 KDGKERAERNREALA
+4233 AE
-4248 KVEGAKQEGIVIGKQ
+4248 
-4263 KFATL
+4263 
-4268 DAMANYIKD
+4268 
-4277 YNSKQR
+4277 NS
-4283 EQQEQVRKAS
+4283 
-4293 GYNAE
+4293 
-4298 AKSSLT
+4298 
-4304 VNIGGFDFHVNRVI
+4304 
-4318 AKEQKQEKGQL
+4318 
-4329 SISFFSKT
+4329 
-4337 QMTYSCPELG
+4337 
-4347 LEGVP
+4347 
-4352 VDGQRLKSALE
+4352 
-4363 DIVNNVMSGNDFRE
+4363 
-4377 RIEHA
+4377 
-4382 ERAAE
+4382 
-4387 RYKGEL
+4387 
-4393 QQVESREGKPF
+4393 
-4404 EYADELSQAKEK
+4404 ELS
-4416 LSEYEELMKA
+4416 S
-4426 EMAEKEAK
+4426 
-4434 YAEMDSEVDAA
+4434 
-4445 KNVRLTEEEDA
+4445 
-4456 EDDLYRGG
+4456 
-4464 DDYERDELDKR
+4464 
-4475 YMAAVKRGD
+4475 
-4484 MATAQRMVNEA
+4484 ATKIVE
-4495 ARRSGYFPGSNYQGT
+4495 
-4510 SAFNGSAP
+4510 
-4518 YGNGYFITPEERKEA
+4518 
-4533 FENDEFDG
+4533 
-4541 DTTLADY
+4541 
-4548 VTGGIDP
+4548 
-4555 MNLDFLLSENN
+4555 
-4566 YRHSDAARK
+4566 
-4575 EAIDN
+4575 
-4580 IREVVRTKGQR
+4580 
-4591 VTMYRSVPSSVKEGS
+4591 
-4606 FRNGDWVT
+4606 
-4614 PSRKYAEENARVHG
+4614 
-4628 WGNAYHIIAQD
+4628 
-4639 VPISDVW
+4639 
-4646 FDGNDIAEWGY
+4646 
-4657 GSEADF
+4657 
-4663 MNDKDY
+4663 
-4669 LYGNTKNNRKL
+4669 
-4680 PDAVTYDDNGDVIP
+4680 
-4694 LSKRF
+4694 
-4699 NAMSGDLR
+4699 
-4707 FRVDK
+4707 
-4712 NFENPKVSD
+4712 NFENLNVSD
-4721 ENVLREKHG
+4721 ENVLRERHG
-4730 ANGDEDISLSHDPM
+4730 SNGDEDISLSHDPM

-4757 RKAFVERERK
+4757 RKAFGERERK
-4767 RMAGHVSELSKK
+4767 RMAAHVSELSEK

-4784 VDVVTDASTL
+4784 VDVVTDTSTL
-4794 SGDRRRAKGFFNKK
+4794 IGDRRRAKGFFNKK
-4808 TGKITIVIPNHMD
+4808 TGRITIVIPNHTD

-4832 AVAHYGLRKL
+4832 AVAHHGLRKL
-4842 FGDNFD
+4842 FGENFD

-4863 ERISEMSSNHGW
+4863 KRISEMSSHHGW

-4897 PDGFWSKIKHFFL
+4897 PDGFWSKIKRLFL

-4960 QYQLKVGPYEMDANK
+4960 QHQLKVGPYEVSDRADRANVADRTDRTDEANK
-4975 NMDDFQG
+4975 ADNERKETTLASMKQSVAELFEKAKTGEFVGKPASIGRLSSEGKAYLEKLSGLQFKEFVDFVLNPSDLNHIRSNHYGENEKDKSNNVPLTDADILNMVDVLNAPDAILYGIDKNDGRKLFFFLKDAG
-4982 AAESDFKTKKKGI
+4982 NGLYNLTEVCSTKKGNLTAKSFFKTKKKGI
-4995 SQRVMEIENTLLP
+4995 SQRVMEIKNSLLP

-5019 SSEKIPT
+5019 SRAKIPT
-5026 FFENSKFEENYSESD
+5026 FFENSKFEEDYSVRD
-5041 GANKADGADRADT
+5041 GANEAD
-5054 EVVRRKTGFGDT
+5054 V
-5066 KFSDGKREQQTA
+5066 
-5078 NERFNNEFTRYQ
+5078 
-5090 NGEMN
+5090 
-5095 KNEMLHLGRPQG
+5095 
-5107 VMRTFL
+5107 
-5113 PNLPIVMR
+5113 
-5121 QRILTKGSVR
+5121 
-5131 KHNVAI
+5131 
-5137 EALADMPNH
+5137 
-5146 LSHPIFVFKRSDNAL
+5146 
-5161 GVLTEM
+5161 
-5167 QDRDGKNVCV
+5167 
-5177 AIELNRQIQDG
+5177 
-5188 GEILE
+5188 
-5193 VNDIR
+5193 
-5198 SVHGRNVADIVY
+5198 
-5210 PIIRNGTLKWADKEK
+5210 
-5225 GLAYLSS
+5225 
-5232 ASQYVQQEIDKQNLN
+5232 
-5247 TATKVVKD
+5247 
-5255 FVNPKVSDE
+5255 
-5264 NVADKTD
+5264 
-5271 TGDELYRS
+5271 LYRS
-5279 GEDRTVERVPD
+5279 GVERTVERVPD

-5341 ALQDAIAEATGRKV
+5341 ALQDAIAKATGRKV

-5376 EAMTRTLAIPLSR
+5376 EVMTRTFAIPLSR
-5389 HISSMVS
+5389 HISSMVR

-5436 GAEMEQCRKALAAD
+5436 GAEIEQCRKALAAD

-5461 VLTSQYDAMLEES
+5461 ELTSQYDAMVEES
-5474 YAANRRDYAG
+5474 YAENRRDYAG

-5501 EDAAREYISEIEG
+5501 EDAAREYISEIES
-5514 YYDADAIGVLWDKVR
+5514 YYDADTVDGLWDKVR
-5529 ALNNFSLKKSYESG
+5529 ALNNFSLKKSYKSG
-5543 LLSKKQYDDISKMYK
+5543 LLSKKQYDDVSKMYK

-5578 NRGADRGMIENAVKK
+5578 NRGADRGMIENVVKK

-5630 LALNHEYTGLFT
+5630 LALNHEDTGMFT

-5655 SWHIVTPDNRIH
+5655 SWRIVTPDNRIH

-5702 SKDFRHNLEAW
+5702 AKDFRHNLEAW

-5797 HGAGYA
+5797 NGAGYA
-5803 LEFEKNFAMNT
+5803 LKFEQNFAMNT

-5866 SIRRAMHPASSAAM
+5866 SIRRAMHPASSAVM

-5901 RFSTYMTSR
+5901 RFSTYITSR

-5972 SMLASGVAMG
+5972 GMAASGVAMG

-6002 YGLSDYNRHTYFNIG
+6002 YGLSDYNRYTYFNIG
-6017 IGNRKFLHWRLP
+6017 IGNKKFLHWRLP

-6165 PVFNPSAWWFVLMQQ
+6165 PVFNPSAWWYVLMQQ

-6187 GEQAFNAC
+6187 GEQAFNTC

-6207 ELKDYPFVSTVLV
+6207 ELKDYPLVSTVLV

-6235 FWMYRSEHEANKAT
+6235 FWMYRSEYEANKAT

-6273 SRYALMDYFM
+6273 SRYTLMDYFM

-6298 ANKDNAETKRL
+6298 ANKDKAETKRL

-6317 GMLLERIDKAEGASP
+6317 GMLLERIEEASP
-6332 DLPEGEGKIQTEG
+6332 SPSKGGEKAPL

>member
-1 MPYDKIDQLYD
+1 MSYDKIDQLYD

-17 GAVNKSRENFRS
+17 GAVSKSREHFRS

-42 LQLYNAL
+42 LQLYKAL
-49 KADGAVD
+49 KADGAVN

-69 HAVNAVS
+69 HAANA
-76 PNKSGGTN
+76 
-84 GAGGHPMSA
+84 GHPMSA
-93 AQKQLMLGSVR
+93 AEKQEMMGNATRL
-104 GLVANTK
+104 AENAK
-111 AGVAGT
+111 AIVSGA
-117 RNRIA
+117 RNRLA
-122 NQMAMVKKPFNTS
+122 NQMAIVKKPFNTS
-135 VRIGENK
+135 SRIDENK
-142 NVREKGYRYND
+142 NVREKGYSYND

-162 VTTLGNEYDSRY
+162 VTTLGNEYDNRY
-174 NADQEQKQI
+174 NADQEQEQI

-193 GQLENAYAER
+193 GQLENAYGER
-203 DRLDEALKK
+203 DRLDKALKK
-212 RRQEVDQGEGKLA
+212 RRNEIDQGEGKLA
-225 RFLRGL
+225 RFLRSFS
-231 AANSS
+231 ANSS
-236 SGNGALAYNAQEMR
+236 AGNGALAYNAQEMH
-250 YNDDPEYLQLMA
+250 YNDDPEYLQLMT

-289 GNTMLNGYTFSDG
+289 GATMLNGYTFSDG

-309 IALQDAA
+309 IALQEAE
-316 KHIDSINNKRAKGE
+316 KHLDSINKKRAKGE
-330 KLTREEQNAEAV
+330 KLTRDEQNAEAV
-342 LKNFATDDAMQGL
+342 LKNFATDDAMQGQ

-380 VLNPGGGALAK
+380 LLNPGGAVLAK
-391 GVSKGF
+391 GIGAGF
-397 VKGATEG
+397 VKGATKG

-428 TGIGIGAHLGGL
+428 TGVGIGAHLGGL
-440 AIANTTAIGKTVGQ
+440 AIANTTAVGKTVGQ

-501 FLPGGKVLKKGITK
+501 FLPGGKILKKGLTK

-632 LGDEKWGAIR
+632 VGDDKWGAIR

-663 KELNDQAKSAT
+663 KELNDNAKNAT

-712 AQQQQGIQSGAKI
+712 AQQQDRQNGAKI

-742 APAMYDANV
+742 APSMYDAGV

-774 DDPMAFVEKRK
+774 EDPMAFVEKRK

-798 DYLVADSAVKGIRQ
+798 GFLVADSAVKGIRQ

-818 DSRLSESDAEMEKR
+818 DSRLSESDAEMGKR
-832 INTDDGMVHKAVMQ
+832 INTEDGMVHKAVMQ
-846 VRNQDGME
+846 VRNQDGKE
-854 HEVYVLKGNVKMN
+854 HEVYVLKGNVRMN

-911 VRRAAGESIRQDYQ
+911 IRRATGESIRQDYQ

-943 YDTVDENGVQHRI
+943 YDAVDERGVQHQI
-956 EVVGGAVDAAGNAMN
+956 EVVGGAVDDAGNAMN
-971 GYVGVRVDDGEAV
+971 GYVGVRVDGGEAV
-984 SMRTDEISKMVGNA
+984 SMRTDEIEKMVGNA
-998 DVQKREAEL
+998 DVQRREAEL
-1007 NGEVSEDGYASD
+1007 SGEVGEDGHASD
-1019 AEDTSD
+1019 A
-1025 VDHAVDAEDVPTYAQ
+1025 DHAVDVEAAGDVPTYAQ

-1056 EIMAAANE
+1056 EITAAANE
-1064 DGLYEVQTDEPIDGK
+1064 DGLYEVLTDEPIDGK

-1092 SPTAPLN
+1092 APLN
-1099 PPSRGENEPTKDL
+1099 PPGRGENEPTRDL
-1112 QGGEEEA
+1112 QDYEGGATHEA
-1119 TLEDGESGD
+1119 AEPND
-1128 EKSALSRI
+1128 ENSALSRI

-1176 TVNEMSS
+1176 TVNEMASG
-1183 DIEKAEKSISKAT
+1183 IEKAEKSISKAT

-1208 AKEKQERMAAL
+1208 AKDKQERMAAL
-1219 EFEKER
+1219 DLEKER

-1239 AAAVEAEKSKAA
+1239 AAAVEAEKSRAA
-1251 AAERKAR
+1251 SAERKAR

-1264 ARQAR
+1264 ARLAR

-1313 NAVMGKE
+1313 KAVKGKE

-1367 DNASVEAARK
+1367 DDASVEAARK

-1421 SHPEQGAQYKQ
+1421 SHPEQGARYKQ
-1432 YLKGHAAEYG
+1432 YLKVHASEYG
-1442 LTAEDIDKVQS
+1442 LTAEDIDKMQS

-1486 KPKNVTKKLGER
+1486 KPKNITKKLGTR

-1514 SFSEPLDRNGV
+1514 SFSELLDRNGV

-1531 NGIGAITP
+1531 NVIGAITP

-1601 AQDERMIEEIQNSIM
+1601 VKDERMIEEIQDSIM

-1706 NTPRTLAEAIK
+1706 NTPRTLAEAIN
-1717 EELNIDYDGQQ
+1717 EILNIDYDGQQ
-1728 RSDVLAGSSQ
+1728 RSDVLVGGNQ
-1738 VSQARETGSQAG
+1738 VSQARETGSPAG
-1750 AERGER
+1750 AERGEQS
-1756 VEAGE
+1756 EAGE
-1761 QPTDSGART
+1761 QPTDSGAGT

-1791 SLADMIARAKLSA
+1791 SLADMIARAKQSA

-1815 SPRLKEDLQ
+1815 SSRLKEDLQ

-1882 VVDGKRGDVNIIYSK
+1882 VVDGKRGDVNIIYSR

-1966 VVSQAGEPLSGK
+1966 VVSQAGEPLSEK
-1978 IKSASEDVDTAPTE
+1978 IESASEDVDTAPTE

-2060 NIDGWDG
+2060 DIDGWDG

-2093 INEAK
+2093 MDKAK

-2138 FGEYKNVKY
+2138 FGEYSSVKKEDGENQLKNKLKSDRLLY
-2147 ESAVSPKSGAFGT
+2147 KATALDAPANTSAEQPIVGGSLSSEKQAEKNGGELVMLSPKDKVESLST
-2160 IYTQFKGKPQ
+2160 PQNDLSSDGKDSTLEADSQGKVGKKTENSSEKVPTVLSKAIDDFDQAGKKWAEGEKDNDADSWSAYEKSKQYLNSVLDGMDLDALHRLQADSKVGFAVQDVIRRYLQ
-2170 EAIAFLLEKKEGEAI
+2170 ERENQERLSRSFYIHLNDQNENKPIQSVEKKERAIKPYDFVEVGNEARLSLSGTYHDSGYVI
-2185 GALHHKDIGDI
+2185 GSDSHVLFARKENYPKSVEGKVTDKKGNVVDDTYPDWERLFNDAVIPVGVDVQQLRMFANGVEAYAKEKGMKRNDVSKLMVSFIDADNKVRVYNLQNLQKFLLAVKDIGAEE
-2196 DLVWGKEGTD
+2196 LLETD
-2206 KSDGFGLAKLAKY
+2206 NGFLCAKS
-2219 HPEVLGNLQDIFDTL
+2219 
-2234 VVVKRTENRVQLES
+2234 
-2248 ETHQASVRLT
+2248 
-2258 WDSEKKNWLLTA
+2258 KKGSALCTPVFVDDFNDYVFA
-2270 FEKKNSVSDNT
+2270 YSP
-2281 TDTVGTAESGKR
+2281 DTVDVAVKFDERLRTGRIEKQQSADELR
-2293 NDTATPQNT
+2293 NDT
-2302 VSDDKYTNNDSSEQ
+2302 
-2316 ANSVKSFKI
+2316 
-2325 TPQEYITKRGKKL
+2325 
-2338 AMQLVTFESELSKE
+2338 
-2352 QMNAAK
+2352 AAK
-2358 QLAKEAKGWWSEK
+2358 QLATNAVLDALDNAGISVEVVSDEVASEMLGRNDAKA
-2371 DGGFLM
+2371 
-2377 RDMESAQKL
+2377 ESANEE
-2386 ADIVLEDADAV
+2386 DLETTDHVQFMRMGGKKKSTPETASPDN
-2397 ADAQPLSLQ
+2397 Q
-2406 DLSAVNDQPTVQAI
+2406 DQPTVVSSADGANILKSLDSEIKKYENVSSYPKTFIGDVSKALGAKRQGSASEYASFETKSGKTVTIRLSNHNAKVSTFDAHHEAEGISIVVTPKENKGISNDGNAHVTEYYYNAIKLRRAEGKPLVEILKSIKQALYSGAYTDNTGLAEVKEVNIPKASDGQTDSGKVYGWTVGGKIFLTKDGINPNTPVHEYTHLWAEAMRQHNAKGWQSVKNLLKGTPIWKEVLNDPNYRAISGDEDAVASEALSRISGRENAKKMEAEAQRMI
-2420 DDAEDTMSMEQKPT
+2420 DEADGIGEKAEAISLLDRMRRALDAFWRWVGKNLFEIKKFESIEEVTDRVLYDLTTGTDLQNDRSLMAVHNISVDKLQSALELGGFPMPSIAIT
-2434 SEQPTMQ
+2434 NANMGHAGYGDISLVF
-2441 QAKEGTQQE
+2441 AKESIDPS
-2450 EKKAKS
+2450 KS
-2456 KWVDD
+2456 RNKVYSGD
-2461 ADAARFEELRQR
+2461 AWTPTFPQIGY
-2473 LHKKLNGQLNM
+2473 KLNDKKTNEIYKRANEVGSLPLFNPVYFNPDNYE
-2484 GIDPEAFSI
+2484 GKID
-2493 GVEMSYLMLKHGA
+2493 
-2506 RKFGDFAKQM
+2506 RRGDASLVDCFKEDYGAKQM
-2516 VEALGENV
+2516 YLAEKGNAVRAFVQHEVQKYSPEKVSLYKKILETIGLERLKNDSLDSVKSDLMALGINGKSPNYYEWIVLCAIDYAEDGNTEIKKDVDATEQKIDKRIDNKSFSAWLEQLFDGVVEKKGIRNERDMFTPSGNSRKWESLYDAVTLDNVIRSMQQQSKKGGSGFFNSSIFGASTNEFPSIDAIRREAKLRINSIPNEKMDRAKGRIIDRLQKVSIPSVEKGVSDAFDFVENV
-2524 RPYLK
+2524 IKAVSKSHSPNGIYKYLHTYYPDMTMDAAKEISDIVSDIQKMSAKYFEAKPYRAVG
-2529 SFYNGA
+2529 F
-2535 RDLPEM
+2535 
-2541 ADYENE
+2541 
-2547 MTPYDEVRSFDV
+2547 DEVRAAV
-2559 MNFDKEGAKDIFAT
+2559 VPNDIPQ
-2573 AEHVAREQAVEREAK
+2573 EIINGLQERGIK
-2588 EATKKLKEQR
+2588 VVSY
-2598 NEQRDKKEQENE
+2598 E
-2610 KSKKKSL
+2610 K
-2617 SSQEKNIP
+2617 
-2625 NLLSGLFGDDELKPT
+2625 G
-2640 SNEQEVHVQAR
+2640 NEQER
-2651 PGTSEREGGHQREQN
+2651 
-2666 ESLGASQQHEDER
+2666 
-2679 ADAERV
+2679 
-2685 VGRSGKNTMSDASGG
+2685 
-2700 SRLSELSDGK
+2700 
-2710 LDVKP
+2710 
-2715 SESEP
+2715 
-2720 APLADSALKN
+2720 
-2730 THNNHAARG
+2730 
-2739 IDYAPKS
+2739 
-2746 TNARIDA
+2746 
-2753 NIKAIETMQRLIES
+2753 
-2767 GNPATPEDMSVLRK
+2767 
-2781 FSGWGGLGEAFSEMI
+2781 
-2796 GGPYGSIN
+2796 
-2804 HSNKRL
+2804 
-2810 RELLSPETYEAANM
+2810 
-2824 SRNSAYYTPAP
+2824 
-2835 VIDAMWDVA
+2835 
-2844 RAMGF
+2844 
-2849 RGGNV
+2849 
-2854 LEGSAGIGNIIGLMP
+2854 
-2869 TDMSERSDIHAV
+2869 
-2881 EIDETTGNILSLL
+2881 
-2894 YPDAN
+2894 
-2899 VEVKGFEK
+2899 
-2907 TFVPNGSVDLAITN
+2907 
-2921 VPFVTGLRVMDET
+2921 
-2934 GDKDLSRK
+2934 
-2942 FHDIH
+2942 
-2947 DFCIAKNV
+2947 
-2955 RKLKEGGIGIF
+2955 
-2966 ISSSGTLDSP
+2966 
-2976 NSAKL
+2976 
-2981 RTWVVNDGGADV
+2981 
-2993 VGAFRMHNQTFGGTG
+2993 
-3008 ATSDIIVIRKRVNGK
+3008 
-3023 KSVNTIDVSGTLPI
+3023 
-3037 RTVKYNTGETK
+3037 
-3048 RGSNEVIVKDLALDV
+3048 
-3063 NKHFVEHPED
+3063 
-3073 MAGEMAFAFEKGDT
+3073 
-3087 YRATSKGLYPSKSIN
+3087 
-3102 QEQRLAEWAQQF
+3102 
-3114 KDMDWDKAEEPKT
+3114 
-3127 QQVVYEDLG
+3127 
-3136 ADVKEGSM
+3136 
-3144 LLDSD
+3144 
-3149 GNLCLAQRGKAV
+3149 
-3161 PLDVNANKVK
+3161 
-3171 GRTKAAC
+3171 
-3178 FNDYKA
+3178 
-3184 IKDALAAVLEYQTT
+3184 KDAL
-3198 HSDDVGLKQKLDAL
+3198 S
-3212 NKVYDAFVKT
+3212 
-3222 YGHLN
+3222 
-3227 KNTSISFLRN
+3227 
-3237 DMDYPSIAAL
+3237 
-3247 ESVSETGDKNG
+3247 
-3258 KRIVSYGKTD
+3258 
-3268 IFSRRVVE
+3268 
-3276 TESEPK
+3276 
-3282 PTTVKDGIIASLYL
+3282 
-3296 NGRVDVPYIAKQLGK
+3296 
-3311 SESEVRGQII
+3311 
-3321 KSGLGFENPTTT
+3321 
-3333 EMEVSYEYLSGNV
+3333 
-3346 REKLRQ
+3346 
-3352 AQENN
+3352 
-3357 TDGRYDTNI
+3357 
-3366 KALER
+3366 
-3371 VIPMN
+3371 
-3376 IPAHLIEFTLG
+3376 
-3387 SSWVDPKL
+3387 
-3395 YEDFVKERT
+3395 
-3404 GIEVKLTNTGGTW
+3404 
-3417 LMSEP
+3417 
-3422 YWTNTEQNKAMGVIS
+3422 
-3437 EKCDKTIL
+3437 
-3445 GHELIKAAITCKSIS
+3445 S
-3460 VTKSVTTGYGSNR
+3460 VTREMDIRFQIKGM
-3473 TTETIVDKEATVAC
+3473 
-3487 ANKIDEIRQDFKDW
+3487 DEV
-3501 AHGKMQGDAELSERM
+3501 DAENGER
-3516 ERVYNE
+3516 
-3522 LFNNSVPKEIPDEFV
+3522 
-3537 PAHFGGAA
+3537 H
-3545 TIVEGHPFQL
+3545 
-3555 RPHQAKA
+3555 
-3562 VVRATTQPL
+3562 
-3571 MLAHEVGTGKTYT
+3571 
-3584 LISTAMEMRRLGT
+3584 
-3597 ARKPMIVV
+3597 
-3605 QNATVGQFVASAKAL
+3605 
-3620 YPNAKILTLE
+3620 
-3630 DADRNADGRRNFYAK
+3630 RNAD
-3645 IRYNDWDMIVVP
+3645 
-3657 QSVFERIPDSE
+3657 E
-3668 ERQMRFIEDKV
+3668 KV
-3679 EEKMMVLEKMR
+3679 
-3690 EAADN
+3690 
-3695 DRDPVLRQAERELDQ
+3695 
-3710 LNDELNNLKL
+3710 
-3720 ALQERKSGGKSKKDE
+3720 
-3735 KREAKS
+3735 
-3741 KQNAAVK
+3741 
-3748 AQEMLDRETDDVA
+3748 T
-3761 NFDDMG
+3761 
-3767 VDALLIDE
+3767 
-3775 AHEYKHLGFATAMQ
+3775 
-3789 RGVKGVDPS
+3789 
-3798 YSKKSQGVY
+3798 
-3807 LKTQAVLENKNGK
+3807 
-3820 NVVFATGTPIS
+3820 
-3831 NTAAEIWTFMRYLMP
+3831 
-3846 ADTMREYGIYYFDDF
+3846 
-3861 VRNFGNIQQML
+3861 
-3872 EFSTSGKYKE
+3872 
-3882 DNRFAGYVNLP
+3882 
-3893 ELVRIWSGIADTV
+3893 
-3906 LTREAGGVSD
+3906 
-3916 KIPQMDGGQAQDIY
+3916 
-3930 LPQTKAL
+3930 
-3937 RGVMKYV
+3937 
-3944 KEQLNAYENM
+3944 
-3954 SGKEKKE
+3954 
-3961 NSHIPLVMYGI
+3961 
-3972 AKAAAVDARLVLEDA
+3972 
-3987 VDEPNS
+3987 
-3993 KTNEAVRQTLRSLED
+3993 
-4008 TKDYNGTVA
+4008 
-4017 IFADNYQN
+4017 
-4025 KSTGFNLY
+4025 
-4033 EDIRKKL
+4033 
-4040 IESGV
+4040 
-4045 PKDEIVVMKSGMK
+4045 
-4058 VKKKLEIFDKV
+4058 
-4069 NRGEVRV
+4069 
-4076 IMGSTFTLGT
+4076 
-4086 GVNIQERLHT
+4086 
-4096 LIHMDAPN
+4096 
-4104 RPMDYTQRNGRILR
+4104 
-4118 QGNLHN
+4118 
-4124 EWGLPVRV
+4124 
-4132 LRFGVED
+4132 
-4139 SLDVTAYQ
+4139 
-4147 RLKTKGAIADS
+4147 
-4158 IMEGKKMMNNS
+4158 
-4169 MENRVLE
+4169 
-4176 EDQDLFGDITAQL
+4176 
-4189 SGSQYAL
+4189 
-4196 LKNQV
+4196 
-4201 EKEVRKLEA
+4201 
-4210 RKKQWEADQT
+4210 
-4220 YVHNQKPRLEGLI
+4220 
-4233 KDGKERAERNREALA
+4233 
-4248 KVEGAKQEGIVIGKQ
+4248 
-4263 KFATL
+4263 
-4268 DAMANYIKD
+4268 
-4277 YNSKQR
+4277 
-4283 EQQEQVRKAS
+4283 
-4293 GYNAE
+4293 
-4298 AKSSLT
+4298 
-4304 VNIGGFDFHVNRVI
+4304 
-4318 AKEQKQEKGQL
+4318 
-4329 SISFFSKT
+4329 
-4337 QMTYSCPELG
+4337 
-4347 LEGVP
+4347 
-4352 VDGQRLKSALE
+4352 
-4363 DIVNNVMSGNDFRE
+4363 
-4377 RIEHA
+4377 
-4382 ERAAE
+4382 
-4387 RYKGEL
+4387 
-4393 QQVESREGKPF
+4393 
-4404 EYADELSQAKEK
+4404 
-4416 LSEYEELMKA
+4416 
-4426 EMAEKEAK
+4426 
-4434 YAEMDSEVDAA
+4434 
-4445 KNVRLTEEEDA
+4445 
-4456 EDDLYRGG
+4456 
-4464 DDYERDELDKR
+4464 ELDKR
-4475 YMAAVKRGD
+4475 YMEAVKRGD

-4566 YRHSDAARK
+4566 YRHSDATRK

-4657 GSEADF
+4657 GSEGDF
-4663 MNDKDY
+4663 LNDKDY
-4669 LYGNTKNNRKL
+4669 LYGNTLNNRKL

-4699 NAMSGDLR
+4699 DTMSGDLR
-4707 FRVDK
+4707 FRTDK
-4712 NFENPKVSD
+4712 NFENPNVSEGNVSEDDNLYRIVDDGETIKRLDAEPKITAYRAMQVIDGKLYSPMATKVDGELTASNPHGAWTEAEETLLDFTQEQKAAMESLDKSDKPGNVELIKGKLRYNKQSKSGKGTLQFHLVKGDGSSLWAAYNPYIHSSMSMLNDQFTSAYKRPNIVVVEVEIPESELTSGYRAENAKDTVGITEWKAGPVAGQLPRDMARKVMLSRWSKVKRIVPYREVSD
-4721 ENVLREKHG
+4721 HVAATLNAAEQKTGRKMQLPIESFHPELRKELEKRGYVFQPGKYTGETAKRKAWDELTNEEKQEVYKG
-4730 ANGDEDISLSHDPM
+4730 ASYMDDAAIAALNSAYAGEWLKRKGDREVTDWDISHANDPM
-4744 SKLLGESAYTDAQ
+4744 SKLLGASVYTDAQ
-4757 RKAFVERERK
+4757 RKAFGERERK
-4767 RMAGHVSELSKK
+4767 RMVGHVSELAEK
-4779 LNLKN
+4779 LNLDN

-4821 MADVE
+4821 MSDVE

-4882 EYLAGLAEDTNFENM
+4882 EYLAGLAEGTNFENM
-4897 PDGFWSKIKHFFL
+4897 PDGFWSKIKQFFL

-4917 FKNLTDVSMGNNELR
+4917 FKNLTGVAMGDNELR

-4960 QYQLKVGPYEMDANK
+4960 QYQLKVGLYEVSDRADKANVA
-4975 NMDDFQG
+4975 D
-4982 AAESDFKTKKKGI
+4982 
-4995 SQRVMEIENTLLP
+4995 R
-5008 TSVTYSGESLS
+5008 
-5019 SSEKIPT
+5019 
-5026 FFENSKFEENYSESD
+5026 
-5041 GANKADGADRADT
+5041 ANEADKADRADKAN
-5054 EVVRRKTGFGDT
+5054 RADT
-5066 KFSDGKREQQTA
+5066 D
-5078 NERFNNEFTRYQ
+5078 
-5090 NGEMN
+5090 
-5095 KNEMLHLGRPQG
+5095 
-5107 VMRTFL
+5107 
-5113 PNLPIVMR
+5113 
-5121 QRILTKGSVR
+5121 
-5131 KHNVAI
+5131 
-5137 EALADMPNH
+5137 
-5146 LSHPIFVFKRSDNAL
+5146 
-5161 GVLTEM
+5161 
-5167 QDRDGKNVCV
+5167 
-5177 AIELNRQIQDG
+5177 
-5188 GEILE
+5188 
-5193 VNDIR
+5193 
-5198 SVHGRNVADIVY
+5198 
-5210 PIIRNGTLKWADKEK
+5210 
-5225 GLAYLSS
+5225 
-5232 ASQYVQQEIDKQNLN
+5232 
-5247 TATKVVKD
+5247 
-5255 FVNPKVSDE
+5255 
-5264 NVADKTD
+5264 
-5271 TGDELYRS
+5271 DELYRS
-5279 GEDRTVERVPD
+5279 GVERTVERVPD
-5290 IVVSQLY
+5290 LVVSQLY

-5305 DRTLLGALVRT
+5305 DRTMLGALVRT

-5341 ALQDAIAEATGRKV
+5341 ALQDAIAKATGRKV

-5376 EAMTRTLAIPLSR
+5376 EVMTRTLAIPLSR
-5389 HISSMVS
+5389 HISSMVR

-5436 GAEMEQCRKALAAD
+5436 GAEMAKCRKALAAD
-5450 ALDTTAEERLQ
+5450 ALDAIAEERLEE
-5461 VLTSQYDAMLEES
+5461 LTSQYDVMVEQS

-5484 LTALFDPEK
+5484 LTALFDPEQ
-5493 EGKSLAEL
+5493 EGKNLEEL
-5501 EDAAREYISEIEG
+5501 EDVARKYISEIEG
-5514 YYDADAIGVLWDKVR
+5514 YYDADTVDGLWDKVR
-5529 ALNNFSLKKSYESG
+5529 SLNNFSLKKSYESG
-5543 LLSKKQYDDISKMYK
+5543 LLSKKQYDEISKMYK

-5630 LALNHEYTGLFT
+5630 LALNHEDTGLFT

-5655 SWHIVTPDNRIH
+5655 SWRIVTPDNRIH

-5677 TITKWEDEMREKAAN
+5677 TIAKWEDEMREKAAN

-5702 SKDFRHNLEAW
+5702 AKDFRHNLEAW

-5746 LNPDYQPGIAENIL
+5746 LNPDYQPGIAGRL
-5760 QKYMRHLA
+5760 MQKYMRHLA

-5803 LEFEKNFAMNT
+5803 LKFEHNFAMNT

-5825 HGSLDMRNDK
+5825 HGSLDMNNAK

-5866 SIRRAMHPASSAAM
+5866 SIYRAMHPASSAVM

-5940 ATLRKYILY
+5940 ATLRKFFLY

-5962 WYDANNVRTV
+5962 WYEANNVRTV
-5972 SMLASGVAMG
+5972 GMAASGIALG
-5982 FMVAMVN
+5982 FTVAMVN

-6002 YGLSDYNRHTYFNIG
+6002 YGLSDYNRYTYFNIG

-6085 YAKTFLKAITP
+6085 YAKTFLKAIIP
-6096 SYLSPFTDAFLWD
+6096 SWLSPFTDAFGWD
-6109 EDFLGRSIGNRNE
+6109 EDFLGRPIGNRNE

-6145 EAIGKATGSNGSDRK
+6145 EAIGKATGSNGYDRE

-6235 FWMYRSEHEANKAT
+6235 FWMYRSEYEANKAT

-6273 SRYALMDYFM
+6273 SRYTLMDYFM

-6298 ANKDNAETKRL
+6298 ANKDKAETKRL
-6309 KGMLNEVK
+6309 KGLLNEVK

>member
-1 MPYDKIDQLYD
+1 MPYDKIDQLYE

-17 GAVNKSRENFRS
+17 GAVNNSRENFRS

-69 HAVNAVS
+69 RAANAVS
-76 PNKSGGTN
+76 LNKSGLTKV
-84 GAGGHPMSA
+84 AGGHPMSA

-104 GLVANTK
+104 GLVANAK
-111 AGVAGT
+111 AGVAGA
-117 RNRIA
+117 RDRIA

-135 VRIGENK
+135 PQIGENK

-193 GQLENAYAER
+193 GQLENAYGER

-212 RRQEVDQGEGKLA
+212 RRQEVDQSEGKLA

-236 SGNGALAYNAQEMR
+236 SGNGAGAYQEQEMR
-250 YNDDPEYLQLMA
+250 YNNDPEYLQLMA

-289 GNTMLNGYTFSDG
+289 GTTMLNGYTFSDG

-309 IALQDAA
+309 IALQEAE
-316 KHIDSINNKRAKGE
+316 KHLDSINKKRAKGK
-330 KLTREEQNAEAV
+330 KLTRDEQAAEAV

-380 VLNPGGGALAK
+380 LLNPSGGALAK

-397 VKGATEG
+397 VKGATKG

-428 TGIGIGAHLGGL
+428 TGIGVGAHLGGL
-440 AIANTTAIGKTVGQ
+440 AIANTTVLPKTVGQ
-454 LGTATGGHVVTD
+454 LGTATSGHVVAD

-501 FLPGGKVLKKGITK
+501 FLPGGKILKKGLTK

-597 AIMGAV
+597 AIMGTV

-632 LGDEKWGAIR
+632 VGDEKWGAIR

-652 MADVLVGILTD
+652 MADVLAGILMD
-663 KELNDQAKSAT
+663 KELNDNAKNAT

-712 AQQQQGIQSGAKI
+712 AQQQDRQNGAKI

-736 GYNATD
+736 GYNVTD
-742 APAMYDANV
+742 APSMYDAGV

-763 LGVDD
+763 LGADD

-774 DDPMAFVEKRK
+774 EDPMAFVEKRK

-818 DSRLSESDAEMEKR
+818 DSRLSESDAEMGKR
-832 INTDDGMVHKAVMQ
+832 INTEDGMVHKAVMQ
-846 VRNQDGME
+846 VRNQDGKE
-854 HEVYVLKGNVKMN
+854 HEVYVLKGNVRMN

-911 VRRAAGESIRQDYQ
+911 VRRSAGESIRQDYQ
-925 SELAKLDTSGLSF
+925 SELGKLDTSGLSF

-943 YDTVDENGVQHRI
+943 YDAVDERGVQHRI
-956 EVVGGAVDAAGNAMN
+956 EVVGGAVDDAGNAMN
-971 GYVGVRVDDGEAV
+971 GYVGVRVDGGEAI
-984 SMRTDEISKMVGNA
+984 SMRTDEIAKMVGNA
-998 DVQKREAEL
+998 DVQRREAEL
-1007 NGEVSEDGYASD
+1007 SGEVGEDGHAS
-1019 AEDTSD
+1019 ET
-1025 VDHAVDAEDVPTYAQ
+1025 DHAVDVEAAGDVPTYAQ

-1056 EIMAAANE
+1056 EITAAANE
-1064 DGLYEVQTDEPIDGK
+1064 DGLYEVQTDDPIDGK

-1092 SPTAPLN
+1092 SPFQEE
-1099 PPSRGENEPTKDL
+1099 PSDRMDNDTEDSL
-1112 QGGEEEA
+1112 QGQEDDTTHEA
-1119 TLEDGESGD
+1119 AETNDV
-1128 EKSALSRI
+1128 KSALSRI

-1176 TVNEMSS
+1176 TVNEMSAG
-1183 DIEKAEKSISKAT
+1183 IEKAEKAISKAT
-1196 FKGNGIQERIAF
+1196 FKGKGIQERIAF
-1208 AKEKQERMAAL
+1208 AKDKQERMAAL
-1219 EFEKER
+1219 DLEKER

-1239 AAAVEAEKSKAA
+1239 AAAVEAEKSRAA
-1251 AAERKAR
+1251 SAERKAR

-1313 NAVMGKE
+1313 KAVKGKE

-1367 DNASVEAARK
+1367 DDASVEAARK
-1377 IASNI
+1377 IATNI

-1414 ALKEMWA
+1414 ALKEMWV
-1421 SHPEQGAQYKQ
+1421 SHPEQGTRYKQ
-1432 YLKGHAAEYG
+1432 YLKEHAAEYG

-1486 KPKNVTKKLGER
+1486 KPKNVTKKLGDR
-1498 MKNFSNI
+1498 MKTFSNI
-1505 LLRSSDEES
+1505 LLRSSDDES
-1514 SFSEPLDRNGV
+1514 SFSELLDRNGM

-1593 TAYRDYES
+1593 TVYRDYES
-1601 AQDERMIEEIQNSIM
+1601 VKDERMIEEIQDSIM
-1616 AYHALSQD
+1616 AYHALSKD

-1728 RSDVLAGSSQ
+1728 RSDVLVGGNQ
-1738 VSQARETGSQAG
+1738 VSQAREQGSPTG
-1750 AERGER
+1750 AERGEQS
-1756 VEAGE
+1756 EAGE
-1761 QPTDSGART
+1761 QPTDSGTGT
-1770 EGDTGKQVAHKD
+1770 EGNTGKQVAHKD

-1815 SPRLKEDLQ
+1815 SSRLKEDLQ

-1882 VVDGKRGDVNIIYSK
+1882 VVDGKRGDVNIIYSR

-1966 VVSQAGEPLSGK
+1966 VVSQAGEPLSEK
-1978 IKSASEDVDTAPTE
+1978 IESASEDVDTAPTE

-2016 PQGSIRKGTDANG
+2016 PQGSIRKGMDANG

-2060 NIDGWDG
+2060 DIDGWDG

-2108 WEKGRRIDVSAMDLE
+2108 WEKGRRIDVSATNLV

-2138 FGEYKNVKY
+2138 FAKYAGLKKEDSQGNPLNADGTLKLEKIKSVDDLTDDDFSNPTRSVELPKLQENVDRALGAEGKPVIIKKNILEKNYKNHPDLTPNQSREIL
-2147 ESAVSPKSGAFGT
+2147 ESALYRP
-2160 IYTQFKGKPQ
+2160 
-2170 EAIAFLLEKKEGEAI
+2170 
-2185 GALHHKDIGDI
+2185 
-2196 DLVWGKEGTD
+2196 DL
-2206 KSDGFGLAKLAKY
+2206 Y
-2219 HPEVLGNLQDIFDTL
+2219 GNNQKTKRPYNW
-2234 VVVKRTENRVQLES
+2234 VVI
-2248 ETHQASVRLT
+2248 
-2258 WDSEKKNWLLTA
+2258 
-2270 FEKKNSVSDNT
+2270 NT
-2281 TDTVGTAESGKR
+2281 TDEAGHNRLVLLEVNKNKDNVEIVHWHYIRDNALGTLKKQAEREGGLILILPSEQSEEAGGLSSRTPDLSSDDKDSKVLDTKQENLSENDRANLSELSDFAVDTDSAKRTIVDAASFDSENLTVSLLIDGKPSRLSVATIVPDVITDRSYQTAVYDYSDDIDNKTNSGWQKWEELSDEYNSKVSEEERASVFGDSAELHFKTVDAAVKFDDWLRTGRIEKQQSADELR
-2293 NDTATPQNT
+2293 NDT
-2302 VSDDKYTNNDSSEQ
+2302 
-2316 ANSVKSFKI
+2316 
-2325 TPQEYITKRGKKL
+2325 
-2338 AMQLVTFESELSKE
+2338 
-2352 QMNAAK
+2352 AAK
-2358 QLAKEAKGWWSEK
+2358 QLATNAVLDALDNAGISVEVVSDEVASEMLDRNNAKA
-2371 DGGFLM
+2371 
-2377 RDMESAQKL
+2377 ESANEE
-2386 ADIVLEDADAV
+2386 DLETTDHVQFMRMGGKKKSTPETASPDN
-2397 ADAQPLSLQ
+2397 Q
-2406 DLSAVNDQPTVQAI
+2406 DQPTVVSSADGANILKSLDSEIKKYENVSSYPKTFIGDVSKALGATRQGSASEYASFETKSGKTVTIRLSNHNAKVSTFDAHHEAEGISIVVTPKENKGISNDGNAHVTEFYYNAIKLRRAEGKPLVEILKSIKQALYSGAYT
-2420 DDAEDTMSMEQKPT
+2420 DNTGLAEVKEVNVPT
-2434 SEQPTMQ
+2434 ASDGQTDSG
-2441 QAKEGTQQE
+2441 KVYGWT
-2450 EKKAKS
+2450 
-2456 KWVDD
+2456 
-2461 ADAARFEELRQR
+2461 ADGKIFLTKDGINPNTPIHEYTHLWAGAMRQR
-2473 LHKKLNGQLNM
+2473 NAKGWQSVKDLLKGTPIWNEVLNDPNYRSISADEDAVASEALSRISGRENAKKMEAEAQRMIDEADGIGEKADTISLLDRMRRALDAFWRWVGKNLFEIKKFESIEEVTDRVLYDLTTGTDLQNDRSLMAVHNISVDKLQSALELGGFPMPSIAITNANMGHAGYGDISLVFTKESIDPSKSRNKVYSGDAWTPTFPQIGYKLNDKKTNEIYKRANEVGSLPLFNPVYFHPDNYE
-2484 GIDPEAFSI
+2484 GKID
-2493 GVEMSYLMLKHGA
+2493 
-2506 RKFGDFAKQM
+2506 RRGDASLVDRFKEDYGAKQM
-2516 VEALGENV
+2516 YLAERGNAVKAFVQHEVPKYSPEKVSLYKKILETIGLERLKNDNLDSVKSDLMALGINGKSTNYYEWIVLCAIDYAEDGNTEIKKDVDATEQEIDKRIDTQSFSAWLEQLFDGVVEKKGIRNERDMFTPSGNSRKWESLYDAVTLDNVIRSMQQQSKKGGSGFFNSSIFGASTNEFPSIDAIRREAKLRINSIPNEKMDRAKGRIIDRLQKVTIPSVEKGVSDAFDFVENV
-2524 RPYLK
+2524 IKAVSKSHTPSGIYKFLHTYYPDMTMEAAKEISDIVGDIQKMSTKYFEAKPYRAVG
-2529 SFYNGA
+2529 F
-2535 RDLPEM
+2535 
-2541 ADYENE
+2541 
-2547 MTPYDEVRSFDV
+2547 DEVRAAIVPNDV
-2559 MNFDKEGAKDIFAT
+2559 PQEIIDGL
-2573 AEHVAREQAVEREAK
+2573 RERGIKVVSY
-2588 EATKKLKEQR
+2588 
-2598 NEQRDKKEQENE
+2598 E
-2610 KSKKKSL
+2610 K
-2617 SSQEKNIP
+2617 
-2625 NLLSGLFGDDELKPT
+2625 G
-2640 SNEQEVHVQAR
+2640 NEQERKDALSSVTREMDIRFQIKGKDEPSAEK
-2651 PGTSEREGGHQREQN
+2651 SER
-2666 ESLGASQQHEDER
+2666 
-2679 ADAERV
+2679 
-2685 VGRSGKNTMSDASGG
+2685 
-2700 SRLSELSDGK
+2700 
-2710 LDVKP
+2710 
-2715 SESEP
+2715 
-2720 APLADSALKN
+2720 
-2730 THNNHAARG
+2730 NHAA
-2739 IDYAPKS
+2739 
-2746 TNARIDA
+2746 
-2753 NIKAIETMQRLIES
+2753 
-2767 GNPATPEDMSVLRK
+2767 
-2781 FSGWGGLGEAFSEMI
+2781 
-2796 GGPYGSIN
+2796 
-2804 HSNKRL
+2804 
-2810 RELLSPETYEAANM
+2810 
-2824 SRNSAYYTPAP
+2824 
-2835 VIDAMWDVA
+2835 
-2844 RAMGF
+2844 
-2849 RGGNV
+2849 
-2854 LEGSAGIGNIIGLMP
+2854 
-2869 TDMSERSDIHAV
+2869 
-2881 EIDETTGNILSLL
+2881 DE
-2894 YPDAN
+2894 
-2899 VEVKGFEK
+2899 
-2907 TFVPNGSVDLAITN
+2907 
-2921 VPFVTGLRVMDET
+2921 
-2934 GDKDLSRK
+2934 
-2942 FHDIH
+2942 
-2947 DFCIAKNV
+2947 
-2955 RKLKEGGIGIF
+2955 
-2966 ISSSGTLDSP
+2966 
-2976 NSAKL
+2976 
-2981 RTWVVNDGGADV
+2981 VVN
-2993 VGAFRMHNQTFGGTG
+2993 
-3008 ATSDIIVIRKRVNGK
+3008 
-3023 KSVNTIDVSGTLPI
+3023 
-3037 RTVKYNTGETK
+3037 
-3048 RGSNEVIVKDLALDV
+3048 
-3063 NKHFVEHPED
+3063 
-3073 MAGEMAFAFEKGDT
+3073 
-3087 YRATSKGLYPSKSIN
+3087 
-3102 QEQRLAEWAQQF
+3102 
-3114 KDMDWDKAEEPKT
+3114 
-3127 QQVVYEDLG
+3127 
-3136 ADVKEGSM
+3136 
-3144 LLDSD
+3144 
-3149 GNLCLAQRGKAV
+3149 
-3161 PLDVNANKVK
+3161 
-3171 GRTKAAC
+3171 
-3178 FNDYKA
+3178 
-3184 IKDALAAVLEYQTT
+3184 
-3198 HSDDVGLKQKLDAL
+3198 
-3212 NKVYDAFVKT
+3212 
-3222 YGHLN
+3222 
-3227 KNTSISFLRN
+3227 
-3237 DMDYPSIAAL
+3237 
-3247 ESVSETGDKNG
+3247 
-3258 KRIVSYGKTD
+3258 
-3268 IFSRRVVE
+3268 
-3276 TESEPK
+3276 
-3282 PTTVKDGIIASLYL
+3282 
-3296 NGRVDVPYIAKQLGK
+3296 
-3311 SESEVRGQII
+3311 
-3321 KSGLGFENPTTT
+3321 
-3333 EMEVSYEYLSGNV
+3333 
-3346 REKLRQ
+3346 
-3352 AQENN
+3352 
-3357 TDGRYDTNI
+3357 
-3366 KALER
+3366 
-3371 VIPMN
+3371 
-3376 IPAHLIEFTLG
+3376 
-3387 SSWVDPKL
+3387 
-3395 YEDFVKERT
+3395 
-3404 GIEVKLTNTGGTW
+3404 
-3417 LMSEP
+3417 
-3422 YWTNTEQNKAMGVIS
+3422 
-3437 EKCDKTIL
+3437 
-3445 GHELIKAAITCKSIS
+3445 
-3460 VTKSVTTGYGSNR
+3460 
-3473 TTETIVDKEATVAC
+3473 
-3487 ANKIDEIRQDFKDW
+3487 
-3501 AHGKMQGDAELSERM
+3501 
-3516 ERVYNE
+3516 
-3522 LFNNSVPKEIPDEFV
+3522 
-3537 PAHFGGAA
+3537 
-3545 TIVEGHPFQL
+3545 
-3555 RPHQAKA
+3555 
-3562 VVRATTQPL
+3562 
-3571 MLAHEVGTGKTYT
+3571 
-3584 LISTAMEMRRLGT
+3584 
-3597 ARKPMIVV
+3597 
-3605 QNATVGQFVASAKAL
+3605 
-3620 YPNAKILTLE
+3620 
-3630 DADRNADGRRNFYAK
+3630 
-3645 IRYNDWDMIVVP
+3645 
-3657 QSVFERIPDSE
+3657 
-3668 ERQMRFIEDKV
+3668 
-3679 EEKMMVLEKMR
+3679 
-3690 EAADN
+3690 
-3695 DRDPVLRQAERELDQ
+3695 
-3710 LNDELNNLKL
+3710 
-3720 ALQERKSGGKSKKDE
+3720 
-3735 KREAKS
+3735 
-3741 KQNAAVK
+3741 
-3748 AQEMLDRETDDVA
+3748 
-3761 NFDDMG
+3761 
-3767 VDALLIDE
+3767 
-3775 AHEYKHLGFATAMQ
+3775 
-3789 RGVKGVDPS
+3789 
-3798 YSKKSQGVY
+3798 
-3807 LKTQAVLENKNGK
+3807 
-3820 NVVFATGTPIS
+3820 
-3831 NTAAEIWTFMRYLMP
+3831 
-3846 ADTMREYGIYYFDDF
+3846 
-3861 VRNFGNIQQML
+3861 
-3872 EFSTSGKYKE
+3872 
-3882 DNRFAGYVNLP
+3882 
-3893 ELVRIWSGIADTV
+3893 
-3906 LTREAGGVSD
+3906 
-3916 KIPQMDGGQAQDIY
+3916 
-3930 LPQTKAL
+3930 
-3937 RGVMKYV
+3937 
-3944 KEQLNAYENM
+3944 
-3954 SGKEKKE
+3954 
-3961 NSHIPLVMYGI
+3961 
-3972 AKAAAVDARLVLEDA
+3972 
-3987 VDEPNS
+3987 
-3993 KTNEAVRQTLRSLED
+3993 
-4008 TKDYNGTVA
+4008 
-4017 IFADNYQN
+4017 
-4025 KSTGFNLY
+4025 
-4033 EDIRKKL
+4033 
-4040 IESGV
+4040 
-4045 PKDEIVVMKSGMK
+4045 
-4058 VKKKLEIFDKV
+4058 
-4069 NRGEVRV
+4069 
-4076 IMGSTFTLGT
+4076 
-4086 GVNIQERLHT
+4086 
-4096 LIHMDAPN
+4096 
-4104 RPMDYTQRNGRILR
+4104 
-4118 QGNLHN
+4118 
-4124 EWGLPVRV
+4124 
-4132 LRFGVED
+4132 
-4139 SLDVTAYQ
+4139 
-4147 RLKTKGAIADS
+4147 
-4158 IMEGKKMMNNS
+4158 
-4169 MENRVLE
+4169 
-4176 EDQDLFGDITAQL
+4176 
-4189 SGSQYAL
+4189 
-4196 LKNQV
+4196 
-4201 EKEVRKLEA
+4201 
-4210 RKKQWEADQT
+4210 
-4220 YVHNQKPRLEGLI
+4220 
-4233 KDGKERAERNREALA
+4233 
-4248 KVEGAKQEGIVIGKQ
+4248 
-4263 KFATL
+4263 
-4268 DAMANYIKD
+4268 
-4277 YNSKQR
+4277 
-4283 EQQEQVRKAS
+4283 
-4293 GYNAE
+4293 
-4298 AKSSLT
+4298 
-4304 VNIGGFDFHVNRVI
+4304 
-4318 AKEQKQEKGQL
+4318 
-4329 SISFFSKT
+4329 
-4337 QMTYSCPELG
+4337 
-4347 LEGVP
+4347 
-4352 VDGQRLKSALE
+4352 
-4363 DIVNNVMSGNDFRE
+4363 
-4377 RIEHA
+4377 
-4382 ERAAE
+4382 
-4387 RYKGEL
+4387 
-4393 QQVESREGKPF
+4393 
-4404 EYADELSQAKEK
+4404 
-4416 LSEYEELMKA
+4416 
-4426 EMAEKEAK
+4426 
-4434 YAEMDSEVDAA
+4434 
-4445 KNVRLTEEEDA
+4445 
-4456 EDDLYRGG
+4456 
-4464 DDYERDELDKR
+4464 ELDKR
-4475 YMAAVKRGD
+4475 YMEAVKRGD

-4628 WGNAYHIIAQD
+4628 WGNAYRIIEQD
-4639 VPISDVW
+4639 IPISDVW

-4657 GSEADF
+4657 GSEGDF
-4663 MNDKDY
+4663 LNDKDY
-4669 LYGNTKNNRKL
+4669 LYGNTLNNRKL
-4680 PDAVTYDDNGDVIP
+4680 PDAVTYDDNGDIIP

-4699 NAMSGDLR
+4699 DTMSGDLR
-4707 FRVDK
+4707 FRMDK
-4712 NFENPKVSD
+4712 NFENPNVSD
-4721 ENVLREKHG
+4721 GNVLRERHG
-4730 ANGDEDISLSHDPM
+4730 VNGDEDISLSHDAM
-4744 SKLLGESAYTDAQ
+4744 SKLLGESVYTDAQ
-4757 RKAFVERERK
+4757 RKAFGERERK
-4767 RMAGHVSELSKK
+4767 RMAVHVSELSEK

-4808 TGKITIVIPNHMD
+4808 TGRITIVTPNHTD

-4832 AVAHYGLRKL
+4832 AVAHHGLRKL
-4842 FGDNFD
+4842 FGENFD

-4897 PDGFWSKIKHFFL
+4897 PDGFWSKIKQFFL

-4917 FKNLTDVSMGNNELR
+4917 FKNLTDVSMGDNELR

-4960 QYQLKVGPYEMDANK
+4960 QYQLKVRPYEMEAKKD
-4975 NMDDFQG
+4975 MDDLQG
-4982 AAESDFKTKKKGI
+4982 AAES
-4995 SQRVMEIENTLLP
+4995 
-5008 TSVTYSGESLS
+5008 
-5019 SSEKIPT
+5019 
-5026 FFENSKFEENYSESD
+5026 
-5041 GANKADGADRADT
+5041 NKAD
-5054 EVVRRKTGFGDT
+5054 
-5066 KFSDGKREQQTA
+5066 
-5078 NERFNNEFTRYQ
+5078 
-5090 NGEMN
+5090 
-5095 KNEMLHLGRPQG
+5095 
-5107 VMRTFL
+5107 
-5113 PNLPIVMR
+5113 
-5121 QRILTKGSVR
+5121 
-5131 KHNVAI
+5131 
-5137 EALADMPNH
+5137 
-5146 LSHPIFVFKRSDNAL
+5146 
-5161 GVLTEM
+5161 
-5167 QDRDGKNVCV
+5167 
-5177 AIELNRQIQDG
+5177 
-5188 GEILE
+5188 
-5193 VNDIR
+5193 
-5198 SVHGRNVADIVY
+5198 
-5210 PIIRNGTLKWADKEK
+5210 
-5225 GLAYLSS
+5225 
-5232 ASQYVQQEIDKQNLN
+5232 
-5247 TATKVVKD
+5247 
-5255 FVNPKVSDE
+5255 
-5264 NVADKTD
+5264 
-5271 TGDELYRS
+5271 TGDVLYRS
-5279 GEDRTVERVPD
+5279 GVERTVERVPD

-5305 DRTLLGALVRT
+5305 DRTMLGALVRI

-5341 ALQDAIAEATGRKV
+5341 ALQDAIAKATGRKV

-5376 EAMTRTLAIPLSR
+5376 EVMTRTLAIPLSR
-5389 HISSMVS
+5389 HISSMVR

-5422 MARRAAEEAAEEAY
+5422 MARRAAKEAAEEAY

-5461 VLTSQYDAMLEES
+5461 ELTSQYDAMVEES
-5474 YAANRRDYAG
+5474 YAENRRDYAG
-5484 LTALFDPEK
+5484 LTALFDPGQ
-5493 EGKSLAEL
+5493 EGMSLEEL
-5501 EDAAREYISEIEG
+5501 EDAARKYISEIEG
-5514 YYDADAIGVLWDKVR
+5514 YYDADTVDGLWDKVR
-5529 ALNNFSLKKSYESG
+5529 SLNNFSLKKSYESG
-5543 LLSKKQYDDISKMYK
+5543 LLSKKQYDEISKMYK

-5630 LALNHEYTGLFT
+5630 LALNHEDTGLFT

-5677 TITKWEDEMREKAAN
+5677 TIAKWEDEMREKAAN

-5702 SKDFRHNLEAW
+5702 SKDFQHNLEVW
-5713 KAQQHCVRVSRGG
+5713 KEQQHCVRVSRGG

-5746 LNPDYQPGIAENIL
+5746 LNPDYQPGIAENLL

-5803 LEFEKNFAMNT
+5803 LQFEQNFAMNS

-5825 HGSLDMRNDK
+5825 HGSLDMGNAK

-5866 SIRRAMHPASSAAM
+5866 SIRRAMHPASSAVM

-5889 VEFMNSCIENLT
+5889 VEFMNNCIENLT
-5901 RFSTYMTSR
+5901 RFSTYITSR

-5962 WYDANNVRTV
+5962 WYEANNVRTV
-5972 SMLASGVAMG
+5972 GMLASGVALG
-5982 FMVAMVN
+5982 FTVAMVN

-6002 YGLSDYNRHTYFNIG
+6002 YGLSDYNRYTYFNIG

-6145 EAIGKATGSNGSDRK
+6145 EAVGKVTGSNGSDRK

-6235 FWMYRSEHEANKAT
+6235 FWMYRSEYEANKAT

-6273 SRYALMDYFM
+6273 SRYTLMDYFM

-6298 ANKDNAETKRL
+6298 ANKDKAETKRL
-6309 KGMLNEVK
+6309 KGLLNEVK

-6332 DLPEGEGKIQTEG
+6332 DLPEGKGKIQTEG

>member
-1 MPYDKIDQLYD
+1 MAIDKNKLKQIYSTLQNGGYRQDYQTFEKAFTGNDNYANRKKTYDLLT
-12 ALKKD
+12 AH
-17 GAVNKSRENFRS
+17 GAQIGGS
-29 KMLAPGKEGYQNR
+29 
-42 LQLYNAL
+42 
-49 KADGAVD
+49 
-56 SPTYEEFRNRLGL
+56 YEEFMKKLQ
-69 HAVNAVS
+69 VS
-76 PNKSGGTN
+76 GSHSSMRTGKSGV
-84 GAGGHPMSA
+84 AGGHPMSA
-93 AQKQLMLGSVR
+93 AQKQEMMGNVA
-104 GLVANTK
+104 GLVENAK
-111 AGVAGT
+111 AGVAGA

-122 NQMAMVKKPFNTS
+122 NQMAIVKKPLNKS
-135 VRIGENK
+135 SRLGENK
-142 NVREKGYRYND
+142 NVRENGYSYNA

-162 VTTLGNEYDSRY
+162 VTTLGNEYNSRY

-183 DQLNHDSSLG
+183 DQLNHDSSLS
-193 GQLENAYAER
+193 GQLENAYAESE
-203 DRLDEALKK
+203 RLGKALDK
-212 RRQEVDQGEGKLA
+212 RRKEIDQSEGKLV

-231 AANSS
+231 AENSS
-236 SGNGALAYNAQEMR
+236 SANGAGICNGQEMR

-262 AARKNHQTIQLLE
+262 AARKNHTTIQLLE
-275 DKKNNKMNEFWHNV
+275 DKRDNKMNEFWHNV
-289 GNTMLNGYTFSDG
+289 GTTMLNGYTFSDG

-309 IALQDAA
+309 IALQEAE
-316 KHIDSINNKRAKGE
+316 KHLDSINKKRAKGK
-330 KLTREEQNAEAV
+330 KLTRDEQNTEAV
-342 LKNFATDDAMQGL
+342 LKNFATNDAMQRL

-380 VLNPGGGALAK
+380 PLNPGGSAIAK

-397 VKGATEG
+397 VKGATKG
-404 LTKLAGKQAEKLLAK
+404 LTKIAGKQAEKLLAK
-419 KAMQYTLKA
+419 KAMQYALKA

-440 AIANTTAIGKTVGQ
+440 AIANTTALGKTVGQ
-454 LGTATGGHVVTD
+454 LGSAVGGHVVTD
-466 DKGSYHVVDKQ
+466 KKGNYHVVDKQ

-501 FLPGGKVLKKGITK
+501 FLPGGKVLKKGLTK
-515 GLEKIGLSKV
+515 ALEKIGLSKV

-546 AGGYNGIPGEVM
+546 AGGYNGIPGEVL

-597 AIMGAV
+597 VIMGAV

-632 LGDEKWGAIR
+632 VGDKKWGAIR

-663 KELNDQAKSAT
+663 KELNDQAKNAT
-674 LDYVRNL
+674 LNYVRNL
-681 TKMRGYNIANVN
+681 TKMRAYNIVNVN
-693 CAAEESMEA
+693 CAAEESMNA
-702 TPTDQHEGEA
+702 TPQDSHGREA
-712 AQQQQGIQSGAKI
+712 AQRKGTQSGAKS
-725 IAERMN
+725 AVERMN

-736 GYNATD
+736 GYNTTD

-751 TLKAQENRLSKL
+751 TLKAQEKRLSKL

-768 VRKAMG
+768 VRKTMG
-774 DDPMAFVEKRK
+774 EDPIKYIEKRK

-798 DYLVADSAVKGIRQ
+798 DYLAADSAVKGIRQ

-818 DSRLSESDAEMEKR
+818 DSRLDESDAEMEKR
-832 INTDDGMVHKAVMQ
+832 INTEDGMVHKAVLQ
-846 VRNQDGME
+846 ARNQDGME

-889 GKTRMMPPSFI
+889 GKMRMMPPSYI

-911 VRRAAGESIRQDYQ
+911 VRRVAGESIRQDYF
-925 SELAKLDTSGLSF
+925 SGLGDLYKSGLSF

-943 YDTVDENGVQHRI
+943 YDAVDESGAQHRI
-956 EVVGGAVDAAGNAMN
+956 EVVGGAVDDAGNAMN
-971 GYVGVRVDDGEAV
+971 GYVGVRVDGGEVVA
-984 SMRTDEISKMVGNA
+984 MRTDEIEKMVGNA
-998 DVQKREAEL
+998 DVQRREAEL
-1007 NGEVSEDGYASD
+1007 SGEVSEDGHAVD

-1025 VDHAVDAEDVPTYAQ
+1025 VDHAVDADDVPTYAQ

-1056 EIMAAANE
+1056 EIMATANE

-1092 SPTAPLN
+1092 SPAQEE
-1099 PPSRGENEPTKDL
+1099 PSSRTNDDPEASL
-1112 QGGEEEA
+1112 QGHEGSATHEA
-1119 TLEDGESGD
+1119 AKPND
-1128 EKSALSRI
+1128 EKSALARI
-1136 PMDEE
+1136 PIDEK
-1141 TQEPRYEEVDADTAW
+1141 TKEPRYEEVDADTAW

-1166 RALAQEVVDD
+1166 KALAQEVVDD
-1176 TVNEMSS
+1176 TVNEMSAG
-1183 DIEKAEKSISKAT
+1183 IEKAEKAISKAT
-1196 FKGNGIQERIAF
+1196 FKGKGIQERIAF
-1208 AKEKQERMAAL
+1208 AKDKQERMAAL
-1219 EFEKER
+1219 ASEKEK
-1225 LAKWK
+1225 LSKWK

-1264 ARQAR
+1264 AHQAR

-1282 VPNMTE
+1282 VPNITE

-1333 HVAVV
+1333 HVAIV

-1367 DNASVEAARK
+1367 DDASVEAARK

-1421 SHPEQGAQYKQ
+1421 SHPEQGARYKQ
-1432 YLKGHAAEYG
+1432 YLKEHASEYG
-1442 LTAEDIDKVQS
+1442 LTAEDVDKVQS

-1486 KPKNVTKKLGER
+1486 KPKNVTKKLGDR

-1514 SFSEPLDRNGV
+1514 SFSELLDRNGV

-1546 DSKGNLTAEA
+1546 DSKGHLTAEA

-1601 AQDERMIEEIQNSIM
+1601 AHDERMIEEIQDSIM

-1636 RTAVESWKRQYAID
+1636 RAAVESWKRQYAID
-1650 DVTGESYLPSE
+1650 DATGESYLPSE

-1687 AMYDLIQGVREDTL
+1687 AMYDLIQGVRKGTL

-1717 EELNIDYDGQQ
+1717 EILNIDYDGRQ
-1728 RSDVLAGSSQ
+1728 RSNVLAGGSQ
-1738 VSQARETGSQAG
+1738 VGQARGTGSPAG

-1756 VEAGE
+1756 GTQGTEAAERGRRAEESSSGRGVEERQEAAGE
-1761 QPTDSGART
+1761 T
-1770 EGDTGKQVAHKD
+1770 
-1782 NTLFQYFTG
+1782 
-1791 SLADMIARAKLSA
+1791 
-1804 TDFAKKVLAPV
+1804 
-1815 SPRLKEDLQ
+1815 
-1824 AHGVKLDGDFNHV
+1824 
-1837 IDNAAIRHT
+1837 
-1846 LKQHGGKNEEKRGQI
+1846 
-1861 PITDADFGRI
+1861 
-1871 PDVVENYDEIT
+1871 
-1882 VVDGKRGDVNIIYSK
+1882 
-1897 TYEDGTTVFVEEKR
+1897 
-1911 EKRKELAAVT
+1911 
-1921 MWKKQSPTL
+1921 
-1930 TDANRENTTPI
+1930 
-1941 SDLSETSSGGKDTNN
+1941 
-1956 LDTKQENEEK
+1956 
-1966 VVSQAGEPLSGK
+1966 VVSQAGEPLSEK
-1978 IKSASEDVDTAPTE
+1978 IESASEDVDTAPTE

-2060 NIDGWDG
+2060 DIDGWDG

-2093 INEAK
+2093 MDKAK
-2098 SDYLANYEKG
+2098 SDYLANHEKG

-2138 FGEYKNVKY
+2138 FGEYKNVKN

-2170 EAIAFLLEKKEGEAI
+2170 EAIAFLLEKKEGEAV

-2196 DLVWGKEGTD
+2196 DLVWGKEGTA

-2219 HPEVLGNLQDIFDTL
+2219 HPEVLGNLQEILDTM
-2234 VVVKRTENRVQLES
+2234 VVVKRTDNCVQLES

-2258 WDSEKKNWLLTA
+2258 WDGEKKNWLLTA

-2302 VSDDKYTNNDSSEQ
+2302 VSDGKDTGKDSSEQ
-2316 ANSVKSFKI
+2316 ANGVKSFKI
-2325 TPQEYITKRGKKL
+2325 TPQEYTTKRGKKL

-2358 QLAKEAKGWWSEK
+2358 QLAKEAKGWWSKK

-2377 RDMESAQKL
+2377 RDMESAQRL
-2386 ADIVLEDADAV
+2386 ADVVLDDTDAV

-2406 DLSAVNDQPTVQAI
+2406 DLSAVNDQETVQAI
-2420 DDAEDTMSMEQKPT
+2420 DDTEDTMSTEQKPT
-2434 SEQPTMQ
+2434 SEQPTKQ
-2441 QAKEGTQQE
+2441 QAKEETQQE

-2473 LHKKLNGQLNM
+2473 LYKKLNGQLNM

-2506 RKFGDFAKQM
+2506 RKFGDFARQM
-2516 VEALGENV
+2516 IEALGEKV

-2541 ADYENE
+2541 ADYEKE

-2573 AEHVAREQAVEREAK
+2573 AEHVARERAVEREAK
-2588 EATKKLKEQR
+2588 EATRKLKEERNANRTIAEKSFRPATEEDIEKRGVVYYEGKPTHIAFVTQSGEQVDTAQFSKPNISSIYLTNGKECKLEDLTVEDAAEGKESETAKKSEKTVKKSERNKKTLSLEKEQLSLFDEDINPHKEEDNGLRRDDVDVRTQRMRTNGNRERGSRGSQRDSEEIPQEGGRVDRRGESGSRKTGQGISQR
-2598 NEQRDKKEQENE
+2598 NE
-2610 KSKKKSL
+2610 
-2617 SSQEKNIP
+2617 
-2625 NLLSGLFGDDELKPT
+2625 
-2640 SNEQEVHVQAR
+2640 R
-2651 PGTSEREGGHQREQN
+2651 P
-2666 ESLGASQQHEDER
+2666 
-2679 ADAERV
+2679 
-2685 VGRSGKNTMSDASGG
+2685 VGRLQRID
-2700 SRLSELSDGK
+2700 D
-2710 LDVKP
+2710 P
-2715 SESEP
+2715 
-2720 APLADSALKN
+2720 KN
-2730 THNNHAARG
+2730 THNNHAAHG
-2739 IDYAPKS
+2739 TDYAPKS
-2746 TNARIDA
+2746 TNARIEA

-2767 GNPATPEDMSVLRK
+2767 GDPATPEDMSVLRK
-2781 FSGWGGLGEAFSEMI
+2781 FSGWGGLGEAFSETI

-2804 HSNKRL
+2804 PINKRL
-2810 RELLSPETYEAANM
+2810 RELLSPEAYEAANM

-2844 RAMGF
+2844 RALGF

-2869 TDMSERSDIHAV
+2869 TDMSERSAIHAV
-2881 EIDETTGNILSLL
+2881 EKDEATGNILSLL

-2899 VEVKGFEK
+2899 VDVKGFEK

-2966 ISSSGTLDSP
+2966 ISSSGTLDSA

-2981 RTWVVNDGGADV
+2981 RTWLVNEGCADV

-3023 KSVNTIDVSGTLPI
+3023 KSANAIDVSGTLPI

-3102 QEQRLAEWAQQF
+3102 QEQRLAEWAQKF
-3114 KDMDWDKAEEPKT
+3114 KAMNWDKAEESKP

-3149 GNLCLAQRGKAV
+3149 GNLCIAHSGKAV
-3161 PLDVNANKVK
+3161 PLGVNTNKVK
-3171 GRTKAAC
+3171 GHTKAEC
-3178 FNDYKA
+3178 FNSYTA
-3184 IKDALAAVLEYQTT
+3184 IKDALADVLEYQTT
-3198 HSDDVGLKQKLDAL
+3198 HSDDAGLKQKLTAL
-3212 NKVYDAFVKT
+3212 NKAYDSFVKT

-3237 DMDYPSIAAL
+3237 DIDYPSIAAL
-3247 ESVSETGDKNG
+3247 ESESVTGDKNG
-3258 KRIVSYGKTD
+3258 ERIVNYEKTD

-3276 TESEPK
+3276 KESEPK
-3282 PTTVKDGIIASLYL
+3282 PTTIKDGILASLYL
-3296 NGRVDVPYIAKQLGK
+3296 SGRVDVPYIAKQLGK
-3311 SESEVRGQII
+3311 KESEVREQII
-3321 KSGLGFENPTTT
+3321 KSGFGFENPTTT

-3357 TDGRYDTNI
+3357 TDGRYDANI

-3387 SSWVDPKL
+3387 SSWIAPKL

-3404 GIEVKLTNTGGTW
+3404 GIEVKLTNEGGTW
-3417 LMSEP
+3417 MMNVPWYTE
-3422 YWTNTEQNKAMGVIS
+3422 TEQNKAMGVIS

-3473 TTETIVDKEATVAC
+3473 RTETIVDKEATVAC

-3501 AHGKMQGDAELSERM
+3501 AHGKMQGDAKLSERI
-3516 ERVYNE
+3516 EGVYNE

-3545 TIVEGHPFQL
+3545 TIVEGHTFQL
-3555 RPHQAKA
+3555 YPHQAKA

-3571 MLAHEVGTGKTYT
+3571 LLAHEVGTGKTYT

-3597 ARKPMIVV
+3597 ARKPMVVV

-3630 DADRNADGRRNFYAK
+3630 DADRKEDGRRNFYAK

-3668 ERQMRFIEDKV
+3668 ERQIRFIEDKV
-3679 EEKMMVLEKMR
+3679 AEKMMVLEKMR
-3690 EAADN
+3690 EVTDN
-3695 DRDPVLRQAERELDQ
+3695 DRDPVLRQAERELEG

-3720 ALQERKSGGKSKKDE
+3720 ALQERKKGGKSKKDE

-3767 VDALLIDE
+3767 IDALLIDE

-3872 EFSTSGKYKE
+3872 EFSTNGKYKE
-3882 DNRFAGYVNLP
+3882 NNRFAGYVNLP

-3906 LTREAGGVSD
+3906 LTRETGGVSD
-3916 KIPQMDGGQAQDIY
+3916 KIPQMEGGQAQDIY

-3944 KEQLNAYENM
+3944 KDQLNAYENM

-4008 TKDYNGTVA
+4008 TKDYNGAVA

-4025 KSTGFNLY
+4025 KSSGFNLY

-4096 LIHMDAPN
+4096 LIHVDAPN

-4118 QGNLHN
+4118 QGNLHKK
-4124 EWGLPVRV
+4124 WGLPVRI

-4158 IMEGKKMMNNS
+4158 IMEGKKLMSNS

-4210 RKKQWEADQT
+4210 RKKQWEADQI
-4220 YVHNQKPRLEGLI
+4220 YIHNQKPRLEGLI
-4233 KDGKERAERNREALA
+4233 KDSKARAERNREALV
-4248 KVEGAKQEGIVIGKQ
+4248 KVEGVKQKSIVIGKQ
-4263 KFATL
+4263 KFPTL
-4268 DAMANYIKD
+4268 DAMADYIKD

-4304 VNIGGFDFHVNRVI
+4304 VNIGGFDFRVNRVI
-4318 AKEQKQEKGQL
+4318 TKEHKQATGQL
-4329 SISFFSKT
+4329 SISFTSKT

-4347 LEGVP
+4347 LEDVP

-4382 ERAAE
+4382 ERAVE

-4393 QQVESREGKPF
+4393 QQVEAREGKPF
-4404 EYADELSQAKEK
+4404 ENADELSQAKEK
-4416 LSEYEELMKA
+4416 LSEYEKQMKA
-4426 EMAEKEAK
+4426 ELAEKEAK
-4434 YAEMDSEVDAA
+4434 YAKMDSEVDTA
-4445 KNVRLTEEEDA
+4445 KNVQLTEEDT
-4456 EDDLYRGG
+4456 EDDLYRE
-4464 DDYERDELDKR
+4464 DEDYD
-4475 YMAAVKRGD
+4475 
-4484 MATAQRMVNEA
+4484 
-4495 ARRSGYFPGSNYQGT
+4495 
-4510 SAFNGSAP
+4510 
-4518 YGNGYFITPEERKEA
+4518 
-4533 FENDEFDG
+4533 
-4541 DTTLADY
+4541 
-4548 VTGGIDP
+4548 
-4555 MNLDFLLSENN
+4555 
-4566 YRHSDAARK
+4566 
-4575 EAIDN
+4575 
-4580 IREVVRTKGQR
+4580 
-4591 VTMYRSVPSSVKEGS
+4591 
-4606 FRNGDWVT
+4606 
-4614 PSRKYAEENARVHG
+4614 
-4628 WGNAYHIIAQD
+4628 
-4639 VPISDVW
+4639 
-4646 FDGNDIAEWGY
+4646 
-4657 GSEADF
+4657 
-4663 MNDKDY
+4663 
-4669 LYGNTKNNRKL
+4669 
-4680 PDAVTYDDNGDVIP
+4680 
-4694 LSKRF
+4694 
-4699 NAMSGDLR
+4699 
-4707 FRVDK
+4707 
-4712 NFENPKVSD
+4712 
-4721 ENVLREKHG
+4721 
-4730 ANGDEDISLSHDPM
+4730 GDEDISLSHDPM
-4744 SKLLGESAYTDAQ
+4744 SKLLGESVYTDAQ
-4757 RKAFVERERK
+4757 RKAFGERERK
-4767 RMAGHVSELSKK
+4767 RMAEHMSELSEK

-4784 VDVVTDASTL
+4784 VDVVTDASAL
-4794 SGDRRRAKGFFNKK
+4794 SGKRGRAKGFFNKK
-4808 TGKITIVIPNHMD
+4808 TGRITIVIPNHTD

-4832 AVAHYGLRKL
+4832 AVAHHGLRKL

-4863 ERISEMSSNHGW
+4863 ERIAGMASNHGW

-4897 PDGFWSKIKHFFL
+4897 PNGFWSKIKQFFL
-4910 QMLHSIG
+4910 QMLHSLG
-4917 FKNLTDVSMGNNELR
+4917 FKNLTGVAMGDNELR

-4947 YRNFFAEAADVAK
+4947 YRNFFTEAADVAK
-4960 QYQLKVGPYEMDANK
+4960 QHQLKVGAYEV
-4975 NMDDFQG
+4975 
-4982 AAESDFKTKKKGI
+4982 SDRADVADVAD
-4995 SQRVMEIENTLLP
+4995 RVNEA
-5008 TSVTYSGESLS
+5008 
-5019 SSEKIPT
+5019 
-5026 FFENSKFEENYSESD
+5026 D
-5041 GANKADGADRADT
+5041 KADGADT
-5054 EVVRRKTGFGDT
+5054 EVAHRKTELGDT

-5078 NERFNNEFTRYQ
+5078 NERFNNELTRYQ
-5090 NGEMN
+5090 NGEMD
-5095 KNEMLHLGRPQG
+5095 KHEMLHLGRPQG

-5121 QRILTKGSVR
+5121 QRVIKKGSEK
-5131 KHNVAI
+5131 KHEVDVSAI
-5137 EALADMPNH
+5137 MNMPQH
-5146 LSHPIFVFKRSDNAL
+5146 LSSPIFVFQRSEDTI
-5161 GVLTEM
+5161 GVLTDM
-5167 QDRDGKNVCV
+5167 RDRNGKNVCV
-5177 AIELNRQIQDG
+5177 AIELKRQIQQG
-5188 GEILE
+5188 AEYLE
-5193 VNDIR
+5193 VNDVR
-5198 SVHGRNVADIVY
+5198 SFHGREFKNIVE
-5210 PIIRNGTLKWADKEK
+5210 PIANNKTLKWVDKEK

-5232 ASQYVQQEIDKQNLN
+5232 ASQPVQQEIDKQVLN
-5247 TATKVVKD
+5247 TATKLVKD

-5264 NVADKTD
+5264 NVADGPD
-5271 TGDELYRS
+5271 TGDVLYRS
-5279 GEDRTVERVPD
+5279 GEERTVERVPD

-5305 DRTLLGALVRT
+5305 DRTMLGALVRT
-5316 WSKDGRTRFKNK
+5316 WSKDGRIRFKNK
-5328 FAESYFDYSRSVK
+5328 FAESWFDYTRSVK
-5341 ALQDAIAEATGRKV
+5341 ALQDAIAKATGRKV

-5376 EAMTRTLAIPLSR
+5376 EVMSRTLAIPLSR

-5396 QSGGKYDLDAIEAY
+5396 LSGGKYDLDAIEAY
-5410 LNAKHGLERNEL
+5410 LNAKHGLGRNEL

-5436 GAEMEQCRKALAAD
+5436 GAEMAKCRKALAAD
-5450 ALDTTAEERLQ
+5450 ALDTTAEERLEE
-5461 VLTSQYDAMLEES
+5461 LTSQYDAMVEES

-5493 EGKSLAEL
+5493 EGKSLEEL
-5501 EDAAREYISEIEG
+5501 EDAAREYISEIEE
-5514 YYDADAIGVLWDKVR
+5514 YYDTEAIGGLWDKVR
-5529 ALNNFSLKKSYESG
+5529 ALNNFSLKKSYECG

-5578 NRGADRGMIENAVKK
+5578 NRGADRDAIENAVKK

-5630 LALNHEYTGLFT
+5630 LALNHEDTGMFT

-5655 SWHIVTPDNRIH
+5655 SWRIVTPDNRIH
-5667 EGMTAEEVAD
+5667 EDMSAEEVAD
-5677 TITKWEDEMREKAAN
+5677 TIAEWEDEMQEKAAN

-5702 SKDFRHNLEAW
+5702 AKDFQHNLEAW
-5713 KAQQHCVRVSRGG
+5713 KEQQHCVRVSRGG

-5746 LNPDYQPGIAENIL
+5746 LNPDYQPGVAGRIL

-5768 RVQTSWSP
+5768 RVQTSWSL
-5776 KFVMSN
+5776 KFVISN
-5782 LQRDMLTATGSAYAK
+5782 VQRDVLTATGSAYAK
-5797 HGAGYA
+5797 NGAGYA
-5803 LEFEKNFAMNT
+5803 LQFEKNFAMNT

-5825 HGSLDMRNDK
+5825 HGNLDMNNAK

-5848 TGISAIGKKQEY
+5848 TGISTIYKKQEY

-5866 SIRRAMHPASSAAM
+5866 SIYRAMHPASSAVM
-5880 QGAEGIVQG
+5880 QGAEGIVHG

-5940 ATLRKYILY
+5940 AALRMNFLY

-5962 WYDANNVRTV
+5962 WYDANSVRTV
-5972 SMLASGVAMG
+5972 GMLASGVAMG

-5989 AMCNGG
+5989 ALCNGG
-5995 DGDDNAY
+5995 DGEDNAY
-6002 YGLSDYNRHTYFNIG
+6002 YGLSDYNRYTYFNIG

-6029 QEMSPLYALG
+6029 QEMASLYALG

-6044 LMTERISTER
+6044 RMTGRISTDR
-6054 AIQMS
+6054 AIQLS
-6059 LEQLNNYSPLSL
+6059 LEQLNNYSPLSFV
-6071 IEGNPNY
+6071 EGNTSY

-6085 YAKTFLKAITP
+6085 YIKTFLKAITP

-6109 EDFLGRSIGNRNE
+6109 EDFLGRSIGNRKE
-6122 WNKRKPEW
+6122 WNKLKPEW

-6145 EAIGKATGSNGSDRK
+6145 EAIGKATGSNGYDRN

-6165 PVFNPSAWWFVLMQQ
+6165 PAFNPSAWWYVLMQQ
-6180 GGGLAQV
+6180 GGGFAQV
-6187 GEQAFNAC
+6187 GEQVFNAC

-6207 ELKDYPFVSTVLV
+6207 ELKDYPLAGTVLV

-6235 FWMYRSEHEANKAT
+6235 FWMYRCEYEANKAT
-6249 ISNITHSRDL
+6249 ISSINHARNL

-6266 KISSMQD
+6266 KTSSIQD
-6273 SRYALMDYFM
+6273 SRYNLMDFFM
-6283 KKYYKPLREGIAEAE
+6283 KTYYKPLHESITEAE
-6298 ANKDNAETKRL
+6298 ANGDKAETKRL
-6309 KGMLNEVK
+6309 KDRLNAVK
-6317 GMLLERIDKAEGASP
+6317 GMLLKRMEEAPS
-6332 DLPEGEGKIQTEG
+6332 